1 MNTTRKGRF
10 IQKATRLTV
19 KVLLFSLLLS
29 LFLYAGVGTDSAL
42 IPDDMLD
49 ASIEPGIAQADAYG
63 SSVYAIDSFADYP
76 DVTSFKIDEFYS
88 DYYTKRGGVYSTSA
102 NHTTNSTWDSNTWTI
117 GRGGSDWHTGTDY
130 ANVWFDFDFG
140 SDWKKYSDSLQITVT
155 GTASNHNA
163 IGGYN
168 LGLMSSDSAY
178 GNLSEGYYD
187 TLKEDSNVSFNGT
200 VGGGGSEKTMDA
212 SHTGDSYKKFTGN
225 LNISHTIKG
234 RYVRIVFCTWST
246 TGNYGQAKISNVD
259 ITITRTPKNY
269 TVNYNKNASDATGT
283 VSATSHQFMI
293 ASNVSSSTFA
303 RPGYVQNGWNTASN
317 GTGTQLSLG
326 ASTGTG
332 ATSGLGLAVK
342 NALAASTTSVTLYAT
357 WRPVAATITYN
368 ANGGS
373 GSGSTAIT
381 YGTDF
386 TLHSGS
392 GFTRSGYVFV
402 GWSNS
407 SGDNNSA
414 NYSPG
419 QTITDDKVGS
429 FDLLTSSNDGKSVT
443 LYAVWKS
450 GDFGIQAGGTGLWGS
465 FTNPFVIEN
474 DTHLAN
480 LSEIVNGVRD
490 PVNSVG
496 GTYYGQSVPETQA
509 KVDSEGRITYADCF
523 FIVSAD
529 VSISYSDTGLRPIG
543 SSTATP
549 FKGNF
554 NGNSKTITV
563 NASLSGVDYVG
574 LFGYMNAGSISNLTV
589 AGTVTGRHYV
599 GGVLGYLDWKTTA
612 TAISISNVQNKCT
625 VSGTNYV
632 GGVFG
637 KIDYRNSAD
646 YGLITMTSVSNTG
659 AVSGASYIGGI
670 AGYLNGSFSG
680 DGAKMYSCYNTGN
693 ITATGDYSGGL
704 VGQCRNTQFNSCYT
718 GSSKNSATVK
728 GRNYVGGFVGQ
739 LIGGSTPAPASG
751 VGNYNNMKVVST
763 GNQVGGYAGTTTW
776 QSLAKFTNYGDIS
789 GVSNVG
795 GVVGYYTINTTQ
807 TTSYLRNEGNV
818 VATGN
823 YVGGIL
829 GKAERPTNEGG
840 SLVIGGTVYSTG
852 SVKGARAVG
861 GAFGYLDAN
870 TDVTNATITVVL
882 IGNSSF
888 AEGDDG
894 INASGYAGGV
904 FGVIV
909 SNATTVT
916 GTISVSGDNVD
927 NAGFLMGGLVGYN
940 AGSITASTTVSLRV
954 IGRGSSAVP
963 ESEAFIDGLTLTT
976 GAGYVGGIA
985 GYNAGTISNAIKV
998 TGDVLSVSQTA
1009 YTGGVAG
1016 YNAGTISNCST
1027 TSAEVLY
1034 NATIYG
1040 GQYVGGIAG
1049 YNAGSVSYCYNVFG
1063 TIYGTSNVGAVSG
1076 NGGTI
1081 TVSYTFYRSSSEPSW
1096 GGNYAAGVPDSATVT
1111 PLTAGA
1117 EADSWIVAD
1126 GFKIVHTLADNTYLS
1141 VVERGTTTAYY
1152 PTSFATYTVSGT
1164 TKTLVYDFSKSTS
1177 GIKSFTVTQVSPA
1190 MTLSYV
1196 FDGASHQARINS
1208 IPTGYT
1214 QSTAG
1219 SATYVTDGTVASTI
1233 TVKYGDLV
1241 MGTISTTV
1249 TITKKSA
1256 TFTAKALTLYEN
1268 QRPGYDV
1275 DVLDTAYCT
1284 ISGIIGGHSVTTC
1297 VVTDDY
1303 TPTTNINSQT
1313 NYTITISINDI
1324 VIKDSNGVDRTANY
1338 AITTTTATLTVKLA
1352 DYGRMAHGATLPWGG
1367 TVDENATWGSASNP
1381 YYIALD
1387 RHFNNLRSIVNG
1399 GSYINSIGGDAQ
1411 ATDRTYLGAYFVLGY
1426 DVNTGGTL
1434 TDDSFG
1440 NVTYTVATNADWGN
1454 DGEKLTNIA
1463 DGNVSTKFC
1472 DHNAAGFEFQY
1483 NMSSEEYVDSFT
1495 FTNASDAANF
1505 PKRIPE
1511 YFSIQGSRDGST
1523 WTTICT
1529 VRDSN
1534 HNWSAS
1540 SGKYTIQLDKP
1551 GYYRYFKV
1559 YVRSRRGFEINGNVN
1574 TDYVEESNADPLQ
1587 FADLSF
1593 SGATIKVGGTHT
1605 PIGKD
1610 TSHAFNGHFNGNGHT
1625 VTLTVSVLGNYAGL
1639 FGYMR
1644 AGSIT
1649 NLTVDGEIFATG
1661 NYVGALVGHTHSQ
1674 DRSADPVI
1682 EDVTTNATVT
1692 GQGNFVGGI
1701 IGCAQD
1707 TNLRGDLKNTGNVVG
1722 VNYVGGITGSHFGS
1736 NSSNA
1741 TILNSGAVS
1750 GNNNVGGYAGEFNW
1764 GTVGG
1769 TITNSGRIVAS
1780 NNYAGGIIGYNHDQG
1795 VWGNGT
1801 FTNNGV
1807 VIGIDYVGGIAGAI
1821 NIPANTGQNSY
1832 GSGLVFLHTAQ
1843 VHGHNYVGGIV
1854 GYWTILDKSISAK
1867 FNTNGNNCPG
1877 SKEVVSGYGE
1887 YIGGFFGWVEGIT
1900 TGDATGTINFAV
1912 GSVMS
1917 GEIDCAEGDN
1927 VQSGQHTGSGIGGI
1941 AGVNNGAHLNF
1952 SALTS
1957 AVTGATINGN
1967 RENNV
1972 STVTLNE
1979 TNYTGAFMG
1988 GIVGYNSGNITGPS
2002 NGAKLRDGGVLYAVS
2017 KGNYLGGVVGFN
2029 YAGEIKDCKVAT
2041 GFSASYAGSY
2051 VGGIA
2056 GYVYGGTISGSTSF
2070 SGTVYGVNYVGSL
2083 VGKYDSTT
2091 ALSLS
2096 NLTNTNT
2103 ITATGNYVGGF
2114 FGWINTTAA
2123 VNLTNLTNNA
2133 TITGVD
2139 HVGGIAGQTTGS
2151 GTLSGLVNSKVI
2163 SGGNY
2168 VGGLF
2173 GELGTGFTGTLTA
2186 STNNATVSGKAN
2198 YVGGVVGI
2206 HHKGTIQ
2213 NCVNKGAV
2221 NGVSNVGGITGR
2233 SATNISNTAI
2243 TVKYCMNNGTITAS
2257 NGYAGGVIGYY
2268 SPGSASLSA
2277 TYLYNFGSVSG
2288 STYGGIIGI
2297 NTTSYISV
2305 TNSWSFYTSVPAS
2318 ADLVGR
2324 YTYTGKYVV
2333 NEVGA
2338 TILPSVG
2345 MDLHTDWTAI
2355 TSNNFNGFYFA
2366 SGVTAEAGKYL
2377 SLEIL
2382 DKASSPKVTGYAQPN
2397 TAALRSTHD
2406 ANAGTCVFENFGY
2419 GSSFDGNIRARFL
2432 DVAGGF
2438 HDLVYDGTDKA
2449 ASGNQTE
2456 AFIDEVRVSGYTS
2469 SYRFSLVNK
2478 SEDTVNVGTFTYDA
2492 HIMAGNE
2499 IVGCKKNG
2507 SATISQ
2513 FDINSDDATGENGAA
2528 LIFFDGVVYGGY
2540 DTYYDSNLGKTL
2552 TNVTTFKN
2560 ADTKGVIDYNP
2571 SATETFYIYRLKS
2584 DGTMILV
2591 YSVRLSYG
2599 AIGMDG
2605 THHPT
2610 NSAIA
2615 LNGSII
2621 TTHNSVTT
2629 TEDGYLVNRMEEDGS
2644 TSFVPS
2650 GNYKS
2655 TDTYVTLNYFVID
2668 SDYGIIAA
2676 SDRNGDDEVES
2687 EWGSVDN
2694 PYVIS
2699 HWIHLLRLSEIVNQ
2713 ISAPINSVQG
2723 IGAGNSA
2730 NARSKD
2736 VFYTAYLDG
2745 TIKKS
2750 YFLVTANITMPDY
2763 INFKPIGGWS
2773 AIANQDGATTFYSYE
2788 NNASNYF
2795 GGVFDGNFA
2804 SGAYATI
2811 RLGNQFSALNG
2822 DYVGLFGVMKGV
2834 VLNGTVAHAEVK
2846 NVDVLTADASNAYYN
2861 VAGAQYVGVIVG
2873 KAQEYVLID
2882 RAYANTGLNNSNK
2895 DSITVSGTNFVGSV
2909 VGYLGLGSEMYGEY
2923 VNYAKVSGSSYV
2935 GGIIGQIMAG
2945 AGRQGTGANAGTYY
2959 LGEYTVDEVKRVS
2972 SMTNYGSV
2980 VGSQA
2985 YTGGVIGAMTQ
2996 NVAPYDGVITVF
3008 EPTFIRN
3015 EANVTGQTVVGGL
3028 VGRIEL
3034 NNAIRLINT
3043 EDEGQ
3048 ANWSYNGNIDSTVYE
3063 ITTNTSYAGG
3073 LFGVLSTMGHQIESV
3088 FSTAVVKTSVGS
3100 SSNEGNY
3107 IGGLVGYMNGGT
3119 FRYSFVSLPGNQN
3132 VDTTTNMVR
3141 GNKYVGGL
3149 VGNMSLGTL
3158 DTCYVQ
3164 GFKYDNNL
3172 TTARGGVAGV
3182 AATVATI
3189 KDTWA
3194 LYLTADPTY
3203 QSVPANAYG
3212 NYILSFYSTNDGAM
3226 NAYID
3231 EMFVFAGLI
3240 PDSAVSRAHA
3250 TGSANEIEAKKGSI
3264 SLGITLPS
3272 VGTIT
3277 GYDQKAQVVFYDG
3290 SGYEDPFEHAFEAA
3304 ANDSNEH
3311 NLFLRLSASTEGSV
3325 IIAKTSVRFGS
3336 ISNYTNSTAWE
3347 EKYLYIGKT
3356 GLYKV
3361 DVVDHPT
3368 DDGNY
3373 HRGSYQTSYS
3383 FDYSA
3388 TGNYV
3393 KTSRDLTFQY
3403 AKYSAVAPRVIDS
3416 LDDWKAF
3423 ALDVQKSGA
3432 NGLNQ
3437 YVKLAT
3443 NLTGSNRVP
3452 TKYTSGGNV
3461 YSGLAGLEH
3470 TPYWN
3475 GDIQNVNGGFF
3486 SGTFDGDGYEIEIY
3500 IVGGT
3505 NGQTF
3510 NTSTAVWSDA
3520 TAGNTASSVN
3530 ELSLFPQARGT
3541 NADGTTAVTFMNLT
3555 ISGTITNAGYDCA
3568 AFVGHA
3574 RGSAN
3579 FYNCTSNVDITSNQ
3593 HSCAG
3598 IVGTT
3603 KGNRNA
3609 NINEKFRYEF
3619 IGCVNLGDI
3628 RTSGEYED
3636 KGTGGILGHVWNGDR
3651 NASNDTYSNTFA
3663 TTPYVLLDSCR
3674 NNGTVW
3680 GSYNVGGIVGKSA
3693 GSTEIMNCGNTNNVT
3708 AYCKGYNEAGVN
3720 KDGHAGGIIG
3730 LVGTP
3735 GHADVYTSYNTGTVH
3750 AWGNKAG
3757 GIMGADTEYTSQN
3770 NTTKVYYCYNTGTV
3784 ITGLDKP
3791 VQFGWEAWDGA
3802 GSWSDEG
3809 SYYTINVASGSA
3821 FGVNVGGILGTAVKS
3836 DVRYCYNAGD
3846 VIVRG
3851 AAGEA
3856 FTWHSRA
3863 GGIIG
3868 LVDGT
3873 ETYVRNSYNVGDVK
3887 VQARGDAN
3895 DRPKYN
3901 AGIVGY
3907 FKAVEGTESRVF
3919 DCYSLKWQIQWQ
3931 NNDGNTKRYH
3941 IGGFNHSGESIG
3953 EAQYDTDTYASS
3965 GGAGHVLSSVAELTA
3980 MMKSNEEI
3988 STNSVNS
3995 LNGSSESDARV
4006 LINNDIKSG
4015 NYPGWIFLPGC
4026 LPQLSMFA
4034 VDTQDGLA
4042 MTSLGYGRNNLGEY
4056 VQQVAGSEFNPYV
4069 IKDGIDLLGVMA
4081 LTSAKGG
4088 NSTFGFDG
4096 KFIEFAN
4103 GTNNLAGDV
4112 CSYIQLPTADVNS
4125 GNDYVFYDGS
4135 TKKKGKSY
4143 HLYDRGANGLHN
4155 GTLST
4160 SDATISA
4167 SNKTAPATSVYATNQ
4182 ESSGNFTLNSSNAY
4196 STWKAR
4202 NYGYNGSWVA
4212 NLGYK
4217 TSNWYPIGYL
4227 GDKSSIDRSFR
4238 GHITG
4243 DLGNGTNA
4251 EIRDI
4256 NSYYG
4261 FNRTNVYAGLFGV
4274 VRNAHVENITVTG
4287 TIQADTLNDN
4297 GIISAGIVAKALDNS
4312 YISGLQAGIAGT
4324 EPRPLTVKT
4333 GPNGGAGYTGGIV
4346 GMADSGATGNRLTI
4360 ADSVVVNASI
4370 KGFKNSIGGII
4381 GYSVGADA
4389 SSFTDIIGC
4398 HVVGAHIESTASE
4411 KKLLGGIVGAQGATG
4426 ALTVSGCH
4434 VGTEGNTPADLDSE
4448 SSYSV
4453 VIKGDHSFGGIISF
4467 AEAGA
4472 GCANAFIDC
4481 YVWEDVLIKRYNDNN
4496 ETDKGYGTAIG
4507 GIVGYVSDDASGYA
4521 TFRGEIE
4528 FHGTINVSDFANVQ
4542 NVGGV
4547 VGYMGSSARM
4557 EQCFVTVA
4565 GTIDAERCSNAD
4577 SIGGFAGI
4585 SKGVALDGIFTIA
4598 PSLLTDTAD
4607 NVGGFIGLN
4616 DGDTYITRTTTIETG
4631 GQIKAHYNVGGFIGA
4646 NAEGSALHMGA
4657 AEYKGTVYGEDGD
4670 SATITLG
4677 ASVDGRKYVGG
4688 FLGYNKGDVFGE
4700 YCTVTNNGKVGAND
4714 YSKGNENESIDCIGG
4729 VFGDNSTGGTIS
4741 ISENATFINN
4751 GQVGHSD
4758 YKEAYQE
4765 FVGGVL
4771 GVALGDITNNG
4782 VMRNTGDVFGYEYVG
4797 GAIGGL
4803 VNGTISGQLANGEDV
4818 MPLANADSEALVASD
4833 EALSTADTGS
4843 SSVSAVVNV
4852 GGVIGIVMQNAIIDG
4867 AIMYNYGHV
4876 ESSGDEYEVS
4886 NLGGAIGLNYGVI
4899 QNGAQFY
4906 NYGTIKAKNFA
4917 GGALGVSD
4925 GVIRDSNF
4933 YNYATITFTG
4943 DTALGGSV
4951 GYITN
4956 NYTSHGTTAAY
4967 YPANNAA
4974 LGTYD
4979 STRNRSQVTGS
4990 YFGYESNGDN
5000 KVVLQATGEHP
5011 YPLSTILSEVA
5022 GNEMVAFVAKG
5033 GLGGVFGAINSDYMT
5048 EEGGWSGNTF
5058 FIYGDVYGGV
5068 FLDGNTNNFTP
5079 ENFGGTV
5086 DAVGGV
5092 IGAIEVSHISI
5103 SNMLI
5108 YKSNVGGKDYV
5119 GGIVGY
5125 NDNANEITGA
5135 GAAIDNCYNVYGE
5148 VIGTTYNDG
5157 AISASYKHVGGIV
5170 GFVPSS
5176 TDPGLIND
5184 SSDYNKPVTNASYWI
5199 KSYSNEHLQNSNPQ
5213 DIVNTLDK
5221 ASTWTEFLS
5230 HADYINNN
5238 DPYYQVDDEGN
5249 VINEGILAEGQTWDE
5264 YFAIHTQYVQN
5275 ANEDWGTYQDVTIN
5289 YNTGVKA
5296 TGFYYIFAEAEEG
5309 NAQFE
5314 YAKEAIQVEHSNKTA
5329 PLTSPYTN
5337 DESLNFWLII
5347 ANSAGQSV
5355 KSYKS
5360 DQVAPYVNG
5369 GNVVPG
5375 YIYSTA
5381 FNSNK
5386 NGYYLYVSDEST
5398 GRAATSL
5405 YAGST
5410 DANGNTQVYVS
5421 SDASTA
5427 GNVMIFYK
5435 EAVMLSYLNYNGY
5448 ERYAP
5453 IADVTYKQDMTGGVY
5468 GTNYYSFTN
5477 DVAGDTINTG
5487 REAGSYDVQA
5497 SIYTVDKVGTVI
5509 TLGKLDST
5517 LADGEDYKWNIR
5529 KRTLEVEFETGDIGD
5544 TGEDK
5549 NLWNRYDGTFSH
5561 YIKFTVTNFAKDEH
5575 ISEAQVYE
5583 AINNM
5588 MALKYSFNGSSST
5601 ETIEAIYDSWNFL
5614 TGSAIPDSTGFDESV
5629 THIAYYRTDYDG
5641 SSAKPGDK
5649 SNTIVDGTYSE
5660 LGSLQIYK
5668 ADYIVFVKKAGK
5680 HTVKVEVAGTEKNHS
5695 SPKKNSKDYNV
5706 DMRDL
5711 ILDFTYSQGSS
5722 LLPTYEFDGGV
5733 KWQGIQSVVISGFLV
5748 GDALKDN
5755 ITTVGSTASLLN
5767 GDGKADKDNIVA
5779 NDNNTVTVNF
5789 FANNAGTY
5797 NAHIEI
5803 SEAIRNNYRF
5813 VKQSDAGF
5821 PGSLSPSTNSYEW
5834 DASWTINKYVI
5845 TLENLKITSDQ
5856 VLIYNGREQSP
5867 TFSGEGGSNF
5877 VKEHGNET
5885 ITIICDASVTNGSGV
5900 TKAVNVDTYKINVA
5914 ASGSGGGSGT
5924 VEGENS
5930 LATNGINNY
5939 QINYTL
5945 DSEQEQDVT
5954 FEIVPREVRL
5964 VWDNPDLS
5972 YVYSGN
5978 AQGLSINDLTFEMK
5992 DDEGTW
5998 AEYKDAKIS
6007 VENGKIKV
6015 SNVFAYD
6022 GKSETLYFSFSDF
6035 TAEDAGSYTAKVTE
6049 FDSVSG
6055 TNDAGSAEKGNYSA
6069 SLPGNKTYNIAKSKI
6084 VVAYNNNTNLDKT
6097 FDNTSTVKANLGSVS
6112 LSSQNGGATS
6122 VRVTLSNAFFCDNS
6136 GNAVVDVGNGYSIK
6150 VNMSLSD
6157 TKNYEFVGASTQKF
6171 DVGAKITP
6179 APLTIT
6185 LNNSSSGANT
6195 VYKTFDN
6202 SDIYAVVESN
6212 GTNRVSSTGTQFRT
6226 GRGITVDGFFTDG
6239 VTVTATFAEIDGN
6252 RAWASKYVN
6261 NVIRTVST
6269 PYVYTMSNEDFYK
6282 KLHIV
6287 LSSEGGE
6294 SNNYYIAAVKNKSG
6308 TTILTQSSG
6317 QYIDVMDSRA
6327 EGSNTN
6333 GDNIKIAITKYSLKA
6348 TYSNT
6353 AQSYANPDNSYN
6365 LDWLEVDGTLR
6376 IPSSWGLSSSD
6387 LDVDVANGWMYVNGT
6402 SGEKKQYE
6410 QYTRIAGSASS
6421 TRLGAVL
6428 SSDDGYDLCVTLRN
6442 QPTLVIGYFVS
6453 KDGEEIGTM
6462 AGLLIA
6468 TEYFKNNFNAEGAK
6482 GYDFTQTL
6490 VPLSAL
6496 NSNNVPADVFAK
6508 INSGDINTWE
6518 ELIEAVPD
6526 FNVAGYTFNEVTYNP
6541 INLYYDMSTDIEI
6554 LEEKLNKTEQEQAY
6568 LDALISQ
6575 RDSFELTYVAL
6586 TEGGEETL
6594 QYVYW
6599 KAEEISENLSFKSFV
6614 LVDNIDAILTEEDMA
6629 MLKGAFGTNWGV
6641 GKTYLTNVLFA
6652 EVGSVV
6658 IFNGPVFDYT
6668 TDGEGNTVAFDGV
6681 FDGAGYSIDH
6691 LTIAYNV
6698 DDSKSTHNVGMFA
6711 EVSGTGSQVTAINLR
6726 NLSIQVVDTTASA
6739 KVINVGG
6746 VAGKFAASTV
6756 MEDVTV
6762 HGTIS
6767 VKSTLGTVHAGGVI
6781 GSDSTGYVDGGV
6793 SKVIDGA
6800 IVVATV
6806 RAEGAIAVAGGVI
6819 GIMNEVN
6826 TTLTDVVSL
6835 SEVYAKGANT
6845 YANGFVGQYAKL
6857 VGGNASYDQDGIDY
6871 APLNSDGKT
6880 SAYMNSVFEIS
6891 ADGTYTR
6898 IAGGVSYDTLYDGSN
6913 SIYIENG
6920 EYVVYP
6926 TSDQKDSK
6934 PELNTYDVINEYLA
6948 GSETNARESMRLR
6961 DIVDTYVLGYEL
6973 TKTTVGEIITY
6984 AKSTTSKY
6992 VGTADGTADNR
7003 IGIAYQQHLNL
7014 IRMFNY
7020 MNFTLNRNVTMYTGY
7035 KLYMV
7040 DEAFTGTMT
7049 AGSYVINVRDASVKA
7064 LDNGS
7069 NYPVF
7074 FANQTAPYTWLKID

>member
-1 MNTTRKGRF
+1 MNTTRKERF
-10 IQKATRLTV
+10 IQKATRLTI

-29 LFLYAGVGTDSAL
+29 LFLYACIGGGEL
-42 IPDDMLD
+42 
-49 ASIEPGIAQADAYG
+49 AQAAGGTGHSNVATNSYFSDYTSGNTTNRPGTISREITSISKDTDQQIDHEYVVYSTGNKTWEGSAGTYEHGWYVTFSGSAY
-63 SSVYAIDSFADYP
+63 YAITNGATGTIDHKSEGLDSDG
-76 DVTSFKIDEFYS
+76 YS
-88 DYYTKRGGVYSTSA
+88 DYKYFAIY
-102 NHTTNSTWDSNTWTI
+102 
-117 GRGGSDWHTGTDY
+117 GGSDRGTM
-130 ANVWFDFDFG
+130 
-140 SDWKKYSDSLQITVT
+140 L
-155 GTASNHNA
+155 GTAHEQSPGWSDLSSWIEKPYFQFTSTSFEDAGTRKTLNGKSS
-163 IGGYN
+163 ISFYVYLKLQGKS
-168 LGLMSSDSAY
+168 GLTWGAVDS
-178 GNLSEGYYD
+178 
-187 TLKEDSNVSFNGT
+187 FINGD
-200 VGGGGSEKTMDA
+200 M
-212 SHTGDSYKKFTGN
+212 
-225 LNISHTIKG
+225 
-234 RYVRIVFCTWST
+234 W
-246 TGNYGQAKISNVD
+246 VD
-259 ITITRTPKNY
+259 IQI
-269 TVNYNKNASDATGT
+269 SDATKPTHTSSNGSNVISISDASAGLASVKIT
-283 VSATSHQFMI
+283 GPDIDTTFYSHTSPTLNGFASDTRTFSYTATKSGSYTIVATDNVGNSETFTQTVNPSTVTLKPNYPTSAGVSASDVVIDATSTGNI
-293 ASNVSSSTFA
+293 TISNPDTFICPGYAITGWSTSST
-303 RPGYVQNGWNTASN
+303 
-317 GTGTQLSLG
+317 
-326 ASTGTG
+326 
-332 ATSGLGLAVK
+332 ATSGS
-342 NALAASTTSVTLYAT
+342 NTYN
-357 WRPVAATITYN
+357 VAAMN
-368 ANGGS
+368 AS
-373 GSGSTAIT
+373 
-381 YGTDF
+381 Y
-386 TLHSGS
+386 
-392 GFTRSGYVFV
+392 
-402 GWSNS
+402 
-407 SGDNNSA
+407 
-414 NYSPG
+414 
-419 QTITDDKVGS
+419 
-429 FDLLTSSNDGKSVT
+429 T
-443 LYAVWKS
+443 LYAVWV
-450 GDFGIQAGGTGLWGS
+450 QAFTLIYENGTG
-465 FTNPFVIEN
+465 
-474 DTHLAN
+474 D
-480 LSEIVNGVRD
+480 
-490 PVNSVG
+490 SV
-496 GTYYGQSVPETQA
+496 TPA
-509 KVDSEGRITYADCF
+509 VDSAPKGTTMTIYEPPSGYTKVGHYFAGWKYRDDGTTIQPGATITAGENATSRHLDAIWNPITFSITYQGNGN
-523 FIVSAD
+523 
-529 VSISYSDTGLRPIG
+529 TGG
-543 SSTATP
+543 STATQTGLKGGEAITIRTNGFTKDDGFFMHWEMTSP
-549 FKGNF
+549 HSDTFDSDETISANTMAGIVTALQNGNIKTSEVSITLKAIWVTGFEFGKYAEITDRNDDGEVDTRWGSVDNPYVIRTKEHLNNLSLLTNGALYVNVNSGKLGSIDDTGYATYTDPVATDRTYSGCYFELAADINTGASSLSANSFDSITYTIDSDHAEWGINNQKLTNITDGNPSTKFCDSNMAAFTFRYDMSAEKYVDSFTFTNAADAASYPGRIPQQFIIKGSTDGSNWVTVCNVNDSSKTWSANSASYTTKFSNPGYYRYFQVYVKSRRGFEINNASDGTEVRENDKAPLQFADLWFSGPARVGASFTPIGKNTSYQFSGNF
-554 NGNSKTITV
+554 DGNGHKVTFAISV
-563 NASLSGVDYVG
+563 SGNYAG
-574 LFGYMNAGSISNLTV
+574 LFGYMKGGSVRDLDV
-589 AGTVTGRHYV
+589 AGEVYATGNYV
-599 GGVLGYLDWKTTA
+599 GGIVGHFDWASQTSLVTLEDLSNTA
-612 TAISISNVQNKCT
+612 TISGAS
-625 VSGTNYV
+625 YV

-637 KIDYRNSAD
+637 NIDFGADGNTASKIKLLKVTNTAD
-646 YGLITMTSVSNTG
+646 
-659 AVSGASYIGGI
+659 VSGVSYVGGI
-670 AGYLNGSFSG
+670 AGRMYCVAG
-680 DGAKMYSCYNTGN
+680 GASSNIESCYNTGD
-693 ITATGDYSGGL
+693 ITASGNYAGGL
-704 VGQCRNTQFNSCYT
+704 IGECRNTTIIKSYT
-718 GSSKNSATVK
+718 GSSTDAEVVSGN
-728 GRNYVGGFVGQ
+728 NYVGGFVGQ
-739 LIGGSTPAPASG
+739 FIGGTTSTDST
-751 VGNYNNMKVVST
+751 NYNKMKVVAK
-763 GNQVGGYAGTTTW
+763 GNYAGGYSGRTTYHTLQDFTNHGNISGASYVGGIIGHYEINSDKTTHA
-776 QSLAKFTNYGDIS
+776 LYNYG
-789 GVSNVG
+789 NV
-795 GVVGYYTINTTQ
+795 I
-807 TTSYLRNEGNV
+807 
-818 VATGN
+818 ATGN
-823 YVGGIL
+823 YVGGI
-829 GKAERPTNEGG
+829 
-840 SLVIGGTVYSTG
+840 IGRTYVGDATKTFTIAGTVTVSC
-852 SVKGARAVG
+852 SVKGAKAVG
-861 GAFGYLDAN
+861 GAFGYLSSN
-870 TDVTNATITVVL
+870 TKVNNATISVTLV
-882 IGNSSF
+882 GNSSF
-888 AEGDDG
+888 AESDDG
-894 INASGYAGGV
+894 INATGYVGGV

-916 GTISVSGDNVD
+916 GTISVSGADID
-927 NAGFLMGGLVGYN
+927 SCGFVVGGVVGYN
-940 AGSITASTTVSLRV
+940 AGSITATTTVSTRI

-963 ESEAFIDGLTLTT
+963 SGEAFISGLTLTT
-976 GAGYVGGIA
+976 HA
-985 GYNAGTISNAIKV
+985 
-998 TGDVLSVSQTA
+998 A
-1009 YTGGVAG
+1009 YIGGVAG
-1016 YNAGTISNCST
+1016 YNAGTISNATKDSGDVITTLINKAVDETTVVAGLYVGGIVGYNSGNISACDST
-1027 TSAEVLY
+1027 SNTVAY
-1034 NATIYG
+1034 NATVYG

-1049 YNAGSVSYCYNVFG
+1049 YSTGSIANCNFSNGTVMSAHSYVGGLAGYVTG
-1063 TIYGTSNVGAVSG
+1063 TGSISGCTSSG
-1076 NGGTI
+1076 
-1081 TVSYTFYRSSSEPSW
+1081 
-1096 GGNYAAGVPDSATVT
+1096 
-1111 PLTAGA
+1111 
-1117 EADSWIVAD
+1117 
-1126 GFKIVHTLADNTYLS
+1126 
-1141 VVERGTTTAYY
+1141 
-1152 PTSFATYTVSGT
+1152 TVSGVSYVGGYVGYYNSSAN
-1164 TKTLVYDFSKSTS
+1164 LVLTGTS
-1177 GIKSFTVTQVSPA
+1177 G
-1190 MTLSYV
+1190 
-1196 FDGASHQARINS
+1196 ARI
-1208 IPTGYT
+1208 
-1214 QSTAG
+1214 
-1219 SATYVTDGTVASTI
+1219 VRTDS
-1233 TVKYGDLV
+1233 
-1241 MGTISTTV
+1241 
-1249 TITKKSA
+1249 
-1256 TFTAKALTLYEN
+1256 
-1268 QRPGYDV
+1268 
-1275 DVLDTAYCT
+1275 
-1284 ISGIIGGHSVTTC
+1284 
-1297 VVTDDY
+1297 
-1303 TPTTNINSQT
+1303 
-1313 NYTITISINDI
+1313 
-1324 VIKDSNGVDRTANY
+1324 
-1338 AITTTTATLTVKLA
+1338 TTAT
-1352 DYGRMAHGATLPWGG
+1352 
-1367 TVDENATWGSASNP
+1367 
-1381 YYIALD
+1381 
-1387 RHFNNLRSIVNG
+1387 NG
-1399 GSYINSIGGDAQ
+1399 
-1411 ATDRTYLGAYFVLGY
+1411 
-1426 DVNTGGTL
+1426 
-1434 TDDSFG
+1434 
-1440 NVTYTVATNADWGN
+1440 
-1454 DGEKLTNIA
+1454 
-1463 DGNVSTKFC
+1463 
-1472 DHNAAGFEFQY
+1472 
-1483 NMSSEEYVDSFT
+1483 
-1495 FTNASDAANF
+1495 
-1505 PKRIPE
+1505 
-1511 YFSIQGSRDGST
+1511 
-1523 WTTICT
+1523 
-1529 VRDSN
+1529 
-1534 HNWSAS
+1534 
-1540 SGKYTIQLDKP
+1540 
-1551 GYYRYFKV
+1551 
-1559 YVRSRRGFEINGNVN
+1559 
-1574 TDYVEESNADPLQ
+1574 
-1587 FADLSF
+1587 
-1593 SGATIKVGGTHT
+1593 KVGGFFGW
-1605 PIGKD
+1605 ID
-1610 TSHAFNGHFNGNGHT
+1610 TTGT
-1625 VTLTVSVLGNYAGL
+1625 VTLAYL
-1639 FGYMR
+1639 
-1644 AGSIT
+1644 T
-1649 NLTVDGEIFATG
+1649 NK
-1661 NYVGALVGHTHSQ
+1661 GA
-1674 DRSADPVI
+1674 
-1682 EDVTTNATVT
+1682 VT
-1692 GQGNFVGGI
+1692 
-1701 IGCAQD
+1701 
-1707 TNLRGDLKNTGNVVG
+1707 
-1722 VNYVGGITGSHFGS
+1722 
-1736 NSSNA
+1736 
-1741 TILNSGAVS
+1741 SGA
-1750 GNNNVGGYAGEFNW
+1750 
-1764 GTVGG
+1764 
-1769 TITNSGRIVAS
+1769 NSDS
-1780 NNYAGGIIGYNHDQG
+1780 NYAGGIAGYI
-1795 VWGNGT
+1795 NGKLT
-1801 FTNNGV
+1801 DTTYLVNDVSGDNTITGKQ
-1807 VIGIDYVGGIAGAI
+1807 YVGGIFGEMAGSL
-1821 NIPANTGQNSY
+1821 TGDLTNSTNNMSII
-1832 GSGLVFLHTAQ
+1832 GT
-1843 VHGHNYVGGIV
+1843 NYVGGIV
-1854 GYWTILDKSISAK
+1854 GIQHRGAVRESTNTGAVSATS
-1867 FNTNGNNCPG
+1867 N
-1877 SKEVVSGYGE
+1877 
-1887 YIGGFFGWVEGIT
+1887 
-1900 TGDATGTINFAV
+1900 
-1912 GSVMS
+1912 
-1917 GEIDCAEGDN
+1917 
-1927 VQSGQHTGSGIGGI
+1927 IGGI
-1941 AGVNNGAHLNF
+1941 SGRLNNDAQVVDCSNSG
-1952 SALTS
+1952 SI
-1957 AVTGATINGN
+1957 TGTGN
-1967 RENNV
+1967 CV
-1972 STVTLNE
+1972 
-1979 TNYTGAFMG
+1979 G
-1988 GIVGYNSGNITGPS
+1988 GIVGSVAKSGAVITNATNSGAISTSNTG
-2002 NGAKLRDGGVLYAVS
+2002 DYVGGI
-2017 KGNYLGGVVGFN
+2017 LGGTIDG
-2029 YAGEIKDCKVAT
+2029 AT
-2041 GFSASYAGSY
+2041 ANVSGTLTNTGSVRGRSY

-2056 GYVYGGTISGSTSF
+2056 GRLDLHNTGSDYVWDVVVNITPIMFHSISIGASGSYEGGVVGYITLDSNYKVTGGISYEQGNVDGYTPYNTPENASVDNSPLGGGGAIGGIFGYNGAKVTATTSFTGGRVLHRGGTVIINDVTGAFLGGIVGYNAGTIQNATKNGTGDMLSYPDQNYIGGIAGYNAGKILNCQYLTNSTDGIGFNGSTVYAGQYVGGITGYNASGSTIS
-2070 SGTVYGVNYVGSL
+2070 NCYVGATKLIPVAGSNNI
-2083 VGKYDSTT
+2083 GGIAGYNEGTINYT
-2091 ALSLS
+2091 AF
-2096 NLTNTNT
+2096 
-2103 ITATGNYVGGF
+2103 GGRVQ
-2114 FGWINTTAA
+2114 GTQY
-2123 VNLTNLTNNA
+2123 
-2133 TITGVD
+2133 
-2139 HVGGIAGQTTGS
+2139 VGGIAGYNTATITYS
-2151 GTLSGLVNSKVI
+2151 YCLI
-2163 SGGNY
+2163 GGN
-2168 VGGLF
+2168 VA
-2173 GELGTGFTGTLTA
+2173 GT
-2186 STNNATVSGKAN
+2186 SN
-2198 YVGGVVGI
+2198 VGGVVGSSS
-2206 HHKGTIQ
+2206 T
-2213 NCVNKGAV
+2213 NVTTSWAFY
-2221 NGVSNVGGITGR
+2221 NGSLAGGHNTGDSLKYGRMLANQVGG
-2233 SATNISNTAI
+2233 
-2243 TVKYCMNNGTITAS
+2243 
-2257 NGYAGGVIGYY
+2257 
-2268 SPGSASLSA
+2268 
-2277 TYLYNFGSVSG
+2277 
-2288 STYGGIIGI
+2288 
-2297 NTTSYISV
+2297 
-2305 TNSWSFYTSVPAS
+2305 
-2318 ADLVGR
+2318 
-2324 YTYTGKYVV
+2324 
-2333 NEVGA
+2333 

-2345 MDLHTDWTAI
+2345 LNLHTDWTIIAS
-2355 TSNNFNGFYFA
+2355 SNVSGFYFK
-2366 SGVTAEAGKYL
+2366 SGVTTANGQYL
-2377 SLEIL
+2377 SLEKLTRYTVSGHAKPSIP
-2382 DKASSPKVTGYAQPN
+2382 SIS
-2397 TAALRSTHD
+2397 STHTEH
-2406 ANAGTCVFENFGY
+2406 GGVTFGNFGY
-2419 GSSFDGNIRARFL
+2419 SADFDGNIRAVRMT
-2432 DVAGGF
+2432 VAGGF
-2438 HDLVYDGTDKA
+2438 HDLVYDGTDKTA
-2449 ASGNQTE
+2449 AENQTE
-2456 AFIDEVRVSGYTS
+2456 AFDVAGLNLTDEDNTYLANGGYS
-2469 SYRFSLVNK
+2469 FEIYEK
-2478 SEDTVNVGTFTYDA
+2478 SADTVNVGTFTYGA
-2492 HIMAGNE
+2492 HIKLGNV
-2499 IVGCKKNG
+2499 IVGCRKNG

-2560 ADTKGVIDYNP
+2560 ENTRGVIDYNP
-2571 SATETFYIYRLKS
+2571 SATETFYIYRLKK

-2591 YSVRLSYG
+2591 YSVQLSYG
-2599 AIGMDG
+2599 AIGVEG

-2610 NSAIA
+2610 NSDVT
-2615 LNGSII
+2615 LNGSIK

-2629 TEDGYLVNRMEEDGS
+2629 TEDGYLVDRMQDGS

-2655 TDTYVTLNYFVID
+2655 TDTYVTLNYYAID
-2668 SDYGIIAA
+2668 SDYGIIAV
-2676 SDRNGDDEVES
+2676 SDRNGDGKVES

-2750 YFLVTANITMPDY
+2750 YFLVTANIIMPDY
-2763 INFKPIGGWS
+2763 IKFKPIGGWS

-2846 NVDVLTADASNAYYN
+2846 NVDVLSADASNVYN

-2873 KAQEYVLID
+2873 KAQEYVIID

-2895 DSITVSGTNFVGSV
+2895 DSITVSGTNVVGSV

-2959 LGEYTVDEVKRVS
+2959 LGEYTVDGVKRVS

-3015 EANVTGQTVVGGL
+3015 EANVIGQTVVGGL

-3119 FRYSFVSLPGNQN
+3119 FKHSFVSLPGNQKVN
-3132 VDTTTNMVR
+3132 ATTDMVR

-3203 QSVPANAYG
+3203 QSVPASAYG
-3212 NYILSFYSTNDGAM
+3212 NYILSFYSESDGAM

-3250 TGSANEIEAKKGSI
+3250 TGTANEIAAKKGSI

-3277 GYDQKAQVVFYDG
+3277 GYDQKAQVVFYNG
-3290 SGYEDPFEHAFEAA
+3290 SGYEEPFEHAFEAA
-3304 ANDSNEH
+3304 ANDSNEQ

-3336 ISNYTNSTAWE
+3336 ISDYTNSTAWE

-3403 AKYSAVAPRVIDS
+3403 AKYSAVAPRVIAS
-3416 LDDWKAF
+3416 VADWNAF
-3423 ALDVQKSGA
+3423 ATDVKNSGVG
-3432 NGLNQ
+3432 GLRQ
-3437 YVKLAT
+3437 YVKLANNIT
-3443 NLTGSNRVP
+3443 VTQSN
-3452 TKYTSGGNV
+3452 
-3461 YSGLAGLEH
+3461 LAGRES
-3470 TPYWN
+3470 TD
-3475 GDIQNVNGGFF
+3475 DISAHNFQ
-3486 SGTFDGDGYEIEIY
+3486 GTFDGDGYTITIN
-3500 IVGGT
+3500 IDG
-3505 NGQTF
+3505 
-3510 NTSTAVWSDA
+3510 
-3520 TAGNTASSVN
+3520 ASAASRN
-3530 ELSLFPQARGT
+3530 ELGLFPQAG
-3541 NADGTTAVTFMNLT
+3541 NATFKNLT
-3555 ISGTITNAGYDCA
+3555 IKGTWTNLGNDCG

-3574 RGSAN
+3574 RGWLTFENCISDVDMSGNGHSHGGILGSTSA
-3579 FYNCTSNVDITSNQ
+3579 Q
-3593 HSCAG
+3593 
-3598 IVGTT
+3598 T
-3603 KGNRNA
+3603 K
-3609 NINEKFRYEF
+3609 YDYTF
-3619 IGCVNLGDI
+3619 IACVNLGDI
-3628 RTSGEYED
+3628 TSYES
-3636 KGTGGILGHVWNGDR
+3636 GSQAYGVGGIIGNVWNGYRD
-3651 NASNDTYSNTFA
+3651 SGNDSYSSTFGSQ
-3663 TTPYVLLDSCR
+3663 PIIRLDSCR
-3674 NNGTVW
+3674 NAGNIMA
-3680 GSYNVGGIVGKSA
+3680 SYNVGGIIGRTGGA
-3693 GSTEIMNCGNTNNVT
+3693 TEIISCGNTGNI
-3708 AYCKGYNEAGVN
+3708 EALCEGTPSAPLATN
-3720 KDGHAGGIIG
+3720 SISKDGSAGGIIG
-3730 LVGTP
+3730 LVG
-3735 GHADVYTSYNTGTVH
+3735 GSGYADVYASYNTGTVH

-3757 GIMGADTEYTSQN
+3757 GIMGSDTEYTTQSHV
-3770 NTTKVYYCYNTGTV
+3770 TKVYYCYNTGTV
-3784 ITGLDKP
+3784 STGGKKFAIFNWAG
-3791 VQFGWEAWDGA
+3791 VEIFGVMIGDP
-3802 GSWSDEG
+3802 SLSDNG
-3809 SYYTINVASGSA
+3809 TYTIVALGTGQWW
-3821 FGVNVGGILGTAVKS
+3821 GVNCGGILGTAVNS
-3836 DVRYCYNAGD
+3836 DIRYCYNAGD
-3846 VIVRG
+3846 IVLRG
-3851 AAGEA
+3851 VSGE
-3856 FTWHSRA
+3856 FTTWHGRV
-3863 GGIIG
+3863 GGIVG
-3868 LVDGT
+3868 MVDGT
-3873 ETYVRNSYNVGDVK
+3873 TTYIRSSYNVGDIK
-3887 VQARGDAN
+3887 VESRGASN
-3895 DRPKYN
+3895 DRPKY
-3901 AGIVGY
+3901 AGGIVGY
-3907 FKAVEGTESRVF
+3907 FKAVKGTEANVF

-3931 NNDGNTKRYH
+3931 NNSDNYKRYH
-3941 IGGFNHSGESIG
+3941 IGGESHSGIG
-3953 EAQYDTDTYASS
+3953 IGGDQYDTDTYASS

-3980 MMKSNEEI
+3980 IMQNNEEI
-3988 STNSVNS
+3988 RTNSINDINNVTTGCTTDNDGNVTAYQRHANS
-3995 LNGSSESDARV
+3995 SSESDARV

-4034 VDTQDGLA
+4034 VDTQNGLA
-4042 MTSLGYGRNNLGEY
+4042 MTSLGYGRNNLGEF

-4112 CSYIQLPTADVNS
+4112 CTYIQLPTSDVNS

-4196 STWKAR
+4196 ATWKAR
-4202 NYGYNGSWVA
+4202 NYGYNGSW
-4212 NLGYK
+4212 
-4217 TSNWYPIGYL
+4217 TSNVGYGTTNWNPIGYL
-4227 GDKSSIDRSFR
+4227 GDSSVTSGGKTYYRDFR

-4287 TIQADTLNDN
+4287 TIHADTLNDN
-4297 GIISAGIVAKALDNS
+4297 GITSAGIVAKALDNS
-4312 YISGLQAGIAGT
+4312 YISGLQAGTSGKA
-4324 EPRPLTVKT
+4324 LSVKT
-4333 GPNGGAGYTGGIV
+4333 GPNGDKGYTGGIV

-4360 ADSVVVNASI
+4360 ADSVVINASI
-4370 KGFKNSIGGII
+4370 KGFKDSIGGII

-4467 AEAGA
+4467 AEATA

-4507 GIVGYVSDDASGYA
+4507 GIVGYVSDDAAGYA

-4528 FHGTINVSDFANVQ
+4528 FHGTINVSGFDNVQ

-4565 GTIDAERCSNAD
+4565 GTIDAEGCSNAD

-4616 DGDTYITRTTTIETG
+4616 DGDTYITRTTTIVTG

-4646 NAEGSALHMGA
+4646 NADGSALHMGA

-4670 SATITLG
+4670 KASITLG
-4677 ASVDGRKYVGG
+4677 ASVDGQRYIGG

-4714 YSKGNENESIDCIGG
+4714 YSKGTEDESIDCIGG
-4729 VFGDNSTGGTIS
+4729 VFGDNSSGGTIS

-4758 YKEAYQE
+4758 FEEAYQE

-4782 VMRNTGDVFGYEYVG
+4782 VMRNTGDVYGYEYVG

-4803 VNGTISGQLANGEDV
+4803 VNGTISGQLANGV
-4818 MPLANADSEALVASD
+4818 MPQANADSEALVASD

-4843 SSVSAVVNV
+4843 SSVKAVVNV
-4852 GGVIGIVMQNAIIDG
+4852 GGVIGIVMQNAKISG
-4867 AIMYNYGHV
+4867 ATLTNYGSVTSTGDMYN
-4876 ESSGDEYEVS
+4876 VS

-4899 QNGAQFY
+4899 EGSEFY
-4906 NYGTIKAKNFA
+4906 NYGEITAKNFA
-4917 GGALGVSD
+4917 GGAIGVNDGTIKNSD
-4925 GVIRDSNF
+4925 FVNS
-4933 YNYATITFTG
+4933 ATITFTG
-4943 DTALGGSV
+4943 DTALGGAV

-4956 NYTSHGTTAAY
+4956 NYISHGDEGKGEYVSY
-4967 YPANNAA
+4967 YPDNDA
-4974 LGTYD
+4974 LDDYWYVDNKNFAT
-4979 STRNRSQVTGS
+4979 VTGS

-5000 KVVLQATGEHP
+5000 KVVLQATGADP
-5011 YPLSTILSEVA
+5011 YPLKDTLESNPDTVRSILDQVGE
-5022 GNEMVAFVAKG
+5022 NEESAFVAKG
-5033 GLGGVFGAINSDYMT
+5033 GLGGVFGAINSDDMT
-5048 EEGGWSGNTF
+5048 ASGGWSNNTF

-5092 IGAIEVSHISI
+5092 IGAIEVAHISI

-5108 YKSNVGGKDYV
+5108 YKSNVGGKDFV

-5125 NDNANEITGA
+5125 NDNSNEITGA

-5148 VIGTTYNDG
+5148 VIGTTYNEG

-5176 TDPGLIND
+5176 TNPGLINN
-5184 SSDYNKPVTNASYWI
+5184 STNYNKPVTNASYWI

-5249 VINEGILAEGQTWDE
+5249 VVNEGILTEGQTWDE
-5264 YFAIHTQYVQN
+5264 YFATHTQYVQN

-5296 TGFYYIFAEAEEG
+5296 TGFYYIFAESEEG

-5314 YAKEAIQVEHSNKTA
+5314 YAKEAIQVEHSNAET
-5329 PLTSPYTN
+5329 PLTLPYTN

-5347 ANSAGQSV
+5347 ANSAGQNV

-5360 DQVAPYVNG
+5360 DQVAPFVNG

-5381 FNSNK
+5381 FNSTK

-5405 YAGST
+5405 YAGTT

-5477 DVAGDTINTG
+5477 DVPGDTINTG
-5487 REAGSYDVQA
+5487 REKGTYDVQA

-5529 KRTLEVEFETGDIGD
+5529 PRTLEVEFTTGDIGEQ
-5544 TGEDK
+5544 GEDQI
-5549 NLWNRYDGTFSH
+5549 LWNRYDGTYSH

-5583 AINNM
+5583 AINDM
-5588 MALKYSFNGSSST
+5588 MAMKYSFNGSSST
-5601 ETIEAIYDSWNFL
+5601 DPIDAIYDTGNFL
-5614 TGSAIPDSTGFDESV
+5614 SGSVIPEEVGEND
-5629 THIAYYRTDYDG
+5629 THIAYYRTGADG

-5668 ADYIVFVKKAGK
+5668 ADYIVFVKLAGK

-5695 SPKKNSKDYNV
+5695 SPKKNTKDYSV
-5706 DMRDL
+5706 DVRNL
-5711 ILDFTYSQGSS
+5711 SLSIEYSKGDT
-5722 LLPTYEFDGGV
+5722 LLPTYEFDGGMD
-5733 KWQGIQSVVISGFLV
+5733 WQGIQSITVSGFLA
-5748 GDALKDN
+5748 GDAIVEN
-5755 ITTVGSTASLLN
+5755 IVTSRSTASLIT
-5767 GDGKADKDNIVA
+5767 GDGKADKTHVVA
-5779 NDNNTVTVNF
+5779 NGDNTVTINF
-5789 FANNAGTY
+5789 FASNVGTY
-5797 NAHIEI
+5797 EAVLNIGDNII
-5803 SEAIRNNYRF
+5803 SNYRF
-5813 VKQSDAGF
+5813 VTAELPESKDAK
-5821 PGSLSPSTNSYEW
+5821 EW
-5834 DASWTINKYVI
+5834 RDSWTINPYQI
-5845 TLENLKITSDQ
+5845 TLENVKIEAGQ
-5856 VLIYNGREQSP
+5856 KFYYNGEEQSP
-5867 TFSGEGGSNF
+5867 KFSSGSGGTDF
-5877 VKEHGNET
+5877 VVNHGKEVVNVY
-5885 ITIICDASVTNGSGV
+5885 CDASISNGSGV
-5900 TKAVNVDTYKINVA
+5900 TKAVNVGTYTINVT
-5914 ASGSGGGSGT
+5914 ASGTGEGSGS
-5924 VEGENS
+5924 VEGDDS
-5930 LATNGINNY
+5930 KATAGIRNY
-5939 QINYTL
+5939 KINYTL
-5945 DSEQEQDVT
+5945 AGNQQAVT
-5954 FEIVPREVRL
+5954 FDIQKREVRL
-5964 VWDNPDLS
+5964 VWNNPDLS

-5992 DDEGTW
+5992 NDEGTW

-6015 SNVFAYD
+6015 SDVFKHD
-6022 GKSETLYFSFSDF
+6022 GISETLYFSFSDF

-6055 TNDAGSAEKGNYSA
+6055 TNDAGSAQKGNYSA

-6084 VVAYNNNTNLDKT
+6084 VVSYNNNTNLDKT

-6112 LSSQNGGATS
+6112 LSSQNGGATA
-6122 VRVTLSNAFFCDNS
+6122 VKVTLSNAFFCDNS
-6136 GNAVVDVGNGYSIK
+6136 GNAVVNVGNGYSIK

-6157 TKNYEFVGASTQKF
+6157 TKNYEFVGGSTEIF
-6171 DVGAKITP
+6171 SVGAKITP

-6195 VYKTFDN
+6195 IYKTFDN

-6269 PYVYTMSNEDFYK
+6269 PYVYTMSDEDFYK

-6428 SSDDGYDLCVTLRN
+6428 SSKDGYDLCVTLRN

-6482 GYDFTQTL
+6482 GYDFTQTP

-6496 NSNNVPADVFAK
+6496 NSNNVPADVLAK

-6518 ELIEAVPD
+6518 KLIEAVPD
-6526 FNVAGYTFNEVTYNP
+6526 FDVAGYTFNEVTYKP
-6541 INLYYDMSTDIEI
+6541 INLYYDMSLDIEI
-6554 LEEKLNKTEQEQAY
+6554 LEGKQNKTEQEQAY

-6614 LVDNIDAILTEEDMA
+6614 LVNNIDAILTEEDMD

-6641 GKTYLTNVLFA
+6641 GKTYLPNVVFA

-6668 TDGEGNTVAFDGV
+6668 KDAENNTVAFDGV

-6726 NLSIQVVDTTASA
+6726 NLSIQVIDTTASA

-6767 VKSTLGTVHAGGVI
+6767 VKSTLGTVYAGGVI

-6806 RAEGAIAVAGGVI
+6806 RAEGAVAVAGGII

-6835 SEVYAKGANT
+6835 SEVYAKGATT

-6857 VGGNASYDQDGIDY
+6857 VDGNASYNQDGIDY
-6871 APLNSDGKT
+6871 APLNSTIVKT

-6891 ADGTYTR
+6891 ADGTYSR
-6898 IAGGVSYDTLYDGSN
+6898 VDGGVPYDTLYDGS
-6913 SIYIENG
+6913 STAYVDGIYLNAIER
-6920 EYVVYP
+6920 EYGKYDMV
-6926 TSDQKDSK
+6926 SEKNAIAGK
-6934 PELNTYDVINEYLA
+6934 NTT
-6948 GSETNARESMRLR
+6948 GSMRLR

-6973 TKTTVGEIITY
+6973 SAYTSGTGESAIATY
-6984 AKSTTSKY
+6984 RKSTTSKY

-7020 MNFTLNRNVTMYTGY
+7020 MNFTLNKDVTMYTGY
-7035 KLYMV
+7035 KLYIV
-7040 DEAFTGTMT
+7040 DEAFTGTIEVKLKLDNST
-7049 AGSYVINVRDASVKA
+7049 PEVNVRSSESKKDFVVDGDDDDKT
-7064 LDNGS
+7064 
-7069 NYPVF
+7069 YPQF
-7074 FANQTAPYTWLKID
+7074 FAYQDVNFTWLKND

>member
-1 MNTTRKGRF
+1 MLEANITAVRQYNLSPCEKSYKGNMNTTRKERF

-29 LFLYAGVGTDSAL
+29 LFLYACIGAGADASSFEAADAL
-42 IPDDMLD
+42 IPDATEKL
-49 ASIEPGIAQADAYG
+49 
-63 SSVYAIDSFADYP
+63 
-76 DVTSFKIDEFYS
+76 
-88 DYYTKRGGVYSTSA
+88 
-102 NHTTNSTWDSNTWTI
+102 TT
-117 GRGGSDWHTGTDY
+117 
-130 ANVWFDFDFG
+130 
-140 SDWKKYSDSLQITVT
+140 
-155 GTASNHNA
+155 
-163 IGGYN
+163 
-168 LGLMSSDSAY
+168 
-178 GNLSEGYYD
+178 
-187 TLKEDSNVSFNGT
+187 
-200 VGGGGSEKTMDA
+200 
-212 SHTGDSYKKFTGN
+212 
-225 LNISHTIKG
+225 
-234 RYVRIVFCTWST
+234 
-246 TGNYGQAKISNVD
+246 
-259 ITITRTPKNY
+259 
-269 TVNYNKNASDATGT
+269 
-283 VSATSHQFMI
+283 
-293 ASNVSSSTFA
+293 
-303 RPGYVQNGWNTASN
+303 
-317 GTGTQLSLG
+317 
-326 ASTGTG
+326 
-332 ATSGLGLAVK
+332 
-342 NALAASTTSVTLYAT
+342 
-357 WRPVAATITYN
+357 
-368 ANGGS
+368 
-373 GSGSTAIT
+373 
-381 YGTDF
+381 
-386 TLHSGS
+386 
-392 GFTRSGYVFV
+392 
-402 GWSNS
+402 
-407 SGDNNSA
+407 
-414 NYSPG
+414 
-419 QTITDDKVGS
+419 
-429 FDLLTSSNDGKSVT
+429 
-443 LYAVWKS
+443 
-450 GDFGIQAGGTGLWGS
+450 
-465 FTNPFVIEN
+465 
-474 DTHLAN
+474 
-480 LSEIVNGVRD
+480 
-490 PVNSVG
+490 
-496 GTYYGQSVPETQA
+496 
-509 KVDSEGRITYADCF
+509 
-523 FIVSAD
+523 
-529 VSISYSDTGLRPIG
+529 ISYSDLTMSGTTGSLTLTSSRQGQYWNYTGSTDLSRHSGTANVGWGTNDVKEDSDINMTATTTLKMIGFTATSYAISWTSSSYYKSGDGGSNSQYMYLRFRDNFNEGAYSFTGSTSDTAISGDVSKWDGYDSTYGYYYYRTGSNQNTAITCSRTQTRSNSVAKDSTIGLEFYTRWDNNRSNIIYDREMNGAYAEITALSITFYGVQQILFSGGKGTSADPYILANRSDFNELSTYVNVDSLDFSGKYFKVEPDTSNTNTNEITMGSSAFTPIG
-543 SSTATP
+543 NATTA
-549 FKGNF
+549 FKGIIDG
-554 NGNSKTITV
+554 NGKTINGLTTSHMG
-563 NASLSGVDYVG
+563 NYNGLFGKIQNATISNLKINANINSPKEASLSLLQYDAHPTNDNENVSKLFDNNTGTKYCSTAKDAMSFIVD
-574 LFGYMNAGSISNLTV
+574 L
-589 AGTVTGRHYV
+589 GTVCTMNGFAITSANDTASSTGRAPTSINIWGSNTRSSRGSYSTGGGNSPSGAGESGWTAITSRTDISVTANYTRKEFTFTECSYRYVWVQLSASDGLQLSEFDITYNNATYSGALAGFMTGGSLSNITITGTVKGNNQV
-599 GGVLGYLDWKTTA
+599 GGVVGYVDWRTV
-612 TAISISNVQNKCT
+612 SSNVTFSTIQNQST

-637 KIDYRNSAD
+637 KIDYRNSGD

-670 AGYLNGSFSG
+670 AGYLYGSYSG

-693 ITATGDYSGGL
+693 ITATGDFSGGL
-704 VGQCRNTQFNSCYT
+704 VGECRNTQFNSCYT

-728 GRNYVGGFVGQ
+728 GKNYVGGFVGR

-751 VGNYNNMKVVST
+751 VGNYNNMSVVST

-795 GVVGYYTINTTQ
+795 GVVGYYTINTAQ

-818 VATGN
+818 IATGN

-829 GKAERPTNEGG
+829 GKAERPENEGG

-888 AEGDDG
+888 AESDDG

-916 GTISVSGDNVD
+916 GTISVSGANVD

-963 ESEAFIDGLTLTT
+963 SGEAFISGLTLT
-976 GAGYVGGIA
+976 AHA
-985 GYNAGTISNAIKV
+985 
-998 TGDVLSVSQTA
+998 A
-1009 YTGGVAG
+1009 YIGGVAG
-1016 YNAGTISNCST
+1016 YNSGTISNATKDSGDVITTLINKTVDETTVVAGLYVGGIVGYNSGTISACDST
-1027 TSAEVLY
+1027 SNTAAY
-1034 NATIYG
+1034 NATVYG

-1049 YNAGSVSYCYNVFG
+1049 YSTGSIANCNF
-1063 TIYGTSNVGAVSG
+1063 SN
-1076 NGGTI
+1076 
-1081 TVSYTFYRSSSEPSW
+1081 
-1096 GGNYAAGVPDSATVT
+1096 
-1111 PLTAGA
+1111 
-1117 EADSWIVAD
+1117 
-1126 GFKIVHTLADNTYLS
+1126 
-1141 VVERGTTTAYY
+1141 
-1152 PTSFATYTVSGT
+1152 
-1164 TKTLVYDFSKSTS
+1164 
-1177 GIKSFTVTQVSPA
+1177 
-1190 MTLSYV
+1190 
-1196 FDGASHQARINS
+1196 
-1208 IPTGYT
+1208 
-1214 QSTAG
+1214 
-1219 SATYVTDGTVASTI
+1219 GTV
-1233 TVKYGDLV
+1233 
-1241 MGTISTTV
+1241 M
-1249 TITKKSA
+1249 
-1256 TFTAKALTLYEN
+1256 
-1268 QRPGYDV
+1268 
-1275 DVLDTAYCT
+1275 
-1284 ISGIIGGHSVTTC
+1284 
-1297 VVTDDY
+1297 
-1303 TPTTNINSQT
+1303 
-1313 NYTITISINDI
+1313 
-1324 VIKDSNGVDRTANY
+1324 
-1338 AITTTTATLTVKLA
+1338 
-1352 DYGRMAHGATLPWGG
+1352 
-1367 TVDENATWGSASNP
+1367 
-1381 YYIALD
+1381 
-1387 RHFNNLRSIVNG
+1387 
-1399 GSYINSIGGDAQ
+1399 
-1411 ATDRTYLGAYFVLGY
+1411 
-1426 DVNTGGTL
+1426 
-1434 TDDSFG
+1434 
-1440 NVTYTVATNADWGN
+1440 
-1454 DGEKLTNIA
+1454 
-1463 DGNVSTKFC
+1463 
-1472 DHNAAGFEFQY
+1472 
-1483 NMSSEEYVDSFT
+1483 
-1495 FTNASDAANF
+1495 
-1505 PKRIPE
+1505 
-1511 YFSIQGSRDGST
+1511 
-1523 WTTICT
+1523 
-1529 VRDSN
+1529 
-1534 HNWSAS
+1534 
-1540 SGKYTIQLDKP
+1540 
-1551 GYYRYFKV
+1551 
-1559 YVRSRRGFEINGNVN
+1559 
-1574 TDYVEESNADPLQ
+1574 
-1587 FADLSF
+1587 
-1593 SGATIKVGGTHT
+1593 
-1605 PIGKD
+1605 
-1610 TSHAFNGHFNGNGHT
+1610 
-1625 VTLTVSVLGNYAGL
+1625 
-1639 FGYMR
+1639 
-1644 AGSIT
+1644 
-1649 NLTVDGEIFATG
+1649 
-1661 NYVGALVGHTHSQ
+1661 
-1674 DRSADPVI
+1674 
-1682 EDVTTNATVT
+1682 
-1692 GQGNFVGGI
+1692 
-1701 IGCAQD
+1701 
-1707 TNLRGDLKNTGNVVG
+1707 
-1722 VNYVGGITGSHFGS
+1722 
-1736 NSSNA
+1736 
-1741 TILNSGAVS
+1741 
-1750 GNNNVGGYAGEFNW
+1750 
-1764 GTVGG
+1764 
-1769 TITNSGRIVAS
+1769 
-1780 NNYAGGIIGYNHDQG
+1780 
-1795 VWGNGT
+1795 
-1801 FTNNGV
+1801 
-1807 VIGIDYVGGIAGAI
+1807 
-1821 NIPANTGQNSY
+1821 
-1832 GSGLVFLHTAQ
+1832 
-1843 VHGHNYVGGIV
+1843 
-1854 GYWTILDKSISAK
+1854 
-1867 FNTNGNNCPG
+1867 
-1877 SKEVVSGYGE
+1877 
-1887 YIGGFFGWVEGIT
+1887 
-1900 TGDATGTINFAV
+1900 
-1912 GSVMS
+1912 
-1917 GEIDCAEGDN
+1917 
-1927 VQSGQHTGSGIGGI
+1927 
-1941 AGVNNGAHLNF
+1941 GAH
-1952 SALTS
+1952 
-1957 AVTGATINGN
+1957 
-1967 RENNV
+1967 
-1972 STVTLNE
+1972 
-1979 TNYTGAFMG
+1979 
-1988 GIVGYNSGNITGPS
+1988 
-2002 NGAKLRDGGVLYAVS
+2002 
-2017 KGNYLGGVVGFN
+2017 
-2029 YAGEIKDCKVAT
+2029 
-2041 GFSASYAGSY
+2041 SY

-2056 GYVYGGTISGSTSF
+2056 GCISGTGSMSSSTTEGAV
-2070 SGTVYGVNYVGSL
+2070 SGGSHVGGIVGHVTGSAVLTDVMADAVVNGTSHVG
-2083 VGKYDSTT
+2083 GYIGYYDSTA
-2091 ALSLS
+2091 ALTLS
-2096 NLTNTNT
+2096 NITNANT
-2103 ITATGNYVGGF
+2103 ITSTGNYVGGF

-2123 VNLTNLTNNA
+2123 VNLTNLTN
-2133 TITGVD
+2133 TGAVTGND
-2139 HVGGIAGQTTGS
+2139 HVGGIAGQTSGS
-2151 GTLSGLVNSKVI
+2151 GTSSGLVNSSAITGV
-2163 SGGNY
+2163 NY

-2186 STNNATVSGKAN
+2186 STNNATVSGTAN
-2198 YVGGVVGI
+2198 YIGGVVGI

-2221 NGVSNVGGITGR
+2221 NGVSNIGGITGR

-2243 TVKYCMNNGTITAS
+2243 TVRYCLNNGTITAS

-2333 NEVGA
+2333 NAVGA
-2338 TILPSVG
+2338 TILPSVD
-2345 MDLHTDWTAI
+2345 MNLHTDWTAI

-2397 TAALRSTHD
+2397 TAALRSDHD

-2419 GSSFDGNIRARFL
+2419 NAAFDGNIRARFL

-2456 AFIDEVRVSGYTS
+2456 AFIDEVRVDAYTSGYH
-2469 SYRFSLVNK
+2469 FDLVNK
-2478 SEDTVNVGTFTYDA
+2478 SEDTVNKGTFTYDA
-2492 HIMAGNE
+2492 HIMAGNV
-2499 IVGCKKNG
+2499 IVGCKRNG
-2507 SATISQ
+2507 SATISH
-2513 FDINSDDATGENGAA
+2513 FDINSDDATSPNGAA

-2552 TNVTTFKN
+2552 TNVTSFKN
-2560 ADTKGVIDYNP
+2560 NQGVIDYNP
-2571 SATETFYIYRLKS
+2571 SATETFYIYRRAIKYDDEGNVVYS
-2584 DGTMILV
+2584 KMILV
-2591 YSVRLSYG
+2591 YSVQLSYG
-2599 AIGMDG
+2599 TSDMEG
-2605 THHPT
+2605 THHKGEGV
-2610 NSAIA
+2610 SIA
-2615 LNGSII
+2615 LDGTII
-2621 TTHNSVTT
+2621 SQHGAVQTA
-2629 TEDGYLVNRMEEDGS
+2629 DGYLVDRMQDGR

-2650 GNYKS
+2650 NNYYS
-2655 TDTYVTLNYFVID
+2655 SSGTGYVTLNYYAID

-2676 SDRNGDDEVES
+2676 TDRNGDGNVES

-2723 IGAGNSA
+2723 TGAGNSA

-2750 YFLVTANITMPDY
+2750 YFLVKANIIMPDY

-2846 NVDVLTADASNAYYN
+2846 NVDVLTANASNAYYN
-2861 VAGAQYVGVIVG
+2861 VAGVQYVGVIVG

-2959 LGEYTVDEVKRVS
+2959 LGEYTVDGVKRVS

-3048 ANWSYNGNIDSTVYE
+3048 ANWSYNGSIDSTSYQ

-3141 GNKYVGGL
+3141 GNNYVGGL

-3172 TTARGGVAGV
+3172 TAARGGVAGV

-3212 NYILSFYSTNDGAM
+3212 NYILSFDGVDDGAM

-3240 PDSAVSRAHA
+3240 PDSAVSRANA
-3250 TGSANEIEAKKGSI
+3250 TGSAGEIEAKKGSI

-3277 GYDQKAQVVFYDG
+3277 GYDQKAQVVFYNG

-3356 GLYKV
+3356 GLYKI
-3361 DVVDHPT
+3361 DVVDHPD

-3373 HRGSYQTSYS
+3373 HTGSYQTSYS

-3393 KTSRDLTFQY
+3393 KTSKDLTFQY
-3403 AKYSAVAPRVIDS
+3403 AKYSAVAPRVITS
-3416 LDDWKAF
+3416 VADWNAF
-3423 ALDVQKSGA
+3423 ATDVKNSGVG
-3432 NGLNQ
+3432 GLRQ
-3437 YVKLAT
+3437 YVKLANNIT
-3443 NLTGSNRVP
+3443 VTQSN
-3452 TKYTSGGNV
+3452 
-3461 YSGLAGLEH
+3461 LAGRES
-3470 TPYWN
+3470 TD
-3475 GDIQNVNGGFF
+3475 DISAHNFQ
-3486 SGTFDGDGYEIEIY
+3486 GTFDGDGYTITIN
-3500 IVGGT
+3500 I
-3505 NGQTF
+3505 NG
-3510 NTSTAVWSDA
+3510 
-3520 TAGNTASSVN
+3520 ASAASRN
-3530 ELSLFPQARGT
+3530 ELGLFPQAG
-3541 NADGTTAVTFMNLT
+3541 NATFKNLT
-3555 ISGTITNAGYDCA
+3555 IKGTWTNLGNDCG

-3574 RGSAN
+3574 RGWLTFENCISDVDMSGNGHSHGGILGSTSA
-3579 FYNCTSNVDITSNQ
+3579 Q
-3593 HSCAG
+3593 
-3598 IVGTT
+3598 T
-3603 KGNRNA
+3603 K
-3609 NINEKFRYEF
+3609 YDYTF
-3619 IGCVNLGDI
+3619 IACVNLGDI
-3628 RTSGEYED
+3628 TSYES
-3636 KGTGGILGHVWNGDR
+3636 GSQAYGVGGIIGNVWNGYRD
-3651 NASNDTYSNTFA
+3651 SGNDSYSSTFGSQ
-3663 TTPYVLLDSCR
+3663 PIIRLDSCR
-3674 NNGTVW
+3674 NAGNIMA
-3680 GSYNVGGIVGKSA
+3680 SYNVGGIIGRTGGA
-3693 GSTEIMNCGNTNNVT
+3693 TEIINCGNTGNI
-3708 AYCKGYNEAGVN
+3708 EALCEGTPSAPLATN
-3720 KDGHAGGIIG
+3720 SISKDGSAGGIIG
-3730 LVGTP
+3730 LVG
-3735 GHADVYTSYNTGTVH
+3735 GSGYADVYASYNTGTVH

-3757 GIMGADTEYTSQN
+3757 GIMGSDTEYTTQSHV
-3770 NTTKVYYCYNTGTV
+3770 TKVYYCYNTGTV
-3784 ITGLDKP
+3784 STGGKKFA
-3791 VQFGWEAWDGA
+3791 VFNWA
-3802 GSWSDEG
+3802 GVE
-3809 SYYTINVASGSA
+3809 I
-3821 FGVNVGGILGTAVKS
+3821 FGVMIGDPSLSDNGTNTIVALGTGQWWGVNCGGILGTAVNS
-3836 DVRYCYNAGD
+3836 DIRYCYNAGD
-3846 VIVRG
+3846 IVVRG
-3851 AAGEA
+3851 ASGEA
-3856 FTWHSRA
+3856 GTWHGRV
-3863 GGIIG
+3863 GGIVG
-3868 LVDGT
+3868 MVDGT
-3873 ETYVRNSYNVGDVK
+3873 TTYIRNSYNVGDIK
-3887 VQARGDAN
+3887 VESRGSSN
-3895 DRPKYN
+3895 DRPKY
-3901 AGIVGY
+3901 AGGIVGY

-3919 DCYSLKWQIQWQ
+3919 DCYSLKWQIQWL
-3931 NNDGNTKRYH
+3931 NNSGNYKRYH
-3941 IGGFNHSGESIG
+3941 IGGYNHSGISIG
-3953 EAQYDTDTYASS
+3953 GDQYDTDTYASS

-4034 VDTQDGLA
+4034 VDTHNGLA
-4042 MTSLGYGRNNLGEY
+4042 MTSLGYGRNNLGEF

-4112 CSYIQLPTADVNS
+4112 CTYIQLPTNDVNS

-4160 SDATISA
+4160 SNATISA

-4182 ESSGNFTLNSSNAY
+4182 ESSGNFTLNSNNAY
-4196 STWKAR
+4196 ATWKAR

-4251 EIRDI
+4251 EIRNI

-4287 TIQADTLNDN
+4287 TIHADTLNAN

-4312 YISGLQAGIAGT
+4312 YISGLQAGTSEKA
-4324 EPRPLTVKT
+4324 LTVKT

-4346 GMADSGATGNRLTI
+4346 GMADSGASGNRLTI
-4360 ADSVVVNASI
+4360 ADSVVINASI
-4370 KGFKNSIGGII
+4370 KGFKDSIGGII

-4448 SSYSV
+4448 SSYGV

-4467 AEAGA
+4467 AEATA

-4507 GIVGYVSDDASGYA
+4507 GIVGYVSDDAAGYA

-4528 FHGTINVSDFANVQ
+4528 FHGTINVSGFDNVQ

-4565 GTIDAERCSNAD
+4565 GTINAENCSNAD

-4631 GQIKAHYNVGGFIGA
+4631 GQIEAHYNVGGFIGS

-4670 SATITLG
+4670 KASITLG
-4677 ASVDGRKYVGG
+4677 ASVDGQRYIGG

-4714 YSKGNENESIDCIGG
+4714 YSKGTEDESIDCIGG
-4729 VFGDNSTGGTIS
+4729 VFGDNSSGGSIS
-4741 ISENATFINN
+4741 ISENAEFVNN

-4758 YKEAYQE
+4758 FEEAYQE

-4803 VNGTISGQLANGEDV
+4803 VNGTISGQLANGV
-4818 MPLANADSEALVASD
+4818 MPQANADSEALVASD

-4843 SSVSAVVNV
+4843 SRVTAVVNV

-4956 NYTSHGTTAAY
+4956 NYTSHGTAAY
-4967 YPANNAA
+4967 YPTNNAA

-5148 VIGTTYNDG
+5148 VIGTTYNGG

-5176 TDPGLIND
+5176 TNPGLIND
-5184 SSDYNKPVTNASYWI
+5184 SSNYNKPVTNASYWI

-5249 VINEGILAEGQTWDE
+5249 VVNEGKLTEGQTWDE
-5264 YFAIHTQYVQN
+5264 YFAIHTEYVQN

-5314 YAKEAIQVEHSNKTA
+5314 YAKEAIQVEHSNAEA

-5360 DQVAPYVNG
+5360 DQVAPFVND

-5405 YAGST
+5405 YAGTT

-5453 IADVTYKQDMTGGVY
+5453 IADVTYKQDMKGGVY

-5477 DVAGDTINTG
+5477 DEDGDTINTG
-5487 REAGSYDVQA
+5487 REAGTYDVQA

-5517 LADGEDYKWNIR
+5517 LADGGDYKWNIR
-5529 KRTLEVEFETGDIGD
+5529 PRTLEVEFETGDIGD

-5561 YIKFTVTNFAKDEH
+5561 YIKFTVTNFAKDKD

-5583 AINNM
+5583 AINDM

-5601 ETIEAIYDSWNFL
+5601 EPIKAIYDSWNFL
-5614 TGSAIPDSTGFDESV
+5614 SGGVIPEEVDENA

-5649 SNTIVDGTYSE
+5649 SNTIVGGTYSE

-5722 LLPTYEFDGGV
+5722 LLPTYEFDGGK

-5797 NAHIEI
+5797 QAHIEI
-5803 SEAIRNNYRF
+5803 SETIRNNYRF

-5834 DASWTINKYVI
+5834 DASWTINKHVI

-5856 VLIYNGREQSP
+5856 ELIYNGREQSP
-5867 TFSGEGGSNF
+5867 TFSGEGGADF

-5885 ITIICDASVTNGSGV
+5885 ITIFCDASVTNGSGV
-5900 TKAVNVDTYKINVA
+5900 TKAVNVDTYTINVA

-5945 DSEQEQDVT
+5945 DSSQEQDVT
-5954 FEIVPREVRL
+5954 FKIVPREVRL
-5964 VWDNPDLS
+5964 VWNNPNLS

-5992 DDEGTW
+5992 NDEGTW
-5998 AEYKDAKIS
+5998 AEYKDAKLS

-6035 TAEDAGSYTAKVTE
+6035 TAEDAGSYIAKVTG

-6055 TNDAGSAEKGNYSA
+6055 TNDAGSAEKGNYTA

-6097 FDNTSTVKANLGSVS
+6097 FDNTSTVGDSKLGKVS
-6112 LSSQNGGATS
+6112 LSSDPALGGNGGATS
-6122 VRVTLSNAFFCDNS
+6122 VTVTLSNAFFCDNS
-6136 GNAVVDVGNGYSIK
+6136 GNAVVNVGNGYSIK

-6179 APLTIT
+6179 APITIT

-6239 VTVTATFAEIDGN
+6239 VTVTATFAEIDGD

-6261 NVIRTVST
+6261 NVIRTGST
-6269 PYVYTMSNEDFYK
+6269 PDYVYTMSDEDFYK

-6294 SNNYYIAAVKNKSG
+6294 SNNYYIAAVKNKSDKI
-6308 TTILTQSSG
+6308 ILTQSSG

-6387 LDVDVANGWMYVNGT
+6387 LDVDVENGWMYVNGT
-6402 SGEKKQYE
+6402 SGEKKQYK

-6442 QPTLVIGYFVS
+6442 QPTLIIGYFVE
-6453 KDGEEIGTM
+6453 KNGGYEIGSM

-6468 TEYFKNNFNAEGAK
+6468 SEYFKNNFNTSDEK
-6482 GYDFTQTL
+6482 GYDYIQTEIPFSKNDIIGGHTAEHL
-6490 VPLSAL
+6490 KVPDSAL
-6496 NSNNVPADVFAK
+6496 EK
-6508 INSGDINTWE
+6508 INSGQIDSWE
-6518 ELIEAVPD
+6518 DLLAEVPEYD
-6526 FNVAGYTFNEVTYNP
+6526 PRGYTHENVEYEGAN
-6541 INLYYDMSTDIEI
+6541 Y
-6554 LEEKLNKTEQEQAY
+6554 Y
-6568 LDALISQ
+6568 LDLLDDLDDVTDEYLKAALQSQ
-6575 RDSFELTYVAL
+6575 LDSFEFVYELINESGEIVGTESEPLHLVWWVPVEVKDTRTY
-6586 TEGGEETL
+6586 
-6594 QYVYW
+6594 
-6599 KAEEISENLSFKSFV
+6599 NSFI
-6614 LVDNIDAILTEEDMA
+6614 LVNNIDAILTDADIDM
-6629 MLKGAFGTNWGV
+6629 LTGAFGSNYGV
-6641 GKTYLTNVLFA
+6641 GKTYLPNVVFA

-6668 TDGEGNTVAFDGV
+6668 KDAEGNDVGFNGV
-6681 FDGAGYSIDH
+6681 FDGDGYSIDH
-6691 LTIAYNV
+6691 LTIMYSV
-6698 DDSKSTHNVGMFA
+6698 QGEGEHNVGMFA

-6726 NLSIQVVDTTASA
+6726 NLNIQVIDTTASA

-6746 VAGKFAASTV
+6746 VAGKFAAYTENQI

-6781 GSDSTGYVDGGV
+6781 GCDTTGYVNAGV

-6806 RAEGAIAVAGGVI
+6806 RAEGAVAVAGGII
-6819 GIMNEVN
+6819 GITEV
-6826 TTLTDVVSL
+6826 TTLNDVVSL
-6835 SEVYAKGANT
+6835 SEVYAKGGTA
-6845 YANGFVGQYAKL
+6845 YAGGFVGMGKFMNNS
-6857 VGGNASYDQDGIDY
+6857 VSSTNHVDGKDFV
-6871 APLNSDGKT
+6871 ARSSEGKT
-6880 SAYMNSVFEIS
+6880 SAYLDSVFTIT

-6898 IAGGVSYDTLYDGSN
+6898 IAGGVSYDTLYCGSKTAYVDG
-6913 SIYIENG
+6913 IYLNAIEEEYGVYDMVG
-6920 EYVVYP
+6920 E
-6926 TSDQKDSK
+6926 KNAIAGN
-6934 PELNTYDVINEYLA
+6934 NTT
-6948 GSETNARESMRLR
+6948 GSMRLR

-6973 TKTTVGEIITY
+6973 SVYTSGTGESAIATY
-6984 AKSTTSKY
+6984 RKSTTSKY

-7035 KLYMV
+7035 ELRV
-7040 DEAFTGTMT
+7040 IDEAFTGTIE
-7049 AGSYVINVRDASVKA
+7049 ANEHEVNVRSSE
-7064 LDNGS
+7064 S
-7069 NYPVF
+7069 NKDFVDDDDDDTTYPQF
-7074 FANQTAPYTWLKID
+7074 FAYQDVNFTWLKKN

>member
-1 MNTTRKGRF
+1 MNTTRKERF

-42 IPDDMLD
+42 IPNEISAENGIAHAAKEEANINGAHSWGTATPINGNSGNLDYADFGFNVETGNTNKTWTKTESYSSVVFSTANVQAYKPDGDTDLYIDGSTGSFSVGIDDAYAANIFMGAININPGDFIKNTILNYSGATVTAV
-49 ASIEPGIAQADAYG
+49 ASISISKSGNSTNNKFVNFYTSASGITASQYAADDGKDIKSYWTSSNGGAETVSETLTLTKDSPTIGVAFGLGFALYWLGGTDRHVTVSNISVTYTITMPNIPVTFAKSGEGTITPDGDTTVTDSIAYSATPSKG
-63 SSVYAIDSFADYP
+63 YHFAGIDKYDSFSKTTTSNLVPAD
-76 DVTSFKIDEFYS
+76 S
-88 DYYTKRGGVYSTSA
+88 
-102 NHTTNSTWDSNTWTI
+102 STW
-117 GRGGSDWHTGTDY
+117 
-130 ANVWFDFDFG
+130 A
-140 SDWKKYSDSLQITVT
+140 
-155 GTASNHNA
+155 
-163 IGGYN
+163 
-168 LGLMSSDSAY
+168 GL
-178 GNLSEGYYD
+178 
-187 TLKEDSNVSFNGT
+187 
-200 VGGGGSEKTMDA
+200 
-212 SHTGDSYKKFTGN
+212 
-225 LNISHTIKG
+225 
-234 RYVRIVFCTWST
+234 ST
-246 TGNYGQAKISNVD
+246 TYSVGSLVPWATY
-259 ITITRTPKNY
+259 TTRFEKN
-269 TVNYNKNASDATGT
+269 TAT
-283 VSATSHQFMI
+283 VS
-293 ASNVSSSTFA
+293 
-303 RPGYVQNGWNTASN
+303 
-317 GTGTQLSLG
+317 
-326 ASTGTG
+326 
-332 ATSGLGLAVK
+332 
-342 NALAASTTSVTLYAT
+342 
-357 WRPVAATITYN
+357 YN

-373 GSGSTAIT
+373 GSGSTSIT

-414 NYSPG
+414 NYSPS
-419 QTITDDKVGS
+419 QTITDDKVGA
-429 FDLLTSSNDGKSVT
+429 FDLGNVSNHTKTVT

-450 GDFGIQAGGTGLWGS
+450 SDFGVTSGKSKTDGTWGS
-465 FTNPFVIEN
+465 ADNPFIIEN
-474 DTHLAN
+474 NTHLAN

-490 PVNSVG
+490 PVDSIT
-496 GTYYGQSVPETQA
+496 GTYYGTVRSTNA
-509 KVDSEGRITYADCF
+509 TTKDYAGCYF
-523 FIVSAD
+523 VVSAD

-549 FKGNF
+549 FRGNF

-670 AGYLNGSFSG
+670 AGYLNGSYSG

-763 GNQVGGYAGTTTW
+763 GSQVGGYAGTTTW

-795 GVVGYYTINTTQ
+795 GVVGYYTINTAQ

-823 YVGGIL
+823 YVGGIF

-963 ESEAFIDGLTLTT
+963 ESEAFINGLTLTT

-1016 YNAGTISNCST
+1016 YNSGTISNCST

-1040 GQYVGGIAG
+1040 GEYVGGIVG

-1096 GGNYAAGVPDSATVT
+1096 GGNYAAGVPDGATVT

-1117 EADSWIVAD
+1117 EADSWLVAD
-1126 GFKIVHTLADNTYLS
+1126 GFKIVHTLAANTYLS

-1177 GIKSFTVTQVSPA
+1177 GIKSFTVSQVSPA

-1219 SATYVTDGTVASTI
+1219 SATYVTDGTIASTI

-1275 DVLDTAYCT
+1275 DILDTAYCT

-1313 NYTITISINDI
+1313 TYTITISINDI

-1338 AITTTTATLTVKLA
+1338 AITTNTATLTVKLA

-1381 YYIALD
+1381 YYITLD
-1387 RHFNNLRSIVNG
+1387 RHFNNLSKIVNG
-1399 GSYINSIGGDAQ
+1399 EQSATNSVNYAGSQ
-1411 ATDRTYLGAYFVLGY
+1411 ATSITYEGSYFVLGTDISANMRSNSVGGHTY
-1426 DVNTGGTL
+1426 LSASNAGNANEGPANLFDGNTG
-1434 TDDSFG
+1434 
-1440 NVTYTVATNADWGN
+1440 
-1454 DGEKLTNIA
+1454 
-1463 DGNVSTKFC
+1463 TKFC
-1472 DHNAAGFEFQY
+1472 ADVTELTFTFNLPTTT
-1483 NMSSEEYVDSFT
+1483 YVDGFYWNNANDTASNTGRTPNRFIIRGSNDNSNWT
-1495 FTNASDAANF
+1495 TLLDTGTNNSWSTTNYAQVTGPAFTNAGFYKYFQVTVYARQGTLQLSEFRLTTSKSYNDAL
-1505 PKRIPE
+1505 K
-1511 YFSIQGSRDGST
+1511 
-1523 WTTICT
+1523 
-1529 VRDSN
+1529 
-1534 HNWSAS
+1534 
-1540 SGKYTIQLDKP
+1540 
-1551 GYYRYFKV
+1551 
-1559 YVRSRRGFEINGNVN
+1559 
-1574 TDYVEESNADPLQ
+1574 
-1587 FADLSF
+1587 
-1593 SGATIKVGGTHT
+1593 

-1610 TSHAFNGHFNGNGHT
+1610 TAHPFNGHFNGNGNT
-1625 VTLTVSVLGNYAGL
+1625 VTVNVFQYQYAGL

-1649 NLTVDGEIFATG
+1649 NINVDGTVQGAE
-1661 NYVGALVGHTHSQ
+1661 YVGGLVGHTHSQ
-1674 DRSADPVI
+1674 NRSADPVI
-1682 EDVTTNATVT
+1682 EDVTNSANVT
-1692 GQGNFVGGI
+1692 AYGNYAGGI

-1707 TNLRGDLKNTGNVVG
+1707 THLRGDLNNTGTVVG
-1722 VNYVGGITGSHFGS
+1722 VNNVGGITGHHFGS

-1741 TILNSGAVS
+1741 TIINEGAVT

-1764 GTVGG
+1764 GTAGGTVTNSG
-1769 TITNSGRIVAS
+1769 TITGVTNV
-1780 NNYAGGIIGYNHDQG
+1780 GGYIGYVNTQG
-1795 VWGNGT
+1795 TMTGT
-1801 FTNNGV
+1801 LTNKGV
-1807 VIGIDYVGGIAGAI
+1807 VIGQTYVGGITGYISATSGTASIADGTVFLNSSHVHGKDYIGGIFGYFNNNGKTVNAKFNLNNANLVSTASGESVSPTGLYAGGFFGWIDGGGKIVFANGSAMTGEIDAAESTIENYGVETGNVIGGIVGVNASTTLDFSALTNVPATATINGNRSGNATVTLGGTSYTGAIIGGIVGFNGGTIIGRADGGNMRQGTLFAVRKGAYLGFIAGINKGGTIRNCLVTSINASSSYAGQYVGGIAGH
-1821 NIPANTGQNSY
+1821 NS
-1832 GSGLVFLHTAQ
+1832 GTISNCVNHSTVPGT
-1843 VHGHNYVGGIV
+1843 NYLGGIA
-1854 GYWTILDKSISAK
+1854 GYNA
-1867 FNTNGNNCPG
+1867 
-1877 SKEVVSGYGE
+1877 
-1887 YIGGFFGWVEGIT
+1887 
-1900 TGDATGTINFAV
+1900 GTINYSYFD
-1912 GSVMS
+1912 GSVQGTS
-1917 GEIDCAEGDN
+1917 Y
-1927 VQSGQHTGSGIGGI
+1927 IGGI
-1941 AGVNNGAHLNF
+1941 AGYN
-1952 SALTS
+1952 TS
-1957 AVTGATINGN
+1957 AIN
-1967 RENNV
+1967 
-1972 STVTLNE
+1972 
-1979 TNYTGAFMG
+1979 
-1988 GIVGYNSGNITGPS
+1988 NSYC
-2002 NGAKLRDGGVLYAVS
+2002 L
-2017 KGNYLGGVVGFN
+2017 VV
-2029 YAGEIKDCKVAT
+2029 
-2041 GFSASYAGSY
+2041 
-2051 VGGIA
+2051 
-2056 GYVYGGTISGSTSF
+2056 GTISGSS
-2070 SGTVYGVNYVGSL
+2070 
-2083 VGKYDSTT
+2083 
-2091 ALSLS
+2091 
-2096 NLTNTNT
+2096 
-2103 ITATGNYVGGF
+2103 
-2114 FGWINTTAA
+2114 
-2123 VNLTNLTNNA
+2123 
-2133 TITGVD
+2133 
-2139 HVGGIAGQTTGS
+2139 
-2151 GTLSGLVNSKVI
+2151 
-2163 SGGNY
+2163 
-2168 VGGLF
+2168 
-2173 GELGTGFTGTLTA
+2173 
-2186 STNNATVSGKAN
+2186 
-2198 YVGGVVGI
+2198 YVGGVVGSSS
-2206 HHKGTIQ
+2206 T
-2213 NCVNKGAV
+2213 NVTTSWAFY
-2221 NGVSNVGGITGR
+2221 NGSLTGGHNTG
-2233 SATNISNTAI
+2233 
-2243 TVKYCMNNGTITAS
+2243 NG
-2257 NGYAGGVIGYY
+2257 
-2268 SPGSASLSA
+2268 L
-2277 TYLYNFGSVSG
+2277 
-2288 STYGGIIGI
+2288 TYGRLL
-2297 NTTSYISV
+2297 
-2305 TNSWSFYTSVPAS
+2305 A
-2318 ADLVGR
+2318 
-2324 YTYTGKYVV
+2324 

-2355 TSNNFNGFYFA
+2355 TSNNFNGFYFK
-2366 SGVTAEAGKYL
+2366 SGVTAQGGRYL
-2377 SLEIL
+2377 SLEKL
-2382 DKASSPKVTGYAQPN
+2382 STAYKVTGYAQPN
-2397 TAALRSTHD
+2397 TAGLRSTHD
-2406 ANAGTCVFENFGY
+2406 TNAGTCVFDNFGY

-2449 ASGNQTE
+2449 ASGNQAE

-2478 SEDTVNVGTFTYDA
+2478 SEDSVNVGTFTYDA
-2492 HIMAGNE
+2492 HIMAGNV

-2513 FDINSDDATGENGAA
+2513 FDINSDDATSANGAA

-2552 TNVTTFKN
+2552 TNVTSFKN
-2560 ADTKGVIDYNP
+2560 NQGVIDYNP
-2571 SATETFYIYRLKS
+2571 SATETFYIYRRAIKYDDEGNVVYS
-2584 DGTMILV
+2584 KMILV

-2599 AIGMDG
+2599 EIGMDG

-2621 TTHNSVTT
+2621 TTHNSVIT
-2629 TEDGYLVNRMEEDGS
+2629 TEDGYLVDRMQEDGS

-2676 SDRNGDDEVES
+2676 TDRNGDGKVES

-2822 DYVGLFGVMKGV
+2822 NYVGLFGVMKGV

-2846 NVDVLTADASNAYYN
+2846 NVDVLTADASDAYYN

-2895 DSITVSGTNFVGSV
+2895 DSITISGTNFVGSV
-2909 VGYLGLGSEMYGEY
+2909 VGHLGLGSEMYGEY
-2923 VNYAKVSGSSYV
+2923 VNYAKVSGSSHV
-2935 GGIIGQIMAG
+2935 GGVIGQIMAG

-2959 LGEYTVDEVKRVS
+2959 LGEYTVDGVKHVS

-2996 NVAPYDGVITVF
+2996 NAAPYDGVITVF

-3048 ANWSYNGNIDSTVYE
+3048 ANWSYNGNIDSTTYE

-3073 LFGVLSTMGHQIESV
+3073 LFGTLSTMGHQIESV

-3132 VDTTTNMVR
+3132 VNATTDMVR
-3141 GNKYVGGL
+3141 GNNYVGGL
-3149 VGNMSLGTL
+3149 VGNMALGTL

-3212 NYILSFYSTNDGAM
+3212 NYILSFYSANDGAM

-3250 TGSANEIEAKKGSI
+3250 TGSAGEIEAKKGSI

-3272 VGTIT
+3272 ASTVTNFT
-3277 GYDQKAQVVFYDG
+3277 TKVQVVFYDG
-3290 SGYEDPFEHAFEAA
+3290 SGYEQAYAGAFEVS
-3304 ANDSNEH
+3304 ANDSAGS
-3311 NLFLRLSASTEGSV
+3311 NLFIRLSSSNDSF
-3325 IIAKTSVRFGS
+3325 IIAKTGVRFGS
-3336 ISNYTNSTAWE
+3336 ITDYTSEEAWEAKYVALSSAYKIDVISPVENSNTYDGKYVTQYSNFTHTLISSNIGNDGETLSNLFDGDVATKFCHGVTEQTFVIDLGVSSYVNGYRWATANDTASYTSRNPNKFVIEGSTNNSDWTTLHTESGSWTTANYTWVNGSTFTNPGTYRYIRVTVNSSGTPLQLSEFRVANFVNTSRKITFSF
-3347 EKYLYIGKT
+3347 EKY
-3356 GLYKV
+3356 
-3361 DVVDHPT
+3361 
-3368 DDGNY
+3368 
-3373 HRGSYQTSYS
+3373 SE
-3383 FDYSA
+3383 
-3388 TGNYV
+3388 
-3393 KTSRDLTFQY
+3393 
-3403 AKYSAVAPRVIDS
+3403 VAPRIIDS
-3416 LDDWKAF
+3416 QADWNAF
-3423 ALDVQKSGA
+3423 ATDVKNSGVG
-3432 NGLNQ
+3432 GLKQ

-3443 NLTGSNRVP
+3443 N
-3452 TKYTSGGNV
+3452 NV
-3461 YSGLAGLEH
+3461 TVDHTNLAGYESTDDVSAH
-3470 TPYWN
+3470 SFQ
-3475 GDIQNVNGGFF
+3475 GV
-3486 SGTFDGDGYEIEIY
+3486 FDGDGYTIT
-3500 IVGGT
+3500 VNVNGT
-3505 NGQTF
+3505 NTQ
-3510 NTSTAVWSDA
+3510 
-3520 TAGNTASSVN
+3520 SVN
-3530 ELSLFPQARGT
+3530 EIGLFPQAS
-3541 NADGTTAVTFMNLT
+3541 NATFQNLT
-3555 ISGTITNAGYDCA
+3555 IAGSITSTGSDIG
-3568 AFVGHA
+3568 AFVGIA
-3574 RGSAN
+3574 RGPLT
-3579 FYNCTSNVDITSNQ
+3579 FYNCTNKATVYSSGHNVGGILGTANNQ
-3593 HSCAG
+3593 N
-3598 IVGTT
+3598 VV
-3603 KGNRNA
+3603 
-3609 NINEKFRYEF
+3609 F
-3619 IGCVNLGDI
+3619 IGCVNEGNITAGSNFVMDGD
-3628 RTSGEYED
+3628 
-3636 KGTGGILGHVWNGDR
+3636 
-3651 NASNDTYSNTFA
+3651 NDCLYID
-3663 TTPYVLLDSCR
+3663 Y
-3674 NNGTVW
+3674 G
-3680 GSYNVGGIVGKSA
+3680 VGGIVGSTGRGA
-3693 GSTEIMNCGNTNNVT
+3693 GSTILIDSCRNAGTITGDAAVGGIVGACRAAAQVTNCGNTGNCT
-3708 AYCKGYNEAGVN
+3708 ATKTGSENGEADCAV
-3720 KDGHAGGIIG
+3720 GGI
-3730 LVGTP
+3730 VGAASQN
-3735 GHADVYTSYNTGTVH
+3735 GGANIYACYNSGTIV
-3750 AWGNKAG
+3750 AYGNKAG
-3757 GIMGADTEYTSQN
+3757 GIMGTDAEYTSSGKLTQI
-3770 NTTKVYYCYNTGTV
+3770 YHCYNTGEV
-3784 ITGLDKP
+3784 YAGGLTSHTEELDYG
-3791 VQFGWEAWDGA
+3791 VQ
-3802 GSWSDEG
+3802 
-3809 SYYTINVASGSA
+3809 
-3821 FGVNVGGILGTAVKS
+3821 
-3836 DVRYCYNAGD
+3836 
-3846 VIVRG
+3846 
-3851 AAGEA
+3851 
-3856 FTWHSRA
+3856 A

-3868 LVDGT
+3868 VSVRT
-3873 ETYVRNSYNVGDVK
+3873 EIFYCYNLGKVTSNGMVRYGGSGIIGETTTPHARAGGIAGMAVGENDNSTTRIY
-3887 VQARGDAN
+3887 RC
-3895 DRPKYN
+3895 YN
-3901 AGIVGY
+3901 AGEIVIGVNVDTTILNAGNLNQTSYAAGIIGY
-3907 FKAVEGTESRVF
+3907 IDESNVLSLSDKSARVSVV
-3919 DCYSLKWQIQWQ
+3919 DCFSIEYQVRRLHKIGDKNSPAQDAA
-3931 NNDGNTKRYH
+3931 NNDNAH
-3941 IGGFNHSGESIG
+3941 PFN
-3953 EAQYDTDTYASS
+3953 
-3965 GGAGHVLSSVAELTA
+3965 GAVLRTA
-3980 MMKSNEEI
+3980 
-3988 STNSVNS
+3988 TC
-3995 LNGSSESDARV
+3995 AT
-4006 LINNDIKSG
+4006 SG
-4015 NYPGWIFLPGC
+4015 NYLSSIDELTCTYDAQTGLVRPKNDVVYSKFGENGKAPTILNSYQGGTVNAAQLRQGLDDKEAGGYVFVYGC
-4026 LPQLSMFA
+4026 LPQLAVFA
-4034 VDTQDGLA
+4034 LDTQDGTA
-4042 MTSLGYGRNNLGEY
+4042 MTSQNY
-4056 VQQVAGSEFNPYV
+4056 VKDKMGIYHLEKAGSENNPYV
-4069 IKDGIDLLGVMA
+4069 IKDGIDLMGINA
-4081 LTSAKGG
+4081 LAQASV
-4088 NSTFGFDG
+4088 SLEG
-4096 KFIEFAN
+4096 KYIEFAN
-4103 GTNNLAGDV
+4103 GENNLSGDICQEIVMPDETAGEGKDA
-4112 CSYIQLPTADVNS
+4112 ADKQNYYKFKNGKTS
-4125 GNDYVFYDGS
+4125 NYS
-4135 TKKKGKSY
+4135 EGKSY
-4143 HLYDRGANGLHN
+4143 HLFKKGAYCSVQAVGDYVAQAEGVPATKYTYARTNWKNANDYWNGISWVSNADLTNVNYYGRYGTAFKGTIDGHN
-4155 GTLST
+4155 GSGPSVISNAKIVYSASDLSIGLFGLVE
-4160 SDATISA
+4160 DATI
-4167 SNKTAPATSVYATNQ
+4167 
-4182 ESSGNFTLNSSNAY
+4182 
-4196 STWKAR
+4196 
-4202 NYGYNGSWVA
+4202 A
-4212 NLGYK
+4212 N
-4217 TSNWYPIGYL
+4217 I
-4227 GDKSSIDRSFR
+4227 
-4238 GHITG
+4238 
-4243 DLGNGTNA
+4243 A
-4251 EIRDI
+4251 
-4256 NSYYG
+4256 
-4261 FNRTNVYAGLFGV
+4261 
-4274 VRNAHVENITVTG
+4274 VTG
-4287 TIQADTLNDN
+4287 TIKAYGSGTV
-4297 GIISAGIVAKALDNS
+4297 SAGVVGKALGNS
-4312 YISGLQAGIAGT
+4312 RIVGVHAGSATVTTGSSNGKLSVTTHSGD
-4324 EPRPLTVKT
+4324 K
-4333 GPNGGAGYTGGIV
+4333 GYVGGIV

-4360 ADSVVVNASI
+4360 ADSVVVNATI
-4370 KGFKNSIGGII
+4370 TGFKDSIGGIV
-4381 GYSVGADA
+4381 GYSEGDDA
-4389 SSFTDIIGC
+4389 ASFTDIVGC
-4398 HVVGAHIESTASE
+4398 HVQKATVQSSSTGT
-4411 KKLLGGIVGAQGATG
+4411 KRLIGGIVGAQGDTG

-4434 VGTEGNTPADLDSE
+4434 VGTEGASGTNVT
-4448 SSYSV
+4448 
-4453 VIKGDHSFGGIISF
+4453 IKGDNSFGGIISF
-4467 AEAGA
+4467 ADAGA

-4481 YVWEDVLIKRYNDNN
+4481 HVWGDVLIQRQNPTNDA
-4496 ETDKGYGTAIG
+4496 TYGTAIG
-4507 GIVGYVSDDASGYA
+4507 GIVGYVSDSTDGYA
-4521 TFRGEIE
+4521 TFRGDIS
-4528 FHGTINVSDFANVQ
+4528 FYGTINLGTKGASITTYDE

-4547 VGYMGSSARM
+4547 VGYMGTCARM
-4557 EQCFVTVA
+4557 EECIVQVFGVV
-4565 GTIDAERCSNAD
+4565 NATNAYTRN
-4577 SIGGFAGI
+4577 IGGFAGI
-4585 SKGVALDGIFTIA
+4585 SKGVCLDGGFAVA
-4598 PSLLTDTAD
+4598 PTLITTVAD

-4616 DGDTYITRTTTIETG
+4616 EGDTYITRTSVIYTAPVSWTDANGNDEIEVEELTLLEGHTG
-4631 GQIKAHYNVGGFIGA
+4631 SIVASTNVGGFIGA

-4670 SATITLG
+4670 SATISLH
-4677 ASVDGRKYVGG
+4677 ASVDGKKYVGG

-4700 YCTVTNNGKVGAND
+4700 YCTVINNGKVGAND
-4714 YSKGNENESIDCIGG
+4714 HSKGTAIESIDCIGG

-4741 ISENATFINN
+4741 ISENAVFVNN

-4758 YKEAYQE
+4758 FENAYQE

-4782 VMRNTGDVFGYEYVG
+4782 VMRNTGDVYGYQYVG

-4803 VNGTISGQLANGEDV
+4803 VNGTISGQLANGDDV

-4843 SSVSAVVNV
+4843 SSVTAVVNV
-4852 GGVIGIVMQNAIIDG
+4852 GGVIGIVMQNAVIDG
-4867 AIMYNYGHV
+4867 AVMYNYGHV

-4906 NYGTIKAKNFA
+4906 NYGTITAKNFA

-4925 GVIRDSNF
+4925 GVIRDSKF

-4956 NYTSHGTTAAY
+4956 NYTSHGTAAY

-5011 YPLSTILSEVA
+5011 YPLTTILGEL
-5022 GNEMVAFVAKG
+5022 GNNEMSAFVAKG

-5125 NDNANEITGA
+5125 NDNSNEITGA

-5148 VIGTTYNDG
+5148 VIGTTYNG
-5157 AISASYKHVGGIV
+5157 SAISASYKHVGGIV

-5176 TDPGLIND
+5176 TNPGLIND
-5184 SSDYNKPVTNASYWI
+5184 SSNYNKPVTNASYWI

-5249 VINEGILAEGQTWDE
+5249 VVNEGKLAEGQTWDE

-5314 YAKEAIQVEHSNKTA
+5314 YAKEAIQVEHSNAET

-5347 ANSAGQSV
+5347 ANSAGQNV

-5360 DQVAPYVNG
+5360 DQVAPHVND

-5405 YAGST
+5405 YAGTT

-5487 REAGSYDVQA
+5487 REAGTYDVQA

-5583 AINNM
+5583 AINDM

-5601 ETIEAIYDSWNFL
+5601 ETIDAIYDSWNFL
-5614 TGSAIPDSTGFDESV
+5614 SGSVIPDSTGFDESV

-5722 LLPTYEFDGGV
+5722 LLPTYDFDGGK

-5834 DASWTINKYVI
+5834 DASWTINKHVI
-5845 TLENLKITSDQ
+5845 TLENVTITGKT
-5856 VLIYNGREQSP
+5856 VYYNGRIQTVDFGTGDDDDAS
-5867 TFSGEGGSNF
+5867 FI
-5877 VKEHGNET
+5877 VEHGNET
-5885 ITIICDASVTNGSGV
+5885 VTVNCQASITEGGSATVACNVG
-5900 TKAVNVDTYKINVA
+5900 TYTVNIS
-5914 ASGSGGGSGT
+5914 SGSSGTGSGT

-5930 LATNGINNY
+5930 LATKGINNY
-5939 QINYTL
+5939 TVNYTIADDQQATL
-5945 DSEQEQDVT
+5945 TIKE
-5954 FEIVPREVRL
+5954 REVRL
-5964 VWDNPDLS
+5964 VWNNPDLS

-5992 DDEGTW
+5992 NDEGTW
-5998 AEYKDAKIS
+5998 AEYKDAKMS

-6055 TNDAGSAEKGNYSA
+6055 TNDAGSAQKGNYTA

-6112 LSSQNGGATS
+6112 LSSQNGGATA
-6122 VRVTLSNAFFCDNS
+6122 VKVTLSNAFFCDNS
-6136 GNAVVDVGNGYSIK
+6136 GNAVVNVGNGYSIK

-6157 TKNYEFVGASTQKF
+6157 TKNYEFVGASTQIF
-6171 DVGAKITP
+6171 NVGAKITP

-6195 VYKTFDN
+6195 IYKTFDN

-6261 NVIRTVST
+6261 NVIRTAST
-6269 PYVYTMSNEDFYK
+6269 PYVYTMSDEDFYK

-6294 SNNYYIAAVKNKSG
+6294 SSNYYIAAVKNKSG

-6496 NSNNVPADVFAK
+6496 NSNNVPADVYAK

-6526 FNVAGYTFNEVTYNP
+6526 FNVAGYTFNEVTYKP
-6541 INLYYDMSTDIEI
+6541 IDLYYDMSTDIEI

-6614 LVDNIDAILTEEDMA
+6614 LVNNIDAILTEEDMD

-6668 TDGEGNTVAFDGV
+6668 TDAEGNTVAFDGV

-6711 EVSGTGSQVTAINLR
+6711 EVSGNGSQVTAINLR
-6726 NLSIQVVDTTASA
+6726 NLSIQVIDTTASA

-6767 VKSTLGTVHAGGVI
+6767 VKSTLGTVYAGGVI

-6835 SEVYAKGANT
+6835 SELYAKGANT

-6871 APLNSDGKT
+6871 APLNSTGKT
-6880 SAYMNSVFEIS
+6880 SAYMDSVFEIS

-6898 IAGGVSYDTLYDGSN
+6898 IAGGVSYDTLYDGS
-6913 SIYIENG
+6913 STAYVDGIYLNAIEVSYGKYDMVG
-6920 EYVVYP
+6920 E
-6926 TSDQKDSK
+6926 KNAIAGK
-6934 PELNTYDVINEYLA
+6934 NTT
-6948 GSETNARESMRLR
+6948 GSMRLR

-6973 TKTTVGEIITY
+6973 SAYTSGTGDSAVATY
-6984 AKSTTSKY
+6984 RKSTTSKY
-6992 VGTADGTADNR
+6992 VGTADGTSDNR

-7064 LDNGS
+7064 LDNGN

-7074 FANQTAPYTWLKID
+7074 FANQTAPYTSLKID

>member
-1 MNTTRKGRF
+1 MKKILNVGRWACSRRSNLNVGCGVLDTPKQTTKGNMNTTRKERF
-10 IQKATRLTV
+10 IQKATRLAV

-42 IPDDMLD
+42 IPDSVAFADNVSHNVNGADTIGTIGMVNGNSGELSASVLGMNAGSANRTWTKTESYSAAAFSSSNSQAYKSGGDTNLYFNSGAGYVRVGIEDAYAANTVFGAVNLD
-49 ASIEPGIAQADAYG
+49 PGPVIRKVLEYGGTVTATNISLSIQKSSQTDNKFVQAFTSASGIGAKYGNDNADTLRNNYKSSNDGADTATCSNLTLTKDAPVIGIAFGLGWSIHWNVFGTKNVWVQI
-63 SSVYAIDSFADYP
+63 SNISVTYTITMPDIPVTFAK
-76 DVTSFKIDEFYS
+76 SGE
-88 DYYTKRGGVYSTSA
+88 G
-102 NHTTNSTWDSNTWTI
+102 TI
-117 GRGGSDWHTGTDY
+117 SHTGLTKITDSGLAFTATPATGYHFNGITKTAYESGATSTDLAASSSNY
-130 ANVWFDFDFG
+130 AG
-140 SDWKKYSDSLQITVT
+140 ASKTY
-155 GTASNHNA
+155 TASNTA
-163 IGGYN
+163 P
-168 LGLMSSDSAY
+168 
-178 GNLSEGYYD
+178 
-187 TLKEDSNVSFNGT
+187 
-200 VGGGGSEKTMDA
+200 
-212 SHTGDSYKKFTGN
+212 
-225 LNISHTIKG
+225 
-234 RYVRIVFCTWST
+234 WT
-246 TGNYGQAKISNVD
+246 TYTANFAKN
-259 ITITRTPKNY
+259 T
-269 TVNYNKNASDATGT
+269 AT
-283 VSATSHQFMI
+283 VS
-293 ASNVSSSTFA
+293 
-303 RPGYVQNGWNTASN
+303 
-317 GTGTQLSLG
+317 
-326 ASTGTG
+326 
-332 ATSGLGLAVK
+332 
-342 NALAASTTSVTLYAT
+342 
-357 WRPVAATITYN
+357 YN

-373 GSGSTAIT
+373 GSGSTSIT

-414 NYSPG
+414 NYSPS
-419 QTITDDKVGS
+419 QPITDDKVGS
-429 FDLLTSSNDGKSVT
+429 FDLGNASNHTKTVT

-465 FTNPFVIEN
+465 ETNPFVIEN
-474 DTHLAN
+474 NTHLAN

-509 KVDSEGRITYADCF
+509 KVDSEGRITYAGCYF
-523 FIVSAD
+523 VVSAN

-543 SSTATP
+543 SSTSTP
-549 FKGNF
+549 FRGNF

-574 LFGYMNAGSISNLTV
+574 LFGYMDAGSLTNV
-589 AGTVTGRHYV
+589 TVTSGT
-599 GGVLGYLDWKTTA
+599 GDGNGVL
-612 TAISISNVQNKCT
+612 
-625 VSGTNYV
+625 
-632 GGVFG
+632 
-637 KIDYRNSAD
+637 
-646 YGLITMTSVSNTG
+646 
-659 AVSGASYIGGI
+659 
-670 AGYLNGSFSG
+670 
-680 DGAKMYSCYNTGN
+680 
-693 ITATGDYSGGL
+693 
-704 VGQCRNTQFNSCYT
+704 
-718 GSSKNSATVK
+718 
-728 GRNYVGGFVGQ
+728 GRNYVGGVAGWITGVALSGTIQSTAYVKGGTCVGGLFGVWTLTADCSATLKYSSAGGTTPWGDGNNVDGTLGVGGIAGLIQ
-739 LIGGSTPAPASG
+739 GGGHTITSSISVSGDIDSRTGGGFIGGIAGAAESATISPTSAQTINPAVFARGSQTYDNITGGVVGGLVGYLKNSTLNNLAYSGGNVISVGGSAPYCGGAVGYATGSTISNVTISTK
-751 VGNYNNMKVVST
+751 VGNNGGSSFAKDYTGGIVGYIIDGTISNCTYTAPNST
-763 GNQVGGYAGTTTW
+763 WGVNGTAYTGGIVGYVAGATTITNVTVGANTPVTGTNHVGGYIGHYESTEALTLSDRTRSGATTGTGDHVGGFVGRTNSEAVKIFKNLTNSSDVTGGNYTGGIVGRIHHANGGGNNRFITCVNTGSVTGAGHVGGITGYTRDAWYYGCVNGASGTGAKITGSGTRVGGIVGGFDGGTITSSSTSGDYAGSVARNSANYMEVVCTGTTDAVGGIVGYANW
-776 QSLAKFTNYGDIS
+776 VSGSVNNSDNYGNVTATNGS
-789 GVSNVG
+789 KVG
-795 GVVGYYTINTTQ
+795 GVVGYYSQGSETSRYILTACTNT
-807 TTSYLRNEGNV
+807 GAV
-818 VATGN
+818 TGKD
-823 YVGGIL
+823 YVGGVVGHAMTKEINHCYNS
-829 GKAERPTNEGG
+829 GNVKGTGSYIGGIVGSNIGAINYSFNYFGTITGG
-840 SLVIGGTVYSTG
+840 STL
-852 SVKGARAVG
+852 GAV
-861 GAFGYLDAN
+861 
-870 TDVTNATITVVL
+870 
-882 IGNSSF
+882 
-888 AEGDDG
+888 
-894 INASGYAGGV
+894 
-904 FGVIV
+904 
-909 SNATTVT
+909 
-916 GTISVSGDNVD
+916 
-927 NAGFLMGGLVGYN
+927 
-940 AGSITASTTVSLRV
+940 AGSNSGTITASYS
-954 IGRGSSAVP
+954 
-963 ESEAFIDGLTLTT
+963 
-976 GAGYVGGIA
+976 
-985 GYNAGTISNAIKV
+985 
-998 TGDVLSVSQTA
+998 
-1009 YTGGVAG
+1009 
-1016 YNAGTISNCST
+1016 
-1027 TSAEVLY
+1027 
-1034 NATIYG
+1034 
-1040 GQYVGGIAG
+1040 
-1049 YNAGSVSYCYNVFG
+1049 
-1063 TIYGTSNVGAVSG
+1063 
-1076 NGGTI
+1076 
-1081 TVSYTFYRSSSEPSW
+1081 FYRSSSEPSW
-1096 GGNYAAGVPDSATVT
+1096 SGNYAAGVPDGATVT
-1111 PLTAGA
+1111 PLKAN
-1117 EADSWIVAD
+1117 ADVNNWTQAD
-1126 GFKIVHTLADNTYLS
+1126 GFKIVYTVAANTYLS
-1141 VVERGTTTAYY
+1141 VVERATSTAYK
-1152 PTSFATYTVSGT
+1152 PTGATYSASGT
-1164 TKTLVYDFSKSTS
+1164 TKTLKYNFASTTS
-1177 GIKSFTVTQVSPA
+1177 DAKSFTVTQVSPA

-1196 FDGASHQARINS
+1196 FDGAAHQARINS

-1219 SATYVTDGTVASTI
+1219 SATYVTDGAVANTI

-1249 TITKKSA
+1249 TITTKSV
-1256 TFTAKALTLYEN
+1256 TFTAKALTLFEN

-1297 VVTDDY
+1297 VVTDNY
-1303 TPTTNINSQT
+1303 TPTSTINSQT
-1313 NYTITISINDI
+1313 TYTISINDI

-1338 AITTTTATLTVKLA
+1338 AITKNTATLTVKLA

-1387 RHFNNLRSIVNG
+1387 RHFTNFSKIVNG
-1399 GSYINSIGGDAQ
+1399 EQSAINSVNYAGSQ
-1411 ATDRTYLGAYFVLGY
+1411 ATSITYEGSYFVLGTDISANMRSNSVGGHTY
-1426 DVNTGGTL
+1426 LSASNAGNANEGPANLFDGNTG
-1434 TDDSFG
+1434 
-1440 NVTYTVATNADWGN
+1440 
-1454 DGEKLTNIA
+1454 
-1463 DGNVSTKFC
+1463 TKFC
-1472 DHNAAGFEFQY
+1472 ADVTELTFTFNLPTTT
-1483 NMSSEEYVDSFT
+1483 YVDGFYWNNANDTASNTGRTPNRFIIRGSNDNSNWT
-1495 FTNASDAANF
+1495 TLLDTGTNNGWSTTNYAQVTGPAFTNAGFYKYFQVTVYARQGTLQLSEFRLTTSKSYNDAL
-1505 PKRIPE
+1505 K
-1511 YFSIQGSRDGST
+1511 
-1523 WTTICT
+1523 
-1529 VRDSN
+1529 
-1534 HNWSAS
+1534 
-1540 SGKYTIQLDKP
+1540 
-1551 GYYRYFKV
+1551 
-1559 YVRSRRGFEINGNVN
+1559 
-1574 TDYVEESNADPLQ
+1574 
-1587 FADLSF
+1587 
-1593 SGATIKVGGTHT
+1593 

-1610 TSHAFNGHFNGNGHT
+1610 TAHPFNGHFNGNGNT
-1625 VTLTVSVLGNYAGL
+1625 VTVNVFQYQYAGL

-1649 NLTVDGEIFATG
+1649 NINVDGTVQGAG
-1661 NYVGALVGHTHSQ
+1661 YVGGLVGHTHSQ
-1674 DRSADPVI
+1674 NRSADPVI
-1682 EDVTTNATVT
+1682 EDVTNSANVT
-1692 GQGNFVGGI
+1692 AYGNYAGGI

-1707 TNLRGDLKNTGNVVG
+1707 TNLRGDLKNTGKVVG
-1722 VNYVGGITGSHFGS
+1722 VNNVGGITGHHFGA

-1741 TILNSGAVS
+1741 TIINEGAVT
-1750 GNNNVGGYAGEFNW
+1750 GNNNVGGYAGELNW
-1764 GTVGG
+1764 GTAGGTATNSG
-1769 TITNSGRIVAS
+1769 TITGVTSV
-1780 NNYAGGIIGYNHDQG
+1780 GGYIGYVNTQG
-1795 VWGNGT
+1795 TMTGT
-1801 FTNNGV
+1801 LTNKGV
-1807 VIGIDYVGGIAGAI
+1807 VIGQSYVGGITGYISATSGTASIADGTVFLNSSHVHGKDYIGGIFGYFNNNGKTVNAKFNLNNANLVSTASGESVSPTGLYAGGFFGWIDGGGKIVFANGSAMTGEIDAAESTIENYGVATGNVIGGIVGVNASTTLDFSALTNVPATATINGNRSGNATVTLGGTSYTGAIIGGIAGYNGGTIIGRADGGNMRQGTLFAVSKGAYLGFIAGINKGGTIRNCLVTSINASSSYAGQYVGGIAGH
-1821 NIPANTGQNSY
+1821 NS
-1832 GSGLVFLHTAQ
+1832 GTISNCVNHSTVPGT
-1843 VHGHNYVGGIV
+1843 NYLGGIA
-1854 GYWTILDKSISAK
+1854 GYNA
-1867 FNTNGNNCPG
+1867 
-1877 SKEVVSGYGE
+1877 
-1887 YIGGFFGWVEGIT
+1887 
-1900 TGDATGTINFAV
+1900 GTINYSYFD
-1912 GSVMS
+1912 GSVLGTS
-1917 GEIDCAEGDN
+1917 Y
-1927 VQSGQHTGSGIGGI
+1927 IGGI
-1941 AGVNNGAHLNF
+1941 AGYN
-1952 SALTS
+1952 TS
-1957 AVTGATINGN
+1957 AIN
-1967 RENNV
+1967 
-1972 STVTLNE
+1972 
-1979 TNYTGAFMG
+1979 
-1988 GIVGYNSGNITGPS
+1988 NSYC
-2002 NGAKLRDGGVLYAVS
+2002 L
-2017 KGNYLGGVVGFN
+2017 VV
-2029 YAGEIKDCKVAT
+2029 
-2041 GFSASYAGSY
+2041 
-2051 VGGIA
+2051 
-2056 GYVYGGTISGSTSF
+2056 GTISGSS
-2070 SGTVYGVNYVGSL
+2070 
-2083 VGKYDSTT
+2083 
-2091 ALSLS
+2091 
-2096 NLTNTNT
+2096 
-2103 ITATGNYVGGF
+2103 
-2114 FGWINTTAA
+2114 
-2123 VNLTNLTNNA
+2123 
-2133 TITGVD
+2133 
-2139 HVGGIAGQTTGS
+2139 
-2151 GTLSGLVNSKVI
+2151 
-2163 SGGNY
+2163 
-2168 VGGLF
+2168 
-2173 GELGTGFTGTLTA
+2173 
-2186 STNNATVSGKAN
+2186 
-2198 YVGGVVGI
+2198 YVGGVVGSSS
-2206 HHKGTIQ
+2206 T
-2213 NCVNKGAV
+2213 NVTTSWAFY
-2221 NGVSNVGGITGR
+2221 NGSLVGGHNTG
-2233 SATNISNTAI
+2233 
-2243 TVKYCMNNGTITAS
+2243 NG
-2257 NGYAGGVIGYY
+2257 
-2268 SPGSASLSA
+2268 L
-2277 TYLYNFGSVSG
+2277 
-2288 STYGGIIGI
+2288 TYGRLL
-2297 NTTSYISV
+2297 
-2305 TNSWSFYTSVPAS
+2305 A
-2318 ADLVGR
+2318 
-2324 YTYTGKYVV
+2324 

-2345 MDLHTDWTAI
+2345 MNLHTDWTAI
-2355 TSNNFNGFYFA
+2355 TSNNFNGFYFK
-2366 SGVTAEAGKYL
+2366 SGVTSLAGRYL
-2377 SLEIL
+2377 SLEKL
-2382 DKASSPKVTGYAQPN
+2382 STAYKVTGYARPN
-2397 TAALRSTHD
+2397 TATLRSTHD
-2406 ANAGTCVFENFGY
+2406 ANAGTCVFDNFGY

-2449 ASGNQTE
+2449 ASGNQAE
-2456 AFIDEVRVSGYTS
+2456 AFIEEVRVSGYTS

-2478 SEDTVNVGTFTYDA
+2478 SEDSVNVGTFTYDA
-2492 HIMAGNE
+2492 HIMAGNV

-2513 FDINSDDATGENGAA
+2513 FDINSDDATSANGAA

-2552 TNVTTFKN
+2552 TNVTSFKN
-2560 ADTKGVIDYNP
+2560 NQGVIDYNP
-2571 SATETFYIYRLKS
+2571 SATEKFYIYRLKS

-2591 YSVRLSYG
+2591 YSVQLSYG
-2599 AIGMDG
+2599 TSDMAG
-2605 THHPT
+2605 THHKGAGVT
-2610 NSAIA
+2610 IA
-2615 LNGSII
+2615 LDGTII
-2621 TTHNSVTT
+2621 SQHGAVQTA
-2629 TEDGYLVNRMEEDGS
+2629 DGYLVNRMQDGR

-2650 GNYKS
+2650 NNYYS
-2655 TDTYVTLNYFVID
+2655 SSGTGYVTLNYYAID
-2668 SDYGIIAA
+2668 SDYDIIAV
-2676 SDRNGDDEVES
+2676 SDRNGDGKVES
-2687 EWGSVDN
+2687 DWGSVDN

-2723 IGAGNSA
+2723 TGAGNSA

-2895 DSITVSGTNFVGSV
+2895 DSITISGTNFVGSV
-2909 VGYLGLGSEMYGEY
+2909 VGHLGLGSEIYGEY
-2923 VNYAKVSGSSYV
+2923 VNYAKVSGSSHV

-2959 LGEYTVDEVKRVS
+2959 LGEYTVDGVKRVS

-3048 ANWSYNGNIDSTVYE
+3048 ANWSYNGNIDSTTYQ

-3073 LFGVLSTMGHQIESV
+3073 LFGTLSTMGHQIESV

-3132 VDTTTNMVR
+3132 VDTTTDMVR
-3141 GNKYVGGL
+3141 GNNYVGGL
-3149 VGNMSLGTL
+3149 VGNMALGTL

-3212 NYILSFYSTNDGAM
+3212 NYILSFYSANDGAM

-3250 TGSANEIEAKKGSI
+3250 TGSAGEIEAKKGSI

-3277 GYDQKAQVVFYDG
+3277 GYDQKAQVVFYNG

-3510 NTSTAVWSDA
+3510 NTSTGVWTDA
-3520 TAGNTASSVN
+3520 SASSLDTASSVN
-3530 ELSLFPQARGT
+3530 ELSLFPQARG
-3541 NADGTTAVTFMNLT
+3541 NLSGSTAVTFMNLT
-3555 ISGTITNAGYDCA
+3555 ISGTITNAAYDCA

-3579 FYNCTSNVDITSNQ
+3579 FYNCTSKVNITSSQ
-3593 HSCAG
+3593 YSCGG
-3598 IVGTT
+3598 IIGTT
-3603 KGNRNA
+3603 KGNVSTTTT
-3609 NINEKFRYEF
+3609 EKFTYNL
-3619 IGCVNLGDI
+3619 IACVNQGTI
-3628 RTSGEYED
+3628 ITTGKSSGY
-3636 KGTGGILGHVWNGDR
+3636 GTGGIIGNVWNGYRDGG
-3651 NASNDTYSNTFA
+3651 NDSYNGTFA
-3663 TTPYVLLDSCR
+3663 NAPIVNIDSCR
-3674 NNGTVW
+3674 NTAMIL
-3680 GSYNVGGIVGKSA
+3680 GSYNVGGIIGRT
-3693 GSTEIMNCGNTNNVT
+3693 GGQTTIMNCGNTGSVDAICEGSYTGNSEAQKKSRLSENS
-3708 AYCKGYNEAGVN
+3708 KG
-3720 KDGHAGGIIG
+3720 KDGSAGGIIG
-3730 LVGTP
+3730 LVG
-3735 GHADVYTSYNTGTVH
+3735 GSGYADVYTSYNAGEIH

-3757 GIMGADTEYTSQN
+3757 GIMGADTEYTTQSH
-3770 NTTKVYYCYNTGTV
+3770 TTKIYYCYNVGTV
-3784 ITGLDKP
+3784 ITGAYRK
-3791 VQFGWEAWDGA
+3791 VRFGTTFGWKEEND
-3802 GSWSDEG
+3802 
-3809 SYYTINVASGSA
+3809 YYVIGVGTGNS

-3836 DVRYCYNAGD
+3836 DVRYCYNVGD
-3846 VIVRG
+3846 VIMRG
-3851 AAGEA
+3851 TAGEVLV
-3856 FTWHSRA
+3856 WHGRA

-3868 LVDGT
+3868 MADGT
-3873 ETYVRNSYNVGDVK
+3873 ETYVRNCYNVGEIK
-3887 VQARGDAN
+3887 LEAIGAEIASYDA
-3895 DRPKYN
+3895 RPKY
-3901 AGIVGY
+3901 AGGIVGY
-3907 FKAVEGTESRVF
+3907 FKVIKGTESNVF
-3919 DCYSLKWQIQWQ
+3919 DCYSLKWQVSCARR
-3931 NNDGNTKRYH
+3931 DGVTARYH
-3941 IGGFNHSGESIG
+3941 VGGYDHSDFSIG
-3953 EAQYDTDTYASS
+3953 DSLNDTDTYSSS
-3965 GGAGHVLSSVAELTA
+3965 GGAGHVMASVAELTA
-3980 MMKSNEEI
+3980 AMKSNEEI
-3988 STNSVNS
+3988 STNGVDGLNS
-3995 LNGSSESDARV
+3995 SGESDARV

-4026 LPQLSMFA
+4026 LPQLSVFA

-4042 MTSLGYGRNNLGEY
+4042 MTSLGYGRNNLGEF
-4056 VQQVAGSEFNPYV
+4056 VQQPAGGEFNPYV

-4088 NSTFGFDG
+4088 NSTFGFEG

-4112 CSYIQLPTADVNS
+4112 CTYIQLPTSDVNS

-4143 HLYDRGANGLHN
+4143 HLYDRGANGTHGGALSMSS
-4155 GTLST
+4155 GTT
-4160 SDATISA
+4160 TDIH
-4167 SNKTAPATSVYATNQ
+4167 APATSFYANSQ
-4182 ESSGNFTLNSSNAY
+4182 NKAGDGGTLNYNGSTAY
-4196 STWKAR
+4196 ATWKAR
-4202 NYGYNGSWVA
+4202 NYGYNGSW
-4212 NLGYK
+4212 
-4217 TSNWYPIGYL
+4217 TSNVGYSTTNWNPIGYL
-4227 GDKSSIDRSFR
+4227 GDKSGSYDRSFR

-4251 EIRDI
+4251 EIRNI

-4287 TIQADTLNDN
+4287 TIHADSLSGSGTA
-4297 GIISAGIVAKALDNS
+4297 SAGIVAKALDNS
-4312 YISGLQAGIAGT
+4312 YISGLQAGTASRT
-4324 EPRPLTVKT
+4324 LTVKT
-4333 GPNGGAGYTGGIV
+4333 GKGGAGYTGGIV
-4346 GMADSGATGNRLTI
+4346 GMADSRATGNRLTI
-4360 ADSVVVNASI
+4360 ADSVVVNATI
-4370 KGFKNSIGGII
+4370 TGFKDSIGGIV
-4381 GYSVGADA
+4381 GYSEGDDA
-4389 SSFTDIIGC
+4389 ASFTDIVGC
-4398 HVVGAHIESTASE
+4398 HVQKATIQSSSTGT
-4411 KKLLGGIVGAQGATG
+4411 KRLIGGIVGAQGDKG

-4434 VGTEGNTPADLDSE
+4434 VGTEGASGTNVT
-4448 SSYSV
+4448 
-4453 VIKGDHSFGGIISF
+4453 IKGDNSFGGIISF
-4467 AEAGA
+4467 ADAGA

-4481 YVWEDVLIKRYNDNN
+4481 YVWGDVLIQRQNPTNDS
-4496 ETDKGYGTAIG
+4496 TYGTAIG
-4507 GIVGYVSDDASGYA
+4507 GIVGYVSDSTDGFA
-4521 TFRGEIE
+4521 TFRGNIS
-4528 FHGTINVSDFANVQ
+4528 FYGTINLGTKGASITTYDE

-4547 VGYMGSSARM
+4547 VGYMGTCARM
-4557 EQCFVTVA
+4557 EECIVQVFGVV
-4565 GTIDAERCSNAD
+4565 NATNAYTRNV
-4577 SIGGFAGI
+4577 GGFAGI
-4585 SKGVALDGIFTIA
+4585 SKGVCLDGGFAVA
-4598 PSLLTDTAD
+4598 PTLITTVAD

-4616 DGDTYITRTTTIETG
+4616 EGDTYITRTSVVYTAPVSWTDANGNGEIEVEELTLLEGHTG
-4631 GQIKAHYNVGGFIGA
+4631 SIVADTNVGGFIGA

-4670 SATITLG
+4670 SATISLH
-4677 ASVDGRKYVGG
+4677 ASVDGKKYVGG

-4700 YCTVTNNGKVGAND
+4700 YCTVINNGKVGAND
-4714 YSKGNENESIDCIGG
+4714 HSKGTAIESIDCIGG
-4729 VFGDNSTGGTIS
+4729 VFGDNSTGGSIS
-4741 ISENATFINN
+4741 ISENAVFVNN

-4758 YKEAYQE
+4758 FENAYQE

-4782 VMRNTGDVFGYEYVG
+4782 VMRNTGDVYGYQYVG

-4803 VNGTISGQLANGEDV
+4803 VNGTISGELANGDDV
-4818 MPLANADSEALVASD
+4818 MPLANADSEALEASD

-4843 SSVSAVVNV
+4843 SSVTAVVNV

-4867 AIMYNYGHV
+4867 AVMYNYGHV

-4906 NYGTIKAKNFA
+4906 NYGTITAKNFA

-4925 GVIRDSNF
+4925 GVITDSKF

-4956 NYTSHGTTAAY
+4956 SYTSHGTAAY
-4967 YPANNAA
+4967 YPTNNAA

-5011 YPLSTILSEVA
+5011 YPLSTILSEVSGDNTA
-5022 GNEMVAFVAKG
+5022 AFVAKG

-5048 EEGGWSGNTF
+5048 DEGGWSGNTF

-5092 IGAIEVSHISI
+5092 IGAIEVAHISI

-5125 NDNANEITGA
+5125 NDNSNEITGA

-5148 VIGTTYNDG
+5148 VIGTTYNGG

-5176 TDPGLIND
+5176 TNPGLIND
-5184 SSDYNKPVTNASYWI
+5184 SSNYNKPVSNASYWI

-5249 VINEGILAEGQTWDE
+5249 VINPGKLAEGQTWDE
-5264 YFAIHTQYVQN
+5264 YFAIHTEYVQN

-5314 YAKEAIQVEHSNKTA
+5314 YAKEAIQVEHSNAEA

-5347 ANSAGQSV
+5347 ANSAGQNV

-5360 DQVAPYVNG
+5360 DQVATDVND

-5405 YAGST
+5405 YAGTT

-5477 DVAGDTINTG
+5477 DVAGVNTG
-5487 REAGSYDVQA
+5487 REAGTYDVQA
-5497 SIYTVDKVGTVI
+5497 SIYTVDKAGKVI

-5549 NLWNRYDGTFSH
+5549 NLINRYDGTFSH

-5583 AINNM
+5583 AINDM

-5601 ETIEAIYDSWNFL
+5601 ETIDAIYDSWNFL
-5614 TGSAIPDSTGFDESV
+5614 SGSVIPDSTGFDESV

-5695 SPKKNSKDYNV
+5695 SPKKNTKDYNV

-5722 LLPTYEFDGGV
+5722 LLPTYDFDGGK
-5733 KWQGIQSVVISGFLV
+5733 KWQGIQSVVISGFLI

-5834 DASWTINKYVI
+5834 DASWTINKHVI
-5845 TLENLKITSDQ
+5845 TLENVTITGKT
-5856 VLIYNGREQSP
+5856 VYYNGRIQTVDFGMGDDDDAS
-5867 TFSGEGGSNF
+5867 FI
-5877 VKEHGNET
+5877 VEHGNET
-5885 ITIICDASVTNGSGV
+5885 VTVNCQASITDGGSATVACNVG
-5900 TKAVNVDTYKINVA
+5900 TYTVNIS
-5914 ASGSGGGSGT
+5914 SGSSGTGSGT

-5930 LATNGINNY
+5930 LATKGINNY
-5939 QINYTL
+5939 TVNYTIAK
-5945 DSEQEQDVT
+5945 DQEAT
-5954 FEIVPREVRL
+5954 LTIKEREVRL
-5964 VWDNPDLS
+5964 VWNNPDLS

-5992 DDEGTW
+5992 NDEGTW
-5998 AEYKDAKIS
+5998 AEYKDAKMS

-6055 TNDAGSAEKGNYSA
+6055 TNDAGSAEKGNYTA

-6136 GNAVVDVGNGYSIK
+6136 GNAVVNVGNGYSIK

-6157 TKNYEFVGASTQKF
+6157 TKNYEFADASTQIF
-6171 DVGAKITP
+6171 SVGAKITP

-6269 PYVYTMSNEDFYK
+6269 PYVYTMSDEDFYK

-6387 LDVDVANGWMYVNGT
+6387 LDVDVENGWMYVNGT

-6526 FNVAGYTFNEVTYNP
+6526 FNVAGYTFNEVTYKP
-6541 INLYYDMSTDIEI
+6541 IDLYYDMSSDIEI

-6599 KAEEISENLSFKSFV
+6599 EAEEISENLSFKSFV
-6614 LVDNIDAILTEEDMA
+6614 LVNNIDAILTEEDMD

-6658 IFNGPVFDYT
+6658 VFNGPVFDYT
-6668 TDGEGNTVAFDGV
+6668 TDAEGNTVAFDGV

-6711 EVSGTGSQVTAINLR
+6711 EVSGNGSQVTKVNLR
-6726 NLSIQVVDTTASA
+6726 NLNIQVIDTTASA

-6845 YANGFVGQYAKL
+6845 YANGFVGKYAKL
-6857 VGGNASYDQDGIDY
+6857 AGGNASYDQDGIDY
-6871 APLNSDGKT
+6871 APLNSTGKT
-6880 SAYMNSVFEIS
+6880 SAYMDSVFEIS
-6891 ADGTYTR
+6891 VDGTYTR
-6898 IAGGVSYDTLYDGSN
+6898 IAGGVSYDTLYDGS
-6913 SIYIENG
+6913 STAYVDGIYLNAIEESYGKYDMVSEKNAIAG
-6920 EYVVYP
+6920 
-6926 TSDQKDSK
+6926 K
-6934 PELNTYDVINEYLA
+6934 NTT
-6948 GSETNARESMRLR
+6948 GSMRLR

-6973 TKTTVGEIITY
+6973 SAYTSGTGESAIATY
-6984 AKSTTSKY
+6984 RKSTTSKY

-7020 MNFTLNRNVTMYTGY
+7020 MNFTLNRDVTMYTGY

>member
-1 MNTTRKGRF
+1 MNTTRKERF

-29 LFLYAGVGTDSAL
+29 LFLYACIGAQTSVAHAAENNYKTNPYYNDYISGFTSYPGEMSTAIEYISVDSGSTYDYIQYSSGKKTWTGGNDTYYHGWYITFEGRAYYAIMNGAISSIKNKITPTGSGGAADAKRVTLYGSKPSSNGDYGKGFLATNGNRATMSKGGGVTNGHELAVDIEIYGSTVRDEGTHDATNKL
-42 IPDDMLD
+42 ISYYIELSLSGGTWNAVETFSTDAGAWLD
-49 ASIEPGIAQADAYG
+49 AYIGDASDPYNNSSSGVTIKAKDDGAGIYSVKLTLTHDIYG
-63 SSVYAIDSFADYP
+63 NDITDVDCGTYYSSGSTVYNGY
-76 DVTSFKIDEFYS
+76 
-88 DYYTKRGGVYSTSA
+88 
-102 NHTTNSTWDSNTWTI
+102 TNSTKEFAYTATKA
-117 GRGGSDWHTGTDY
+117 G
-130 ANVWFDFDFG
+130 
-140 SDWKKYSDSLQITVT
+140 KYSVTVT
-155 GTASNHNA
+155 DNV
-163 IGGYN
+163 
-168 LGLMSSDSAY
+168 
-178 GNLSEGYYD
+178 GNDYTFEHTVPKSTV
-187 TLKEDSNVSFNGT
+187 TLKPNYPTSAGVSASD
-200 VGGGGSEKTMDA
+200 VVIDA
-212 SHTGDSYKKFTGN
+212 TSTGN
-225 LNISHTIKG
+225 ITISNPDTFICPG
-234 RYVRIVFCTWST
+234 YAITGWST
-246 TGNYGQAKISNVD
+246 
-259 ITITRTPKNY
+259 
-269 TVNYNKNASDATGT
+269 
-283 VSATSHQFMI
+283 
-293 ASNVSSSTFA
+293 SST
-303 RPGYVQNGWNTASN
+303 
-317 GTGTQLSLG
+317 
-326 ASTGTG
+326 
-332 ATSGLGLAVK
+332 ATSGS
-342 NALAASTTSVTLYAT
+342 NTYN
-357 WRPVAATITYN
+357 VAAMN
-368 ANGGS
+368 AS
-373 GSGSTAIT
+373 
-381 YGTDF
+381 
-386 TLHSGS
+386 
-392 GFTRSGYVFV
+392 
-402 GWSNS
+402 
-407 SGDNNSA
+407 
-414 NYSPG
+414 YS
-419 QTITDDKVGS
+419 
-429 FDLLTSSNDGKSVT
+429 
-443 LYAVWKS
+443 LYAVWVEA
-450 GDFGIQAGGTGLWGS
+450 FTLIYENGTG
-465 FTNPFVIEN
+465 
-474 DTHLAN
+474 D
-480 LSEIVNGVRD
+480 
-490 PVNSVG
+490 SV
-496 GTYYGQSVPETQA
+496 TPA
-509 KVDSEGRITYADCF
+509 VDSAPKGTTMTIYEPPSGYTKVGHYFAGWKFRDDGTTIQPGATITAGENATSRHLDAIWNPITY
-523 FIVSAD
+523 
-529 VSISYSDTGLRPIG
+529 SITYQGNGNTGG
-543 SSTATP
+543 STATQTGL
-549 FKGNF
+549 KGGEAIKIRTNGF
-554 NGNSKTITV
+554 TKDDGFFMHWEMTSPHSDTFDSDETISANTMAGIVTALQNGNIKTSEVSITLK
-563 NASLSGVDYVG
+563 AIWLTG
-574 LFGYMNAGSISNLTV
+574 LE
-589 AGTVTGRHYV
+589 
-599 GGVLGYLDWKTTA
+599 
-612 TAISISNVQNKCT
+612 
-625 VSGTNYV
+625 
-632 GGVFG
+632 FG
-637 KIDYRNSAD
+637 K
-646 YGLITMTSVSNTG
+646 
-659 AVSGASYIGGI
+659 
-670 AGYLNGSFSG
+670 
-680 DGAKMYSCYNTGN
+680 
-693 ITATGDYSGGL
+693 
-704 VGQCRNTQFNSCYT
+704 
-718 GSSKNSATVK
+718 
-728 GRNYVGGFVGQ
+728 
-739 LIGGSTPAPASG
+739 
-751 VGNYNNMKVVST
+751 
-763 GNQVGGYAGTTTW
+763 
-776 QSLAKFTNYGDIS
+776 
-789 GVSNVG
+789 
-795 GVVGYYTINTTQ
+795 
-807 TTSYLRNEGNV
+807 
-818 VATGN
+818 
-823 YVGGIL
+823 
-829 GKAERPTNEGG
+829 
-840 SLVIGGTVYSTG
+840 
-852 SVKGARAVG
+852 
-861 GAFGYLDAN
+861 
-870 TDVTNATITVVL
+870 
-882 IGNSSF
+882 
-888 AEGDDG
+888 
-894 INASGYAGGV
+894 NASGTGQWGSATNPYVIRTKAQLNNLSLLTNGALYVNVNGGK
-904 FGVIV
+904 
-909 SNATTVT
+909 
-916 GTISVSGDNVD
+916 
-927 NAGFLMGGLVGYN
+927 L
-940 AGSITASTTVSLRV
+940 GSI
-954 IGRGSSAVP
+954 
-963 ESEAFIDGLTLTT
+963 DDT
-976 GAGYVGGIA
+976 GY
-985 GYNAGTISNAIKV
+985 
-998 TGDVLSVSQTA
+998 
-1009 YTGGVAG
+1009 
-1016 YNAGTISNCST
+1016 
-1027 TSAEVLY
+1027 
-1034 NATIYG
+1034 
-1040 GQYVGGIAG
+1040 
-1049 YNAGSVSYCYNVFG
+1049 
-1063 TIYGTSNVGAVSG
+1063 
-1076 NGGTI
+1076 
-1081 TVSYTFYRSSSEPSW
+1081 
-1096 GGNYAAGVPDSATVT
+1096 
-1111 PLTAGA
+1111 
-1117 EADSWIVAD
+1117 
-1126 GFKIVHTLADNTYLS
+1126 
-1141 VVERGTTTAYY
+1141 
-1152 PTSFATYTVSGT
+1152 ATYTDPV
-1164 TKTLVYDFSKSTS
+1164 
-1177 GIKSFTVTQVSPA
+1177 
-1190 MTLSYV
+1190 
-1196 FDGASHQARINS
+1196 
-1208 IPTGYT
+1208 
-1214 QSTAG
+1214 
-1219 SATYVTDGTVASTI
+1219 
-1233 TVKYGDLV
+1233 
-1241 MGTISTTV
+1241 
-1249 TITKKSA
+1249 
-1256 TFTAKALTLYEN
+1256 
-1268 QRPGYDV
+1268 
-1275 DVLDTAYCT
+1275 
-1284 ISGIIGGHSVTTC
+1284 
-1297 VVTDDY
+1297 
-1303 TPTTNINSQT
+1303 
-1313 NYTITISINDI
+1313 
-1324 VIKDSNGVDRTANY
+1324 
-1338 AITTTTATLTVKLA
+1338 
-1352 DYGRMAHGATLPWGG
+1352 
-1367 TVDENATWGSASNP
+1367 
-1381 YYIALD
+1381 
-1387 RHFNNLRSIVNG
+1387 
-1399 GSYINSIGGDAQ
+1399 
-1411 ATDRTYLGAYFVLGY
+1411 ATDRTYSGCYFELAA

-1434 TDDSFG
+1434 TNDSFSG
-1440 NVTYTVATNADWGN
+1440 VSYTITSDNANWGYS
-1454 DGEKLTNIA
+1454 GQELTKIFDKNT
-1463 DGNVSTKFC
+1463 GTKFC
-1472 DHNAAGFEFQY
+1472 DANMAEITIDFNASTAK
-1483 NMSSEEYVDSFT
+1483 YVDYFSFT
-1495 FTNASDAANF
+1495 NGADSASYSF
-1505 PKRIPE
+1505 RIPQQFIIYGYNGTKYVE
-1511 YFSIQGSRDGST
+1511 IGNVNDTSRTWNGNST
-1523 WTTICT
+1523 TY
-1529 VRDSN
+1529 
-1534 HNWSAS
+1534 SAS
-1540 SGKYTIQLDKP
+1540 LHSP
-1551 GYYRYFKV
+1551 GTYQSFRV
-1559 YVRSRRGFEINGNVN
+1559 VVRSRYYFDHGNTAQAN
-1574 TDYVEESNADPLQ
+1574 EQAPIQ
-1587 FADLSF
+1587 FAEFSF
-1593 SGATIKVGGTHT
+1593 GNTIKVGGAHT

-1610 TSHAFNGHFNGNGHT
+1610 TSHPFNGHFNGDGHT
-1625 VTLTVSVLGNYAGL
+1625 VTLTVSVMGNYAGL

-1649 NLTVDGEIFATG
+1649 NLTVNGEIFATG

-1682 EDVTTNATVT
+1682 EDITTNATVT

-1707 TNLRGDLKNTGNVVG
+1707 THLRGDLNNTGKVVG
-1722 VNYVGGITGSHFGS
+1722 VNNVGGITGSHFGA

-1750 GNNNVGGYAGEFNW
+1750 GTDNVGGYAGEFNW

-1795 VWGNGT
+1795 AWGNGT

-1807 VIGIDYVGGIAGAI
+1807 VIGIDYVGGIVGAI

-1832 GSGLVFLHTAQ
+1832 ASGLVFLHTSQ
-1843 VHGHNYVGGIV
+1843 VVGRNYVGGIF
-1854 GYWTILDKSISAK
+1854 GYWTILDKSITAK
-1867 FNTNGNNCPG
+1867 FNTNDTNTPVVTGKTN
-1877 SKEVVSGYGE
+1877 KEVVAGYDQ
-1887 YIGGFFGWVEGIT
+1887 YIGGFFGRLEG
-1900 TGDATGTINFAV
+1900 TGTISFAKDSAMV
-1912 GSVMS
+1912 
-1917 GEIDCAEGDN
+1917 GEIDCGGSDEN
-1927 VQSGQHTGSGIGGI
+1927 PNSNQVTGSIIGGVV
-1941 AGVNNGAHLNF
+1941 GYNNGTNLNF

-1957 AVTGATINGN
+1957 AITSSTINGN
-1967 RENNV
+1967 RGGHT
-1972 STVTLNE
+1972 SSITLNSA
-1979 TNYTGAFMG
+1979 TYTGAFIG
-1988 GIVGYNSGNITGPS
+1988 GIVGFNNGNITGPS
-2002 NGAKLRDGGVLYAVS
+2002 NGTSLRNGGALFAVS
-2017 KGNYLGGVVGFN
+2017 KGNYLGGIVGFN
-2029 YAGEIKDCKVAT
+2029 YAGEIKDCKA
-2041 GFSASYAGSY
+2041 SASFSSSFAGDY
-2051 VGGIA
+2051 VGGVV

-2070 SGTVYGVNYVGSL
+2070 SGSIYGVNYVGGL
-2083 VGKYDSTT
+2083 VGRYDSTS
-2091 ALSLS
+2091 ALTLS
-2096 NLTNTNT
+2096 NITNAST
-2103 ITATGNYVGGF
+2103 ITSTGNYVGGF
-2114 FGWINTTAA
+2114 FGWINTSAA
-2123 VNLTNLTNNA
+2123 VNLTNLTNTA
-2133 TITGVD
+2133 SITGVD

-2151 GTLSGLVNSKVI
+2151 GTMSGLVNGATSTTSTI
-2163 SGGNY
+2163 NGGQY

-2173 GELGTGFTGTLTA
+2173 GELGSGFTGTLTA
-2186 STNNATVSGKAN
+2186 STNYMSVTGTGN
-2198 YVGGVVGI
+2198 YVGGIVGI
-2206 HHKGTIQ
+2206 QHRGILQ
-2213 NCVNKGAV
+2213 NSVNHGAV
-2221 NGVSNVGGITGR
+2221 TGVSNVGGIVGR
-2233 SATNISNTAI
+2233 AATNISSAAV
-2243 TVKYCMNNGTITAS
+2243 TVRYCYNDGAVSATNG
-2257 NGYAGGVIGYY
+2257 NAGGIIGYY
-2268 SPGSASLSA
+2268 NAGNASLSA
-2277 TYLYNFGSVSG
+2277 TYLYNFGTVGG
-2288 STYGGIIGI
+2288 SSFGGLIGNI
-2297 NTTSYISV
+2297 ASSYI
-2305 TNSWSFYTSVPAS
+2305 TLNNAWSFYTTSPAS
-2318 ADLVGR
+2318 TANNVGKS
-2324 YTYTGKYVV
+2324 TFTGKYVV
-2333 NEVGA
+2333 NSVSA

-2345 MDLHTDWTAI
+2345 ASNFYTDWSAI
-2355 TSNNFNGFYFA
+2355 TSNNYNGFYFA
-2366 SGVTAEAGKYL
+2366 SGVTASEGEYL

-2382 DKASSPKVTGYAQPN
+2382 DNTTNAKVIGYAQPN

-2406 ANAGTCVFENFGY
+2406 TNAGTCVFENFGY
-2419 GSSFDGNIRARFL
+2419 GATFDGNIRARFL

-2469 SYRFSLVNK
+2469 SYRFNLVNK

-2492 HIMAGNE
+2492 HIMAGNV

-2513 FDINSDDATGENGAA
+2513 FDINSDDATSANGAA

-2560 ADTKGVIDYNP
+2560 ANTKGVIDYNP
-2571 SATETFYIYRLKS
+2571 GATEKFYIYRLKS

-2591 YSVRLSYG
+2591 YSVQLSYG
-2599 AIGMDG
+2599 TIGMEG

-2621 TTHNSVTT
+2621 TTHNSVA
-2629 TEDGYLVNRMEEDGS
+2629 TEDGYLVKRMQEDGS

-2655 TDTYVTLNYFVID
+2655 TDTYVTLNYYAID
-2668 SDYGIIAA
+2668 SDYGIIAV
-2676 SDRNGDDEVES
+2676 SDRNGDGKVES

-2713 ISAPINSVQG
+2713 ISEPINSVQG

-2730 NARSKD
+2730 NARSRD

-2763 INFKPIGGWS
+2763 INFRPIGGWS

-2822 DYVGLFGVMKGV
+2822 DYVGLFGVMKGI

-2846 NVDVLTADASNAYYN
+2846 NVDVLSADASNAYYN
-2861 VAGAQYVGVIVG
+2861 VVGAQYVGMIVG

-2909 VGYLGLGSEMYGEY
+2909 VGHLGLGSEMYGEY

-2945 AGRQGTGANAGTYY
+2945 AGRQGTDANAGTYK
-2959 LGEYTVDEVKRVS
+2959 LGEYTVDGVKRVS

-3048 ANWSYNGNIDSTVYE
+3048 ANWSYNGNIDSTIYQ

-3073 LFGVLSTMGHQIESV
+3073 LFGTLSTMGHQIESV

-3132 VDTTTNMVR
+3132 VNATTDMVR
-3141 GNKYVGGL
+3141 GNSYVGGL
-3149 VGNMSLGTL
+3149 VGNMALGTL

-3212 NYILSFYSTNDGAM
+3212 NYILSFYSANDGAM

-3277 GYDQKAQVVFYDG
+3277 GYDQKAQVVFYNG

-3311 NLFLRLSASTEGSV
+3311 NLFLRMSASTEGSV

-3403 AKYSAVAPRVIDS
+3403 AKYSAVAPRIIASVA
-3416 LDDWKAF
+3416 DWNAF
-3423 ALDVQKSGA
+3423 ATDVKNSGIG
-3432 NGLNQ
+3432 GLRQ
-3437 YVKLAT
+3437 YVKLANNIT
-3443 NLTGSNRVP
+3443 VNQSN
-3452 TKYTSGGNV
+3452 
-3461 YSGLAGLEH
+3461 LAGRES
-3470 TPYWN
+3470 TD
-3475 GDIQNVNGGFF
+3475 DISAHNFQ
-3486 SGTFDGDGYEIEIY
+3486 GTFDGDGYTITINIDGASAASRNEI
-3500 IVGGT
+3500 G
-3505 NGQTF
+3505 
-3510 NTSTAVWSDA
+3510 
-3520 TAGNTASSVN
+3520 
-3530 ELSLFPQARGT
+3530 LFPQAG
-3541 NADGTTAVTFMNLT
+3541 NATFKNLT
-3555 ISGTITNAGYDCA
+3555 ITGTWTNLGNDCG

-3574 RGSAN
+3574 RGWLTFENCISDVDMSGNGHSHGGILGSTSA
-3579 FYNCTSNVDITSNQ
+3579 Q
-3593 HSCAG
+3593 
-3598 IVGTT
+3598 T
-3603 KGNRNA
+3603 K
-3609 NINEKFRYEF
+3609 YDYTF
-3619 IGCVNLGDI
+3619 IACVNLGDI
-3628 RTSGEYED
+3628 TSYES
-3636 KGTGGILGHVWNGDR
+3636 GSEAYGVGGIIGNVWNGTRD
-3651 NASNDTYSNTFA
+3651 SGNDSYSGTFGSQ
-3663 TTPYVLLDSCR
+3663 PIIRLDSCR
-3674 NNGTVW
+3674 NAGNIMA
-3680 GSYNVGGIVGKSA
+3680 SYNVGGIIGRTGGA
-3693 GSTEIMNCGNTNNVT
+3693 TEIINCGNTGNIDALCEGTPSSPLTSNS
-3708 AYCKGYNEAGVN
+3708 KS
-3720 KDGHAGGIIG
+3720 KDGSAGGIIG
-3730 LVGTP
+3730 LVG
-3735 GHADVYTSYNTGTVH
+3735 GSGYADVYASYNHGKVH

-3757 GIMGADTEYTSQN
+3757 GIMGSDTEYTTQSHV
-3770 NTTKVYYCYNTGTV
+3770 TKVYYCYNTGT
-3784 ITGLDKP
+3784 ISTGTNKHTRYSLS
-3791 VQFGWEAWDGA
+3791 GNWT
-3802 GSWSDEG
+3802 DEG
-3809 SYYTINVASGSA
+3809 SYYFIQVFTTES
-3821 FGVNVGGILGTAVKS
+3821 FGANCGGILGTAVNS
-3836 DVRYCYNAGD
+3836 DIRYCYNIGD
-3846 VIVRG
+3846 VICRG
-3851 AAGEA
+3851 VVGDAGA
-3856 FTWHSRA
+3856 WHGRI
-3863 GGIIG
+3863 GGIVG
-3868 LVDGT
+3868 MVDGT
-3873 ETYVRNSYNVGDVK
+3873 ATYVRNCYNVGDIKIDSRRWGATV
-3887 VQARGDAN
+3887 GDQ
-3895 DRPKYN
+3895 RPRYA
-3901 AGIVGY
+3901 AGIIGY
-3907 FKAVEGTESRVF
+3907 HKGAEDTTPYVIN
-3919 DCYSLKWQIQWQ
+3919 CYSLKYQVHWLNMDDKMVRFHVNGGHKSAGITYG
-3931 NNDGNTKRYH
+3931 DGSTLTNKPDHELY
-3941 IGGFNHSGESIG
+3941 G
-3953 EAQYDTDTYASS
+3953 SS
-3965 GGAGHVLSSVAELTA
+3965 GGPGHVLDSVADFTA
-3980 MMKSNEEI
+3980 VMKSNEEV

-3995 LNGSSESDARV
+3995 LNNSNESDSRT
-4006 LINNDIKSG
+4006 LIYNDIRSG
-4015 NYPGWIFLPGC
+4015 NYPGWIFMPGC
-4026 LPQLSMFA
+4026 LPQLAVFA
-4034 VDTQDGLA
+4034 VDTQNGLA
-4042 MTSLGYGRNNLGEY
+4042 MTSLGYGRDNMGEF
-4056 VQQVAGSEFNPYV
+4056 VQQIAGSEFNPYV

-4088 NSTFGFDG
+4088 GTTFGFNG
-4096 KFIEFAN
+4096 KHIEFAN

-4112 CSYIQLPTADVNS
+4112 CTYIQMPTSDFNS
-4125 GNDYVFYDGS
+4125 GSDYKFYNGR
-4135 TKKKGKSY
+4135 TGALATGKSY
-4143 HLYDRGANGLHN
+4143 HLYDRGANGLHG
-4155 GTLST
+4155 GTLSKSNDTT
-4160 SDATISA
+4160 SD
-4167 SNKTAPATSVYATNQ
+4167 NTAPATSFYATGAQN
-4182 ESSGNFTLNSSNAY
+4182 SDSGALNYNSSTAY
-4196 STWKAR
+4196 ATWKGR
-4202 NYGYNGSWVA
+4202 NYAYNGSSWA
-4212 NLGYK
+4212 SNQGYSN
-4217 TSNWYPIGYL
+4217 SNWNPIGYL
-4227 GDKSSIDRSFR
+4227 GDKSASYDRSFR

-4287 TIQADTLNDN
+4287 TIQADSLSGSGTA
-4297 GIISAGIVAKALDNS
+4297 SAGIVAKALDNS
-4312 YISGLQAGIAGT
+4312 YISGLQAGTSGKA
-4324 EPRPLTVKT
+4324 LSVKT
-4333 GPNGGAGYTGGIV
+4333 GKGGAGYTGGIV

-4360 ADSVVVNASI
+4360 ADSVVVNATI
-4370 KGFKNSIGGII
+4370 TGFKDSIGGIV
-4381 GYSVGADA
+4381 GYSEGDDA
-4389 SSFTDIIGC
+4389 ASFTDIVGC
-4398 HVVGAHIESTASE
+4398 HVQKATIQSSSTGT
-4411 KKLLGGIVGAQGATG
+4411 KRLIGGIVGAQGDKG
-4426 ALTVSGCH
+4426 ALTISGCH
-4434 VGTEGNTPADLDSE
+4434 VGTDGASGTNVT
-4448 SSYSV
+4448 
-4453 VIKGDHSFGGIISF
+4453 IKGDNSFGGIISF
-4467 AEAGA
+4467 ADAGA

-4481 YVWEDVLIKRYNDNN
+4481 YVWEDVLIKRYSANN

-4528 FHGTINVSDFANVQ
+4528 FHGTINVSGFANVQ

-4565 GTIDAERCSNAD
+4565 GTINADRCSNAD

-4616 DGDTYITRTTTIETG
+4616 DGDTYITRTTTIVTG
-4631 GQIKAHYNVGGFIGA
+4631 GQIEAHYNVGGFIGA
-4646 NAEGSALHMGA
+4646 NNVGCELHMGA
-4657 AEYKGTVYGEDGD
+4657 AEYKGANYGEVGD
-4670 SATITLG
+4670 LAYIELG
-4677 ASVDGRKYVGG
+4677 SSVDGLRYIGG

-4700 YCTVTNNGKVGAND
+4700 YCTVINNGKVGAND
-4714 YSKGNENESIDCIGG
+4714 HSKGTAIESIDCIGG

-4741 ISENATFINN
+4741 ISEKAVFVNN

-4758 YKEAYQE
+4758 FENAYQE

-4782 VMRNTGDVFGYEYVG
+4782 VMRNTGDVYGYEYVG

-4803 VNGTISGQLANGEDV
+4803 ANGTISGQLANGNGVVIHATAE
-4818 MPLANADSEALVASD
+4818 SEALVASD

-4843 SSVSAVVNV
+4843 SSVKAVVNV
-4852 GGVIGIVMQNAIIDG
+4852 GGVIGVIMQDATISG
-4867 AIMYNYGHV
+4867 ATLTNYGSV
-4876 ESSGDEYEVS
+4876 TSTGDNYNVS

-4899 QNGAQFY
+4899 ENSEFY
-4906 NYGTIKAKNFA
+4906 NYGEITAKNFA
-4917 GGALGVSD
+4917 GGAIGVNDGTIKNSD
-4925 GVIRDSNF
+4925 FV
-4933 YNYATITFTG
+4933 NYATITFTG

-4956 NYTSHGTTAAY
+4956 NYTSHGTAAY
-4967 YPANNAA
+4967 YPTNNAA

-5011 YPLSTILSEVA
+5011 YPLSTILSEVSGDNTA
-5022 GNEMVAFVAKG
+5022 AFVAKG

-5125 NDNANEITGA
+5125 NDNSNEITGA

-5148 VIGTTYNDG
+5148 VIGTTYNGG

-5176 TDPGLIND
+5176 TNPGLIND
-5184 SSDYNKPVTNASYWI
+5184 SSNYNKPVTNASYWI

-5249 VINEGILAEGQTWDE
+5249 VINPGKLEEGQTWDE

-5329 PLTSPYTN
+5329 PLTLPYTN
-5337 DESLNFWLII
+5337 DQSLNFWLII

-5360 DQVAPYVNG
+5360 DQVASNVND

-5405 YAGST
+5405 YAGTT

-5453 IADVTYKQDMTGGVY
+5453 IADVTYKQDTTGSVY

-5477 DVAGDTINTG
+5477 DVAGVNTG
-5487 REAGSYDVQA
+5487 REAGTYDVQA
-5497 SIYTVDKVGTVI
+5497 SIYTVDKAGKVI

-5517 LADGEDYKWNIR
+5517 LVDGEDYKWNIR

-5561 YIKFTVTNFAKDEH
+5561 YIKFTVTNFAKDEDVG
-5575 ISEAQVYE
+5575 EEEVYE
-5583 AINNM
+5583 AINDM

-5601 ETIEAIYDSWNFL
+5601 ETIEAIYDTGNFL
-5614 TGSAIPDSTGFDESV
+5614 SGSVIPDSTGFDESV

-5722 LLPTYEFDGGV
+5722 LLPTYEFDGGME
-5733 KWQGIQSVVISGFLV
+5733 WQGIQSVVISGFLV

-5755 ITTVGSTASLLN
+5755 ITTVGSTESLLN
-5767 GDGKADKDNIVA
+5767 GDGKKDKDNIVA

-5803 SEAIRNNYRF
+5803 SEVIRNNYRF

-5821 PGSLSPSTNSYEW
+5821 PGSLSPSINSYEW
-5834 DASWTINKYVI
+5834 DASWTINKHVI
-5845 TLENLKITSDQ
+5845 TLENLTITSDQ
-5856 VLIYNGREQSP
+5856 ELVYNGREQSP
-5867 TFSGEGGSNF
+5867 TFSGKGGADF

-5885 ITIICDASVTNGSGV
+5885 ITIFCDASVTNGSGV
-5900 TKAVNVDTYKINVA
+5900 TKAVNVDTYTINVA

-5930 LATNGINNY
+5930 IATNGINNY

-5945 DSEQEQDVT
+5945 DSSQEQDVT
-5954 FEIVPREVRL
+5954 FKIVPREVRL
-5964 VWDNPDLS
+5964 VWNNPDLS

-5992 DDEGTW
+5992 NDEGTW
-5998 AEYKDAKIS
+5998 AEYKDAKLS

-6035 TAEDAGSYTAKVTE
+6035 TAEDAGSYIAKVTG

-6055 TNDAGSAEKGNYSA
+6055 TNDAGSAEKGNYTA
-6069 SLPGNKTYNIAKSKI
+6069 SLPSNKTYNIAKSKI

-6097 FDNTSTVKANLGSVS
+6097 FDNTSTVGDSKLGKVS
-6112 LSSQNGGATS
+6112 LSSQNGGATA
-6122 VRVTLSNAFFCDNS
+6122 VKVTLSNAFFCDNG
-6136 GNAVVDVGNGYSIK
+6136 GNAVVNVGNGYSIK

-6157 TKNYEFVGASTQKF
+6157 TKNYEFVGDSTQVF
-6171 DVGAKITP
+6171 NVGAKITP
-6179 APLTIT
+6179 APITIT

-6202 SDIYAVVESN
+6202 SDIYAIVESN

-6226 GRGITVDGFFTDG
+6226 GRGITVNGFFTDG

-6261 NVIRTVST
+6261 NVIRTGST
-6269 PYVYTMSNEDFYK
+6269 PDYVYTMSDEDFYK

-6526 FNVAGYTFNEVTYNP
+6526 FNVAGYTFNEVTYKP
-6541 INLYYDMSTDIEI
+6541 IDLYYDMSSDIKV

-6614 LVDNIDAILTEEDMA
+6614 LVNNIDAILTEEDMD

-6658 IFNGPVFDYT
+6658 IFNGPVFDYA
-6668 TDGEGNTVAFDGV
+6668 TDAEGNTVAFDGE
-6681 FDGAGYSIDH
+6681 FNGAGYSIDH

-6726 NLSIQVVDTTASA
+6726 NLNIQVIDTTASA

-6767 VKSTLGTVHAGGVI
+6767 VKSTLGTVYAGGVI

-6857 VGGNASYDQDGIDY
+6857 VDGNASYDQDGIDY
-6871 APLNSDGKT
+6871 APLNSTGKT
-6880 SAYMNSVFEIS
+6880 SAYMDSVFEIS

-6898 IAGGVSYDTLYDGSN
+6898 IAGGVSYDTLYDGS
-6913 SIYIENG
+6913 STAYVDGIYLNAIEREYGKYDMVSEKNAIAG
-6920 EYVVYP
+6920 E
-6926 TSDQKDSK
+6926 
-6934 PELNTYDVINEYLA
+6934 NTT
-6948 GSETNARESMRLR
+6948 GSMRLR

-6973 TKTTVGEIITY
+6973 SAYTSGTGESAVATY
-6984 AKSTTSKY
+6984 RKSTTSKY

-7020 MNFTLNRNVTMYTGY
+7020 MNFTLNKDITMYTGY
-7035 KLYMV
+7035 KLRV
-7040 DEAFTGTMT
+7040 IDEAFTGTIE
-7049 AGSYVINVRDASVKA
+7049 ANEHEVNVRSSE
-7064 LDNGS
+7064 S
-7069 NYPVF
+7069 NKDFVGDDDDDTTYPQF
-7074 FANQTAPYTWLKID
+7074 FAYQDVNFTWLKKD

>member
-1 MNTTRKGRF
+1 MNTTRKERF

-29 LFLYAGVGTDSAL
+29 LFLYACIGGGEL
-42 IPDDMLD
+42 
-49 ASIEPGIAQADAYG
+49 AQAAGGTGHSNVATNSYFSDYTSGNTTNRPGTISREITSISKDTDQNHDYEYVVYSTGNKTWEGSAGTYEHGWYVTFSGSAY
-63 SSVYAIDSFADYP
+63 YAITNGATGTIDHKSAGLDSDG
-76 DVTSFKIDEFYS
+76 YS
-88 DYYTKRGGVYSTSA
+88 DYKYFAIY
-102 NHTTNSTWDSNTWTI
+102 
-117 GRGGSDWHTGTDY
+117 GGSDRGTMLGTAHEQSPGWSDMSAWIEKPYFQFSSTSFASAGTKKTLNGKSSISFYVYLKLQGKSGLTWGAVDSFINGDMWLDIQISDTTKPTKTSSNGSNVISISDASAGLASVKITGPDIDTTFYSHTSPTSNGFASDTRTFSYTATKSGSYTIVATD
-130 ANVWFDFDFG
+130 NVGNSETFTQTVNP
-140 SDWKKYSDSLQITVT
+140 STVT
-155 GTASNHNA
+155 LKPNYPT
-163 IGGYN
+163 
-168 LGLMSSDSAY
+168 SA
-178 GNLSEGYYD
+178 G
-187 TLKEDSNVSFNGT
+187 VS
-200 VGGGGSEKTMDA
+200 
-212 SHTGDSYKKFTGN
+212 
-225 LNISHTIKG
+225 
-234 RYVRIVFCTWST
+234 
-246 TGNYGQAKISNVD
+246 
-259 ITITRTPKNY
+259 
-269 TVNYNKNASDATGT
+269 ASD
-283 VSATSHQFMI
+283 VVISATSTGNI
-293 ASNVSSSTFA
+293 TISNPDTFICPGYAITGWSTSST
-303 RPGYVQNGWNTASN
+303 
-317 GTGTQLSLG
+317 
-326 ASTGTG
+326 
-332 ATSGLGLAVK
+332 ATSGS
-342 NALAASTTSVTLYAT
+342 NTYN
-357 WRPVAATITYN
+357 VAAMN
-368 ANGGS
+368 AS
-373 GSGSTAIT
+373 
-381 YGTDF
+381 Y
-386 TLHSGS
+386 
-392 GFTRSGYVFV
+392 
-402 GWSNS
+402 
-407 SGDNNSA
+407 
-414 NYSPG
+414 
-419 QTITDDKVGS
+419 
-429 FDLLTSSNDGKSVT
+429 T
-443 LYAVWKS
+443 LYAVWVEA
-450 GDFGIQAGGTGLWGS
+450 FTLIYENGTGDSVTPAVDSAPKGTTMTIYEPPSGYTKVGHYFAGWKFRDDGTTIQPGATITAGENATSRHLDAIWNPITYSITYQGNGNTGGSTATQTGLKGGEAITIRTNGFTKDDGFFMHWEMTSPRSDTFDSDEPISANTMAGIVTALQKGNIKTSEVSITLKAIWLTGLEFGKNASGTGQWGS
-465 FTNPFVIEN
+465 ATNPYVIR
-474 DTHLAN
+474 DKDQLAN
-480 LSEIVNGVRD
+480 LSLLTNDARYADVNG
-490 PVNSVG
+490 G
-496 GTYYGQSVPETQA
+496 
-509 KVDSEGRITYADCF
+509 K
-523 FIVSAD
+523 
-529 VSISYSDTGLRPIG
+529 L
-543 SSTATP
+543 
-549 FKGNF
+549 
-554 NGNSKTITV
+554 
-563 NASLSGVDYVG
+563 
-574 LFGYMNAGSISNLTV
+574 GSIDDT
-589 AGTVTGRHYV
+589 
-599 GGVLGYLDWKTTA
+599 
-612 TAISISNVQNKCT
+612 
-625 VSGTNYV
+625 
-632 GGVFG
+632 
-637 KIDYRNSAD
+637 DY
-646 YGLITMTSVSNTG
+646 
-659 AVSGASYIGGI
+659 
-670 AGYLNGSFSG
+670 
-680 DGAKMYSCYNTGN
+680 
-693 ITATGDYSGGL
+693 
-704 VGQCRNTQFNSCYT
+704 
-718 GSSKNSATVK
+718 
-728 GRNYVGGFVGQ
+728 
-739 LIGGSTPAPASG
+739 
-751 VGNYNNMKVVST
+751 
-763 GNQVGGYAGTTTW
+763 
-776 QSLAKFTNYGDIS
+776 
-789 GVSNVG
+789 
-795 GVVGYYTINTTQ
+795 
-807 TTSYLRNEGNV
+807 
-818 VATGN
+818 
-823 YVGGIL
+823 
-829 GKAERPTNEGG
+829 
-840 SLVIGGTVYSTG
+840 
-852 SVKGARAVG
+852 
-861 GAFGYLDAN
+861 
-870 TDVTNATITVVL
+870 
-882 IGNSSF
+882 
-888 AEGDDG
+888 
-894 INASGYAGGV
+894 
-904 FGVIV
+904 
-909 SNATTVT
+909 
-916 GTISVSGDNVD
+916 
-927 NAGFLMGGLVGYN
+927 
-940 AGSITASTTVSLRV
+940 
-954 IGRGSSAVP
+954 
-963 ESEAFIDGLTLTT
+963 
-976 GAGYVGGIA
+976 
-985 GYNAGTISNAIKV
+985 
-998 TGDVLSVSQTA
+998 
-1009 YTGGVAG
+1009 
-1016 YNAGTISNCST
+1016 
-1027 TSAEVLY
+1027 
-1034 NATIYG
+1034 
-1040 GQYVGGIAG
+1040 
-1049 YNAGSVSYCYNVFG
+1049 
-1063 TIYGTSNVGAVSG
+1063 
-1076 NGGTI
+1076 
-1081 TVSYTFYRSSSEPSW
+1081 
-1096 GGNYAAGVPDSATVT
+1096 
-1111 PLTAGA
+1111 
-1117 EADSWIVAD
+1117 
-1126 GFKIVHTLADNTYLS
+1126 
-1141 VVERGTTTAYY
+1141 
-1152 PTSFATYTVSGT
+1152 ATYTKPV
-1164 TKTLVYDFSKSTS
+1164 
-1177 GIKSFTVTQVSPA
+1177 
-1190 MTLSYV
+1190 
-1196 FDGASHQARINS
+1196 
-1208 IPTGYT
+1208 
-1214 QSTAG
+1214 
-1219 SATYVTDGTVASTI
+1219 
-1233 TVKYGDLV
+1233 
-1241 MGTISTTV
+1241 
-1249 TITKKSA
+1249 
-1256 TFTAKALTLYEN
+1256 
-1268 QRPGYDV
+1268 
-1275 DVLDTAYCT
+1275 
-1284 ISGIIGGHSVTTC
+1284 
-1297 VVTDDY
+1297 
-1303 TPTTNINSQT
+1303 
-1313 NYTITISINDI
+1313 
-1324 VIKDSNGVDRTANY
+1324 
-1338 AITTTTATLTVKLA
+1338 
-1352 DYGRMAHGATLPWGG
+1352 
-1367 TVDENATWGSASNP
+1367 
-1381 YYIALD
+1381 
-1387 RHFNNLRSIVNG
+1387 
-1399 GSYINSIGGDAQ
+1399 
-1411 ATDRTYLGAYFVLGY
+1411 ATDRTYSGCYFELAA

-1454 DGEKLTNIA
+1454 NNEKLTNIT
-1463 DGNVSTKFC
+1463 DGDVSTKFC
-1472 DHNAAGFEFQY
+1472 DHNSAGFEFQY

-1495 FTNASDAANF
+1495 FTNAADAANY

-1540 SGKYTIQLDKP
+1540 GGKYTIQLDKP

-1559 YVRSRRGFEINGNVN
+1559 YVRSRRGFEINSNVN
-1574 TDYVEESNADPLQ
+1574 TDYVGESNSDPLQ

-1593 SGATIKVGGTHT
+1593 SGATVKVGGTHT

-1610 TSHAFNGHFNGNGHT
+1610 TSHAFNGHFNGDGHT

-1649 NLTVDGEIFATG
+1649 NLTVNGEIFATG

-1674 DRSADPVI
+1674 NRSADPVI
-1682 EDVTTNATVT
+1682 EDITTNATVT
-1692 GQGNFVGGI
+1692 GQGNYVGGI

-1707 TNLRGDLKNTGNVVG
+1707 TTLRGNLNNTGKVVG
-1722 VNYVGGITGSHFGS
+1722 VNNVGGITGSHFGA

-1750 GNNNVGGYAGEFNW
+1750 GTDNVGGYAGEFNW

-1795 VWGNGT
+1795 AWGNGT

-1807 VIGIDYVGGIAGAI
+1807 VIGIDYVGGIVGAI

-1832 GSGLVFLHTAQ
+1832 ASGLVFLHTSQ
-1843 VHGHNYVGGIV
+1843 VVGRNYVGGIF
-1854 GYWTILDKSISAK
+1854 GYWTILDKSITAK
-1867 FNTNGNNCPG
+1867 FNTNDTNTPVVTGKTN
-1877 SKEVVSGYGE
+1877 KEVVAGYGQ
-1887 YIGGFFGWVEGIT
+1887 YIGGFFGRLEG
-1900 TGDATGTINFAV
+1900 TGTINFAKDSAMV
-1912 GSVMS
+1912 
-1917 GEIDCAEGDN
+1917 GEIDCGGSDEN
-1927 VQSGQHTGSGIGGI
+1927 PNSNQVTGSIIGGVV
-1941 AGVNNGAHLNF
+1941 GYNNGTNLNF

-1957 AVTGATINGN
+1957 AITSSTINGN
-1967 RENNV
+1967 RGGHT
-1972 STVTLNE
+1972 SSITLNSA
-1979 TNYTGAFMG
+1979 TYTGAFIG
-1988 GIVGYNSGNITGPS
+1988 GIVGFNNGNITGPS
-2002 NGAKLRDGGVLYAVS
+2002 SGTSLRNGGALFAVS
-2017 KGNYLGGVVGFN
+2017 KGNYLGGIVGFN
-2029 YAGEIKDCKVAT
+2029 YAGEIKDCKA
-2041 GFSASYAGSY
+2041 SASFSSSFAGDY
-2051 VGGIA
+2051 VGGVV

-2070 SGTVYGVNYVGSL
+2070 SGSIYGVNYVGGL
-2083 VGKYDSTT
+2083 VGRYDSTS
-2091 ALSLS
+2091 ALTLS
-2096 NLTNTNT
+2096 NITNAST
-2103 ITATGNYVGGF
+2103 ITSTGNYVGGF
-2114 FGWINTTAA
+2114 FGWINTSAA
-2123 VNLTNLTNNA
+2123 VNLTNLTNTA
-2133 TITGVD
+2133 SITGVD
-2139 HVGGIAGQTTGS
+2139 HVGGIAGQTSGS
-2151 GTLSGLVNSKVI
+2151 GTMSGLVNGATSTTSTI
-2163 SGGNY
+2163 NGGQY

-2173 GELGTGFTGTLTA
+2173 GELGSGFTGTLTA
-2186 STNNATVSGKAN
+2186 STNYMSVTGTGN
-2198 YVGGVVGI
+2198 YVGGIVGI
-2206 HHKGTIQ
+2206 QHRGILQ
-2213 NCVNKGAV
+2213 NSVNHGAV
-2221 NGVSNVGGITGR
+2221 TGVSNVGGIVGR
-2233 SATNISNTAI
+2233 AATNISSAAV
-2243 TVKYCMNNGTITAS
+2243 TVRYCYNDGAVSATNG
-2257 NGYAGGVIGYY
+2257 NAGGIIGYY
-2268 SPGSASLSA
+2268 NAGNASLSA
-2277 TYLYNFGSVSG
+2277 TYLYNFGTVGG
-2288 STYGGIIGI
+2288 SSFGGLIGNI
-2297 NTTSYISV
+2297 ASSYI
-2305 TNSWSFYTSVPAS
+2305 TLNNAWSFYTTSPAS
-2318 ADLVGR
+2318 TANNVGKS
-2324 YTYTGKYVV
+2324 TFTGKYVV
-2333 NEVGA
+2333 NSVSA

-2345 MDLHTDWTAI
+2345 ASNFYTDWSAI
-2355 TSNNFNGFYFA
+2355 TSNNYNGFYFA
-2366 SGVTAEAGKYL
+2366 SGVTASEGEYL

-2382 DKASSPKVTGYAQPN
+2382 DNTTNAKVIGYAQPN

-2406 ANAGTCVFENFGY
+2406 TNAGTCVFENFGY
-2419 GSSFDGNIRARFL
+2419 GATFDGNIRARFL

-2469 SYRFSLVNK
+2469 SYRFNLVNK

-2492 HIMAGNE
+2492 HIMAGNV

-2513 FDINSDDATGENGAA
+2513 FDINSDDATSANGAA

-2560 ADTKGVIDYNP
+2560 ANTKGVIDYNP
-2571 SATETFYIYRLKS
+2571 GATEKFYIYRLKS

-2591 YSVRLSYG
+2591 YSVQLSYG
-2599 AIGMDG
+2599 TIGMEG

-2621 TTHNSVTT
+2621 TTHNSVA
-2629 TEDGYLVNRMEEDGS
+2629 TEDGYLVKRMQEDGS

-2655 TDTYVTLNYFVID
+2655 TDTYVTLNYYAID
-2668 SDYGIIAA
+2668 SDYGIIAV
-2676 SDRNGDDEVES
+2676 SDRNGDGKVES

-2713 ISAPINSVQG
+2713 ISEPINSVQG

-2730 NARSKD
+2730 NARSRD

-2750 YFLVTANITMPDY
+2750 YFLVTANIIMPDY
-2763 INFKPIGGWS
+2763 INFRPIGGWS

-2846 NVDVLTADASNAYYN
+2846 NVDVLSADASNAYYN
-2861 VAGAQYVGVIVG
+2861 VAGAQYVGMIVG

-2895 DSITVSGTNFVGSV
+2895 DGIIVSGTNFVGSV

-2959 LGEYTVDEVKRVS
+2959 LGEYTVDGVKRVS

-3048 ANWSYNGNIDSTVYE
+3048 ANWSYNGNIDSTIYH

-3073 LFGVLSTMGHQIESV
+3073 LFGTLSTMGHQIESV

-3132 VDTTTNMVR
+3132 VNATTDMVR
-3141 GNKYVGGL
+3141 GNNYVGGL
-3149 VGNMSLGTL
+3149 VGNMALGTL

-3203 QSVPANAYG
+3203 QSVPASAYG
-3212 NYILSFYSTNDGAM
+3212 NYILSFYSANDGAM

-3240 PDSAVSRAHA
+3240 PDSAVSRTHA
-3250 TGSANEIEAKKGSI
+3250 TGTANEIEAKKGSI

-3277 GYDQKAQVVFYDG
+3277 GYDQKAQVVFYNG

-3403 AKYSAVAPRVIDS
+3403 AKYSAVAPRIIDS

-3510 NTSTAVWSDA
+3510 NTSTGVWTDA
-3520 TAGNTASSVN
+3520 SASSLDTASSVN
-3530 ELSLFPQARGT
+3530 ELSLFPQARG
-3541 NADGTTAVTFMNLT
+3541 NLSGSTAVTFMNLT
-3555 ISGTITNAGYDCA
+3555 ISGTITNAAYDCA

-3579 FYNCTSNVDITSNQ
+3579 FYNCTSKVNITSSQ
-3593 HSCAG
+3593 YSCGG
-3598 IVGTT
+3598 IIGTT
-3603 KGNRNA
+3603 KGNVSTTTT
-3609 NINEKFRYEF
+3609 EKFTYNLVA
-3619 IGCVNLGDI
+3619 CVNQGTI
-3628 RTSGEYED
+3628 ITTGKSTGY
-3636 KGTGGILGHVWNGDR
+3636 GTGGIIGNVWNGYRDGG
-3651 NASNDTYSNTFA
+3651 NDSYSGTFA
-3663 TTPYVLLDSCR
+3663 NAPVVNIDSCR
-3674 NNGTVW
+3674 NTAMIL
-3680 GSYNVGGIVGKSA
+3680 GSYNVGGIIGRT
-3693 GSTEIMNCGNTNNVT
+3693 GGQTTIMNCGNTGSVDAICEGSYTGNTEAQKKSRLSENS
-3708 AYCKGYNEAGVN
+3708 KG
-3720 KDGHAGGIIG
+3720 KDGNAGGIIG
-3730 LVGTP
+3730 LVG
-3735 GHADVYTSYNTGTVH
+3735 GSGYADVYTSYNAGEVH

-3757 GIMGADTEYTSQN
+3757 GIMGADTEYTTQSH
-3770 NTTKVYYCYNTGTV
+3770 TTKIYYCYNVGTV
-3784 ITGLDKP
+3784 ITGAYRK
-3791 VQFGWEAWDGA
+3791 VRFGTTFGWKEEND
-3802 GSWSDEG
+3802 
-3809 SYYTINVASGSA
+3809 YYVIGVGTGNS

-3836 DVRYCYNAGD
+3836 DVRYCYNVGD
-3846 VIVRG
+3846 VIMRG
-3851 AAGEA
+3851 TAGEVLV
-3856 FTWHSRA
+3856 WHGRA

-3868 LVDGT
+3868 MVDGT
-3873 ETYVRNSYNVGDVK
+3873 ETYVRNSYNVGEIK
-3887 VQARGDAN
+3887 LEAIGAEIASYDA
-3895 DRPKYN
+3895 RPKY
-3901 AGIVGY
+3901 AGGIVGY
-3907 FKAVEGTESRVF
+3907 FKAIKGTESNVF
-3919 DCYSLKWQIQWQ
+3919 DCYSLKWQVSCARR
-3931 NNDGNTKRYH
+3931 DGVTARYH
-3941 IGGFNHSGESIG
+3941 VGGYEHSDFSIG
-3953 EAQYDTDTYASS
+3953 DSLNDTDTYSSS

-3980 MMKSNEEI
+3980 VMKSNEEI
-3988 STNSVNS
+3988 STNGVDGLNS
-3995 LNGSSESDARV
+3995 SSESDARV

-4015 NYPGWIFLPGC
+4015 SYPGWIFMPGC
-4026 LPQLSMFA
+4026 LPQLSVFA

-4056 VQQVAGSEFNPYV
+4056 VQQPAGGEFNPYV

-4096 KFIEFAN
+4096 KFIEFAD

-4112 CSYIQLPTADVNS
+4112 CTYIQLPTTDVNS

-4143 HLYDRGANGLHN
+4143 HLYDRGANGTHGGALSVSS
-4155 GTLST
+4155 GTT
-4160 SDATISA
+4160 TDIH
-4167 SNKTAPATSVYATNQ
+4167 APATSFYANSQ
-4182 ESSGNFTLNSSNAY
+4182 NKAGDGGTLNYNGSTAY
-4196 STWKAR
+4196 ATWKAR
-4202 NYGYNGSWVA
+4202 NYGYNGSWTSNV
-4212 NLGYK
+4212 GYS
-4217 TSNWYPIGYL
+4217 TTNWYPIGYL
-4227 GDKSSIDRSFR
+4227 GDKSGSYDRSFR

-4251 EIRDI
+4251 EIRNI

-4274 VRNAHVENITVTG
+4274 VRNATVENITVTG
-4287 TIQADTLNDN
+4287 TIHADSLSGSGTA
-4297 GIISAGIVAKALDNS
+4297 SAGIVAKALDNS
-4312 YISGLQAGIAGT
+4312 YISGLQAGTASRT
-4324 EPRPLTVKT
+4324 LTVKT
-4333 GPNGGAGYTGGIV
+4333 GKGGAGYTGGIV
-4346 GMADSGATGNRLTI
+4346 GMADSRATGNRLTI
-4360 ADSVVVNASI
+4360 ADSVVVNATI
-4370 KGFKNSIGGII
+4370 TGFKDSIGGIV
-4381 GYSVGADA
+4381 GYSEGDDA
-4389 SSFTDIIGC
+4389 ASFTDIVGC
-4398 HVVGAHIESTASE
+4398 HVQKATIQSSSTGT
-4411 KKLLGGIVGAQGATG
+4411 KRLIGGIVGAQGDKG

-4434 VGTEGNTPADLDSE
+4434 VGTESASGTNVT
-4448 SSYSV
+4448 
-4453 VIKGDHSFGGIISF
+4453 IKGDNSFGGIISF
-4467 AEAGA
+4467 ADAGA

-4481 YVWEDVLIKRYNDNN
+4481 YVWEDVLIKRYSANN

-4528 FHGTINVSDFANVQ
+4528 FHGTINVSGFANVQ

-4565 GTIDAERCSNAD
+4565 GTINADRCSNAD

-4616 DGDTYITRTTTIETG
+4616 DGDTYITRTTTIVTG
-4631 GQIKAHYNVGGFIGA
+4631 GQIEAHYNVGGFIGA
-4646 NAEGSALHMGA
+4646 NNVGCELHMGA
-4657 AEYKGTVYGEDGD
+4657 AEYKGANYGEVGD
-4670 SATITLG
+4670 LAYIELG
-4677 ASVDGRKYVGG
+4677 SSVDGLRYIGG

-4700 YCTVTNNGKVGAND
+4700 YCTVINNGKVGAND
-4714 YSKGNENESIDCIGG
+4714 HSKGTAIESIDCIGG

-4741 ISENATFINN
+4741 ISEKAVFVNN

-4758 YKEAYQE
+4758 FENAYQE

-4782 VMRNTGDVFGYEYVG
+4782 VMRNTGDVYGYEYVG

-4803 VNGTISGQLANGEDV
+4803 ANGTISGQLANGNGVVIHATAE
-4818 MPLANADSEALVASD
+4818 SEALVASD

-4843 SSVSAVVNV
+4843 SSVKAVVNV
-4852 GGVIGIVMQNAIIDG
+4852 GGVIGVIMQDATISG
-4867 AIMYNYGHV
+4867 ATLTNYGSV
-4876 ESSGDEYEVS
+4876 TSTGDNYNVS
-4886 NLGGAIGLNYGVI
+4886 NLGGAIGLNYGI
-4899 QNGAQFY
+4899 IENSEFY
-4906 NYGTIKAKNFA
+4906 NYGEITAKNFA
-4917 GGALGVSD
+4917 GGAIGVNDGTIKNSD
-4925 GVIRDSNF
+4925 FVNS
-4933 YNYATITFTG
+4933 ATITFTG
-4943 DTALGGSV
+4943 DTALGGAV

-4956 NYTSHGTTAAY
+4956 NYTSHGTAAY
-4967 YPANNAA
+4967 YPTNNAA

-4979 STRNRSQVTGS
+4979 STRNRSQVTDS

-5011 YPLSTILSEVA
+5011 YPLSTILSEVSGDNTA
-5022 GNEMVAFVAKG
+5022 AFVAKG

-5125 NDNANEITGA
+5125 NDNSNEITGA

-5148 VIGTTYNDG
+5148 VIGTTYNGG

-5176 TDPGLIND
+5176 TNPGLIKN
-5184 SSDYNKPVTNASYWI
+5184 SSNYNKPVTNASYWI

-5249 VINEGILAEGQTWDE
+5249 VVNEGKLAEGQTWDE

-5329 PLTSPYTN
+5329 PLTLPYTN

-5347 ANSAGQSV
+5347 ANSAGQNI

-5360 DQVAPYVNG
+5360 DQVASNVND

-5405 YAGST
+5405 YAGTT

-5487 REAGSYDVQA
+5487 REAGTYDVKA
-5497 SIYTVDKVGTVI
+5497 TIYTVDKAGTVI

-5517 LADGEDYKWNIR
+5517 DGEDYKWNIR

-5583 AINNM
+5583 AIKNM

-5601 ETIEAIYDSWNFL
+5601 EPIDAIYDTGNFL
-5614 TGSAIPDSTGFDESV
+5614 SGSVIPDSTGFDESV

-5711 ILDFTYSQGSS
+5711 ILNFTYSQGSS
-5722 LLPTYEFDGGV
+5722 LLPTYDFDGGK

-5834 DASWTINKYVI
+5834 DASWTINKHVI
-5845 TLENLKITSDQ
+5845 TLENLTITSDQ
-5856 VLIYNGREQSP
+5856 ELVYNGREQSP
-5867 TFSGEGGSNF
+5867 TFSGKGGADF

-5885 ITIICDASVTNGSGV
+5885 ITIFCDASVTNGSGV
-5900 TKAVNVDTYKINVA
+5900 TKAVNVDTYTINVA

-5945 DSEQEQDVT
+5945 DSSQDQNVT
-5954 FEIVPREVRL
+5954 FKIVPREVRL
-5964 VWDNPDLS
+5964 VWNNPTLS

-5992 DDEGTW
+5992 NDEGTW
-5998 AEYKDAKIS
+5998 AEYKDAKMS

-6055 TNDAGSAEKGNYSA
+6055 TNDAGSAEKGNYTA
-6069 SLPGNKTYNIAKSKI
+6069 SLPNNKTYNIAKSKI

-6097 FDNTSTVKANLGSVS
+6097 FDNTSTVKANLGKVS
-6112 LSSQNGGATS
+6112 LSSQNGGATA
-6122 VRVTLSNAFFCDNS
+6122 VKVTLSNAFFCDNS
-6136 GNAVVDVGNGYSIK
+6136 GNAVVNVGNGYSIK

-6157 TKNYEFVGASTQKF
+6157 TKNYEFVGDSTKVF
-6171 DVGAKITP
+6171 NVGAKITP

-6261 NVIRTVST
+6261 NVIRTAST
-6269 PYVYTMSNEDFYK
+6269 PYVYTMSDEDFYK

-6387 LDVDVANGWMYVNGT
+6387 LDVDVENGWMYVNGT

-6428 SSDDGYDLCVTLRN
+6428 SSNDGYDLCVTLRN
-6442 QPTLVIGYFVS
+6442 QPTLIIGYFVKN
-6453 KDGEEIGTM
+6453 KDGYEIGSM

-6468 TEYFKNNFNAEGAK
+6468 SEYFKNNFNAEGAR

-6490 VPLSAL
+6490 VPLSSL
-6496 NSNNVPADVFAK
+6496 NSNNVPADVYAK

-6518 ELIEAVPD
+6518 KLIEAVPD
-6526 FNVAGYTFNEVTYNP
+6526 FNVAGYTFNEVTYKP
-6541 INLYYDMSTDIEI
+6541 IDLYYDMSSDIKV

-6614 LVDNIDAILTEEDMA
+6614 LVNNIDAILTEEDMD

-6641 GKTYLTNVLFA
+6641 GKTYLPNVVFA
-6652 EVGSVV
+6652 EAGSVV

-6668 TDGEGNTVAFDGV
+6668 KDAEDKTVAFNGE

-6691 LTIAYNV
+6691 LTIMYSAQGAGE
-6698 DDSKSTHNVGMFA
+6698 HNVGMFA
-6711 EVSGTGSQVTAINLR
+6711 EVSGEGSRVTAINLR
-6726 NLSIQVVDTTASA
+6726 NLNIQVVDSTDSDQV
-6739 KVINVGG
+6739 VINVGG
-6746 VAGKFAASTV
+6746 VAGKFAAYTENQI

-6767 VKSTLGTVHAGGVI
+6767 VKSTLGTVHAGGII
-6781 GSDSTGYVDGGV
+6781 GCDTTGYVNAEV

-6806 RAEGAIAVAGGVI
+6806 RAEGAVAVAGGII
-6819 GIMNEVN
+6819 GITEV
-6826 TTLTDVVSL
+6826 TTLYDVVSL
-6835 SEVYAKGANT
+6835 SEVYAKGGTA
-6845 YANGFVGQYAKL
+6845 YAGGFVGMGKFM
-6857 VGGNASYDQDGIDY
+6857 N
-6871 APLNSDGKT
+6871 NSVSSTNHVDGKDFVARSSEGRT
-6880 SAYMNSVFEIS
+6880 SAYLDSVFTIT
-6891 ADGTYTR
+6891 ADGTYSR
-6898 IAGGVSYDTLYDGSN
+6898 VDGVAEVDGVAVRVDYTTLYNGSN
-6913 SIYIENG
+6913 SIFIESG
-6920 EYVVYP
+6920 APDGYVVYP

-6934 PELNTYDVINEYLA
+6934 PESKTYDVINEYLA

-6973 TKTTVGEIITY
+6973 TKTTVGEIATY

-6992 VGTADGTADNR
+6992 VGTADGTTNTDKR
-7003 IGIAYQQHLNL
+7003 INIAYQQHLNL

-7020 MNFTLNRNVTMYTGY
+7020 MNFTLNKDITMYTGY
-7035 KLYMV
+7035 ELRV
-7040 DEAFTGTMT
+7040 IDEAFTGTIEVKVKSDNST
-7049 AGSYVINVRDASVKA
+7049 PEVNVRSSESDKDFEDDA
-7064 LDNGS
+7064 DDTP
-7069 NYPVF
+7069 YPQF
-7074 FANQTAPYTWLKID
+7074 FAYQDVNFTWLKKD

>member
-1 MNTTRKGRF
+1 MNTTRKERF
-10 IQKATRLTV
+10 IQKATRLAV

-49 ASIEPGIAQADAYG
+49 ASIEPGIAQAEDA
-63 SSVYAIDSFADYP
+63 SSTAVDIGSFADYP
-76 DVTSFKIDEFYS
+76 DVTSVDLTAWRP
-88 DYYTKRGGVYSTSA
+88 DYYKSRGRYS
-102 NHTTNSTWDSNTWTI
+102 STDADNGTAGTWNSNTWTM
-117 GRGGSDWHTGTDY
+117 GAGKYHSGTDY
-130 ANVWFDFDFG
+130 ANVWFDFDLG
-140 SDWKKYSDSLQITVT
+140 DWKKYSESLKITVT
-155 GTASNHNA
+155 GTVSRDS
-163 IGGYN
+163 IDGYIFV
-168 LGLMSSDSAY
+168 LMSSDTAY
-178 GNLSEGYYD
+178 GDLDGNYFDPYRDNTGI
-187 TLKEDSNVSFNGT
+187 SFNGT
-200 VGGGGSEKTMDA
+200 AGGGGSEKTMDG
-212 SHTGDSYKKFTGN
+212 SHTSDTYKRFTGS
-225 LNISHTIKG
+225 LNISHNISG
-234 RYVRIVFCTWST
+234 RYVRIALCSWD
-246 TGNYGQAKISNVD
+246 GNGWYEAVTVKDVSIVL
-259 ITITRTPKNY
+259 TRTLKSY
-269 TVNYNKNASDATGT
+269 TINYNKNASDATGT
-283 VSATSHQFMI
+283 VSATSHKFME

-303 RPGYVQNGWNTASN
+303 RPGYYQSGWNTASN
-317 GTGTQLSLG
+317 GTGAQLNLG
-326 ASTGTG
+326 ESTGTD
-332 ATSGLGLAVK
+332 ATTGLGLAVK
-342 NALAASTTSVTLYAT
+342 NALAASTTSITLYAT
-357 WRPVAATITYN
+357 WSPAQYTVNIDTNGDGTKDDTKTWTYN
-368 ANGGS
+368 TSYKLDTPTHTNPSLIFAGWIVSGADVNYSTAKYGS
-373 GSGSTAIT
+373 TSSPSPSTAIGAETVCFVASGT
-381 YGTDF
+381 YFLNLSTTHQGT
-386 TLHSGS
+386 
-392 GFTRSGYVFV
+392 V
-402 GWSNS
+402 
-407 SGDNNSA
+407 
-414 NYSPG
+414 
-419 QTITDDKVGS
+419 TITAKW
-429 FDLLTSSNDGKSVT
+429 TT
-443 LYAVWKS
+443 
-450 GDFGIQAGGTGLWGS
+450 GDFGILNNGITISMPSNFDFAGNSVTYSNVTVNNSALWGS
-465 FTNPFVIEN
+465 RENPFVISDKEQFN
-474 DTHLAN
+474 NLAKIAN
-480 LSEIVNGVRD
+480 GAMTPVNTVTGASIKDVTTQATDVYFAGCYFIVANSDGTAVTIDWDSAGIMQIGKHHTTPFLGYIVGNGSEITNFTASDKTAWDNAGIVDGNYHPGLFGY
-490 PVNSVG
+490 VG
-496 GTYYGQSVPETQA
+496 GNFYLGKLSV
-509 KVDSEGRITYADCF
+509 SG
-523 FIVSAD
+523 
-529 VSISYSDTGLRPIG
+529 SYSSSGGDYSSGVVSEVCG
-543 SSTATP
+543 SSTA
-549 FKGNF
+549 
-554 NGNSKTITV
+554 IID
-563 NASLSGVDYVG
+563 GVTSDVDVIGANYTGGIVG
-574 LFGYMNAGSISNLTV
+574 ILHAGLVLNCTNKGSITATEGDSVGGVVGRANNQAKIIGCSNT
-589 AGTVTGRHYV
+589 GDVTGKTYV
-599 GGVLGYLDWKTTA
+599 GGILGSSYNGSSNVTITNASNSGEVYATGDYAGGILGGTQTNSTA
-612 TAISISNVQNKCT
+612 TISGTLTNNGGVA
-625 VSGTNYV
+625 GTNYV
-632 GGVFG
+632 GGIVG
-637 KIDYRNSAD
+637 RWYASSSTEVEWTATINVTHTTLPH
-646 YGLITMTSVSNTG
+646 GIVI
-659 AVSGASYIGGI
+659 SGASYVGGAIGMLSSNITITGSITFSTGNVDGKVAPGTSDGPQAGAVIGGIVGYNAGVITADMAFNGGRVLHRGGGLSTPDAETLLGDYFTEATAFLGGIVGYNAGTIKNATKAGSQDTLSFENASLYVGGIAGFNSGTIENCHYTTSSSNGLGYHTALSGRSQYVGGI
-670 AGYLNGSFSG
+670 AGYSSGNITSCSATSSSMYIYGSSYVGGIVGHATGSAVLTDIMADAVVNGTSHVGGYIGYYDSTAALTISDKTHTKSTTGSGDHVGGFVGRTNSEAKKIFKNLTNSGDVTGGNYTGGIVGRIHHANGGGNNRFITCVNTGSVTGAGHVGGITGYTRDAWYYGCINGSSDAVNETTITGSGTRVGGIVGGFDGGTITSSSTSG
-680 DGAKMYSCYNTGN
+680 DYAGSVARNSANYMEVVCTGTTDAVGGIVGYANWVSGSVNNSDNYGNVTATNGSKVGGVVGYFSQGSAGSRYDLTNCTNSGSVTGVNYVGGIVGHAYTKNLSACSSTGN
-693 ITATGDYSGGL
+693 VTATGNYVGGVAGYVDGIEETTNSTTGVTTYAYANVSNISATGSVTGVSYVGGFIGLYESLSGGTLSVSDKTRSANVTATGDY
-704 VGQCRNTQFNSCYT
+704 
-718 GSSKNSATVK
+718 
-728 GRNYVGGFVGQ
+728 VGGFFGQ
-739 LIGGSTPAPASG
+739 INTE
-751 VGNYNNMKVVST
+751 
-763 GNQVGGYAGTTTW
+763 GTVT
-776 QSLAKFTNYGDIS
+776 LTNLTNSANIT

-795 GVVGYYTINTTQ
+795 GVIGYSNAGTLTNM
-807 TTSYLRNEGNV
+807 TTSGEILGS
-818 VATGN
+818 GD
-823 YVGGIL
+823 YVGGIVGHL
-829 GKAERPTNEGG
+829 D
-840 SLVIGGTVYSTG
+840 GGTVSGEIKSTAY
-852 SVKGARAVG
+852 VKGATCVG
-861 GAFGYLDAN
+861 GLFGAWTLSANADA
-870 TDVTNATITVVL
+870 TLSYTNAGGTSPWGD
-882 IGNSSF
+882 GN
-888 AEGDDG
+888 
-894 INASGYAGGV
+894 
-904 FGVIV
+904 
-909 SNATTVT
+909 
-916 GTISVSGDNVD
+916 NVD
-927 NAGFLMGGLVGYN
+927 G
-940 AGSITASTTVSLRV
+940 
-954 IGRGSSAVP
+954 
-963 ESEAFIDGLTLTT
+963 TL
-976 GAGYVGGIA
+976 GVGGIA
-985 GYNAGTISNAIKV
+985 GYIDGQNNEITGSISVSGDIDSGTGGGFIGGIAGAAENVTINPTSASAVSAAVFARGSQTYDGITGGVVGGLVGYLKNSTISKLSYTGGNVISVGGSAPYCGGAVGYASGSTISNVYVSTKV
-998 TGDVLSVSQTA
+998 GNNGLGPFPND
-1009 YTGGVAG
+1009 YTGGIVG
-1016 YNAGTISNCST
+1016 NLVGGEVSNCVYRT
-1027 TSAEVLY
+1027 TDNTWGINGA
-1034 NATIYG
+1034 
-1040 GQYVGGIAG
+1040 QYVGGIAG
-1049 YNAGSVSYCYNVFG
+1049 YNSGG
-1063 TIYGTSNVGAVSG
+1063 TISNTYCLDGTKVVGTSNVGGVVGES
-1076 NGGTI
+1076 
-1081 TVSYTFYRSSSEPSW
+1081 TVVISSSVAFYNNVQVKTSSHNNTGSSNKYGSYVVNSVNVAILPL
-1096 GGNYAAGVPDSATVT
+1096 VDSTKYT
-1111 PLTAGA
+1111 WEDITTQ
-1117 EADSWIVAD
+1117 DFT
-1126 GFKIVHTLADNTYLS
+1126 GFYFETISTNNGYYLS
-1141 VVERGTTTAYY
+1141 LE
-1152 PTSFATYTVSGT
+1152 
-1164 TKTLVYDFSKSTS
+1164 KLDST
-1177 GIKSFTVTQVSPA
+1177 GDILGHA
-1190 MTLSYV
+1190 
-1196 FDGASHQARINS
+1196 
-1208 IPTGYT
+1208 
-1214 QSTAG
+1214 
-1219 SATYVTDGTVASTI
+1219 
-1233 TVKYGDLV
+1233 KYSDEL
-1241 MGTISTTV
+1241 TISTTHSGTGV
-1249 TITKKSA
+1249 C
-1256 TFTAKALTLYEN
+1256 TFT
-1268 QRPGYDV
+1268 
-1275 DVLDTAYCT
+1275 
-1284 ISGIIGGHSVTTC
+1284 
-1297 VVTDDY
+1297 
-1303 TPTTNINSQT
+1303 
-1313 NYTITISINDI
+1313 DI
-1324 VIKDSNGVDRTANY
+1324 
-1338 AITTTTATLTVKLA
+1338 
-1352 DYGRMAHGATLPWGG
+1352 
-1367 TVDENATWGSASNP
+1367 
-1381 YYIALD
+1381 
-1387 RHFNNLRSIVNG
+1387 
-1399 GSYINSIGGDAQ
+1399 
-1411 ATDRTYLGAYFVLGY
+1411 
-1426 DVNTGGTL
+1426 
-1434 TDDSFG
+1434 
-1440 NVTYTVATNADWGN
+1440 
-1454 DGEKLTNIA
+1454 
-1463 DGNVSTKFC
+1463 
-1472 DHNAAGFEFQY
+1472 
-1483 NMSSEEYVDSFT
+1483 
-1495 FTNASDAANF
+1495 
-1505 PKRIPE
+1505 
-1511 YFSIQGSRDGST
+1511 
-1523 WTTICT
+1523 
-1529 VRDSN
+1529 
-1534 HNWSAS
+1534 
-1540 SGKYTIQLDKP
+1540 
-1551 GYYRYFKV
+1551 
-1559 YVRSRRGFEINGNVN
+1559 
-1574 TDYVEESNADPLQ
+1574 
-1587 FADLSF
+1587 
-1593 SGATIKVGGTHT
+1593 
-1605 PIGKD
+1605 
-1610 TSHAFNGHFNGNGHT
+1610 
-1625 VTLTVSVLGNYAGL
+1625 
-1639 FGYMR
+1639 
-1644 AGSIT
+1644 
-1649 NLTVDGEIFATG
+1649 
-1661 NYVGALVGHTHSQ
+1661 
-1674 DRSADPVI
+1674 
-1682 EDVTTNATVT
+1682 
-1692 GQGNFVGGI
+1692 
-1701 IGCAQD
+1701 
-1707 TNLRGDLKNTGNVVG
+1707 
-1722 VNYVGGITGSHFGS
+1722 
-1736 NSSNA
+1736 
-1741 TILNSGAVS
+1741 
-1750 GNNNVGGYAGEFNW
+1750 
-1764 GTVGG
+1764 
-1769 TITNSGRIVAS
+1769 
-1780 NNYAGGIIGYNHDQG
+1780 
-1795 VWGNGT
+1795 
-1801 FTNNGV
+1801 
-1807 VIGIDYVGGIAGAI
+1807 
-1821 NIPANTGQNSY
+1821 
-1832 GSGLVFLHTAQ
+1832 
-1843 VHGHNYVGGIV
+1843 
-1854 GYWTILDKSISAK
+1854 
-1867 FNTNGNNCPG
+1867 
-1877 SKEVVSGYGE
+1877 
-1887 YIGGFFGWVEGIT
+1887 
-1900 TGDATGTINFAV
+1900 
-1912 GSVMS
+1912 
-1917 GEIDCAEGDN
+1917 
-1927 VQSGQHTGSGIGGI
+1927 
-1941 AGVNNGAHLNF
+1941 
-1952 SALTS
+1952 
-1957 AVTGATINGN
+1957 
-1967 RENNV
+1967 
-1972 STVTLNE
+1972 
-1979 TNYTGAFMG
+1979 
-1988 GIVGYNSGNITGPS
+1988 
-2002 NGAKLRDGGVLYAVS
+2002 
-2017 KGNYLGGVVGFN
+2017 NYLSTFGQ
-2029 YAGEIKDCKVAT
+2029 YAENIRVIIREIKYAT
-2041 GFSASYAGSY
+2041 
-2051 VGGIA
+2051 
-2056 GYVYGGTISGSTSF
+2056 
-2070 SGTVYGVNYVGSL
+2070 
-2083 VGKYDSTT
+2083 
-2091 ALSLS
+2091 
-2096 NLTNTNT
+2096 
-2103 ITATGNYVGGF
+2103 
-2114 FGWINTTAA
+2114 
-2123 VNLTNLTNNA
+2123 
-2133 TITGVD
+2133 
-2139 HVGGIAGQTTGS
+2139 
-2151 GTLSGLVNSKVI
+2151 
-2163 SGGNY
+2163 
-2168 VGGLF
+2168 
-2173 GELGTGFTGTLTA
+2173 
-2186 STNNATVSGKAN
+2186 
-2198 YVGGVVGI
+2198 
-2206 HHKGTIQ
+2206 
-2213 NCVNKGAV
+2213 
-2221 NGVSNVGGITGR
+2221 
-2233 SATNISNTAI
+2233 
-2243 TVKYCMNNGTITAS
+2243 
-2257 NGYAGGVIGYY
+2257 
-2268 SPGSASLSA
+2268 
-2277 TYLYNFGSVSG
+2277 
-2288 STYGGIIGI
+2288 
-2297 NTTSYISV
+2297 
-2305 TNSWSFYTSVPAS
+2305 PA
-2318 ADLVGR
+2318 D
-2324 YTYTGKYVV
+2324 
-2333 NEVGA
+2333 
-2338 TILPSVG
+2338 
-2345 MDLHTDWTAI
+2345 M
-2355 TSNNFNGFYFA
+2355 
-2366 SGVTAEAGKYL
+2366 
-2377 SLEIL
+2377 
-2382 DKASSPKVTGYAQPN
+2382 
-2397 TAALRSTHD
+2397 
-2406 ANAGTCVFENFGY
+2406 
-2419 GSSFDGNIRARFL
+2419 
-2432 DVAGGF
+2432 
-2438 HDLVYDGTDKA
+2438 VYDGTDKA
-2449 ASGNQTE
+2449 NEDGYAWISDVSDDNYKNGYS
-2456 AFIDEVRVSGYTS
+2456 FDIEVIAGDTINVTNDGYD
-2469 SYRFSLVNK
+2469 Y
-2478 SEDTVNVGTFTYDA
+2478 EA
-2492 HIMAGNE
+2492 HINYDGK
-2499 IVGCKKNG
+2499 VFGCKTDTAKIDPFN
-2507 SATISQ
+2507 IE
-2513 FDINSDDATGENGAA
+2513 SDECYIFYDGA
-2528 LIFFDGVVYGGY
+2528 VYGNSNTFPGNNTLI
-2540 DTYYDSNLGKTL
+2540 DVTSFKDNLG
-2552 TNVTTFKN
+2552 
-2560 ADTKGVIDYNP
+2560 VIQY
-2571 SATETFYIYRLKS
+2571 EEGKTFYIYRKYSGYNTPGNFRLLCTVTLAFDGATKTAGQNTVSAS
-2584 DGTMILV
+2584 DKGILTVVTENVVIDPYTKVDEDVESYFTTDNNYTGTL
-2591 YSVRLSYG
+2591 
-2599 AIGMDG
+2599 
-2605 THHPT
+2605 
-2610 NSAIA
+2610 
-2615 LNGSII
+2615 
-2621 TTHNSVTT
+2621 
-2629 TEDGYLVNRMEEDGS
+2629 
-2644 TSFVPS
+2644 
-2650 GNYKS
+2650 
-2655 TDTYVTLNYFVID
+2655 TLNYMVVD
-2668 SDYGIIAA
+2668 SDYG
-2676 SDRNGDDEVES
+2676 VLES
-2687 EWGSVDN
+2687 ADHSKQWGSAEN

-2699 HWIHLLRLSEIVNQ
+2699 HWIHLLRLSEIVNGL
-2713 ISAPINSVQG
+2713 SKPVNSVNGMGINRDSNVANTVSNSIAYSAHQG
-2723 IGAGNSA
+2723 GQSHF
-2730 NARSKD
+2730 
-2736 VFYTAYLDG
+2736 V
-2745 TIKKS
+2745 
-2750 YFLVTANITMPDY
+2750 VTENITIPEH
-2763 INFKPIGGWS
+2763 IEFFPIGGYGG
-2773 AIANQDGATTFYSYE
+2773 DEGK
-2788 NNASNYF
+2788 YF
-2795 GGVFDGNFA
+2795 GGIFDGSTARYANINLGNHFA
-2804 SGAYATI
+2804 SLTS
-2811 RLGNQFSALNG
+2811 N
-2822 DYVGLFGVMKGV
+2822 YVGLFGVVKG
-2834 VLNGTVAHAEVK
+2834 NADGRAE
-2846 NVDVLTADASNAYYN
+2846 
-2861 VAGAQYVGVIVG
+2861 
-2873 KAQEYVLID
+2873 LID
-2882 RAYANTGLNNSNK
+2882 FTVTSNR
-2895 DSITVSGTNFVGSV
+2895 INGGNFVGSMVGKADSYVYISVESIDNGYQNGNVINGANCVGGV
-2909 VGYLGLGSEMYGEY
+2909 VGYVGLGVEMYGEF
-2923 VNYAKVSGSSYV
+2923 VNNAKVSGSSYV
-2935 GGIIGQIMAG
+2935 GGVIGQIMAG

-2959 LGEYTVDEVKRVS
+2959 LGEYTVDGVKHAS

-2996 NVAPYDGVITVF
+2996 NAAPYDGVITVF

-3048 ANWSYNGNIDSTVYE
+3048 ANWSYNGSIDSTTYE

-3073 LFGVLSTMGHQIESV
+3073 LFGTLSTMGHQIESV

-3119 FRYSFVSLPGNQN
+3119 FRYSFVSLPGNQTVN
-3132 VDTTTNMVR
+3132 TTTDMVR
-3141 GNKYVGGL
+3141 GNNYVGGL
-3149 VGNMSLGTL
+3149 VGNMALGTL

-3212 NYILSFYSTNDGAM
+3212 NYILSFYSASDGAM

-3240 PDSAVSRAHA
+3240 PNSAVSRAHA
-3250 TGSANEIEAKKGSI
+3250 TGSAGEIEAKKGSI

-3304 ANDSNEH
+3304 ANDSNEQ

-3356 GLYKV
+3356 GLYKI

-3403 AKYSAVAPRVIDS
+3403 AKYSAVAPRIIAS
-3416 LDDWKAF
+3416 QADWDAF
-3423 ALDVQKSGA
+3423 ASEVRTTSNA
-3432 NGLNQ
+3432 NGLSQ

-3443 NLTGSNRVP
+3443 NAVQVN
-3452 TKYTSGGNV
+3452 YNN
-3461 YSGLAGLEH
+3461 LAGDINA
-3470 TPYWN
+3470 TIDAN
-3475 GDIQNVNGGFF
+3475 GAIVGKHFA
-3486 SGTFDGDGYEIEIY
+3486 GTFDGDGHY
-3500 IVGGT
+3500 ITV
-3505 NGQTF
+3505 NI
-3510 NTSTAVWSDA
+3510 DA
-3520 TAGNTASSVN
+3520 TGQSKNN
-3530 ELSLFPQARGT
+3530 EIGLFPHAA
-3541 NADGTTAVTFMNLT
+3541 NATFQNLT
-3555 ISGTITNAGYDCA
+3555 IKGSITTVGDDVG
-3568 AFVGHA
+3568 AFVGIA
-3574 RGSAN
+3574 RGDLIFENCTNEANITSTKAGDNNLGAHNIGGLVGTSYVFNIAFIDCVNTGDVTASNGNVAASAN
-3579 FYNCTSNVDITSNQ
+3579 DSTYGV
-3593 HSCAG
+3593 
-3598 IVGTT
+3598 
-3603 KGNRNA
+3603 
-3609 NINEKFRYEF
+3609 
-3619 IGCVNLGDI
+3619 
-3628 RTSGEYED
+3628 
-3636 KGTGGILGHVWNGDR
+3636 GGIIGQG
-3651 NASNDTYSNTFA
+3651 ASTSK
-3663 TTPYVLLDSCR
+3663 VIVLDSCR
-3674 NNGTVW
+3674 NSGNITAVKNVGGMIGFAYTKTIVTNCGNSGTIKATNGNNSVVND
-3680 GSYNVGGIVGKSA
+3680 SNSNVGGIIGITDEN
-3693 GSTEIMNCGNTNNVT
+3693 GSI
-3708 AYCKGYNEAGVN
+3708 
-3720 KDGHAGGIIG
+3720 
-3730 LVGTP
+3730 
-3735 GHADVYTSYNTGTVH
+3735 DVFASYNSGDVIG
-3750 AWGNKAG
+3750 WGNKAG
-3757 GIMGADTEYTSQN
+3757 GIMGADCDYTSSSRQSKIYN
-3770 NTTKVYYCYNTGTV
+3770 CYNTGNIYTGGNNGVTTGGTV
-3784 ITGLDKP
+3784 GESTG
-3791 VQFGWEAWDGA
+3791 VQ
-3802 GSWSDEG
+3802 
-3809 SYYTINVASGSA
+3809 
-3821 FGVNVGGILGTAVKS
+3821 VGGIFGNGLYVDVAYCYNLGTITCNGIAGEALYWSNRAGGIGGYTQTTSECKIS
-3836 DVRYCYNAGD
+3836 FCYNAGRI
-3846 VIVRG
+3846 IVNDD
-3851 AAGEA
+3851 
-3856 FTWHSRA
+3856 S
-3863 GGIIG
+3863 
-3868 LVDGT
+3868 
-3873 ETYVRNSYNVGDVK
+3873 NCNNVGAILGHSKDADAVK
-3887 VQARGDAN
+3887 AVYDSNGKMIGGLYTCYTIQNACHWPHGGNDKQLNFNARTNHDKWTEGVTSYSNNEIQNETAYSGIVVDTIADLTAVMNANGTTMVVNSNDGRTVSDTHSNSDTTFTKTIDLDGDFSARGNVQSLAEMQDL
-3895 DRPKYN
+3895 
-3901 AGIVGY
+3901 
-3907 FKAVEGTESRVF
+3907 SRDMV
-3919 DCYSLKWQIQWQ
+3919 S
-3931 NNDGNTKRYH
+3931 
-3941 IGGFNHSGESIG
+3941 
-3953 EAQYDTDTYASS
+3953 YA
-3965 GGAGHVLSSVAELTA
+3965 T
-3980 MMKSNEEI
+3980 
-3988 STNSVNS
+3988 
-3995 LNGSSESDARV
+3995 
-4006 LINNDIKSG
+4006 SG
-4015 NYPGWIFLPGC
+4015 NWNSILSVLNNNYEGYSSLLGGGYVWVYGC
-4026 LPQLSMFA
+4026 LPQLAVFA
-4034 VDTQDGLA
+4034 VDTRNGLA
-4042 MTSLGYGRNNLGEY
+4042 MSSRSFDKDNQGIYAIRE
-4056 VQQVAGSEFNPYV
+4056 AGSEFNPYIV
-4069 IKDGIDLLGVMA
+4069 KDGIDLMGINAILQA
-4081 LTSAKGG
+4081 DKGG
-4088 NSTFGFDG
+4088 VAYDFDG
-4096 KFIEFAN
+4096 EYISFAN
-4103 GTNNLAGDV
+4103 STNNLEKDV
-4112 CSYIQLPTADVNS
+4112 TTYINLPDTAQFGGSHENTTY
-4125 GNDYVFYDGS
+4125 GQTYVTPDSAKCFMFSNGTS
-4135 TKKKGKSY
+4135 LEGGKSY
-4143 HLYDRGANGLHN
+4143 HLFEKGAVIADNFVGSLGDQYGNWISKNG
-4155 GTLST
+4155 GV
-4160 SDATISA
+4160 
-4167 SNKTAPATSVYATNQ
+4167 K
-4182 ESSGNFTLNSSNAY
+4182 LNDQNMI
-4196 STWKAR
+4196 
-4202 NYGYNGSWVA
+4202 
-4212 NLGYK
+4212 
-4217 TSNWYPIGYL
+4217 PIGTYRPFAGNL
-4227 GDKSSIDRSFR
+4227 SGALTYDAENNVSSQ
-4238 GHITG
+4238 T
-4243 DLGNGTNA
+4243 
-4251 EIRDI
+4251 EIRGI
-4256 NSYYG
+4256 NIT
-4261 FNRTNVYAGLFGV
+4261 FPDAGLFGGV
-4274 VRNAHVENITVTG
+4274 SNGSVKYITLTG
-4287 TIQADTLNDN
+4287 TIKASNSGNTAT
-4297 GIISAGIVAKALDNS
+4297 AGIVAKATNNAQIVGVKSGTTDRILS
-4312 YISGLQAGIAGT
+4312 ISTTAGT
-4324 EPRPLTVKT
+4324 Y
-4333 GPNGGAGYTGGIV
+4333 GYTGGIV
-4346 GMADSGATGNRLTI
+4346 GMADSGASGNRLTI
-4360 ADSVVVNASI
+4360 ANSVVVNATI
-4370 KGFKNSIGGII
+4370 TGFKDSIGGIV
-4381 GYSVGADA
+4381 GYSEGDDA
-4389 SSFTDIIGC
+4389 ASFTDIVGC
-4398 HVVGAHIESTASE
+4398 HVQKATVQSSSTGT
-4411 KKLLGGIVGAQGATG
+4411 KRLIGGIVGAQGATG

-4434 VGTEGNTPADLDSE
+4434 VGTEGASGTNVT
-4448 SSYSV
+4448 
-4453 VIKGDHSFGGIISF
+4453 IKGDHSFGGIISF
-4467 AEAGA
+4467 ADAGA

-4481 YVWEDVLIKRYNDNN
+4481 YVWGDVLIQRQNPTNDS
-4496 ETDKGYGTAIG
+4496 TYGTAIG

-4565 GTIDAERCSNAD
+4565 GTINAERCSNAD

-4631 GQIKAHYNVGGFIGA
+4631 GQIEARYNVGGFIGA
-4646 NAEGSALHMGA
+4646 NSEGSELHMGA

-4670 SATITLG
+4670 SATISLH
-4677 ASVDGRKYVGG
+4677 ASVDGKKYVGG

-4700 YCTVTNNGKVGAND
+4700 YCTVINNGKVGAND
-4714 YSKGNENESIDCIGG
+4714 HSKGTEDESIDCIGG

-4741 ISENATFINN
+4741 ISENAVFVNN

-4758 YKEAYQE
+4758 FENAYQE

-4782 VMRNTGDVFGYEYVG
+4782 VMRNTGDVYGYEYVG

-4803 VNGTISGQLANGEDV
+4803 VNGTISGQLANGDDV

-4843 SSVSAVVNV
+4843 SSVTAVVNV

-4906 NYGTIKAKNFA
+4906 NYGTITAKNFA

-4956 NYTSHGTTAAY
+4956 NYTSHGTAAY
-4967 YPANNAA
+4967 YPTNNAA

-4979 STRNRSQVTGS
+4979 SDINRSQVTGS

-5011 YPLSTILSEVA
+5011 YPLNTILSEL
-5022 GNEMVAFVAKG
+5022 GDNKMSAFVAKG

-5125 NDNANEITGA
+5125 NDNSNEITGA

-5148 VIGTTYNDG
+5148 VIGTTYNGG

-5249 VINEGILAEGQTWDE
+5249 VVNEGKLAEGQTWDE

-5314 YAKEAIQVEHSNKTA
+5314 YAKEAIQVEHSNAEA

-5360 DQVAPYVNG
+5360 DQVASYVND

-5405 YAGST
+5405 YAGTT

-5477 DVAGDTINTG
+5477 DVDGDTINTG

-5529 KRTLEVEFETGDIGD
+5529 KRTLEVEFETGDIGE

-5583 AINNM
+5583 AINDM

-5601 ETIEAIYDSWNFL
+5601 ETIDAIYDSWNFL
-5614 TGSAIPDSTGFDESV
+5614 SGSVIPDSTGFDESV

-5711 ILDFTYSQGSS
+5711 ILDFTYSKGSS
-5722 LLPTYEFDGGV
+5722 LLPTYEFDGGME
-5733 KWQGIQSVVISGFLV
+5733 WQGIQSVVISGFLV

-5856 VLIYNGREQSP
+5856 ELIYNGREQSP
-5867 TFSGEGGSNF
+5867 TFSGEGGADF

-5885 ITIICDASVTNGSGV
+5885 ITIFCDASVTNGSGV
-5900 TKAVNVDTYKINVA
+5900 TKAVNVDTYTINVA

-5945 DSEQEQDVT
+5945 DSSQEQDVT
-5954 FEIVPREVRL
+5954 FKIVPREIRL
-5964 VWDNPDLS
+5964 VWNNPNLS

-5992 DDEGTW
+5992 NDEGTW
-5998 AEYKDAKIS
+5998 AEYKDAKLS

-6035 TAEDAGSYTAKVTE
+6035 TAEDAGSYTAKVTG

-6055 TNDAGSAEKGNYSA
+6055 TNDAGSAEKGNYSE
-6069 SLPGNKTYNIAKSKI
+6069 SLPNNKTYNIAKSKI

-6112 LSSQNGGATS
+6112 LSSQNGGATA
-6122 VRVTLSNAFFCDNS
+6122 VKVTLSNAFFCDNS
-6136 GNAVVDVGNGYSIK
+6136 GNAVVNVGNGYSIK

-6157 TKNYEFVGASTQKF
+6157 TKNYEFVGASTQVF
-6171 DVGAKITP
+6171 NVGAKITP

-6269 PYVYTMSNEDFYK
+6269 PYVYTMSDEDFYK

-6482 GYDFTQTL
+6482 GYDFTQTP

-6518 ELIEAVPD
+6518 ELIEAVPE
-6526 FNVAGYTFNEVTYNP
+6526 FNVAGYTFNEDTYDP
-6541 INLYYDMSTDIEI
+6541 INLYYDMSSDIKV

-6614 LVDNIDAILTEEDMA
+6614 LVDNIDAILTEEDMD

-6668 TDGEGNTVAFDGV
+6668 TDAENKTVAFDGV

-6691 LTIAYNV
+6691 LTIMYSAQGEGE
-6698 DDSKSTHNVGMFA
+6698 HNVGMFA

-6726 NLSIQVVDTTASA
+6726 NLNIQVIDTTASA

-6781 GSDSTGYVDGGV
+6781 GSDSTGYIDGGV

-6835 SEVYAKGANT
+6835 SEVYAKGAST

-6857 VGGNASYDQDGIDY
+6857 VDGSASYDQDGIDY
-6871 APLNSDGKT
+6871 APLNSTGKT
-6880 SAYMNSVFEIS
+6880 SAYMNSVFEITV
-6891 ADGTYTR
+6891 DGTYTR
-6898 IAGGVSYDTLYDGSN
+6898 IAGGVSYDTLYDGS
-6913 SIYIENG
+6913 STAYVDGIYLNAIEVSYG
-6920 EYVVYP
+6920 
-6926 TSDQKDSK
+6926 
-6934 PELNTYDVINEYLA
+6934 TYDMVGEK
-6948 GSETNARESMRLR
+6948 NAISGKNTTGSMRLR

-6973 TKTTVGEIITY
+6973 SAYTSGTGESAIATY
-6984 AKSTTSKY
+6984 RKSTTSKY

-7035 KLYMV
+7035 ELRV
-7040 DEAFTGTMT
+7040 IDEAFTGTIE
-7049 AGSYVINVRDASVKA
+7049 ANGHEVNVRSSE
-7064 LDNGS
+7064 S
-7069 NYPVF
+7069 NKDFEDDDDDDTTYPQF
-7074 FANQTAPYTWLKID
+7074 FAYQDVNFTWLKKD

>member
-1 MNTTRKGRF
+1 MNTTRKEIF

-42 IPDDMLD
+42 IPDDFS
-49 ASIEPGIAQADAYG
+49 AEQSIAQAAVPKTDDVGASTTIQIENDYDSNDSHTRLLEASDVKVVNRVG
-63 SSVYAIDSFADYP
+63 SGFDHDWNWGQWSPGIGVRSGWGDDDNGGDGDYAVMYIEYPLSDHIKQAVNNGIQINVSFATR
-76 DVTSFKIDEFYS
+76 VEMGS
-88 DYYTKRGGVYSTSA
+88 DNDFGCVA
-102 NHTTNSTWDSNTWTI
+102 IHTNSTHVSSGTRNYSTNWLGNVDSVSWNTTPTNLTITNWVDSN
-117 GRGGSDWHTGTDY
+117 SD
-130 ANVWFDFDFG
+130 
-140 SDWKKYSDSLQITVT
+140 ITT
-155 GTASNHNA
+155 
-163 IGGYN
+163 
-168 LGLMSSDSAY
+168 SS
-178 GNLSEGYYD
+178 
-187 TLKEDSNVSFNGT
+187 
-200 VGGGGSEKTMDA
+200 
-212 SHTGDSYKKFTGN
+212 
-225 LNISHTIKG
+225 
-234 RYVRIVFCTWST
+234 VRIPSGT
-246 TGNYGQAKISNVD
+246 TTLYLAM
-259 ITITRTPKNY
+259 
-269 TVNYNKNASDATGT
+269 
-283 VSATSHQFMI
+283 HMI
-293 ASNVSSSTFA
+293 ADGGWGIRWENMKLTFS
-303 RPGYVQNGWNTASN
+303 YVQNSYTVAAGAN
-317 GTGTQLSLG
+317 GTL
-326 ASTGTG
+326 TG
-332 ATSGLGLAVK
+332 ATTGTKTNTATNSTQYTYTADPDTGYHFTGWTNNNSHNDADKNNATRTFTGYNVKPGTTYTANFAV
-342 NALAASTTSVTLYAT
+342 NT
-357 WRPVAATITYN
+357 ATIVYN

-373 GSGSTAIT
+373 GSISNQTIT

-386 TLHSGS
+386 SLASSGLS
-392 GFTRSGYVFV
+392 RTNYVFV

-419 QTITDDKVGS
+419 QSFTDDKIGS
-429 FDLLTSSNDGKSVT
+429 TDLSTTHGATIT
-443 LYAVWKS
+443 LYAVWKGS
-450 GDFGIQAGGTGLWGS
+450 DFGVTSGKSKTDGTWGS
-465 FTNPFVIEN
+465 ADNPFVIESN
-474 DTHLAN
+474 THLAN
-480 LSEIVNGVRD
+480 LSEIVNGSRQ
-490 PVNSVG
+490 PVDSV
-496 GTYYGQSVPETQA
+496 TDLSIQSVSTNA
-509 KVDSEGRITYADCF
+509 ATKDYAGCYF
-523 FIVSAD
+523 VVSAN

-543 SSTATP
+543 SSTSTP

-574 LFGYMNAGSISNLTV
+574 LFGYMNAGSISNMTV
-589 AGTVTGRHYV
+589 TGTVTGRHYV

-612 TAISISNVQNKCT
+612 TAISISNVQNQST

-637 KIDYRNSAD
+637 KIDYRNSGD

-670 AGYLNGSFSG
+670 AGYLYGSYSG
-680 DGAKMYSCYNTGN
+680 DGAKFNSCYNTGN

-728 GRNYVGGFVGQ
+728 GGNYVGGFVGQ

-751 VGNYNNMKVVST
+751 VGNYNNLKVVST

-795 GVVGYYTINTTQ
+795 GVVGYYTINTAQ

-823 YVGGIL
+823 YVGGIF

-1009 YTGGVAG
+1009 YTGGIAG

-1027 TSAEVLY
+1027 TVADILY
-1034 NATIYG
+1034 NATVYG
-1040 GQYVGGIAG
+1040 GDYVGGIVG

-1126 GFKIVHTLADNTYLS
+1126 GFKIVHTVAANTYLS

-1219 SATYVTDGTVASTI
+1219 SATYVTDGAVANTI

-1249 TITKKSA
+1249 TITTKSA
-1256 TFTAKALTLYEN
+1256 TFTAKALTLFEN

-1297 VVTDDY
+1297 VVTDNY
-1303 TPTTNINSQT
+1303 TPTTTINSQT
-1313 NYTITISINDI
+1313 NYTISINDI

-1338 AITTTTATLTVKLA
+1338 AITKNTATLTVKLA

-1381 YYIALD
+1381 YYITLD
-1387 RHFNNLRSIVNG
+1387 RHFSNLSKIVNG
-1399 GSYINSIGGDAQ
+1399 EQSATNSVNYTGSQ
-1411 ATDRTYLGAYFVLGY
+1411 ATSITYEGSYFVLGTDISANMRSNSVGGHTY
-1426 DVNTGGTL
+1426 LSASNAGNANEGPANLFDGNTG
-1434 TDDSFG
+1434 
-1440 NVTYTVATNADWGN
+1440 
-1454 DGEKLTNIA
+1454 
-1463 DGNVSTKFC
+1463 TKFC
-1472 DHNAAGFEFQY
+1472 ADVTELTFTFNLPTTT
-1483 NMSSEEYVDSFT
+1483 YVDGFYWNNANDTESNPGRTPNRFIIRGSNDNSNWT
-1495 FTNASDAANF
+1495 TLLDTGTNNGWSTTNYAQVTGPAFTNAGFYKYFQVTVYARQGTLQLSEFRLTTSKSYSDAL
-1505 PKRIPE
+1505 K
-1511 YFSIQGSRDGST
+1511 
-1523 WTTICT
+1523 
-1529 VRDSN
+1529 
-1534 HNWSAS
+1534 
-1540 SGKYTIQLDKP
+1540 
-1551 GYYRYFKV
+1551 
-1559 YVRSRRGFEINGNVN
+1559 
-1574 TDYVEESNADPLQ
+1574 
-1587 FADLSF
+1587 
-1593 SGATIKVGGTHT
+1593 

-1610 TSHAFNGHFNGNGHT
+1610 TAHPFNGHFNGNGNT
-1625 VTLTVSVLGNYAGL
+1625 VTVNVFQYQYAGL

-1649 NLTVDGEIFATG
+1649 NINVDGTVQGAD
-1661 NYVGALVGHTHSQ
+1661 YVGGLVGHTHSQ
-1674 DRSADPVI
+1674 NRSADPVI
-1682 EDVTTNATVT
+1682 EDVTNSANVT
-1692 GQGNFVGGI
+1692 AYGNYAGGI

-1707 TNLRGDLKNTGNVVG
+1707 TNLRGDLNNTGNVVG
-1722 VNYVGGITGSHFGS
+1722 VNNVGGITGHHFGS

-1741 TILNSGAVS
+1741 TIINEGAVT
-1750 GNNNVGGYAGEFNW
+1750 GNNYVGGYAGEFNW

-1832 GSGLVFLHTAQ
+1832 ASGLVFLHTSQ
-1843 VHGHNYVGGIV
+1843 VVGRNYVGGIF
-1854 GYWTILDKSISAK
+1854 GYWTILDKSITAK
-1867 FNTNGNNCPG
+1867 FNTNDTNTPVVTGKTN
-1877 SKEVVSGYGE
+1877 KEVVAGYGQ
-1887 YIGGFFGWVEGIT
+1887 YIGGFFGRLEG
-1900 TGDATGTINFAV
+1900 TGTINFAKDSAMV
-1912 GSVMS
+1912 
-1917 GEIDCAEGDN
+1917 GEIDCGGSNENPNSNQA
-1927 VQSGQHTGSGIGGI
+1927 TGSIIGGVV
-1941 AGVNNGAHLNF
+1941 GYNNGTNLNF

-1957 AVTGATINGN
+1957 AITRSTINGN
-1967 RENNV
+1967 RGGHTSSITLS
-1972 STVTLNE
+1972 STT
-1979 TNYTGAFMG
+1979 YTGAFIG
-1988 GIVGYNSGNITGPS
+1988 GIVGFNNGNITGPS
-2002 NGAKLRDGGVLYAVS
+2002 NGTSLRNGGALFAVS
-2017 KGNYLGGVVGFN
+2017 KGNYLGGIVGFN
-2029 YAGEIKDCKVAT
+2029 YAGEIKDCKASAS
-2041 GFSASYAGSY
+2041 FSSSYAGDY
-2051 VGGIA
+2051 VGGVV

-2070 SGTVYGVNYVGSL
+2070 SGSIYGVNYVGGL
-2083 VGKYDSTT
+2083 VGRYDSTS
-2091 ALSLS
+2091 ALTLS
-2096 NLTNTNT
+2096 NITNANT

-2114 FGWINTTAA
+2114 FGWINTSAA
-2123 VNLTNLTNNA
+2123 VNLTNLTN
-2133 TITGVD
+2133 TGAVAGND
-2139 HVGGIAGQTTGS
+2139 HVGGIAGQTSGS
-2151 GTLSGLVNSKVI
+2151 GTLSGLVNSSAI
-2163 SGGNY
+2163 TGANY

-2186 STNNATVSGKAN
+2186 STNNATVSGTAN
-2198 YVGGVVGI
+2198 YIGGVVGI

-2221 NGVSNVGGITGR
+2221 NGVSNIGGITGR

-2243 TVKYCMNNGTITAS
+2243 TVRYCMNNGTITAS

-2333 NEVGA
+2333 NAVGA

-2345 MDLHTDWTAI
+2345 ASNFYTDWSAI
-2355 TSNNFNGFYFA
+2355 TSNNYNGFYFA

-2406 ANAGTCVFENFGY
+2406 TNAGTCVFENFGY

-2469 SYRFSLVNK
+2469 SYRFNLVNK

-2492 HIMAGNE
+2492 HIMAGNV
-2499 IVGCKKNG
+2499 IVGCKRNG

-2513 FDINSDDATGENGAA
+2513 FDINSDDATSANGAA

-2552 TNVTTFKN
+2552 TNVTSFKN
-2560 ADTKGVIDYNP
+2560 NQGVIDYNP
-2571 SATETFYIYRLKS
+2571 SATEKFYIYRLKS

-2591 YSVRLSYG
+2591 YSVQLSYG
-2599 AIGMDG
+2599 EIGMEG

-2610 NSAIA
+2610 NSAIT

-2629 TEDGYLVNRMEEDGS
+2629 TEDGYLVDRMQEGK

-2655 TDTYVTLNYFVID
+2655 TDTYVNLNYYAID
-2668 SDYGIIAA
+2668 SDYGIIAG
-2676 SDRNGDDEVES
+2676 SDRNGDGNVES

-2822 DYVGLFGVMKGV
+2822 NYVGLFGVMKGV

-2895 DSITVSGTNFVGSV
+2895 DSITVSGTNVVGSV

-2935 GGIIGQIMAG
+2935 GGVIGQIMAG

-2959 LGEYTVDEVKRVS
+2959 LGEYTVDGVKRVS

-2980 VGSQA
+2980 VGTQA

-3048 ANWSYNGNIDSTVYE
+3048 ANWSYNGSIDSTVYE

-3088 FSTAVVKTSVGS
+3088 FSTAVVKTSVSS

-3132 VDTTTNMVR
+3132 VNTTTDMVR
-3141 GNKYVGGL
+3141 GNNYVGGL

-3172 TTARGGVAGV
+3172 TAARGGVAGV

-3212 NYILSFYSTNDGAM
+3212 NYILSFYSANDGAM

-3250 TGSANEIEAKKGSI
+3250 TGSAGEIEAKKGSI

-3290 SGYEDPFEHAFEAA
+3290 SGYEEPFEHAFEAA

-3356 GLYKV
+3356 GLYKI

-3393 KTSRDLTFQY
+3393 KTSKDLTFQY
-3403 AKYSAVAPRVIDS
+3403 EKYSAVAPRIIDS

-3510 NTSTAVWSDA
+3510 NTSTGVWTDA
-3520 TAGNTASSVN
+3520 SASSLDTASSVN
-3530 ELSLFPQARGT
+3530 ELSLFPQARG
-3541 NADGTTAVTFMNLT
+3541 NLSGSTAVTFMNLT
-3555 ISGTITNAGYDCA
+3555 ISGTITNAAYDCA

-3579 FYNCTSNVDITSNQ
+3579 FYNCTSKVNITSSQ
-3593 HSCAG
+3593 YSCGG
-3598 IVGTT
+3598 IIGTT
-3603 KGNRNA
+3603 KGNVSTTTT
-3609 NINEKFRYEF
+3609 EKFTYNL
-3619 IGCVNLGDI
+3619 IACVNQGTI
-3628 RTSGEYED
+3628 ITTGKSTGY
-3636 KGTGGILGHVWNGDR
+3636 GTGGIIGNVWNGYRDGG
-3651 NASNDTYSNTFA
+3651 NDSYSGTFA
-3663 TTPYVLLDSCR
+3663 NAPVVNIDSCR
-3674 NNGTVW
+3674 NTAMIL
-3680 GSYNVGGIVGKSA
+3680 GSYNVGGIIGRTGGQTTV
-3693 GSTEIMNCGNTNNVT
+3693 MNCGNTGSVDAICEGSYTGNTEAQKKSRLSENS
-3708 AYCKGYNEAGVN
+3708 KG
-3720 KDGHAGGIIG
+3720 KDGSAGGIIG
-3730 LVGTP
+3730 LVG
-3735 GHADVYTSYNTGTVH
+3735 GSGYADVYTSYNAGEIH
-3750 AWGNKAG
+3750 SWGNKAG
-3757 GIMGADTEYTSQN
+3757 GIMGADTEYTTQSH
-3770 NTTKVYYCYNTGTV
+3770 TTKIYYCYNVGTV
-3784 ITGLDKP
+3784 ITGAYRK
-3791 VQFGWEAWDGA
+3791 VRFGTTFGWKEEND
-3802 GSWSDEG
+3802 
-3809 SYYTINVASGSA
+3809 YYVIGVGTGNS

-3836 DVRYCYNAGD
+3836 DVRYCYNVGD
-3846 VIVRG
+3846 VIMRG
-3851 AAGEA
+3851 TAGE
-3856 FTWHSRA
+3856 FLVWHGRA

-3868 LVDGT
+3868 MADGT
-3873 ETYVRNSYNVGDVK
+3873 ETYVRNSYNVGEIKLEAIGAEV
-3887 VQARGDAN
+3887 ASYDA
-3895 DRPKYN
+3895 RPKY
-3901 AGIVGY
+3901 AGGIVGY
-3907 FKAVEGTESRVF
+3907 FKVIEGTESNVF
-3919 DCYSLKWQIQWQ
+3919 DCYSLKWQVSCARR
-3931 NNDGNTKRYH
+3931 DGVTARYH
-3941 IGGFNHSGESIG
+3941 VGGYNHSDFSIG
-3953 EAQYDTDTYASS
+3953 DSLNDTDTYSSS

-3980 MMKSNEEI
+3980 AMKSNEEI
-3988 STNSVNS
+3988 STNGVDGLNS
-3995 LNGSSESDARV
+3995 SGESDARV

-4056 VQQVAGSEFNPYV
+4056 VQQPAGGEFNPYI

-4112 CSYIQLPTADVNS
+4112 CTYIQLPTNDVNS
-4125 GNDYVFYDGS
+4125 GNDYVFYDGN

-4143 HLYDRGANGLHN
+4143 HLYDRGANGTHGGALSSSD
-4155 GTLST
+4155 GTT
-4160 SDATISA
+4160 TDIH
-4167 SNKTAPATSVYATNQ
+4167 APATSFYANSQ
-4182 ESSGNFTLNSSNAY
+4182 KKVGDGGTLNYNASTAY
-4196 STWKAR
+4196 ATWKAR
-4202 NYGYNGSWVA
+4202 NYGYNGSW
-4212 NLGYK
+4212 
-4217 TSNWYPIGYL
+4217 TSNVGYGTTNWNPIGYL
-4227 GDKSSIDRSFR
+4227 GDKSGSYDRSFR

-4287 TIQADTLNDN
+4287 TIHADTLNPN

-4312 YISGLQAGIAGT
+4312 YISGLQAGTSEKA
-4324 EPRPLTVKT
+4324 LTVET

-4360 ADSVVVNASI
+4360 ADSVVVNATI
-4370 KGFKNSIGGII
+4370 TGFKDSIGGII

-4398 HVVGAHIESTASE
+4398 HVVGAHIKSTASE

-4434 VGTEGNTPADLDSE
+4434 VGTEGNTPADTDSE

-4758 YKEAYQE
+4758 FEEAYQE

-4782 VMRNTGDVFGYEYVG
+4782 VMRNTGDVYGYQYVG

-4803 VNGTISGQLANGEDV
+4803 VNGTISGQLANGV
-4818 MPLANADSEALVASD
+4818 MPQANADSEALVASD

-4843 SSVSAVVNV
+4843 SRVTAVVNV

-4867 AIMYNYGHV
+4867 AVMYNYGHV

-4906 NYGTIKAKNFA
+4906 NYGTITAKNFA

-4925 GVIRDSNF
+4925 GVIRDSKF

-4956 NYTSHGTTAAY
+4956 NYTSHGTAAY
-4967 YPANNAA
+4967 YPTNNAA

-4990 YFGYESNGDN
+4990 YFGYESTGDN

-5011 YPLSTILSEVA
+5011 YPLTTILSEVA

-5108 YKSNVGGKDYV
+5108 YKSNVGGKDFV

-5148 VIGTTYNDG
+5148 VIGTTYNGG

-5249 VINEGILAEGQTWDE
+5249 VVNEGILTEGQTWDE

-5296 TGFYYIFAEAEEG
+5296 TGFYYIFAESEEG

-5314 YAKEAIQVEHSNKTA
+5314 YAKEAIQVEHSNAEA

-5360 DQVAPYVNG
+5360 DQVASHVND

-5405 YAGST
+5405 YAGTT
-5410 DANGNTQVYVS
+5410 DANGNTQVFVS

-5453 IADVTYKQDMTGGVY
+5453 IADVTYKQDMMTGGVY

-5487 REAGSYDVQA
+5487 REAGTYDVQA

-5517 LADGEDYKWNIR
+5517 LADGGDYKWNIR
-5529 KRTLEVEFETGDIGD
+5529 PRTLEVEFTTGDIGEQ
-5544 TGEDK
+5544 GEDK

-5561 YIKFTVTNFAKDEH
+5561 YIKFTVTNFAKDER
-5575 ISEAQVYE
+5575 ISEAQVRE

-5588 MALKYSFNGSSST
+5588 MALKYSFNSSSST
-5601 ETIEAIYDSWNFL
+5601 EDIEAIYDTGNFL
-5614 TGSAIPDSTGFDESV
+5614 SGSVIPTTGFDESD
-5629 THIAYYRTDYDG
+5629 THIAYYRTGSDG

-5649 SNTIVDGTYSE
+5649 SNTIVDSTYSE
-5660 LGSLQIYK
+5660 LGSLQVYK
-5668 ADYIVFVKKAGK
+5668 ADYIVFVKLAGK
-5680 HTVKVEVAGTEKNHS
+5680 HTVKVEVTGTEKNHS
-5695 SPKKNSKDYNV
+5695 SPKKNTKDYSV
-5706 DMRDL
+5706 DVRNL
-5711 ILDFTYSQGSS
+5711 SLSIEYSKGDT
-5722 LLPTYEFDGGV
+5722 LLPTYVFDGGV
-5733 KWQGIQSVVISGFLV
+5733 DWQGIQSITVSGFLA
-5748 GDALKDN
+5748 GDAIVEN
-5755 ITTVGSTASLLN
+5755 IVTSNSTASLIT
-5767 GDGKADKDNIVA
+5767 GDGKADDAHVVA
-5779 NDNNTVTVNF
+5779 NGDNTVTINF
-5789 FANNAGTY
+5789 FASNVGTY
-5797 NAHIEI
+5797 EAVLNIGDNII
-5803 SEAIRNNYRF
+5803 SNYRF
-5813 VKQSDAGF
+5813 VTAELPESKDAK
-5821 PGSLSPSTNSYEW
+5821 EW
-5834 DASWTINKYVI
+5834 RDSWTINPYQI
-5845 TLENLKITSDQ
+5845 TLQNVKIEAGQ
-5856 VLIYNGREQSP
+5856 KFYYNGEEQSP
-5867 TFSGEGGSNF
+5867 KFSSGAGGTDF
-5877 VKEHGNET
+5877 VVNHGKEVVNVY
-5885 ITIICDASVTNGSGV
+5885 CDASISDGSGV
-5900 TKAVNVDTYKINVA
+5900 TKAVNVGTYTINVT
-5914 ASGSGGGSGT
+5914 ASGTGEGSGS
-5924 VEGENS
+5924 VEGDDS
-5930 LATNGINNY
+5930 KATAGIRNY
-5939 QINYTL
+5939 KINYTL
-5945 DSEQEQDVT
+5945 DGNQQAVT
-5954 FEIVPREVRL
+5954 FDIQKREVRL
-5964 VWDNPDLS
+5964 VWNNPDLS

-5992 DDEGTW
+5992 NDEGTW

-6015 SNVFAYD
+6015 SDVFKHD
-6022 GKSETLYFSFSDF
+6022 GISETLYFSFSDF
-6035 TAEDAGSYTAKVTE
+6035 TAEDAGSYTAKVTG

-6055 TNDAGSAEKGNYSA
+6055 TNDAGSAQKGNYTA
-6069 SLPGNKTYNIAKSKI
+6069 SLPNNKTYNIAKSKI

-6112 LSSQNGGATS
+6112 LSSQNGGATA

-6136 GNAVVDVGNGYSIK
+6136 GNAVVNVGNGYSIK

-6157 TKNYEFVGASTQKF
+6157 TKNYEFVGASTQVF
-6171 DVGAKITP
+6171 NVGAKITP
-6179 APLTIT
+6179 APITIT

-6269 PYVYTMSNEDFYK
+6269 PYVYTMSDEDFYK

-6365 LDWLEVDGTLR
+6365 LDWLDVDGTLR

-6526 FNVAGYTFNEVTYNP
+6526 FNVAGYTFNEDTYDP

-6614 LVDNIDAILTEEDMA
+6614 LVNNIDAILTEEDMD

-6668 TDGEGNTVAFDGV
+6668 KDAEGNTVAFDGV

-6726 NLSIQVVDTTASA
+6726 NLNIQVIDTTASA
-6739 KVINVGG
+6739 KIINVGG

-6806 RAEGAIAVAGGVI
+6806 RAEGAIAVAGGII

-6857 VGGNASYDQDGIDY
+6857 VDGNASYNQDGIDY
-6871 APLNSDGKT
+6871 APLNSTGKT

-6898 IAGGVSYDTLYDGSN
+6898 IAGGVSYDTLYDGS
-6913 SIYIENG
+6913 STAYVDGIYLNAIEVNYG
-6920 EYVVYP
+6920 
-6926 TSDQKDSK
+6926 
-6934 PELNTYDVINEYLA
+6934 TYDMVGEKNAIA
-6948 GSETNARESMRLR
+6948 GKNTTGSMRLR
-6961 DIVDTYVLGYEL
+6961 DIVDTYVLGYEISAY
-6973 TKTTVGEIITY
+6973 TSGTGESAIATY
-6984 AKSTTSKY
+6984 RKSTTSKY

-7074 FANQTAPYTWLKID
+7074 FANQTSPYTWLKID

>member
-1 MNTTRKGRF
+1 MNTTRKERF

-29 LFLYAGVGTDSAL
+29 LFLYAGVGAQTNFSSDNDIAHAVNY
-42 IPDDMLD
+42 D
-49 ASIEPGIAQADAYG
+49 ATNKKTTIYASDLSVSNTMTNQTNAIGL
-63 SSVYAIDSFADYP
+63 SSVQGQYWSYSSGTYARTGTNGVGLEGVFPSKSDTGYVYATQTFVFSGFVP
-76 DVTSFKIDEFYS
+76 RKITVNYTAEMYLD
-88 DYYTKRGGVYSTSA
+88 TKRGGTNRLDGYIGVYLDD
-102 NHTTNSTWDSNTWTI
+102 NLVNSDRGDWD
-117 GRGGSDWHTGTDY
+117 Y
-130 ANVWFDFDFG
+130 
-140 SDWKKYSDSLQITVT
+140 
-155 GTASNHNA
+155 
-163 IGGYN
+163 
-168 LGLMSSDSAY
+168 
-178 GNLSEGYYD
+178 
-187 TLKEDSNVSFNGT
+187 
-200 VGGGGSEKTMDA
+200 
-212 SHTGDSYKKFTGN
+212 GDSDYGHCSYKSAKGSY
-225 LNISHTIKG
+225 SH
-234 RYVRIVFCTWST
+234 SE
-246 TGNYGQAKISNVD
+246 S
-259 ITITRTPKNY
+259 
-269 TVNYNKNASDATGT
+269 
-283 VSATSHQFMI
+283 
-293 ASNVSSSTFA
+293 
-303 RPGYVQNGWNTASN
+303 
-317 GTGTQLSLG
+317 
-326 ASTGTG
+326 
-332 ATSGLGLAVK
+332 
-342 NALAASTTSVTLYAT
+342 
-357 WRPVAATITYN
+357 
-368 ANGGS
+368 
-373 GSGSTAIT
+373 
-381 YGTDF
+381 
-386 TLHSGS
+386 HSGS
-392 GFTRSGYVFV
+392 RSYSSGVSSVTIKVKVRVDNNKDTDSNNTRVHLTALSLQFDEVAFDFAT
-402 GWSNS
+402 NS
-407 SGDNNSA
+407 SGHYKLRNRQDFNSLTYATMNGNNFSGKTFSVEPDNGSSIPMGGNFT
-414 NYSPG
+414 P
-419 QTITDDKVGS
+419 VG
-429 FDLLTSSNDGKSVT
+429 TSSRPFSGTIEGNGK
-443 LYAVWKS
+443 LIS
-450 GDFGIQAGGTGLWGS
+450 GYNAPAGQ
-465 FTNPFVIEN
+465 
-474 DTHLAN
+474 
-480 LSEIVNGVRD
+480 
-490 PVNSVG
+490 
-496 GTYYGQSVPETQA
+496 YG
-509 KVDSEGRITYADCF
+509 
-523 FIVSAD
+523 
-529 VSISYSDTGLRPIG
+529 
-543 SSTATP
+543 
-549 FKGNF
+549 
-554 NGNSKTITV
+554 
-563 NASLSGVDYVG
+563 G
-574 LFGYMNAGSISNLTV
+574 LFGYISGATLRNFTVNPGTINGDATDKGAVVGYMTGSTLSGITTSGGVVWGHGYIGGIVGRAEGTSSIINCTNLGTKV
-589 AGTVTGRHYV
+589 YNNGSTAGT
-599 GGVLGYLDWKTTA
+599 GGVLGYA
-612 TAISISNVQNKCT
+612 
-625 VSGTNYV
+625 
-632 GGVFG
+632 
-637 KIDYRNSAD
+637 
-646 YGLITMTSVSNTG
+646 
-659 AVSGASYIGGI
+659 
-670 AGYLNGSFSG
+670 NG
-680 DGAKMYSCYNTGN
+680 
-693 ITATGDYSGGL
+693 
-704 VGQCRNTQFNSCYT
+704 
-718 GSSKNSATVK
+718 
-728 GRNYVGGFVGQ
+728 
-739 LIGGSTPAPASG
+739 
-751 VGNYNNMKVVST
+751 
-763 GNQVGGYAGTTTW
+763 
-776 QSLAKFTNYGDIS
+776 
-789 GVSNVG
+789 
-795 GVVGYYTINTTQ
+795 
-807 TTSYLRNEGNV
+807 
-818 VATGN
+818 
-823 YVGGIL
+823 
-829 GKAERPTNEGG
+829 
-840 SLVIGGTVYSTG
+840 
-852 SVKGARAVG
+852 
-861 GAFGYLDAN
+861 
-870 TDVTNATITVVL
+870 TITVT
-882 IGNSSF
+882 GCKNY
-888 AEGDDG
+888 G
-894 INASGYAGGV
+894 
-904 FGVIV
+904 
-909 SNATTVT
+909 TT
-916 GTISVSGDNVD
+916 
-927 NAGFLMGGLVGYN
+927 
-940 AGSITASTTVSLRV
+940 
-954 IGRGSSAVP
+954 
-963 ESEAFIDGLTLTT
+963 
-976 GAGYVGGIA
+976 
-985 GYNAGTISNAIKV
+985 
-998 TGDVLSVSQTA
+998 
-1009 YTGGVAG
+1009 
-1016 YNAGTISNCST
+1016 ST
-1027 TSAEVLY
+1027 TSANNNTTY
-1034 NATIYG
+1034 NVFFSNDTARDGWGGIVGYSNSMLTLSGCENRASLIWKEDDSGHNNFYAIGGIVGKMNNGSIASSKNFGNIYG
-1040 GQYVGGIAG
+1040 GKLTGGIVGEVIGGATVSQC
-1049 YNAGSVSYCYNVFG
+1049 YNAGPV
-1063 TIYGTSNVGAVSG
+1063 
-1076 NGGTI
+1076 
-1081 TVSYTFYRSSSEPSW
+1081 
-1096 GGNYAAGVPDSATVT
+1096 
-1111 PLTAGA
+1111 
-1117 EADSWIVAD
+1117 
-1126 GFKIVHTLADNTYLS
+1126 
-1141 VVERGTTTAYY
+1141 
-1152 PTSFATYTVSGT
+1152 
-1164 TKTLVYDFSKSTS
+1164 
-1177 GIKSFTVTQVSPA
+1177 Q
-1190 MTLSYV
+1190 
-1196 FDGASHQARINS
+1196 
-1208 IPTGYT
+1208 
-1214 QSTAG
+1214 
-1219 SATYVTDGTVASTI
+1219 
-1233 TVKYGDLV
+1233 
-1241 MGTISTTV
+1241 
-1249 TITKKSA
+1249 
-1256 TFTAKALTLYEN
+1256 
-1268 QRPGYDV
+1268 
-1275 DVLDTAYCT
+1275 
-1284 ISGIIGGHSVTTC
+1284 
-1297 VVTDDY
+1297 
-1303 TPTTNINSQT
+1303 
-1313 NYTITISINDI
+1313 
-1324 VIKDSNGVDRTANY
+1324 
-1338 AITTTTATLTVKLA
+1338 
-1352 DYGRMAHGATLPWGG
+1352 
-1367 TVDENATWGSASNP
+1367 TWGSGTYS
-1381 YYIALD
+1381 YY
-1387 RHFNNLRSIVNG
+1387 NG
-1399 GSYINSIGGDAQ
+1399 E
-1411 ATDRTYLGAYFVLGY
+1411 
-1426 DVNTGGTL
+1426 GT
-1434 TDDSFG
+1434 
-1440 NVTYTVATNADWGN
+1440 
-1454 DGEKLTNIA
+1454 
-1463 DGNVSTKFC
+1463 
-1472 DHNAAGFEFQY
+1472 
-1483 NMSSEEYVDSFT
+1483 
-1495 FTNASDAANF
+1495 
-1505 PKRIPE
+1505 
-1511 YFSIQGSRDGST
+1511 
-1523 WTTICT
+1523 
-1529 VRDSN
+1529 
-1534 HNWSAS
+1534 
-1540 SGKYTIQLDKP
+1540 
-1551 GYYRYFKV
+1551 
-1559 YVRSRRGFEINGNVN
+1559 
-1574 TDYVEESNADPLQ
+1574 
-1587 FADLSF
+1587 
-1593 SGATIKVGGTHT
+1593 
-1605 PIGKD
+1605 
-1610 TSHAFNGHFNGNGHT
+1610 
-1625 VTLTVSVLGNYAGL
+1625 
-1639 FGYMR
+1639 
-1644 AGSIT
+1644 
-1649 NLTVDGEIFATG
+1649 
-1661 NYVGALVGHTHSQ
+1661 
-1674 DRSADPVI
+1674 
-1682 EDVTTNATVT
+1682 
-1692 GQGNFVGGI
+1692 
-1701 IGCAQD
+1701 
-1707 TNLRGDLKNTGNVVG
+1707 
-1722 VNYVGGITGSHFGS
+1722 
-1736 NSSNA
+1736 
-1741 TILNSGAVS
+1741 
-1750 GNNNVGGYAGEFNW
+1750 
-1764 GTVGG
+1764 
-1769 TITNSGRIVAS
+1769 
-1780 NNYAGGIIGYNHDQG
+1780 
-1795 VWGNGT
+1795 
-1801 FTNNGV
+1801 
-1807 VIGIDYVGGIAGAI
+1807 YVGGIAGA
-1821 NIPANTGQNSY
+1821 SR
-1832 GSGLVFLHTAQ
+1832 
-1843 VHGHNYVGGIV
+1843 
-1854 GYWTILDKSISAK
+1854 
-1867 FNTNGNNCPG
+1867 
-1877 SKEVVSGYGE
+1877 
-1887 YIGGFFGWVEGIT
+1887 
-1900 TGDATGTINFAV
+1900 GTIEYCYSIGTVTDSSGKGFA
-1912 GSVMS
+1912 
-1917 GEIDCAEGDN
+1917 
-1927 VQSGQHTGSGIGGI
+1927 GGI
-1941 AGVNNGAHLNF
+1941 AAATEGNINYCYSV
-1952 SALTS
+1952 
-1957 AVTGATINGN
+1957 ATISSSVGTGVGNLLGHSPSVVNVGTSWAFFSGAVPSTSNTCELNGSTWT
-1967 RENNV
+1967 RGRAAV
-1972 STVTLNE
+1972 LPSSIATADIPTKVVPALGSTVYSSWEQITEYKFDGFGLTFT
-1979 TNYTGAFMG
+1979 TNA
-1988 GIVGYNSGNITGPS
+1988 NSF
-2002 NGAKLRDGGVLYAVS
+2002 VQ
-2017 KGNYLGGVVGFN
+2017 
-2029 YAGEIKDCKVAT
+2029 
-2041 GFSASYAGSY
+2041 
-2051 VGGIA
+2051 
-2056 GYVYGGTISGSTSF
+2056 
-2070 SGTVYGVNYVGSL
+2070 
-2083 VGKYDSTT
+2083 
-2091 ALSLS
+2091 
-2096 NLTNTNT
+2096 
-2103 ITATGNYVGGF
+2103 
-2114 FGWINTTAA
+2114 A
-2123 VNLTNLTNNA
+2123 VNLTTSKVAGTTPIDASFVSSSASIDGTASTSVSNQVTLSMGFSANIDQSHAGLYIDPGKAINASINAKTYDATNGAPVLGTGNAGSQARFLYHHGGKWQTTAPTNAGTYNVAVEVISNGGVIGRQTGLSYTINKRELTVTYGVSDGWAAYTYNAAHQGVTFIKVDNLPTALTNAQKETVFKVISDGTDSVSLATAHSSGALQYNA
-2133 TITGVD
+2133 SNAIRVGSYSVNVTLSDTSNYTLTGLDAGSYGWTIGKRELTLTATFENNQNLFSYVYSAGHQGVNQLQISNFPTNSGNQNVVTVETLSGSTKPYVTQGTQNPLVYRISNAVNVGNYGFVVTLKDTHNYTLKYNSTTSATHNFSWAITPKNLADSDINPNFSRPALEYTGSAKNAEYIVKWKAGSGAGNGANDSGAEITLNGNNFTATYNDVDRVNVTGQAIVLTITG
-2139 HVGGIAGQTTGS
+2139 
-2151 GTLSGLVNSKVI
+2151 K
-2163 SGGNY
+2163 GNY
-2168 VGGLF
+2168 
-2173 GELGTGFTGTLTA
+2173 TGTRTFSYTIVPYDLVAHVLTTRDA
-2186 STNNATVSGKAN
+2186 FI
-2198 YVGGVVGI
+2198 YYGGTAFGAPSRNETY
-2206 HHKGTIQ
+2206 GWDMYPF
-2213 NCVNKGAV
+2213 VNL
-2221 NGVSNVGGITGR
+2221 TD
-2233 SATNISNTAI
+2233 
-2243 TVKYCMNNGTITAS
+2243 S
-2257 NGYAGGVIGYY
+2257 NGYAVLDAGVTSDAQIYDIVY
-2268 SPGSASLSA
+2268 SAERFKL
-2277 TYLYNFGSVSG
+2277 
-2288 STYGGIIGI
+2288 
-2297 NTTSYISV
+2297 V
-2305 TNSWSFYTSVPAS
+2305 TNLAQLNPNLITTETTLTDGEVFDSINAATGVSSLTTITWEGT
-2318 ADLVGR
+2318 R
-2324 YTYTGKYVV
+2324 NYTGTITVKFVVV
-2333 NEVGA
+2333 NSDFGA
-2338 TILPSVG
+2338 V
-2345 MDLHTDWTAI
+2345 
-2355 TSNNFNGFYFA
+2355 
-2366 SGVTAEAGKYL
+2366 
-2377 SLEIL
+2377 
-2382 DKASSPKVTGYAQPN
+2382 SPA
-2397 TAALRSTHD
+2397 
-2406 ANAGTCVFENFGY
+2406 
-2419 GSSFDGNIRARFL
+2419 
-2432 DVAGGF
+2432 
-2438 HDLVYDGTDKA
+2438 
-2449 ASGNQTE
+2449 
-2456 AFIDEVRVSGYTS
+2456 
-2469 SYRFSLVNK
+2469 
-2478 SEDTVNVGTFTYDA
+2478 
-2492 HIMAGNE
+2492 
-2499 IVGCKKNG
+2499 
-2507 SATISQ
+2507 
-2513 FDINSDDATGENGAA
+2513 
-2528 LIFFDGVVYGGY
+2528 
-2540 DTYYDSNLGKTL
+2540 
-2552 TNVTTFKN
+2552 
-2560 ADTKGVIDYNP
+2560 
-2571 SATETFYIYRLKS
+2571 
-2584 DGTMILV
+2584 
-2591 YSVRLSYG
+2591 
-2599 AIGMDG
+2599 
-2605 THHPT
+2605 
-2610 NSAIA
+2610 
-2615 LNGSII
+2615 
-2621 TTHNSVTT
+2621 
-2629 TEDGYLVNRMEEDGS
+2629 
-2644 TSFVPS
+2644 
-2650 GNYKS
+2650 
-2655 TDTYVTLNYFVID
+2655 
-2668 SDYGIIAA
+2668 
-2676 SDRNGDDEVES
+2676 DRNGDGKVES

-2723 IGAGNSA
+2723 TGAGNSA

-2750 YFLVTANITMPDY
+2750 HFLVTANITMPDY

-2909 VGYLGLGSEMYGEY
+2909 VGHLGLGSEMYGEY
-2923 VNYAKVSGSSYV
+2923 VNYAKVSGSSHV
-2935 GGIIGQIMAG
+2935 GGVIGQIMAG

-2959 LGEYTVDEVKRVS
+2959 LGEYTVDGVKRVS
-2972 SMTNYGSV
+2972 SMTNYGTV
-2980 VGSQA
+2980 FGSQA

-2996 NVAPYDGVITVF
+2996 NVELYDGVITVF

-3015 EANVTGQTVVGGL
+3015 EANVTGRTVVGGL

-3048 ANWSYNGNIDSTVYE
+3048 ANWSYNGNIDSTIYE

-3073 LFGVLSTMGHQIESV
+3073 LFGTLSTMGHQIESV
-3088 FSTAVVKTSVGS
+3088 FSTAVVKTSVVGS
-3100 SSNEGNY
+3100 SINEGNY

-3132 VDTTTNMVR
+3132 VNTTTDMVR
-3141 GNKYVGGL
+3141 GNNYVGGL
-3149 VGNMSLGTL
+3149 VGNMALGTL

-3164 GFKYDNNL
+3164 GFMYDNNL

-3212 NYILSFYSTNDGAM
+3212 NYILAFYNATNTTTDGAM

-3240 PDSAVSRAHA
+3240 PDSAVSRANA
-3250 TGSANEIEAKKGSI
+3250 TGIANEIEAKKGSI

-3277 GYDQKAQVVFYDG
+3277 GYDQKAQVVFYNG

-3304 ANDSNEH
+3304 ANDSNEQ

-3356 GLYKV
+3356 GLYKI

-3403 AKYSAVAPRVIDS
+3403 AKYSAVAPRIIDS
-3416 LDDWKAF
+3416 VADWNAF
-3423 ALDVQKSGA
+3423 ATDVKNSGVG
-3432 NGLNQ
+3432 GLRQ
-3437 YVKLAT
+3437 YVKLANNIT
-3443 NLTGSNRVP
+3443 VTQSN
-3452 TKYTSGGNV
+3452 
-3461 YSGLAGLEH
+3461 LAGRES
-3470 TPYWN
+3470 TD
-3475 GDIQNVNGGFF
+3475 DISAHNFQ
-3486 SGTFDGDGYEIEIY
+3486 GTFDGDGYTITIN
-3500 IVGGT
+3500 I
-3505 NGQTF
+3505 NG
-3510 NTSTAVWSDA
+3510 
-3520 TAGNTASSVN
+3520 ASAASRN
-3530 ELSLFPQARGT
+3530 ELGLFPQAG
-3541 NADGTTAVTFMNLT
+3541 NATFKNLT
-3555 ISGTITNAGYDCA
+3555 IKGTWTNLGNDCG

-3574 RGSAN
+3574 RGWLTFENCISDVDMSGNGHSHGGILGSTSA
-3579 FYNCTSNVDITSNQ
+3579 Q
-3593 HSCAG
+3593 
-3598 IVGTT
+3598 T
-3603 KGNRNA
+3603 K
-3609 NINEKFRYEF
+3609 YDYTF
-3619 IGCVNLGDI
+3619 IACVNLGDI
-3628 RTSGEYED
+3628 TSYES
-3636 KGTGGILGHVWNGDR
+3636 GSQAYGVGGIIGNVWNGYRD
-3651 NASNDTYSNTFA
+3651 SGNDSYSSTFGSQ
-3663 TTPYVLLDSCR
+3663 PIIRLDSCR
-3674 NNGTVW
+3674 NAGNIMA
-3680 GSYNVGGIVGKSA
+3680 SYNVGGIIGRTGGA
-3693 GSTEIMNCGNTNNVT
+3693 TEIINCGNTGNI
-3708 AYCKGYNEAGVN
+3708 EALCEGTPSAPLATN
-3720 KDGHAGGIIG
+3720 SISKDGSAGGIIG
-3730 LVGTP
+3730 LVG
-3735 GHADVYTSYNTGTVH
+3735 GSGYADVYASYNTGTVH

-3757 GIMGADTEYTSQN
+3757 GIMGSDTEYTTQSHV
-3770 NTTKVYYCYNTGTV
+3770 TKVYYCYNTGTV
-3784 ITGLDKP
+3784 STGGKKFA
-3791 VQFGWEAWDGA
+3791 VFNWA
-3802 GSWSDEG
+3802 GVE
-3809 SYYTINVASGSA
+3809 I
-3821 FGVNVGGILGTAVKS
+3821 FGVMIGDPSLSDNGTNTIVALGTGQWWGVNCGGILGTAVNS
-3836 DVRYCYNAGD
+3836 DIRYCYNAGD
-3846 VIVRG
+3846 IVVRG
-3851 AAGEA
+3851 ASGEA
-3856 FTWHSRA
+3856 GTWHGRV
-3863 GGIIG
+3863 GGIVG
-3868 LVDGT
+3868 MVDGT
-3873 ETYVRNSYNVGDVK
+3873 TTYIRNSYNVGDIK
-3887 VQARGDAN
+3887 VESRGSSN
-3895 DRPKYN
+3895 DRPKY
-3901 AGIVGY
+3901 AGGIVGY

-3919 DCYSLKWQIQWQ
+3919 DCYSLKWQIQWL
-3931 NNDGNTKRYH
+3931 NNSGNYKRYH
-3941 IGGFNHSGESIG
+3941 IGGYNHSGISIG
-3953 EAQYDTDTYASS
+3953 GDQYDTDTYASS

-4034 VDTQDGLA
+4034 VDTHNGLA
-4042 MTSLGYGRNNLGEY
+4042 MTSLGYGRNNLGEF

-4112 CSYIQLPTADVNS
+4112 CTYIQLPTNDVNS

-4196 STWKAR
+4196 ATWKAR

-4217 TSNWYPIGYL
+4217 TSNWNPIGYL

-4287 TIQADTLNDN
+4287 TIHADTLNAN

-4312 YISGLQAGIAGT
+4312 YISGLQAGT
-4324 EPRPLTVKT
+4324 ESRSLTVKT

-4360 ADSVVVNASI
+4360 ADSVVINASI

-4565 GTIDAERCSNAD
+4565 GTINAERCSNAD

-4631 GQIKAHYNVGGFIGA
+4631 GQIEARYNVGGFIGA

-4714 YSKGNENESIDCIGG
+4714 YSKGTEDESIDCIGG

-4741 ISENATFINN
+4741 ISENAEFVNN

-4758 YKEAYQE
+4758 FEEAYQE
-4765 FVGGVL
+4765 FVGGVI

-4818 MPLANADSEALVASD
+4818 MPHANADSEALVASD

-4843 SSVSAVVNV
+4843 SRVTAVVNV

-4956 NYTSHGTTAAY
+4956 NYTSHGTAAY
-4967 YPANNAA
+4967 YPTNNAA

-5011 YPLSTILSEVA
+5011 YPLTTILGEL
-5022 GNEMVAFVAKG
+5022 GNNEMSAFVAKG

-5108 YKSNVGGKDYV
+5108 YKSNVGGKDFV

-5125 NDNANEITGA
+5125 NDNSNEITGA

-5148 VIGTTYNDG
+5148 VIGTTYDDG

-5184 SSDYNKPVTNASYWI
+5184 SSNYNKPVTNASYWI

-5249 VINEGILAEGQTWDE
+5249 VVNEGKLTEGQTWDE

-5314 YAKEAIQVEHSNKTA
+5314 YAKEAIQVEHSNAEA

-5347 ANSAGQSV
+5347 ANSAGQNV

-5360 DQVAPYVNG
+5360 DQVASEVND

-5405 YAGST
+5405 YAGTT

-5453 IADVTYKQDMTGGVY
+5453 IADVTYKQDMKGGVY

-5487 REAGSYDVQA
+5487 KEAGSYDVQA

-5517 LADGEDYKWNIR
+5517 LADGGDYKWNIR
-5529 KRTLEVEFETGDIGD
+5529 PRTLEVEFTTGDIGD
-5544 TGEDK
+5544 TGEDQ

-5561 YIKFTVTNFAKDEH
+5561 YIKFTVTNFAKDKD

-5583 AINNM
+5583 AINDM

-5601 ETIEAIYDSWNFL
+5601 EPIKAIYDSWNFL
-5614 TGSAIPDSTGFDESV
+5614 TGSEIPEEVDENA

-5649 SNTIVDGTYSE
+5649 SNTIVGGNYSE

-5722 LLPTYEFDGGV
+5722 LLPTYEFDGGK

-5755 ITTVGSTASLLN
+5755 ITTVGSTESLLN

-5797 NAHIEI
+5797 QAHIEI
-5803 SEAIRNNYRF
+5803 SETIRNNYRF

-5834 DASWTINKYVI
+5834 DASWTIDKYII

-5856 VLIYNGREQSP
+5856 ELIYNGREQSP
-5867 TFSGEGGSNF
+5867 TFSGEGGADF

-5885 ITIICDASVTNGSGV
+5885 ITIFCDASVTNGSGV
-5900 TKAVNVDTYKINVA
+5900 TKAVNVDTYTINVA

-5945 DSEQEQDVT
+5945 DSSQEQDVT
-5954 FEIVPREVRL
+5954 FKIVPREVRL
-5964 VWDNPDLS
+5964 VWNNPNLS

-5992 DDEGTW
+5992 NDEGTW
-5998 AEYKDAKIS
+5998 AEYKDAKLS

-6035 TAEDAGSYTAKVTE
+6035 TAEDAGSYIAKVTE

-6055 TNDAGSAEKGNYSA
+6055 TNDAGSAEKGNYTA
-6069 SLPGNKTYNIAKSKI
+6069 SLPNNKTYNIAKSKI
-6084 VVAYNNNTNLDKT
+6084 VVTYDNNTNLDKT
-6097 FDNTSTVKANLGSVS
+6097 FDNTSIVGDSKLGKVS

-6122 VRVTLSNAFFCDNS
+6122 VRVTLSNAIFCDND
-6136 GNAVVDVGNGYSIK
+6136 GDAVVDVGTGYSIK

-6239 VTVTATFAEIDGN
+6239 VTVTATFAEIDGD

-6261 NVIRTVST
+6261 NVIRTGST
-6269 PYVYTMSNEDFYK
+6269 PDYVYTMSDEDFYK

-6294 SNNYYIAAVKNKSG
+6294 SNNYYIAAVKNKSDKI
-6308 TTILTQSSG
+6308 ILTQSSG

-6387 LDVDVANGWMYVNGT
+6387 LDVDVENGWMYVNGT
-6402 SGEKKQYE
+6402 SGEKKQYK
-6410 QYTRIAGSASS
+6410 QYTRIAGSATS
-6421 TRLGAVL
+6421 TRLGATL
-6428 SSDDGYDLCVTLRN
+6428 TSDDGKHLCLTLRN
-6442 QPTLVIGYFVS
+6442 QPTLIIGYFVE
-6453 KDGEEIGTM
+6453 KNGGYEIGSM

-6468 TEYFKNNFNAEGAK
+6468 SEYFKNNFNTSDEK
-6482 GYDFTQTL
+6482 GYDYVQTEIPFSKDDIISGHSSLHLKVPENVYTQI
-6490 VPLSAL
+6490 A
-6496 NSNNVPADVFAK
+6496 NNE
-6508 INSGDINTWE
+6508 ITTWE
-6518 ELIEAVPD
+6518 QLLAEVPEYD
-6526 FNVAGYTFNEVTYNP
+6526 PRGYTHENVEYEGAN
-6541 INLYYDMSTDIEI
+6541 Y
-6554 LEEKLNKTEQEQAY
+6554 Y
-6568 LDALISQ
+6568 LDLLDDLDDVTDEYLKAALQSQ
-6575 RDSFELTYVAL
+6575 LDSFEFVYELINESGEIIGTESESLHLVWWVPVEVKDTRTY
-6586 TEGGEETL
+6586 
-6594 QYVYW
+6594 
-6599 KAEEISENLSFKSFV
+6599 NSFI
-6614 LVDNIDAILTEEDMA
+6614 LVNNIDAILTDADIDM
-6629 MLKGAFGTNWGV
+6629 LTGAFGSNYGV
-6641 GKTYLTNVLFA
+6641 GKTYLPNVVFA

-6668 TDGEGNTVAFDGV
+6668 KDAEGNDVGFNGV
-6681 FDGAGYSIDH
+6681 FDGDGYSIDH
-6691 LTIAYNV
+6691 LTIMYSV
-6698 DDSKSTHNVGMFA
+6698 QGEGEHNVGMFA

-6726 NLSIQVVDTTASA
+6726 NLNIQVIDTTASA

-6746 VAGKFAASTV
+6746 VAGKFAAYTENQI

-6781 GSDSTGYVDGGV
+6781 GCDTTGYVNAGV

-6806 RAEGAIAVAGGVI
+6806 RAEGAVAVAGGII
-6819 GIMNEVN
+6819 GITEV
-6826 TTLTDVVSL
+6826 TTLNDVVSL
-6835 SEVYAKGANT
+6835 SEVYAKGGTA
-6845 YANGFVGQYAKL
+6845 YAGGFVGMGKFMNNS
-6857 VGGNASYDQDGIDY
+6857 VSSTNHVDGKDFV
-6871 APLNSDGKT
+6871 ARSSEGKT
-6880 SAYMNSVFEIS
+6880 SAYLDSVFTIT

-6898 IAGGVSYDTLYDGSN
+6898 IAGGVSYDTLYDGSKTAYVDG
-6913 SIYIENG
+6913 IYLNAIEK
-6920 EYVVYP
+6920 EYGKYDMVAE
-6926 TSDQKDSK
+6926 KNAIAGN
-6934 PELNTYDVINEYLA
+6934 NTT
-6948 GSETNARESMRLR
+6948 GSMRLR

-6973 TKTTVGEIITY
+6973 SAYTSGTGESAIATY
-6984 AKSTTSKY
+6984 RKSTTSKY

-7040 DEAFTGTMT
+7040 DEAFTGTIE
-7049 AGSYVINVRDASVKA
+7049 ANGHEVNVRSSE
-7064 LDNGS
+7064 S
-7069 NYPVF
+7069 NKDFVDDDDDDTTYPQF
-7074 FANQTAPYTWLKID
+7074 FAYQDVNFTWLKKD

>member
-1 MNTTRKGRF
+1 MNTTRKERF

-29 LFLYAGVGTDSAL
+29 LFLYAGVGAQTNFSSDNDIAHAVNY
-42 IPDDMLD
+42 D
-49 ASIEPGIAQADAYG
+49 ATNKKTTIYASDLSVSNTMTNQTNAIGL
-63 SSVYAIDSFADYP
+63 SSVQGQYWSYSSGTYARTGTNGVGLEGVFPSKSDTGYVYATQTFVFSGFVP
-76 DVTSFKIDEFYS
+76 RKITVNYTAEMYLD
-88 DYYTKRGGVYSTSA
+88 TKRGGTNRLDGYIGVYLDD
-102 NHTTNSTWDSNTWTI
+102 NLVNSDRGDWD
-117 GRGGSDWHTGTDY
+117 Y
-130 ANVWFDFDFG
+130 
-140 SDWKKYSDSLQITVT
+140 
-155 GTASNHNA
+155 
-163 IGGYN
+163 
-168 LGLMSSDSAY
+168 
-178 GNLSEGYYD
+178 
-187 TLKEDSNVSFNGT
+187 
-200 VGGGGSEKTMDA
+200 
-212 SHTGDSYKKFTGN
+212 GDSDYGHCSYKSAKGSY
-225 LNISHTIKG
+225 SH
-234 RYVRIVFCTWST
+234 SE
-246 TGNYGQAKISNVD
+246 S
-259 ITITRTPKNY
+259 
-269 TVNYNKNASDATGT
+269 
-283 VSATSHQFMI
+283 
-293 ASNVSSSTFA
+293 
-303 RPGYVQNGWNTASN
+303 
-317 GTGTQLSLG
+317 
-326 ASTGTG
+326 
-332 ATSGLGLAVK
+332 
-342 NALAASTTSVTLYAT
+342 
-357 WRPVAATITYN
+357 
-368 ANGGS
+368 
-373 GSGSTAIT
+373 
-381 YGTDF
+381 
-386 TLHSGS
+386 HSGS
-392 GFTRSGYVFV
+392 RSYSSGVSSVTIKVKVRVDNNKDTDSNNTRVHLTALSLQFDEVAFDFAT
-402 GWSNS
+402 NS
-407 SGDNNSA
+407 SGHYKLRNRQDFNSLTYATMNGNNFSGKTFSVEPDNGSSIPMGGNFT
-414 NYSPG
+414 P
-419 QTITDDKVGS
+419 VG
-429 FDLLTSSNDGKSVT
+429 TSSRPFSGTIEGNGK
-443 LYAVWKS
+443 LIS
-450 GDFGIQAGGTGLWGS
+450 GYNAPAGQ
-465 FTNPFVIEN
+465 
-474 DTHLAN
+474 
-480 LSEIVNGVRD
+480 
-490 PVNSVG
+490 
-496 GTYYGQSVPETQA
+496 YG
-509 KVDSEGRITYADCF
+509 
-523 FIVSAD
+523 
-529 VSISYSDTGLRPIG
+529 
-543 SSTATP
+543 
-549 FKGNF
+549 
-554 NGNSKTITV
+554 
-563 NASLSGVDYVG
+563 G
-574 LFGYMNAGSISNLTV
+574 LFGYISGATLRNFTVNPGTINGDATDKGAVVGYMTGSTLSGITTSGGVVWGHGYIGGIVGRAEGTSSIINCTNLGTKV
-589 AGTVTGRHYV
+589 YNNGSTAGT
-599 GGVLGYLDWKTTA
+599 GGVLGYA
-612 TAISISNVQNKCT
+612 
-625 VSGTNYV
+625 
-632 GGVFG
+632 
-637 KIDYRNSAD
+637 
-646 YGLITMTSVSNTG
+646 
-659 AVSGASYIGGI
+659 
-670 AGYLNGSFSG
+670 NG
-680 DGAKMYSCYNTGN
+680 
-693 ITATGDYSGGL
+693 
-704 VGQCRNTQFNSCYT
+704 
-718 GSSKNSATVK
+718 
-728 GRNYVGGFVGQ
+728 
-739 LIGGSTPAPASG
+739 
-751 VGNYNNMKVVST
+751 
-763 GNQVGGYAGTTTW
+763 
-776 QSLAKFTNYGDIS
+776 
-789 GVSNVG
+789 
-795 GVVGYYTINTTQ
+795 
-807 TTSYLRNEGNV
+807 
-818 VATGN
+818 
-823 YVGGIL
+823 
-829 GKAERPTNEGG
+829 
-840 SLVIGGTVYSTG
+840 
-852 SVKGARAVG
+852 
-861 GAFGYLDAN
+861 
-870 TDVTNATITVVL
+870 TITVT
-882 IGNSSF
+882 GCKNY
-888 AEGDDG
+888 G
-894 INASGYAGGV
+894 
-904 FGVIV
+904 
-909 SNATTVT
+909 TT
-916 GTISVSGDNVD
+916 
-927 NAGFLMGGLVGYN
+927 
-940 AGSITASTTVSLRV
+940 
-954 IGRGSSAVP
+954 
-963 ESEAFIDGLTLTT
+963 
-976 GAGYVGGIA
+976 
-985 GYNAGTISNAIKV
+985 
-998 TGDVLSVSQTA
+998 
-1009 YTGGVAG
+1009 
-1016 YNAGTISNCST
+1016 ST
-1027 TSAEVLY
+1027 TSANNNTTY
-1034 NATIYG
+1034 NVFFSNDTARDGWGGIVGYSNSMLTLSGCENRASLIWKEDDSGHNNFYAIGGIVGKMNNGSIASSKNFGNIYG
-1040 GQYVGGIAG
+1040 GKLTGGIVGEVIGGATVSQC
-1049 YNAGSVSYCYNVFG
+1049 YNAGPV
-1063 TIYGTSNVGAVSG
+1063 
-1076 NGGTI
+1076 
-1081 TVSYTFYRSSSEPSW
+1081 
-1096 GGNYAAGVPDSATVT
+1096 
-1111 PLTAGA
+1111 
-1117 EADSWIVAD
+1117 
-1126 GFKIVHTLADNTYLS
+1126 
-1141 VVERGTTTAYY
+1141 
-1152 PTSFATYTVSGT
+1152 
-1164 TKTLVYDFSKSTS
+1164 
-1177 GIKSFTVTQVSPA
+1177 Q
-1190 MTLSYV
+1190 
-1196 FDGASHQARINS
+1196 
-1208 IPTGYT
+1208 
-1214 QSTAG
+1214 
-1219 SATYVTDGTVASTI
+1219 
-1233 TVKYGDLV
+1233 
-1241 MGTISTTV
+1241 
-1249 TITKKSA
+1249 
-1256 TFTAKALTLYEN
+1256 
-1268 QRPGYDV
+1268 
-1275 DVLDTAYCT
+1275 
-1284 ISGIIGGHSVTTC
+1284 
-1297 VVTDDY
+1297 
-1303 TPTTNINSQT
+1303 
-1313 NYTITISINDI
+1313 
-1324 VIKDSNGVDRTANY
+1324 
-1338 AITTTTATLTVKLA
+1338 
-1352 DYGRMAHGATLPWGG
+1352 
-1367 TVDENATWGSASNP
+1367 TWGSGTYS
-1381 YYIALD
+1381 YY
-1387 RHFNNLRSIVNG
+1387 NG
-1399 GSYINSIGGDAQ
+1399 E
-1411 ATDRTYLGAYFVLGY
+1411 
-1426 DVNTGGTL
+1426 GT
-1434 TDDSFG
+1434 
-1440 NVTYTVATNADWGN
+1440 
-1454 DGEKLTNIA
+1454 
-1463 DGNVSTKFC
+1463 
-1472 DHNAAGFEFQY
+1472 
-1483 NMSSEEYVDSFT
+1483 
-1495 FTNASDAANF
+1495 
-1505 PKRIPE
+1505 
-1511 YFSIQGSRDGST
+1511 
-1523 WTTICT
+1523 
-1529 VRDSN
+1529 
-1534 HNWSAS
+1534 
-1540 SGKYTIQLDKP
+1540 
-1551 GYYRYFKV
+1551 
-1559 YVRSRRGFEINGNVN
+1559 
-1574 TDYVEESNADPLQ
+1574 
-1587 FADLSF
+1587 
-1593 SGATIKVGGTHT
+1593 
-1605 PIGKD
+1605 
-1610 TSHAFNGHFNGNGHT
+1610 
-1625 VTLTVSVLGNYAGL
+1625 
-1639 FGYMR
+1639 
-1644 AGSIT
+1644 
-1649 NLTVDGEIFATG
+1649 
-1661 NYVGALVGHTHSQ
+1661 
-1674 DRSADPVI
+1674 
-1682 EDVTTNATVT
+1682 
-1692 GQGNFVGGI
+1692 
-1701 IGCAQD
+1701 
-1707 TNLRGDLKNTGNVVG
+1707 
-1722 VNYVGGITGSHFGS
+1722 
-1736 NSSNA
+1736 
-1741 TILNSGAVS
+1741 
-1750 GNNNVGGYAGEFNW
+1750 
-1764 GTVGG
+1764 
-1769 TITNSGRIVAS
+1769 
-1780 NNYAGGIIGYNHDQG
+1780 
-1795 VWGNGT
+1795 
-1801 FTNNGV
+1801 
-1807 VIGIDYVGGIAGAI
+1807 YVGGIAGA
-1821 NIPANTGQNSY
+1821 SR
-1832 GSGLVFLHTAQ
+1832 
-1843 VHGHNYVGGIV
+1843 
-1854 GYWTILDKSISAK
+1854 
-1867 FNTNGNNCPG
+1867 
-1877 SKEVVSGYGE
+1877 
-1887 YIGGFFGWVEGIT
+1887 
-1900 TGDATGTINFAV
+1900 GTIEYCYSIGTVTDSSGKGFA
-1912 GSVMS
+1912 
-1917 GEIDCAEGDN
+1917 
-1927 VQSGQHTGSGIGGI
+1927 GGI
-1941 AGVNNGAHLNF
+1941 AAATEGNINYCYSV
-1952 SALTS
+1952 
-1957 AVTGATINGN
+1957 ATISSSVGTGVGNLLGHSPSVVNVGTSWAFFSGAVPSTSNTCELNGSTWT
-1967 RENNV
+1967 RGRAAV
-1972 STVTLNE
+1972 LPSSIATADIPTKVVPALGSTVYSSWEQITEYKFDGFGLTFT
-1979 TNYTGAFMG
+1979 TNA
-1988 GIVGYNSGNITGPS
+1988 NSF
-2002 NGAKLRDGGVLYAVS
+2002 VQ
-2017 KGNYLGGVVGFN
+2017 
-2029 YAGEIKDCKVAT
+2029 
-2041 GFSASYAGSY
+2041 
-2051 VGGIA
+2051 
-2056 GYVYGGTISGSTSF
+2056 
-2070 SGTVYGVNYVGSL
+2070 
-2083 VGKYDSTT
+2083 
-2091 ALSLS
+2091 
-2096 NLTNTNT
+2096 
-2103 ITATGNYVGGF
+2103 
-2114 FGWINTTAA
+2114 A
-2123 VNLTNLTNNA
+2123 VNLTTSKVAGTTPIDASFVSSSASIDGTASTSVSNQVTLSMGFSANIDQSHAGLYIDPGKAINASINAKTYDATNGAPVLGTGNAGSQARFLYHHGGKWQTTAPTNAGTYNVAVEVISNGGVIGRQTGLSYTINKRELTVTYGVSDGWAAYTYNAAHQGVTFIKVDNLPTALTNAQKETVFKVISDGTDSVSLATAHSSGALQYNA
-2133 TITGVD
+2133 SNAIRVGSYSVNVTLSDTSNYTLTGLDAGSYGWTIGKRELTLTATFENNQNLFSYVYSAGHQGVNQLQISNFPTNSGNQNVVTVETLSGSTKPYVTQGTQNPLVYRISNAVNVGNYGFVVTLKDTHNYTLKYNSTTSATHNFSWAITPKNLADSDINPNFSRPALEYTGSAKNAEYIVKWKAGSGAGNGANDSGAEITLNGNNFTATYNDVDRVNVTGQAIVLTITG
-2139 HVGGIAGQTTGS
+2139 
-2151 GTLSGLVNSKVI
+2151 K
-2163 SGGNY
+2163 GNY
-2168 VGGLF
+2168 
-2173 GELGTGFTGTLTA
+2173 TGTRTFSYTIVPYDLVAHVLTTRDA
-2186 STNNATVSGKAN
+2186 FI
-2198 YVGGVVGI
+2198 YYGGTAFGAPSRNETY
-2206 HHKGTIQ
+2206 GWDMYPF
-2213 NCVNKGAV
+2213 VNL
-2221 NGVSNVGGITGR
+2221 TD
-2233 SATNISNTAI
+2233 
-2243 TVKYCMNNGTITAS
+2243 S
-2257 NGYAGGVIGYY
+2257 NGYAVLDAGVTSDAQIYDIVY
-2268 SPGSASLSA
+2268 SAERFKL
-2277 TYLYNFGSVSG
+2277 
-2288 STYGGIIGI
+2288 
-2297 NTTSYISV
+2297 V
-2305 TNSWSFYTSVPAS
+2305 TNLAQLNPNLITTETTLTDGEVFDSINAATGVSSLTTITWEGT
-2318 ADLVGR
+2318 R
-2324 YTYTGKYVV
+2324 NYTGTITVKFVVV
-2333 NEVGA
+2333 NSDFGA
-2338 TILPSVG
+2338 V
-2345 MDLHTDWTAI
+2345 
-2355 TSNNFNGFYFA
+2355 
-2366 SGVTAEAGKYL
+2366 
-2377 SLEIL
+2377 
-2382 DKASSPKVTGYAQPN
+2382 SPA
-2397 TAALRSTHD
+2397 
-2406 ANAGTCVFENFGY
+2406 
-2419 GSSFDGNIRARFL
+2419 
-2432 DVAGGF
+2432 
-2438 HDLVYDGTDKA
+2438 
-2449 ASGNQTE
+2449 
-2456 AFIDEVRVSGYTS
+2456 
-2469 SYRFSLVNK
+2469 
-2478 SEDTVNVGTFTYDA
+2478 
-2492 HIMAGNE
+2492 
-2499 IVGCKKNG
+2499 
-2507 SATISQ
+2507 
-2513 FDINSDDATGENGAA
+2513 
-2528 LIFFDGVVYGGY
+2528 
-2540 DTYYDSNLGKTL
+2540 
-2552 TNVTTFKN
+2552 
-2560 ADTKGVIDYNP
+2560 
-2571 SATETFYIYRLKS
+2571 
-2584 DGTMILV
+2584 
-2591 YSVRLSYG
+2591 
-2599 AIGMDG
+2599 
-2605 THHPT
+2605 
-2610 NSAIA
+2610 
-2615 LNGSII
+2615 
-2621 TTHNSVTT
+2621 
-2629 TEDGYLVNRMEEDGS
+2629 
-2644 TSFVPS
+2644 
-2650 GNYKS
+2650 
-2655 TDTYVTLNYFVID
+2655 
-2668 SDYGIIAA
+2668 
-2676 SDRNGDDEVES
+2676 DRNGDDKVES

-2713 ISAPINSVQG
+2713 ISEPINSVQG
-2723 IGAGNSA
+2723 TGAGNSA

-2750 YFLVTANITMPDY
+2750 HFLVTANITMPDY

-2909 VGYLGLGSEMYGEY
+2909 VGHLGLGSEMYGEY
-2923 VNYAKVSGSSYV
+2923 VNYAKVSGSSHV
-2935 GGIIGQIMAG
+2935 GGVIGQIMAG

-2959 LGEYTVDEVKRVS
+2959 LGEYTVDGVKRVS
-2972 SMTNYGSV
+2972 SMTNYGTV
-2980 VGSQA
+2980 FGSQA

-2996 NVAPYDGVITVF
+2996 NVELYDGVITVF

-3015 EANVTGQTVVGGL
+3015 EANVTGRTVVGGL

-3048 ANWSYNGNIDSTVYE
+3048 ANWSYNGNIDSTIYE

-3073 LFGVLSTMGHQIESV
+3073 LFGTLSTMGHQIESV
-3088 FSTAVVKTSVGS
+3088 FSTAVVKTSVVGS
-3100 SSNEGNY
+3100 SINEGNY

-3132 VDTTTNMVR
+3132 VNTTTDMVR
-3141 GNKYVGGL
+3141 GNNYVGGL
-3149 VGNMSLGTL
+3149 VGNMALGTL

-3164 GFKYDNNL
+3164 GFMYDNNL

-3212 NYILSFYSTNDGAM
+3212 NYILAFYNATNTTTDGAM

-3240 PDSAVSRAHA
+3240 PDSAVSRANA
-3250 TGSANEIEAKKGSI
+3250 TGIANEIEAKKGSI

-3277 GYDQKAQVVFYDG
+3277 GYDQKAQVVFYNG

-3304 ANDSNEH
+3304 ANDSNEQ

-3356 GLYKV
+3356 GLYKI

-3403 AKYSAVAPRVIDS
+3403 AKYSAVAPRIIDS
-3416 LDDWKAF
+3416 VADWNAF
-3423 ALDVQKSGA
+3423 ATDVKNSGVG
-3432 NGLNQ
+3432 GLRQ
-3437 YVKLAT
+3437 YVKLANNIT
-3443 NLTGSNRVP
+3443 VTQSN
-3452 TKYTSGGNV
+3452 
-3461 YSGLAGLEH
+3461 LAGRES
-3470 TPYWN
+3470 TD
-3475 GDIQNVNGGFF
+3475 DISAHNFQ
-3486 SGTFDGDGYEIEIY
+3486 GTFDGDGYTITIN
-3500 IVGGT
+3500 I
-3505 NGQTF
+3505 NG
-3510 NTSTAVWSDA
+3510 
-3520 TAGNTASSVN
+3520 ASAASRN
-3530 ELSLFPQARGT
+3530 ELGLFPQAG
-3541 NADGTTAVTFMNLT
+3541 NATFKNLT
-3555 ISGTITNAGYDCA
+3555 IKGTWTNLGNDCG

-3574 RGSAN
+3574 RGWLTFENCISDVDMSGNGHSHGGILGSTSA
-3579 FYNCTSNVDITSNQ
+3579 Q
-3593 HSCAG
+3593 
-3598 IVGTT
+3598 T
-3603 KGNRNA
+3603 K
-3609 NINEKFRYEF
+3609 YDYTF
-3619 IGCVNLGDI
+3619 IACVNLGDI
-3628 RTSGEYED
+3628 TSYES
-3636 KGTGGILGHVWNGDR
+3636 GSQAYGVGGIIGNVWNGYRD
-3651 NASNDTYSNTFA
+3651 SGNDSYSSTFGSQ
-3663 TTPYVLLDSCR
+3663 PIIRLDSCR
-3674 NNGTVW
+3674 NAGNIMA
-3680 GSYNVGGIVGKSA
+3680 SYNVGGIIGRTGGA
-3693 GSTEIMNCGNTNNVT
+3693 TEIINCGNTGNI
-3708 AYCKGYNEAGVN
+3708 EALCEGTPSAPLATN
-3720 KDGHAGGIIG
+3720 SISKDGSAGGIIG
-3730 LVGTP
+3730 LVG
-3735 GHADVYTSYNTGTVH
+3735 GSGYADVYASYNTGTVH

-3757 GIMGADTEYTSQN
+3757 GIMGSDTEYTTQSHV
-3770 NTTKVYYCYNTGTV
+3770 TKVYYCYNTGTV
-3784 ITGLDKP
+3784 STGGKKFA
-3791 VQFGWEAWDGA
+3791 VFNWA
-3802 GSWSDEG
+3802 GVE
-3809 SYYTINVASGSA
+3809 I
-3821 FGVNVGGILGTAVKS
+3821 FGVMIGDPSLSDNGTNTIVALGTGQWWGVNCGGILGTAVNS
-3836 DVRYCYNAGD
+3836 DIRYCYNAGD
-3846 VIVRG
+3846 IVVRG
-3851 AAGEA
+3851 ASGEA
-3856 FTWHSRA
+3856 GTWHGRV
-3863 GGIIG
+3863 GGIVG
-3868 LVDGT
+3868 MVDGT
-3873 ETYVRNSYNVGDVK
+3873 TTYIRNSYNVGDIK
-3887 VQARGDAN
+3887 VESRGSSN
-3895 DRPKYN
+3895 DRPKY
-3901 AGIVGY
+3901 AGGIVGY

-3919 DCYSLKWQIQWQ
+3919 DCYSLKWQIQWL
-3931 NNDGNTKRYH
+3931 NNSGNYKRYH
-3941 IGGFNHSGESIG
+3941 IGGYNHSGISIG
-3953 EAQYDTDTYASS
+3953 GDQYDTDTYASS

-4034 VDTQDGLA
+4034 VDTHNGLA
-4042 MTSLGYGRNNLGEY
+4042 MTSLGYGRNNLGEF

-4112 CSYIQLPTADVNS
+4112 CTYIQLPTNDVNS

-4196 STWKAR
+4196 ATWKAR

-4217 TSNWYPIGYL
+4217 TSNWNPIGYL

-4287 TIQADTLNDN
+4287 TIHADTLNAN

-4312 YISGLQAGIAGT
+4312 YISGLQAGT
-4324 EPRPLTVKT
+4324 ESRSLTVKT

-4360 ADSVVVNASI
+4360 ADSVVINASI

-4528 FHGTINVSDFANVQ
+4528 FHGTINVSGFDNVQ

-4565 GTIDAERCSNAD
+4565 GTINAERCSNAD

-4631 GQIKAHYNVGGFIGA
+4631 GQIEARYNVGGFIGA

-4714 YSKGNENESIDCIGG
+4714 YSKGTEDESIDCIGG

-4741 ISENATFINN
+4741 ISENAEFVNN

-4758 YKEAYQE
+4758 FEEAYQE
-4765 FVGGVL
+4765 FVGGVI

-4818 MPLANADSEALVASD
+4818 MPHANADSEALVASD

-4843 SSVSAVVNV
+4843 SRVTAVVNV

-4956 NYTSHGTTAAY
+4956 NYTSHGTAAY
-4967 YPANNAA
+4967 YPTNNAA

-5011 YPLSTILSEVA
+5011 YPLTTILGEL
-5022 GNEMVAFVAKG
+5022 GNNEMSAFVAKG

-5092 IGAIEVSHISI
+5092 IGAIEVAHISI

-5108 YKSNVGGKDYV
+5108 YKSNVGGKDFV

-5125 NDNANEITGA
+5125 NDNSNEITGA

-5148 VIGTTYNDG
+5148 VIGTTYDDG

-5184 SSDYNKPVTNASYWI
+5184 SSNYNKPVTNASYWI

-5249 VINEGILAEGQTWDE
+5249 VVNEGKLTEGQTWDE

-5314 YAKEAIQVEHSNKTA
+5314 YAKEAIQVEHSNAEA

-5347 ANSAGQSV
+5347 ANSAGQNV

-5360 DQVAPYVNG
+5360 DQVASEVND

-5405 YAGST
+5405 YAGTT

-5453 IADVTYKQDMTGGVY
+5453 IADVTYKQDMKGGVY

-5487 REAGSYDVQA
+5487 KEAGSYDVQA

-5517 LADGEDYKWNIR
+5517 LADGGDYKWNIR
-5529 KRTLEVEFETGDIGD
+5529 PRTLEVEFTTGDIGD
-5544 TGEDK
+5544 TGEDQ

-5561 YIKFTVTNFAKDEH
+5561 YIKFTVTNFAKDKD

-5583 AINNM
+5583 AINDM

-5601 ETIEAIYDSWNFL
+5601 EPIKAIYDSWNFL
-5614 TGSAIPDSTGFDESV
+5614 TGSEIPEEVDENA

-5649 SNTIVDGTYSE
+5649 SNTIVGGNYSE

-5722 LLPTYEFDGGV
+5722 LLPTYEFDGGK

-5755 ITTVGSTASLLN
+5755 ITTVGSTESLLN

-5797 NAHIEI
+5797 QAHIEI
-5803 SEAIRNNYRF
+5803 SETIRNNYRF

-5834 DASWTINKYVI
+5834 DASWTIDKYII

-5856 VLIYNGREQSP
+5856 ELIYNGREQSP
-5867 TFSGEGGSNF
+5867 TFSGEGGADF

-5885 ITIICDASVTNGSGV
+5885 ITIFCDASVTNGSGV
-5900 TKAVNVDTYKINVA
+5900 TKAVNVDTYTINVA

-5945 DSEQEQDVT
+5945 DSSQEQDVT
-5954 FEIVPREVRL
+5954 FKIVPREVRL
-5964 VWDNPDLS
+5964 VWNNPNLS

-5992 DDEGTW
+5992 NDEGTW
-5998 AEYKDAKIS
+5998 AEYKDAKLS

-6035 TAEDAGSYTAKVTE
+6035 TAEDAGSYIAKVTE

-6055 TNDAGSAEKGNYSA
+6055 TNDAGSAEKGNYTA
-6069 SLPGNKTYNIAKSKI
+6069 SLPNNKTYNIAKSKI
-6084 VVAYNNNTNLDKT
+6084 VVTYDNNTNLDKT
-6097 FDNTSTVKANLGSVS
+6097 FDNTSIVGDSKLGKVS

-6122 VRVTLSNAFFCDNS
+6122 VRVTLSNAIFCDND
-6136 GNAVVDVGNGYSIK
+6136 GDAVVDVGTGYSIK

-6239 VTVTATFAEIDGN
+6239 VTVTATFAEIDGD

-6261 NVIRTVST
+6261 NVIRTGST
-6269 PYVYTMSNEDFYK
+6269 PDYVYTMSDEDFYK

-6294 SNNYYIAAVKNKSG
+6294 SNNYYIAAVKNKSDKI
-6308 TTILTQSSG
+6308 ILTQSSG

-6387 LDVDVANGWMYVNGT
+6387 LDVDVENGWMYVNGT
-6402 SGEKKQYE
+6402 SGEKKQYK
-6410 QYTRIAGSASS
+6410 QYTRIAGSATS
-6421 TRLGAVL
+6421 TRLGATL
-6428 SSDDGYDLCVTLRN
+6428 TSDDGKHLCLTLRN
-6442 QPTLVIGYFVS
+6442 QPTLIIGYFVE
-6453 KDGEEIGTM
+6453 KNGGYEIGSM

-6468 TEYFKNNFNAEGAK
+6468 SEYFKNNFNTSDEK
-6482 GYDFTQTL
+6482 GYDYVQTEIPFSKDDIISGHSSLHLKVPENVYTQI
-6490 VPLSAL
+6490 A
-6496 NSNNVPADVFAK
+6496 NNE
-6508 INSGDINTWE
+6508 ITTWE
-6518 ELIEAVPD
+6518 QLLAEVPEYD
-6526 FNVAGYTFNEVTYNP
+6526 PRGYTHENVEYEGAN
-6541 INLYYDMSTDIEI
+6541 Y
-6554 LEEKLNKTEQEQAY
+6554 Y
-6568 LDALISQ
+6568 LDLLDDLDDVTDEYLKAALQSQ
-6575 RDSFELTYVAL
+6575 LDSFEFVYELINESGEIIGTESESLHLVWWVPVEVKDTRTY
-6586 TEGGEETL
+6586 
-6594 QYVYW
+6594 
-6599 KAEEISENLSFKSFV
+6599 NSFI
-6614 LVDNIDAILTEEDMA
+6614 LVNNIDAILTDADIDM
-6629 MLKGAFGTNWGV
+6629 LTGAFGSNYGV
-6641 GKTYLTNVLFA
+6641 GKTYLPNVVFA

-6668 TDGEGNTVAFDGV
+6668 KDAEGNDVGFNGV
-6681 FDGAGYSIDH
+6681 FDGDGYSIDH
-6691 LTIAYNV
+6691 LTIMYSV
-6698 DDSKSTHNVGMFA
+6698 QGEGEHNVGMFA

-6726 NLSIQVVDTTASA
+6726 NLNIQVIDTTASA

-6746 VAGKFAASTV
+6746 VAGKFAAYTENQI

-6781 GSDSTGYVDGGV
+6781 GCDTTGYVNAGV

-6806 RAEGAIAVAGGVI
+6806 RAEGAVAVAGGII
-6819 GIMNEVN
+6819 GITEV
-6826 TTLTDVVSL
+6826 TTLNDVVSL
-6835 SEVYAKGANT
+6835 SEVYAKGGTA
-6845 YANGFVGQYAKL
+6845 YAGGFVGMGKFMNNS
-6857 VGGNASYDQDGIDY
+6857 VSSTNHVDGKDFV
-6871 APLNSDGKT
+6871 ARSSEGKT
-6880 SAYMNSVFEIS
+6880 SAYLDSVFTIT

-6898 IAGGVSYDTLYDGSN
+6898 IAGGVSYDTLYDGSKTAYVDG
-6913 SIYIENG
+6913 IYLNAIEK
-6920 EYVVYP
+6920 EYGKYDMVAE
-6926 TSDQKDSK
+6926 KNAIAGN
-6934 PELNTYDVINEYLA
+6934 NTT
-6948 GSETNARESMRLR
+6948 GSMRLR

-6973 TKTTVGEIITY
+6973 SAYTSGTGESAIATY
-6984 AKSTTSKY
+6984 RKSTTSKY

-7040 DEAFTGTMT
+7040 DEAFTGTIE
-7049 AGSYVINVRDASVKA
+7049 ANGHEVNVRSSE
-7064 LDNGS
+7064 S
-7069 NYPVF
+7069 NKDFVDDDDDDTTYPQF
-7074 FANQTAPYTWLKID
+7074 FAYQDVNFTWLKKD

>member
-1 MNTTRKGRF
+1 MNTTRKERF

-29 LFLYAGVGTDSAL
+29 LFLYAGVGTNSAL

-49 ASIEPGIAQADAYG
+49 ASIEPGIAQADWTHPGGVTISDSNSNGRKVTAMPLVSTEGSYNYYSSTSGDTSIMSKYGIFMSTGGSGDRENDYNTVAINQG
-63 SSVYAIDSFADYP
+63 SSSGTRYGMLYAVIPLDSFMQKLAEYGKLTLSFSAYFSGGNPSYNKYVIFAYSSSKEVVAGSQYEHSDFKSSILNTGSNSTSSTTGGSTTGTGNTGYCSATGIPSADWDSNHANNFSYRTITANVLSGAKSIIIGIMDTKNGSSRHMDVAMGRP
-76 DVTSFKIDEFYS
+76 TVTFSGSANVTINTSGSGTLASSSISGVTSSGTTYNFKKGADTITMTANPSTGYHFANWS
-88 DYYTKRGGVYSTSA
+88 DNSSTSA
-102 NHTTNSTWDSNTWTI
+102 TRT
-117 GRGGSDWHTGTDY
+117 
-130 ANVWFDFDFG
+130 
-140 SDWKKYSDSLQITVT
+140 
-155 GTASNHNA
+155 
-163 IGGYN
+163 
-168 LGLMSSDSAY
+168 
-178 GNLSEGYYD
+178 
-187 TLKEDSNVSFNGT
+187 
-200 VGGGGSEKTMDA
+200 
-212 SHTGDSYKKFTGN
+212 FTGN
-225 LNISHTIKG
+225 NIVPDKTYTANFTNNTGTIIYNSNGGTGSIANQPITYGTDFKLASSGFTRTGYVLVGWSNSSGSNSANYSLGQTITDDKVSSLNLGTTHG
-234 RYVRIVFCTWST
+234 GST
-246 TGNYGQAKISNVD
+246 TLYAVW
-259 ITITRTPKNY
+259 RL
-269 TVNYNKNASDATGT
+269 
-283 VSATSHQFMI
+283 VSATIS
-293 ASNVSSSTFA
+293 
-303 RPGYVQNGWNTASN
+303 
-317 GTGTQLSLG
+317 
-326 ASTGTG
+326 
-332 ATSGLGLAVK
+332 
-342 NALAASTTSVTLYAT
+342 
-357 WRPVAATITYN
+357 YN

-373 GSGSTAIT
+373 GSGSTSIT

-414 NYSPG
+414 NYSPS

-429 FDLLTSSNDGKSVT
+429 FDLGSASNDGKTVT
-443 LYAVWKS
+443 LYAVWKGS
-450 GDFGIQAGGTGLWGS
+450 DFGVTSGKSKTDGTWGS
-465 FTNPFVIEN
+465 ADNPFVIESN
-474 DTHLAN
+474 THLAN

-490 PVNSVG
+490 PVDSIT
-496 GTYYGQSVPETQA
+496 GTYYGTARSTTA
-509 KVDSEGRITYADCF
+509 TTKDYAGCYF
-523 FIVSAD
+523 VVSD
-529 VSISYSDTGLRPIG
+529 NVSISYSDTGIRPIG
-543 SSTATP
+543 SSTSTP

-574 LFGYMNAGSISNLTV
+574 IFGYMNAGSISNLTV
-589 AGTVTGRHYV
+589 TGTVTGRNYV

-637 KIDYRNSAD
+637 KIDYRDSGD

-670 AGYLNGSFSG
+670 AGYLYGSYSG
-680 DGAKMYSCYNTGN
+680 DGAKVYSCYNTGN
-693 ITATGDYSGGL
+693 ITATGDFSGGL

-751 VGNYNNMKVVST
+751 VGNYNNMTVVST

-795 GVVGYYTINTTQ
+795 GIVGYYTINTTQ

-818 VATGN
+818 IATGN
-823 YVGGIL
+823 CVGGIL
-829 GKAERPTNEGG
+829 GKAERPANEGG
-840 SLVIGGTVYSTG
+840 SFVIGGTVYSTG
-852 SVKGARAVG
+852 SVKGAKAVG
-861 GAFGYLDAN
+861 GAFGYLDGN
-870 TDVTNATITVVL
+870 TDVVDAEITVVL
-882 IGNSSF
+882 AAGAKPPF
-888 AEGDDG
+888 AEGGDG
-894 INASGYAGGV
+894 INATGYAGGV
-904 FGVIV
+904 FGVVV
-909 SNATTVT
+909 SASTSVT
-916 GTISVSGDNVD
+916 GTITVSGGDVD
-927 NAGFLMGGLVGYN
+927 SAGFVMGGLVGYN

-963 ESEAFIDGLTLTT
+963 ESEAFINGLTLTT

-1040 GQYVGGIAG
+1040 GDYVGGIVG

-1096 GGNYAAGVPDSATVT
+1096 GGNYAAGVPDGATVT

-1126 GFKIVHTLADNTYLS
+1126 GFKIVYTVAANTYLS
-1141 VVERGTTTAYY
+1141 VVERGTNTAYK
-1152 PTSFATYTVSGT
+1152 PTGATYSASGT
-1164 TKTLVYDFSKSTS
+1164 TKTLKYNFASTTS
-1177 GIKSFTVTQVSPA
+1177 DAKSFTITQKTVTTTNSYTFNGSPQKA
-1190 MTLSYV
+1190 VISSSL
-1196 FDGASHQARINS
+1196 
-1208 IPTGYT
+1208 PTGYT

-1219 SATYVTDGTVASTI
+1219 SATYVTDGAVDNTI
-1233 TVKYGDLV
+1233 TISYGGAV

-1249 TITKKSA
+1249 TITTKSA
-1256 TFTAKALTLYEN
+1256 TFTAKALTLFEN
-1268 QRPGYDV
+1268 QRPGYDA

-1297 VVTDDY
+1297 VVTDNY
-1303 TPTTNINSQT
+1303 TPAANINSQNT
-1313 NYTITISINDI
+1313 YTISINDI

-1338 AITTTTATLTVKLA
+1338 AITKNTATLTVKLA

-1434 TDDSFG
+1434 TDDSFSG
-1440 NVTYTVATNADWGN
+1440 VSYTITSDNANWGYS
-1454 DGEKLTNIA
+1454 GQELTKIFDKNT
-1463 DGNVSTKFC
+1463 GTKFC
-1472 DHNAAGFEFQY
+1472 DANMAEVTIDFNASTAKYVDYFSFTNGADSATYSFRIPQQFIIYGY
-1483 NMSSEEYVDSFT
+1483 NGAEYVEIGNVNDT
-1495 FTNASDAANF
+1495 
-1505 PKRIPE
+1505 
-1511 YFSIQGSRDGST
+1511 SRTWNGNST
-1523 WTTICT
+1523 TY
-1529 VRDSN
+1529 
-1534 HNWSAS
+1534 SAS
-1540 SGKYTIQLDKP
+1540 LHSP
-1551 GYYRYFKV
+1551 GTYQSFRV
-1559 YVRSRRGFEINGNVN
+1559 VVRSRYYFDNGNTAQAN
-1574 TDYVEESNADPLQ
+1574 DQAPIQ
-1587 FADLSF
+1587 FAEFSF
-1593 SGATIKVGGTHT
+1593 GNTIKVGGAHT

-1644 AGSIT
+1644 AGSIA

-1682 EDVTTNATVT
+1682 EDITTNATVT

-1707 TNLRGDLKNTGNVVG
+1707 TNLRGDLNNTGNVVG

-1741 TILNSGAVS
+1741 TITNEGAVT

-1764 GTVGG
+1764 GTAGGTVTNLG
-1769 TITNSGRIVAS
+1769 TITGVTSV
-1780 NNYAGGIIGYNHDQG
+1780 GGYIGYVNTQG
-1795 VWGNGT
+1795 TMTGT
-1801 FTNNGV
+1801 LTNKGV
-1807 VIGIDYVGGIAGAI
+1807 VIGQSYVGGI
-1821 NIPANTGQNSY
+1821 TGYISAT
-1832 GSGLVFLHTAQ
+1832 SGTASIADGTVFLNSSH
-1843 VHGHNYVGGIV
+1843 VHGKDYIGGIF
-1854 GYWTILDKSISAK
+1854 GYFNNNGKTVNAK
-1867 FNTNGNNCPG
+1867 FNLNNANL
-1877 SKEVVSGYGE
+1877 VSTASGE
-1887 YIGGFFGWVEGIT
+1887 SVSPTGLYAGGFFGWIDGGGKIV
-1900 TGDATGTINFAV
+1900 FAN
-1912 GSVMS
+1912 GSAMT
-1917 GEIDCAEGDN
+1917 GEIDAAESTIENYGVATGN
-1927 VQSGQHTGSGIGGI
+1927 VIGGI
-1941 AGVNNGAHLNF
+1941 VGVNASTTLDF
-1952 SALTS
+1952 SALTNVP
-1957 AVTGATINGN
+1957 ATATINGN
-1967 RENNV
+1967 RSGNA
-1972 STVTLNE
+1972 TVTLGG
-1979 TNYTGAFMG
+1979 TSYTGAIIG
-1988 GIVGYNSGNITGPS
+1988 GIAGYNGGTIIGR
-2002 NGAKLRDGGVLYAVS
+2002 ADGGNMRQGTLFAVS
-2017 KGNYLGGVVGFN
+2017 KGNYLGFIAGINGGTIQNCLVTSIN
-2029 YAGEIKDCKVAT
+2029 ASSTYAGQ
-2041 GFSASYAGSY
+2041 Y

-2056 GYVYGGTISGSTSF
+2056 GYNASGSIIKNCVNHSTVPGTNYLGGIAGHNAGTINYSYFDGSVQGTSYIGGIAGYNTSAINNSYCFVVGTISGS
-2070 SGTVYGVNYVGSL
+2070 
-2083 VGKYDSTT
+2083 
-2091 ALSLS
+2091 
-2096 NLTNTNT
+2096 
-2103 ITATGNYVGGF
+2103 
-2114 FGWINTTAA
+2114 
-2123 VNLTNLTNNA
+2123 NN
-2133 TITGVD
+2133 
-2139 HVGGIAGQTTGS
+2139 
-2151 GTLSGLVNSKVI
+2151 
-2163 SGGNY
+2163 
-2168 VGGLF
+2168 
-2173 GELGTGFTGTLTA
+2173 
-2186 STNNATVSGKAN
+2186 
-2198 YVGGVVGI
+2198 VGGVVGSS
-2206 HHKGTIQ
+2206 TT
-2213 NCVNKGAV
+2213 NVTTSWAFY
-2221 NGVSNVGGITGR
+2221 NGSLVGGHNTG
-2233 SATNISNTAI
+2233 
-2243 TVKYCMNNGTITAS
+2243 NG
-2257 NGYAGGVIGYY
+2257 
-2268 SPGSASLSA
+2268 L
-2277 TYLYNFGSVSG
+2277 
-2288 STYGGIIGI
+2288 TYGRLL
-2297 NTTSYISV
+2297 
-2305 TNSWSFYTSVPAS
+2305 A
-2318 ADLVGR
+2318 
-2324 YTYTGKYVV
+2324 

-2345 MDLHTDWTAI
+2345 MDLHTDWTTI
-2355 TSNNFNGFYFA
+2355 TSNYFNGFYFA

-2397 TAALRSTHD
+2397 TATLRSTHD
-2406 ANAGTCVFENFGY
+2406 TNAGTCVFDNFGY
-2419 GSSFDGNIRARFL
+2419 GSSFDGNIRARLL

-2456 AFIDEVRVSGYTS
+2456 AFIEEVRVSGYTS
-2469 SYRFSLVNK
+2469 SYHFSLVNK

-2492 HIMAGNE
+2492 HIMAGNV

-2513 FDINSDDATGENGAA
+2513 FDINSDDATSANGAA

-2552 TNVTTFKN
+2552 TNVTSFKN
-2560 ADTKGVIDYNP
+2560 NQGVIDYNP

-2591 YSVRLSYG
+2591 YSVQLSYG
-2599 AIGMDG
+2599 TSDMAG
-2605 THHPT
+2605 THHKGAGVT
-2610 NSAIA
+2610 IA
-2615 LNGSII
+2615 LDGTII
-2621 TTHNSVTT
+2621 SQHGAVQTA
-2629 TEDGYLVNRMEEDGS
+2629 DGYLVNRMQDGR

-2650 GNYKS
+2650 HNYYS
-2655 TDTYVTLNYFVID
+2655 SSGTGYVTLNYYAID
-2668 SDYGIIAA
+2668 SDYDIIAV
-2676 SDRNGDDEVES
+2676 SDRNGDGNVES

-2723 IGAGNSA
+2723 TGAGNSA

-2763 INFKPIGGWS
+2763 VNFKPIGGWS

-2895 DSITVSGTNFVGSV
+2895 DSITVSGTNVVGSV

-2923 VNYAKVSGSSYV
+2923 VNYAKVSGSSHV
-2935 GGIIGQIMAG
+2935 GGVIGQIMAG

-2959 LGEYTVDEVKRVS
+2959 LGEYTVDGVKRVS

-2980 VGSQA
+2980 VGTQA

-2996 NVAPYDGVITVF
+2996 NAAPYDGVITVF

-3015 EANVTGQTVVGGL
+3015 EANVTGRTVVGGL

-3048 ANWSYNGNIDSTVYE
+3048 AKWSYNGSIDSTVYE
-3063 ITTNTSYAGG
+3063 ITTNNSYAGG
-3073 LFGVLSTMGHQIESV
+3073 LFGALSTMGHQIESV

-3119 FRYSFVSLPGNQN
+3119 FKYSFVSLPGNQN
-3132 VDTTTNMVR
+3132 VNTTTDMVR
-3141 GNKYVGGL
+3141 GNNYVGGL
-3149 VGNMSLGTL
+3149 VGNMALGTL

-3212 NYILSFYSTNDGAM
+3212 NYILSFYSASDGAM

-3250 TGSANEIEAKKGSI
+3250 TGSAGEIAAKKGSI

-3403 AKYSAVAPRVIDS
+3403 AKYSAVAPRVIS
-3416 LDDWKAF
+3416 SVADWNAF
-3423 ALDVQKSGA
+3423 ATDVKNSGVG
-3432 NGLNQ
+3432 GLRQ
-3437 YVKLAT
+3437 YVKLANNIT
-3443 NLTGSNRVP
+3443 VTQSN
-3452 TKYTSGGNV
+3452 
-3461 YSGLAGLEH
+3461 LAGRES
-3470 TPYWN
+3470 TD
-3475 GDIQNVNGGFF
+3475 DISAHNFQ
-3486 SGTFDGDGYEIEIY
+3486 GTFDGDGYTITIN
-3500 IVGGT
+3500 I
-3505 NGQTF
+3505 NG
-3510 NTSTAVWSDA
+3510 
-3520 TAGNTASSVN
+3520 ASAASRN
-3530 ELSLFPQARGT
+3530 ELGLFPQAG
-3541 NADGTTAVTFMNLT
+3541 NATFKNLT
-3555 ISGTITNAGYDCA
+3555 IKGTWTNLGNDCG

-3574 RGSAN
+3574 RGWLTFENCISDVDMSGNGHSHGGILGSTSA
-3579 FYNCTSNVDITSNQ
+3579 Q
-3593 HSCAG
+3593 
-3598 IVGTT
+3598 T
-3603 KGNRNA
+3603 K
-3609 NINEKFRYEF
+3609 YDYTF
-3619 IGCVNLGDI
+3619 IACVNLGDI
-3628 RTSGEYED
+3628 TSYES
-3636 KGTGGILGHVWNGDR
+3636 GSQAYGVGGIIGNVWNGYRD
-3651 NASNDTYSNTFA
+3651 SGNDSYSSTFGSQ
-3663 TTPYVLLDSCR
+3663 PIIRLDSCR
-3674 NNGTVW
+3674 NAGNIMA
-3680 GSYNVGGIVGKSA
+3680 SYNVGGIIGRTGGA
-3693 GSTEIMNCGNTNNVT
+3693 TEIINCGNTGNI
-3708 AYCKGYNEAGVN
+3708 EALCEGTPSAPLATN
-3720 KDGHAGGIIG
+3720 SISKDGSAGGIIG
-3730 LVGTP
+3730 LVG
-3735 GHADVYTSYNTGTVH
+3735 GSGYADVYASYNTGTVH

-3757 GIMGADTEYTSQN
+3757 GIMGSDTEYTTQSHV
-3770 NTTKVYYCYNTGTV
+3770 TKVYYCYNTGTV
-3784 ITGLDKP
+3784 STGGKKFA
-3791 VQFGWEAWDGA
+3791 VFNWA
-3802 GSWSDEG
+3802 GVE
-3809 SYYTINVASGSA
+3809 I
-3821 FGVNVGGILGTAVKS
+3821 FGVMIGDPSLSDNGTNTIVALGTGQWWGVNCGGILGTAVNS
-3836 DVRYCYNAGD
+3836 DIRYCYNAGD
-3846 VIVRG
+3846 IVVRG
-3851 AAGEA
+3851 ASGEA
-3856 FTWHSRA
+3856 GTWHGRV
-3863 GGIIG
+3863 GGIVG
-3868 LVDGT
+3868 MVDGT
-3873 ETYVRNSYNVGDVK
+3873 TTYIRNSYNVGDIK
-3887 VQARGDAN
+3887 VESRGSSN
-3895 DRPKYN
+3895 DRPKY
-3901 AGIVGY
+3901 AGGIVGY
-3907 FKAVEGTESRVF
+3907 FKAVQGTEANVF
-3919 DCYSLKWQIQWQ
+3919 DCYSLKWQIQWL
-3931 NNDGNTKRYH
+3931 NNSGNYKRYH
-3941 IGGFNHSGESIG
+3941 IGGYNHSGISIG
-3953 EAQYDTDTYASS
+3953 GDQYDTDTYASS
-3965 GGAGHVLSSVAELTA
+3965 GGAGHVMNSVAELTA
-3980 MMKSNEEI
+3980 AMKSNEEI
-3988 STNSVNS
+3988 STNGVDGLNS
-3995 LNGSSESDARV
+3995 SGESDARV

-4026 LPQLSMFA
+4026 LPQLAVFA
-4034 VDTQDGLA
+4034 VDTHNGLA

-4112 CSYIQLPTADVNS
+4112 CTYIQLPTSDVNS
-4125 GNDYVFYDGS
+4125 GNDYVFYDGN

-4182 ESSGNFTLNSSNAY
+4182 ESSGNFTLNSINAY
-4196 STWKAR
+4196 ATWKAR
-4202 NYGYNGSWVA
+4202 NYGYNGSW
-4212 NLGYK
+4212 
-4217 TSNWYPIGYL
+4217 TSNVGYGTANWNPIGYL
-4227 GDKSSIDRSFR
+4227 GDKSGSYDRSFR

-4261 FNRTNVYAGLFGV
+4261 FNKSNVYAGLFGV
-4274 VRNAHVENITVTG
+4274 VRNAQVENITVTG
-4287 TIQADTLNDN
+4287 TIHADSLSGSGTA
-4297 GIISAGIVAKALDNS
+4297 SAGIVAKALDNS
-4312 YISGLQAGIAGT
+4312 YISGLQAGTAS
-4324 EPRPLTVKT
+4324 RSLTVKT
-4333 GPNGGAGYTGGIV
+4333 GKGGVGYTGGIV
-4346 GMADSGATGNRLTI
+4346 GMADSRATGNRLTI
-4360 ADSVVVNASI
+4360 ADSVVVNATI
-4370 KGFKNSIGGII
+4370 TGFKDSIGGIV
-4381 GYSVGADA
+4381 GYSEGDDA
-4389 SSFTDIIGC
+4389 ASFTDIVGC
-4398 HVVGAHIESTASE
+4398 HVQKATVQSSSTGT
-4411 KKLLGGIVGAQGATG
+4411 KRLIGGIVGAQGDKG

-4434 VGTEGNTPADLDSE
+4434 VGTEGASGTNVT
-4448 SSYSV
+4448 
-4453 VIKGDHSFGGIISF
+4453 IKGDNSFGGIISF
-4467 AEAGA
+4467 ADAGA

-4481 YVWEDVLIKRYNDNN
+4481 HVWGDVLIQRQNPTNDS
-4496 ETDKGYGTAIG
+4496 TYGTAIG
-4507 GIVGYVSDDASGYA
+4507 GIVGYVSDSTDGYA
-4521 TFRGEIE
+4521 TFRGNIS
-4528 FHGTINVSDFANVQ
+4528 FYGTINLGTKGASITTYDENI
-4542 NVGGV
+4542 GGV
-4547 VGYMGSSARM
+4547 VGYMGACARM
-4557 EQCFVTVA
+4557 EECIVQVFGVV
-4565 GTIDAERCSNAD
+4565 NATNAYTRN
-4577 SIGGFAGI
+4577 IGGFAGI
-4585 SKGVALDGIFTIA
+4585 SKGVCLDGGFAVA
-4598 PSLLTDTAD
+4598 PTLVTTVAD

-4616 DGDTYITRTTTIETG
+4616 EGDTYITRTSVIYTAPVSWTDANGNDQIEVEELTLLEGYTG
-4631 GQIKAHYNVGGFIGA
+4631 SIVADTNVGGFIGA

-4670 SATITLG
+4670 SATISLH
-4677 ASVDGRKYVGG
+4677 ASVDGKKYVGG

-4700 YCTVTNNGKVGAND
+4700 YCTVINNGKVGAND
-4714 YSKGNENESIDCIGG
+4714 HSKGTAIESVDCIGG

-4758 YKEAYQE
+4758 FEEAYQE

-4803 VNGTISGQLANGEDV
+4803 VNGTISGQLANGDDV
-4818 MPLANADSEALVASD
+4818 MPHANADSEALEASD

-4843 SSVSAVVNV
+4843 SSVTAVVNV

-4867 AIMYNYGHV
+4867 AVMYNYGHV

-4956 NYTSHGTTAAY
+4956 NYTSHGTTVAY
-4967 YPANNAA
+4967 YPTNNAA

-4990 YFGYESNGDN
+4990 YFGYESTGDN

-5011 YPLSTILSEVA
+5011 YPLNTILSEL
-5022 GNEMVAFVAKG
+5022 GDNKMSAFVAKG

-5125 NDNANEITGA
+5125 NDNSNEITGA

-5148 VIGTTYNDG
+5148 VIGTTYNG
-5157 AISASYKHVGGIV
+5157 SAISASYKHVGGIV

-5176 TDPGLIND
+5176 TDPGLIKD
-5184 SSDYNKPVTNASYWI
+5184 SSNYNKPVTNASYWI

-5249 VINEGILAEGQTWDE
+5249 VVNEGKLAEGQTWDE

-5314 YAKEAIQVEHSNKTA
+5314 YAKEAIQVEHSNAEA

-5360 DQVAPYVNG
+5360 DQVAPYVND

-5405 YAGST
+5405 YAGTT

-5487 REAGSYDVQA
+5487 REAGTYDVQA

-5588 MALKYSFNGSSST
+5588 MALKYSFNSSSST
-5601 ETIEAIYDSWNFL
+5601 EPIKAIYDNWNFL
-5614 TGSAIPDSTGFDESV
+5614 TGGVIPEEVDENA

-5649 SNTIVDGTYSE
+5649 SNTIIDGNYSE

-5722 LLPTYEFDGGV
+5722 LLPTYDFDGGM

-5797 NAHIEI
+5797 QAHIEI

-6136 GNAVVDVGNGYSIK
+6136 GNAVVNVGNGYSIK

-6157 TKNYEFVGASTQKF
+6157 TKNYEFVGASTQVF
-6171 DVGAKITP
+6171 NVGAKITP

-6269 PYVYTMSNEDFYK
+6269 PYVYTMSDEDFYK

-6554 LEEKLNKTEQEQAY
+6554 LEEKQNKTEQEQAY

-6614 LVDNIDAILTEEDMA
+6614 LVDNIDAILTEEDMD

-6641 GKTYLTNVLFA
+6641 GKTYLPNVVFA

-6726 NLSIQVVDTTASA
+6726 NLSIQVIDTTASA

-6857 VGGNASYDQDGIDY
+6857 VDGNASYDQDGIDY
-6871 APLNSDGKT
+6871 APLNSTGKT

-6984 AKSTTSKY
+6984 AKATTSKY

-7020 MNFTLNRNVTMYTGY
+7020 MNFTLNRDVTMYTGY

>member
-1 MNTTRKGRF
+1 MNTTRKERF

-29 LFLYAGVGTDSAL
+29 LFLYAGVGAQTNFSSDNDIAHAVNY
-42 IPDDMLD
+42 D
-49 ASIEPGIAQADAYG
+49 ATNKKTTIYASDLSVSNTMTNQTNAIGL
-63 SSVYAIDSFADYP
+63 SSVQGQYWSYSSGTYARTGTNGVGLEGVFPSKSDTGYVYATQTFVFSGFVP
-76 DVTSFKIDEFYS
+76 RKITVNYTAEMYLD
-88 DYYTKRGGVYSTSA
+88 TKRGGTNRLDGYIGVYLDD
-102 NHTTNSTWDSNTWTI
+102 NLVNSDRGDWD
-117 GRGGSDWHTGTDY
+117 Y
-130 ANVWFDFDFG
+130 
-140 SDWKKYSDSLQITVT
+140 
-155 GTASNHNA
+155 
-163 IGGYN
+163 
-168 LGLMSSDSAY
+168 
-178 GNLSEGYYD
+178 
-187 TLKEDSNVSFNGT
+187 
-200 VGGGGSEKTMDA
+200 
-212 SHTGDSYKKFTGN
+212 GDSDYGHCSYKSAKGSY
-225 LNISHTIKG
+225 SH
-234 RYVRIVFCTWST
+234 SE
-246 TGNYGQAKISNVD
+246 S
-259 ITITRTPKNY
+259 
-269 TVNYNKNASDATGT
+269 
-283 VSATSHQFMI
+283 
-293 ASNVSSSTFA
+293 
-303 RPGYVQNGWNTASN
+303 
-317 GTGTQLSLG
+317 
-326 ASTGTG
+326 
-332 ATSGLGLAVK
+332 
-342 NALAASTTSVTLYAT
+342 
-357 WRPVAATITYN
+357 
-368 ANGGS
+368 
-373 GSGSTAIT
+373 
-381 YGTDF
+381 
-386 TLHSGS
+386 HSGS
-392 GFTRSGYVFV
+392 RSYSSGVSSVTIKVKVRVDNNKDTDSNNTRVHLTALSLQFDEVAFDFAT
-402 GWSNS
+402 NS
-407 SGDNNSA
+407 SGHYKLRNRQDFNSLTYATMNGNNFSGKTFSVEPDNGSSIPMGGNFT
-414 NYSPG
+414 P
-419 QTITDDKVGS
+419 VG
-429 FDLLTSSNDGKSVT
+429 TSSRPFSGTIEGNGK
-443 LYAVWKS
+443 LIS
-450 GDFGIQAGGTGLWGS
+450 GYNAPAGQ
-465 FTNPFVIEN
+465 
-474 DTHLAN
+474 
-480 LSEIVNGVRD
+480 
-490 PVNSVG
+490 
-496 GTYYGQSVPETQA
+496 YG
-509 KVDSEGRITYADCF
+509 
-523 FIVSAD
+523 
-529 VSISYSDTGLRPIG
+529 
-543 SSTATP
+543 
-549 FKGNF
+549 
-554 NGNSKTITV
+554 
-563 NASLSGVDYVG
+563 G
-574 LFGYMNAGSISNLTV
+574 LFGYISGATLRNFTVNPGTINGDATDKGAVVGYMTGSTLSGITTSGGVVWGHGYIGGIVGRAEGTSSIINCTNLGTKV
-589 AGTVTGRHYV
+589 YNNGSTAGT
-599 GGVLGYLDWKTTA
+599 GGVLGYA
-612 TAISISNVQNKCT
+612 
-625 VSGTNYV
+625 
-632 GGVFG
+632 
-637 KIDYRNSAD
+637 
-646 YGLITMTSVSNTG
+646 
-659 AVSGASYIGGI
+659 
-670 AGYLNGSFSG
+670 NG
-680 DGAKMYSCYNTGN
+680 
-693 ITATGDYSGGL
+693 
-704 VGQCRNTQFNSCYT
+704 
-718 GSSKNSATVK
+718 
-728 GRNYVGGFVGQ
+728 
-739 LIGGSTPAPASG
+739 
-751 VGNYNNMKVVST
+751 
-763 GNQVGGYAGTTTW
+763 
-776 QSLAKFTNYGDIS
+776 
-789 GVSNVG
+789 
-795 GVVGYYTINTTQ
+795 
-807 TTSYLRNEGNV
+807 
-818 VATGN
+818 
-823 YVGGIL
+823 
-829 GKAERPTNEGG
+829 
-840 SLVIGGTVYSTG
+840 
-852 SVKGARAVG
+852 
-861 GAFGYLDAN
+861 
-870 TDVTNATITVVL
+870 TITVT
-882 IGNSSF
+882 GCKNY
-888 AEGDDG
+888 G
-894 INASGYAGGV
+894 
-904 FGVIV
+904 
-909 SNATTVT
+909 TT
-916 GTISVSGDNVD
+916 
-927 NAGFLMGGLVGYN
+927 
-940 AGSITASTTVSLRV
+940 
-954 IGRGSSAVP
+954 
-963 ESEAFIDGLTLTT
+963 
-976 GAGYVGGIA
+976 
-985 GYNAGTISNAIKV
+985 
-998 TGDVLSVSQTA
+998 
-1009 YTGGVAG
+1009 
-1016 YNAGTISNCST
+1016 ST
-1027 TSAEVLY
+1027 TSANNNTTY
-1034 NATIYG
+1034 NVFFSNDTARDGWGGIVGYSNSMLTLSGCENRASLIWKEDDSGHNNFYAIGGIVGKMNNGSIASSKNFGNIYG
-1040 GQYVGGIAG
+1040 GKLTGGIVGEVIGGATVSQC
-1049 YNAGSVSYCYNVFG
+1049 YNAGPV
-1063 TIYGTSNVGAVSG
+1063 
-1076 NGGTI
+1076 
-1081 TVSYTFYRSSSEPSW
+1081 
-1096 GGNYAAGVPDSATVT
+1096 
-1111 PLTAGA
+1111 
-1117 EADSWIVAD
+1117 
-1126 GFKIVHTLADNTYLS
+1126 
-1141 VVERGTTTAYY
+1141 
-1152 PTSFATYTVSGT
+1152 
-1164 TKTLVYDFSKSTS
+1164 
-1177 GIKSFTVTQVSPA
+1177 Q
-1190 MTLSYV
+1190 
-1196 FDGASHQARINS
+1196 
-1208 IPTGYT
+1208 
-1214 QSTAG
+1214 
-1219 SATYVTDGTVASTI
+1219 
-1233 TVKYGDLV
+1233 
-1241 MGTISTTV
+1241 
-1249 TITKKSA
+1249 
-1256 TFTAKALTLYEN
+1256 
-1268 QRPGYDV
+1268 
-1275 DVLDTAYCT
+1275 
-1284 ISGIIGGHSVTTC
+1284 
-1297 VVTDDY
+1297 
-1303 TPTTNINSQT
+1303 
-1313 NYTITISINDI
+1313 
-1324 VIKDSNGVDRTANY
+1324 
-1338 AITTTTATLTVKLA
+1338 
-1352 DYGRMAHGATLPWGG
+1352 
-1367 TVDENATWGSASNP
+1367 TWGSGTYS
-1381 YYIALD
+1381 YY
-1387 RHFNNLRSIVNG
+1387 NG
-1399 GSYINSIGGDAQ
+1399 E
-1411 ATDRTYLGAYFVLGY
+1411 
-1426 DVNTGGTL
+1426 GT
-1434 TDDSFG
+1434 
-1440 NVTYTVATNADWGN
+1440 
-1454 DGEKLTNIA
+1454 
-1463 DGNVSTKFC
+1463 
-1472 DHNAAGFEFQY
+1472 
-1483 NMSSEEYVDSFT
+1483 
-1495 FTNASDAANF
+1495 
-1505 PKRIPE
+1505 
-1511 YFSIQGSRDGST
+1511 
-1523 WTTICT
+1523 
-1529 VRDSN
+1529 
-1534 HNWSAS
+1534 
-1540 SGKYTIQLDKP
+1540 
-1551 GYYRYFKV
+1551 
-1559 YVRSRRGFEINGNVN
+1559 
-1574 TDYVEESNADPLQ
+1574 
-1587 FADLSF
+1587 
-1593 SGATIKVGGTHT
+1593 
-1605 PIGKD
+1605 
-1610 TSHAFNGHFNGNGHT
+1610 
-1625 VTLTVSVLGNYAGL
+1625 
-1639 FGYMR
+1639 
-1644 AGSIT
+1644 
-1649 NLTVDGEIFATG
+1649 
-1661 NYVGALVGHTHSQ
+1661 
-1674 DRSADPVI
+1674 
-1682 EDVTTNATVT
+1682 
-1692 GQGNFVGGI
+1692 
-1701 IGCAQD
+1701 
-1707 TNLRGDLKNTGNVVG
+1707 
-1722 VNYVGGITGSHFGS
+1722 
-1736 NSSNA
+1736 
-1741 TILNSGAVS
+1741 
-1750 GNNNVGGYAGEFNW
+1750 
-1764 GTVGG
+1764 
-1769 TITNSGRIVAS
+1769 
-1780 NNYAGGIIGYNHDQG
+1780 
-1795 VWGNGT
+1795 
-1801 FTNNGV
+1801 
-1807 VIGIDYVGGIAGAI
+1807 YVGGIAGA
-1821 NIPANTGQNSY
+1821 SR
-1832 GSGLVFLHTAQ
+1832 
-1843 VHGHNYVGGIV
+1843 
-1854 GYWTILDKSISAK
+1854 
-1867 FNTNGNNCPG
+1867 
-1877 SKEVVSGYGE
+1877 
-1887 YIGGFFGWVEGIT
+1887 
-1900 TGDATGTINFAV
+1900 GTIEYCYSIGTVTDSSGKGFA
-1912 GSVMS
+1912 
-1917 GEIDCAEGDN
+1917 
-1927 VQSGQHTGSGIGGI
+1927 GGI
-1941 AGVNNGAHLNF
+1941 AAATEGNINYCYSV
-1952 SALTS
+1952 
-1957 AVTGATINGN
+1957 ATISSSVGTGVGNLLGHSPSVVNVGTSWAFFSGAVPSTSNTCELNGSTWT
-1967 RENNV
+1967 RGRAAV
-1972 STVTLNE
+1972 LPSSIATADIPTKVVPALGSTVYSSWEQITEYKFDGFGLTFT
-1979 TNYTGAFMG
+1979 TNA
-1988 GIVGYNSGNITGPS
+1988 NSF
-2002 NGAKLRDGGVLYAVS
+2002 VQ
-2017 KGNYLGGVVGFN
+2017 
-2029 YAGEIKDCKVAT
+2029 
-2041 GFSASYAGSY
+2041 
-2051 VGGIA
+2051 
-2056 GYVYGGTISGSTSF
+2056 
-2070 SGTVYGVNYVGSL
+2070 
-2083 VGKYDSTT
+2083 
-2091 ALSLS
+2091 
-2096 NLTNTNT
+2096 
-2103 ITATGNYVGGF
+2103 
-2114 FGWINTTAA
+2114 A
-2123 VNLTNLTNNA
+2123 VNLTTSKVAGTTPIDASFVSSSASIDGTASTSVSNQVTLSMGFSANIDQSHAGLYIDPGKAINASINAKTYDATNGAPVLGTGNAGSQARFLYHHGGKWQTTAPTNAGTYNVAVEVISNGGVIGRQTGLSYTINKRELTVTYGVSDGWAAYTYNAAHQGVTFIKVDNLPTALTNAQKETVFKVISDGTDSVSLATAHSSGALQYNA
-2133 TITGVD
+2133 SNAIRVGSYSVNVTLSDTSNYTLTGLDAGSYGWTIGKRELTLTATFENNQNLFSYVYSAGHQGVNQLQISNFPTNSGNQNVVTVETLSGSTKPYVTQGTQNPLVYRISNAVNVGNYGFVVTLKDTHNYTLKYNSTTSATHNFSWAITPKNLADSDINPNFSRPALEYTGSAKNAEYIVKWKAGSGAGNGANDSGAEITLNGNNFTATYNDVDRVNVTGQAIVLTITG
-2139 HVGGIAGQTTGS
+2139 
-2151 GTLSGLVNSKVI
+2151 K
-2163 SGGNY
+2163 GNY
-2168 VGGLF
+2168 
-2173 GELGTGFTGTLTA
+2173 TGTRTFSYTIVPYDLVAHVLTTRDA
-2186 STNNATVSGKAN
+2186 FI
-2198 YVGGVVGI
+2198 YYGGTAFGAPSRNETY
-2206 HHKGTIQ
+2206 GWDMYPF
-2213 NCVNKGAV
+2213 VNL
-2221 NGVSNVGGITGR
+2221 TD
-2233 SATNISNTAI
+2233 
-2243 TVKYCMNNGTITAS
+2243 S
-2257 NGYAGGVIGYY
+2257 NGYAVLDAGVTSDAQIYDIVY
-2268 SPGSASLSA
+2268 SAERFKL
-2277 TYLYNFGSVSG
+2277 
-2288 STYGGIIGI
+2288 
-2297 NTTSYISV
+2297 V
-2305 TNSWSFYTSVPAS
+2305 TNLAQLNPNLITTETTLTDGEVFDSINAATGVSSLTTITWEGT
-2318 ADLVGR
+2318 R
-2324 YTYTGKYVV
+2324 NYTGTITVKFVVV
-2333 NEVGA
+2333 NSDFGA
-2338 TILPSVG
+2338 V
-2345 MDLHTDWTAI
+2345 
-2355 TSNNFNGFYFA
+2355 
-2366 SGVTAEAGKYL
+2366 
-2377 SLEIL
+2377 
-2382 DKASSPKVTGYAQPN
+2382 SPA
-2397 TAALRSTHD
+2397 
-2406 ANAGTCVFENFGY
+2406 
-2419 GSSFDGNIRARFL
+2419 
-2432 DVAGGF
+2432 
-2438 HDLVYDGTDKA
+2438 
-2449 ASGNQTE
+2449 
-2456 AFIDEVRVSGYTS
+2456 
-2469 SYRFSLVNK
+2469 
-2478 SEDTVNVGTFTYDA
+2478 
-2492 HIMAGNE
+2492 
-2499 IVGCKKNG
+2499 
-2507 SATISQ
+2507 
-2513 FDINSDDATGENGAA
+2513 
-2528 LIFFDGVVYGGY
+2528 
-2540 DTYYDSNLGKTL
+2540 
-2552 TNVTTFKN
+2552 
-2560 ADTKGVIDYNP
+2560 
-2571 SATETFYIYRLKS
+2571 
-2584 DGTMILV
+2584 
-2591 YSVRLSYG
+2591 
-2599 AIGMDG
+2599 
-2605 THHPT
+2605 
-2610 NSAIA
+2610 
-2615 LNGSII
+2615 
-2621 TTHNSVTT
+2621 
-2629 TEDGYLVNRMEEDGS
+2629 
-2644 TSFVPS
+2644 
-2650 GNYKS
+2650 
-2655 TDTYVTLNYFVID
+2655 
-2668 SDYGIIAA
+2668 
-2676 SDRNGDDEVES
+2676 DRNGDGKVES

-2723 IGAGNSA
+2723 TGAGNSA

-2750 YFLVTANITMPDY
+2750 HFLVTANITMPDY

-2909 VGYLGLGSEMYGEY
+2909 VGHLGLGSEMYGEY
-2923 VNYAKVSGSSYV
+2923 VNYAKVSGSSHV
-2935 GGIIGQIMAG
+2935 GGVIGQIMAG

-2959 LGEYTVDEVKRVS
+2959 LGEYTVDGVKRVS
-2972 SMTNYGSV
+2972 SMTNYGTV
-2980 VGSQA
+2980 FGSQA

-2996 NVAPYDGVITVF
+2996 NVELYDGVITVF

-3015 EANVTGQTVVGGL
+3015 EANVTGRTVVGGL

-3048 ANWSYNGNIDSTVYE
+3048 ANWSYNGNIDSTIYE

-3073 LFGVLSTMGHQIESV
+3073 LFGTLSTMGHQIESV
-3088 FSTAVVKTSVGS
+3088 FSTAVVKTSVVGS
-3100 SSNEGNY
+3100 SINEGNY

-3132 VDTTTNMVR
+3132 VNTTTDMVR
-3141 GNKYVGGL
+3141 GNNYVGGL
-3149 VGNMSLGTL
+3149 VGNMALGTL

-3164 GFKYDNNL
+3164 GFMYDNNL

-3212 NYILSFYSTNDGAM
+3212 NYILAFYNATNTTTDGAM

-3240 PDSAVSRAHA
+3240 PDSAVSRANA
-3250 TGSANEIEAKKGSI
+3250 TGIANEIEAKKGSI

-3277 GYDQKAQVVFYDG
+3277 GYDQKAQVVFYNG

-3304 ANDSNEH
+3304 ANDSNEQ

-3356 GLYKV
+3356 GLYKI

-3403 AKYSAVAPRVIDS
+3403 AKYSAVAPRIIDS
-3416 LDDWKAF
+3416 VADWNAF
-3423 ALDVQKSGA
+3423 ATDVKNSGVG
-3432 NGLNQ
+3432 GLRQ
-3437 YVKLAT
+3437 YVKLANNIT
-3443 NLTGSNRVP
+3443 VTQSN
-3452 TKYTSGGNV
+3452 
-3461 YSGLAGLEH
+3461 LAGRES
-3470 TPYWN
+3470 TD
-3475 GDIQNVNGGFF
+3475 DISAHNFQ
-3486 SGTFDGDGYEIEIY
+3486 GTFDGDGYTITIN
-3500 IVGGT
+3500 I
-3505 NGQTF
+3505 NG
-3510 NTSTAVWSDA
+3510 
-3520 TAGNTASSVN
+3520 ASAASRN
-3530 ELSLFPQARGT
+3530 ELGLFPQAG
-3541 NADGTTAVTFMNLT
+3541 NATFKNLT
-3555 ISGTITNAGYDCA
+3555 IKGTWTNLGNDCG

-3574 RGSAN
+3574 RGWLTFENCISDVDMSGNGHSHGGILGSTSA
-3579 FYNCTSNVDITSNQ
+3579 Q
-3593 HSCAG
+3593 
-3598 IVGTT
+3598 T
-3603 KGNRNA
+3603 K
-3609 NINEKFRYEF
+3609 YDYTF
-3619 IGCVNLGDI
+3619 IACVNLGDI
-3628 RTSGEYED
+3628 TSYES
-3636 KGTGGILGHVWNGDR
+3636 GSQAYGVGGIIGNVWNGYRD
-3651 NASNDTYSNTFA
+3651 SGNDSYSSTFGSQ
-3663 TTPYVLLDSCR
+3663 PIIRLDSCR
-3674 NNGTVW
+3674 NAGNIMA
-3680 GSYNVGGIVGKSA
+3680 SYNVGGIIGRTGGA
-3693 GSTEIMNCGNTNNVT
+3693 TEIINCGNTGNI
-3708 AYCKGYNEAGVN
+3708 EALCEGTPSAPLATN
-3720 KDGHAGGIIG
+3720 SISKDGSAGGIIG
-3730 LVGTP
+3730 LVG
-3735 GHADVYTSYNTGTVH
+3735 GSGYADVYASYNTGTVH

-3757 GIMGADTEYTSQN
+3757 GIMGSDTEYTTQSHV
-3770 NTTKVYYCYNTGTV
+3770 TKVYYCYNTGTV
-3784 ITGLDKP
+3784 STGGKKFA
-3791 VQFGWEAWDGA
+3791 VFNWA
-3802 GSWSDEG
+3802 GVE
-3809 SYYTINVASGSA
+3809 I
-3821 FGVNVGGILGTAVKS
+3821 FGVMIGDPSLSDNGTNTIVALGTGQWWGVNCGGILGTAVNS
-3836 DVRYCYNAGD
+3836 DIRYCYNAGD
-3846 VIVRG
+3846 IVVRG
-3851 AAGEA
+3851 ASGEA
-3856 FTWHSRA
+3856 GTWHGRV
-3863 GGIIG
+3863 GGIVG
-3868 LVDGT
+3868 MVDGT
-3873 ETYVRNSYNVGDVK
+3873 TTYIRNSYNVGDIK
-3887 VQARGDAN
+3887 VESRGSSN
-3895 DRPKYN
+3895 DRPKY
-3901 AGIVGY
+3901 AGGIVGY

-3919 DCYSLKWQIQWQ
+3919 DCYSLKWQIQWL
-3931 NNDGNTKRYH
+3931 NNSGNYKRYH
-3941 IGGFNHSGESIG
+3941 IGGYNHSGISIG
-3953 EAQYDTDTYASS
+3953 GDQYDTDTYASS

-4034 VDTQDGLA
+4034 VDTHNGLA
-4042 MTSLGYGRNNLGEY
+4042 MTSLGYGRNNLGEF

-4112 CSYIQLPTADVNS
+4112 CTYIQLPTNDVNS

-4196 STWKAR
+4196 ATWKAR

-4217 TSNWYPIGYL
+4217 TSNWNPIGYL

-4287 TIQADTLNDN
+4287 TIHADTLNAN

-4312 YISGLQAGIAGT
+4312 YISGLQAGT
-4324 EPRPLTVKT
+4324 ESRSLTVKT

-4360 ADSVVVNASI
+4360 ADSVVINASI

-4565 GTIDAERCSNAD
+4565 GTINAERCSNAD

-4631 GQIKAHYNVGGFIGA
+4631 GQIEARYNVGGFIGA

-4714 YSKGNENESIDCIGG
+4714 YSKGTEDESIDCIGG

-4741 ISENATFINN
+4741 ISENAEFVNN

-4758 YKEAYQE
+4758 FEEAYQE
-4765 FVGGVL
+4765 FVGGVI

-4818 MPLANADSEALVASD
+4818 MPHANADSEALVASD

-4843 SSVSAVVNV
+4843 SRVTAVVNV

-4956 NYTSHGTTAAY
+4956 NYTSHGTAAY
-4967 YPANNAA
+4967 YPTNNAA

-5011 YPLSTILSEVA
+5011 YPLTTILGEL
-5022 GNEMVAFVAKG
+5022 GNNEMSAFVAKG

-5108 YKSNVGGKDYV
+5108 YKSNVGGKDFV

-5125 NDNANEITGA
+5125 NDNSNEITGA

-5148 VIGTTYNDG
+5148 VIGTTYDDG

-5184 SSDYNKPVTNASYWI
+5184 SSNYNKPVTNASYWI

-5249 VINEGILAEGQTWDE
+5249 VVNEGKLTEGQTWDE

-5314 YAKEAIQVEHSNKTA
+5314 YAKEAIQVEHSNAEA

-5347 ANSAGQSV
+5347 ANSAGQNV

-5360 DQVAPYVNG
+5360 DQVASEVND

-5405 YAGST
+5405 YAGTT

-5453 IADVTYKQDMTGGVY
+5453 IADVTYKQDMKGGVY

-5487 REAGSYDVQA
+5487 KEAGSYDVQA

-5517 LADGEDYKWNIR
+5517 LADGGDYKWNIR
-5529 KRTLEVEFETGDIGD
+5529 PRTLEVEFTTGDIGD
-5544 TGEDK
+5544 TGEDQ

-5561 YIKFTVTNFAKDEH
+5561 YIKFTVTNFAKDKD

-5583 AINNM
+5583 AINDM

-5601 ETIEAIYDSWNFL
+5601 EPIKAIYDSWNFL
-5614 TGSAIPDSTGFDESV
+5614 TGSEIPEEVDENA

-5649 SNTIVDGTYSE
+5649 SNTIVGGNYSE

-5722 LLPTYEFDGGV
+5722 LLPTYEFDGGK

-5755 ITTVGSTASLLN
+5755 ITTVGSTESLLN

-5797 NAHIEI
+5797 QAHIEI
-5803 SEAIRNNYRF
+5803 SETIRNNYRF

-5834 DASWTINKYVI
+5834 DASWTIDKYII

-5856 VLIYNGREQSP
+5856 ELIYNGREQSP
-5867 TFSGEGGSNF
+5867 TFSGEGGADF

-5885 ITIICDASVTNGSGV
+5885 ITIFCDASVTNGSGV
-5900 TKAVNVDTYKINVA
+5900 TKAVNVDTYTINVA

-5945 DSEQEQDVT
+5945 DSSQEQDVT
-5954 FEIVPREVRL
+5954 FKIVPREVRL
-5964 VWDNPDLS
+5964 VWNNPNLS

-5992 DDEGTW
+5992 NDEGTW
-5998 AEYKDAKIS
+5998 AEYKDAKLS

-6035 TAEDAGSYTAKVTE
+6035 TAEDAGSYIAKVTE

-6055 TNDAGSAEKGNYSA
+6055 TNDAGSAEKGNYTA
-6069 SLPGNKTYNIAKSKI
+6069 SLPNNKTYNIAKSKI
-6084 VVAYNNNTNLDKT
+6084 VVTYDNNTNLDKT
-6097 FDNTSTVKANLGSVS
+6097 FDNTSIVGDSKLGKVS

-6122 VRVTLSNAFFCDNS
+6122 VRVTLSNAIFCDND
-6136 GNAVVDVGNGYSIK
+6136 GDAVVDVGTGYSIK

-6239 VTVTATFAEIDGN
+6239 VTVTATFAEIDGD

-6261 NVIRTVST
+6261 NVIRTGST
-6269 PYVYTMSNEDFYK
+6269 PDYVYTMSDEDFYK

-6294 SNNYYIAAVKNKSG
+6294 SNNYYIAAVKNKSDKI
-6308 TTILTQSSG
+6308 ILTQSSG

-6387 LDVDVANGWMYVNGT
+6387 LDVDVENGWMYVNGT
-6402 SGEKKQYE
+6402 SGEKKQYK
-6410 QYTRIAGSASS
+6410 QYTRIAGSATS
-6421 TRLGAVL
+6421 TRLGATL
-6428 SSDDGYDLCVTLRN
+6428 TSDDGKHLCLTLRN
-6442 QPTLVIGYFVS
+6442 QPTLIIGYFVE
-6453 KDGEEIGTM
+6453 KNGGYEIGSM

-6468 TEYFKNNFNAEGAK
+6468 SEYFKNNFNTSDEK
-6482 GYDFTQTL
+6482 GYDYVQTEIPFSKDDIISGHSSLHLKVPENVYTQI
-6490 VPLSAL
+6490 A
-6496 NSNNVPADVFAK
+6496 NNE
-6508 INSGDINTWE
+6508 ITTWE
-6518 ELIEAVPD
+6518 QLLAEVPEYD
-6526 FNVAGYTFNEVTYNP
+6526 PRGYTHENVEYEGAN
-6541 INLYYDMSTDIEI
+6541 Y
-6554 LEEKLNKTEQEQAY
+6554 Y
-6568 LDALISQ
+6568 LDLLDDLDDVTDEYLKAALQSQ
-6575 RDSFELTYVAL
+6575 LDSFEFVYELINESGEIIGTESESLHLVWWVPVEVKDTRTY
-6586 TEGGEETL
+6586 
-6594 QYVYW
+6594 
-6599 KAEEISENLSFKSFV
+6599 NSFI
-6614 LVDNIDAILTEEDMA
+6614 LVNNIDAILTDADIDM
-6629 MLKGAFGTNWGV
+6629 LTGAFGSNYGV
-6641 GKTYLTNVLFA
+6641 GKTYLPNVVFA

-6668 TDGEGNTVAFDGV
+6668 KDAEGNDVGFNGV
-6681 FDGAGYSIDH
+6681 FDGDGYSIDH
-6691 LTIAYNV
+6691 LTIMYSV
-6698 DDSKSTHNVGMFA
+6698 QGEGEHNVGMFA

-6726 NLSIQVVDTTASA
+6726 NLNIQVIDTTASA

-6746 VAGKFAASTV
+6746 VAGKFAAYTENQI

-6781 GSDSTGYVDGGV
+6781 GCDTTGYVNAGV

-6806 RAEGAIAVAGGVI
+6806 RAEGAVAVAGGII
-6819 GIMNEVN
+6819 GITEV
-6826 TTLTDVVSL
+6826 TTLNDVVSL
-6835 SEVYAKGANT
+6835 SEVYAKGGTA
-6845 YANGFVGQYAKL
+6845 YAGGFVGMGKFMNNS
-6857 VGGNASYDQDGIDY
+6857 VSSTNHVDGKDFV
-6871 APLNSDGKT
+6871 ARSSEGKT
-6880 SAYMNSVFEIS
+6880 SAYLDSVFTIT

-6898 IAGGVSYDTLYDGSN
+6898 IAGGVSYDTLYDGSKTAYVDG
-6913 SIYIENG
+6913 IYLNAIEK
-6920 EYVVYP
+6920 EYGKYDMVAE
-6926 TSDQKDSK
+6926 KNAIAGN
-6934 PELNTYDVINEYLA
+6934 NTT
-6948 GSETNARESMRLR
+6948 GSMRLR

-6973 TKTTVGEIITY
+6973 SAYTSGTGESAIATY
-6984 AKSTTSKY
+6984 RKSTTSKY

>member
-1 MNTTRKGRF
+1 MNTTRKERF

-49 ASIEPGIAQADAYG
+49 ASIEPGIAQAAADVS
-63 SSVYAIDSFADYP
+63 SSVVSISSFADSP
-76 DVTSFKIDEFYS
+76 TTTSVEI
-88 DYYTKRGGVYSTSA
+88 TSA
-102 NHTTNSTWDSNTWTI
+102 YSNYFNSRGRYCDTDADHTTAGTWTANYWRI
-117 GRGGSDWHTGTDY
+117 GRGNYHTATRY
-130 ANVWFDFDFG
+130 ANVWFDFDLG
-140 SDWKKYSDSLQITVT
+140 ADWKKYSDGMSISVT
-155 GTASNHNA
+155 GTVARDGIS
-163 IGGYN
+163 GYIFA
-168 LGLMSSDSAY
+168 LMSSDTKY
-178 GNLSEGYYD
+178 GDLDGNYF
-187 TLKEDSNVSFNGT
+187 DSMRDDSSISFNGT
-200 VGGGGSEKTMDA
+200 VGGGGSEKTMDG
-212 SHTGDSYKKFTGN
+212 SHTGDDYKKFTGS
-225 LNISHTIKG
+225 LNISHTIEG
-234 RYVRIVFCTWST
+234 RYVRIALCTWDGAV
-246 TGNYGQAKISNVD
+246 GNYEEVEVSNVS
-259 ITITRTPKNY
+259 IKLTRTLKSY
-269 TVNYNKNASDATGT
+269 SISYNKNASDATGT
-283 VSATSHQFMI
+283 VSATSHKFMA

-317 GTGTQLSLG
+317 GTGTQLGLG
-326 ASTGTG
+326 ASTGTT

-342 NALAASTTSVTLYAT
+342 TALAASTTSVTLYAT

-465 FTNPFVIEN
+465 ETNPFVIEN
-474 DTHLAN
+474 STHLAN

-509 KVDSEGRITYADCF
+509 KVDGEGRITYAGCF

-549 FKGNF
+549 FRGNF
-554 NGNSKTITV
+554 NGNSKIITV

-574 LFGYMNAGSISNLTV
+574 LFGYMDAGSISNLTV
-589 AGTVTGRHYV
+589 TGTVTGRHYV

-612 TAISISNVQNKCT
+612 TAISISNVQNQST

-637 KIDYRNSAD
+637 KIDYRNSGD

-670 AGYLNGSFSG
+670 AGYLYGSYSG

-823 YVGGIL
+823 YIGGIF

-1009 YTGGVAG
+1009 YTGGIAG
-1016 YNAGTISNCST
+1016 YNSGTISNCST

-1049 YNAGSVSYCYNVFG
+1049 YNAGSISYCYNVFG

-1096 GGNYAAGVPDSATVT
+1096 GGNYAAGVPNGATVT

-1117 EADSWIVAD
+1117 EADSWLVAD
-1126 GFKIVHTLADNTYLS
+1126 GFKIVYTVAANTYLS
-1141 VVERGTTTAYY
+1141 VVERATSTAYK
-1152 PTSFATYTVSGT
+1152 PTGATYSASGT
-1164 TKTLVYDFSKSTS
+1164 TYTLKYNFASTTS
-1177 GIKSFTVTQVSPA
+1177 DAKSFTVTQVSPA

-1219 SATYVTDGTVASTI
+1219 SATYVTDGAVANTI

-1249 TITKKSA
+1249 TITTKSV
-1256 TFTAKALTLYEN
+1256 TFTAKALTLFEN

-1275 DVLDTAYCT
+1275 DVLDTSYCT

-1297 VVTDDY
+1297 VVTDNY
-1303 TPTTNINSQT
+1303 TPTANINSQT
-1313 NYTITISINDI
+1313 TYTISINDI

-1338 AITTTTATLTVKLA
+1338 AITKNTATLTVKLA

-1387 RHFNNLRSIVNG
+1387 RHFTNLSKIVNG
-1399 GSYINSIGGDAQ
+1399 EQSATNSVNYAGSQ
-1411 ATDRTYLGAYFVLGY
+1411 ATSITYEGSYFVLGTDISANMRSNSVGGHTY
-1426 DVNTGGTL
+1426 LSASNGGNANEGPANLFDGNTG
-1434 TDDSFG
+1434 
-1440 NVTYTVATNADWGN
+1440 
-1454 DGEKLTNIA
+1454 
-1463 DGNVSTKFC
+1463 TKFC
-1472 DHNAAGFEFQY
+1472 ADVTELTFTFNLPT
-1483 NMSSEEYVDSFT
+1483 STYVDGFYWNNANDTASNTGRTPNRFIIRGSNDNSNWT
-1495 FTNASDAANF
+1495 TLLDTGTNNGWSTTNYAQVTGPAFTNAGFYKYFQVTVYARQGTLQLSEFRLTTSKSYSDAL
-1505 PKRIPE
+1505 K
-1511 YFSIQGSRDGST
+1511 
-1523 WTTICT
+1523 
-1529 VRDSN
+1529 
-1534 HNWSAS
+1534 
-1540 SGKYTIQLDKP
+1540 
-1551 GYYRYFKV
+1551 
-1559 YVRSRRGFEINGNVN
+1559 
-1574 TDYVEESNADPLQ
+1574 
-1587 FADLSF
+1587 
-1593 SGATIKVGGTHT
+1593 

-1610 TSHAFNGHFNGNGHT
+1610 TAHPFNGHFNGNGNT
-1625 VTLTVSVLGNYAGL
+1625 VTVNVFQYQYAGL

-1649 NLTVDGEIFATG
+1649 NINVDGTVQGAG
-1661 NYVGALVGHTHSQ
+1661 YVGGLVGHTHSQ
-1674 DRSADPVI
+1674 NRSADPVI
-1682 EDVTTNATVT
+1682 EDVTNSANVT
-1692 GQGNFVGGI
+1692 AYGNYAGGI

-1707 TNLRGDLKNTGNVVG
+1707 THLRGDLKNTGRVVG
-1722 VNYVGGITGSHFGS
+1722 VNNVGGITGHHFGS

-1741 TILNSGAVS
+1741 TIINEGAVT

-1764 GTVGG
+1764 GTAGGTVTNLG
-1769 TITNSGRIVAS
+1769 TITGVTNV
-1780 NNYAGGIIGYNHDQG
+1780 GGYIGYVNTQG
-1795 VWGNGT
+1795 TMTGT
-1801 FTNNGV
+1801 LTNKGV
-1807 VIGIDYVGGIAGAI
+1807 VIGQTYVGGI
-1821 NIPANTGQNSY
+1821 TGYISAT
-1832 GSGLVFLHTAQ
+1832 SGTASIADGTVFLNSSH
-1843 VHGHNYVGGIV
+1843 VHGKDYIGGIF
-1854 GYWTILDKSISAK
+1854 GYFNNNGKTVNAK
-1867 FNTNGNNCPG
+1867 FNLNNANL
-1877 SKEVVSGYGE
+1877 VSTASGE
-1887 YIGGFFGWVEGIT
+1887 SVSPTGLYAGGFFGWIDGGGKIV
-1900 TGDATGTINFAV
+1900 FAN
-1912 GSVMS
+1912 GSAMT
-1917 GEIDCAEGDN
+1917 GEIDAAESTIENYGVATGN
-1927 VQSGQHTGSGIGGI
+1927 VIGGI
-1941 AGVNNGAHLNF
+1941 VGVNASTTLDF
-1952 SALTS
+1952 SALTNVP
-1957 AVTGATINGN
+1957 ATATINGN
-1967 RENNV
+1967 RSGNA
-1972 STVTLNE
+1972 TVTLGG
-1979 TNYTGAFMG
+1979 TSYTGA
-1988 GIVGYNSGNITGPS
+1988 II
-2002 NGAKLRDGGVLYAVS
+2002 
-2017 KGNYLGGVVGFN
+2017 
-2029 YAGEIKDCKVAT
+2029 
-2041 GFSASYAGSY
+2041 
-2051 VGGIA
+2051 GGIA
-2056 GYVYGGTISGSTSF
+2056 GYNGGTIIGRADGGNMRQGTLFAVSKGAYLGFIAGINKGGTIRNCLVTSINASSSYAGQYVGGITGYNSGTISNCVNRSTVPGTNYLGGIAGYNAGTINYSYFDGSVQGTSYIGGIAGYNTSAINNSYCFVVGTISGSS
-2070 SGTVYGVNYVGSL
+2070 
-2083 VGKYDSTT
+2083 
-2091 ALSLS
+2091 
-2096 NLTNTNT
+2096 
-2103 ITATGNYVGGF
+2103 
-2114 FGWINTTAA
+2114 
-2123 VNLTNLTNNA
+2123 
-2133 TITGVD
+2133 
-2139 HVGGIAGQTTGS
+2139 
-2151 GTLSGLVNSKVI
+2151 
-2163 SGGNY
+2163 
-2168 VGGLF
+2168 
-2173 GELGTGFTGTLTA
+2173 
-2186 STNNATVSGKAN
+2186 
-2198 YVGGVVGI
+2198 YVGGVVGSSS
-2206 HHKGTIQ
+2206 T
-2213 NCVNKGAV
+2213 NVTTSWAFY
-2221 NGVSNVGGITGR
+2221 NGSLTGGHNTG
-2233 SATNISNTAI
+2233 
-2243 TVKYCMNNGTITAS
+2243 NG
-2257 NGYAGGVIGYY
+2257 
-2268 SPGSASLSA
+2268 L
-2277 TYLYNFGSVSG
+2277 
-2288 STYGGIIGI
+2288 TYGRLL
-2297 NTTSYISV
+2297 
-2305 TNSWSFYTSVPAS
+2305 A
-2318 ADLVGR
+2318 
-2324 YTYTGKYVV
+2324 

-2345 MDLHTDWTAI
+2345 MNLHTDWTAI

-2366 SGVTAEAGKYL
+2366 SGVTAEAGRYL
-2377 SLEIL
+2377 SLEKL
-2382 DKASSPKVTGYAQPN
+2382 STAYKVTGYAQPN
-2397 TAALRSTHD
+2397 TAGLRSTHD
-2406 ANAGTCVFENFGY
+2406 TNAGTCVFDNFGY

-2449 ASGNQTE
+2449 ASGNQAE

-2469 SYRFSLVNK
+2469 SYHFNLVNK

-2492 HIMAGNE
+2492 HIMAGNV

-2513 FDINSDDATGENGAA
+2513 FDINSDDATSANGAA

-2552 TNVTTFKN
+2552 TNVTSFKN
-2560 ADTKGVIDYNP
+2560 NQGVIDYNP
-2571 SATETFYIYRLKS
+2571 SATEKFYIYRLKS

-2591 YSVRLSYG
+2591 YSVQLSYG
-2599 AIGMDG
+2599 TSDMEG
-2605 THHPT
+2605 THHKGAGV
-2610 NSAIA
+2610 SIA
-2615 LNGSII
+2615 LDGTII
-2621 TTHNSVTT
+2621 SQHGAVQTA
-2629 TEDGYLVNRMEEDGS
+2629 DGYLVNRMQDGR

-2650 GNYKS
+2650 NNYYS
-2655 TDTYVTLNYFVID
+2655 SSGTGYITLNYYAID
-2668 SDYGIIAA
+2668 SDYDIIAV
-2676 SDRNGDDEVES
+2676 SDRNGDGKVES

-2763 INFKPIGGWS
+2763 VNFKPIGGWS

-2822 DYVGLFGVMKGV
+2822 DYVGLFGVMKGI

-2846 NVDVLTADASNAYYN
+2846 NVDVLTADASDAYYN

-2909 VGYLGLGSEMYGEY
+2909 VGHLGLGSEMYGEY
-2923 VNYAKVSGSSYV
+2923 VNYAKVSGSSHV
-2935 GGIIGQIMAG
+2935 GGVIGQIMAG

-2959 LGEYTVDEVKRVS
+2959 LGEYTVDGVKRVS

-3048 ANWSYNGNIDSTVYE
+3048 ANWSYNGNIDSTSYQ

-3073 LFGVLSTMGHQIESV
+3073 LFGTLSTMGHQIESV
-3088 FSTAVVKTSVGS
+3088 FSTTVVKTSVGS

-3119 FRYSFVSLPGNQN
+3119 FRHSFVSLPGNQN
-3132 VDTTTNMVR
+3132 VNTTTDMVR
-3141 GNKYVGGL
+3141 GNNYVGGL
-3149 VGNMSLGTL
+3149 VGNMALGTL

-3212 NYILSFYSTNDGAM
+3212 NYILSFYSANDGAM

-3250 TGSANEIEAKKGSI
+3250 TGSAGEIEAKKGSI

-3277 GYDQKAQVVFYDG
+3277 GYDQKAQVVFYNG

-3403 AKYSAVAPRVIDS
+3403 AKYSAVAPRIIDS

-3510 NTSTAVWSDA
+3510 NTSTGVWTDA
-3520 TAGNTASSVN
+3520 SASSLDTASSVN
-3530 ELSLFPQARGT
+3530 ELGLFPQARG
-3541 NADGTTAVTFMNLT
+3541 NLSGSTAVTFMNLT

-3579 FYNCTSNVDITSNQ
+3579 FYNCTSKVNITSNQ
-3593 HSCAG
+3593 YSCGG
-3598 IVGTT
+3598 IIGTT
-3603 KGNRNA
+3603 KGNVSTTTT
-3609 NINEKFRYEF
+3609 EKFTYNL
-3619 IGCVNLGDI
+3619 IACVNQGTIITTGKSTD
-3628 RTSGEYED
+3628 Y
-3636 KGTGGILGHVWNGDR
+3636 GTGGIIGNVWNGYRDGGNDR
-3651 NASNDTYSNTFA
+3651 YSGTFA
-3663 TTPYVLLDSCR
+3663 NAPVVNIDSCR
-3674 NNGTVW
+3674 NTAMIL
-3680 GSYNVGGIVGKSA
+3680 GSYNVGGIIGRTGGQTTV
-3693 GSTEIMNCGNTNNVT
+3693 MNCGNTGSVDAICEGSYDPNNEGSRISSGS
-3708 AYCKGYNEAGVN
+3708 KE
-3720 KDGHAGGIIG
+3720 KDGSAGGIIG
-3730 LVGTP
+3730 LVG
-3735 GHADVYTSYNTGTVH
+3735 GSGYADVYTSYNSGQIH

-3757 GIMGADTEYTSQN
+3757 GIMGSDTEYTSQSH
-3770 NTTKVYYCYNTGTV
+3770 NTKIYYCYNTGTI
-3784 ITGLDKP
+3784 ITGAHKRVEFALT
-3791 VQFGWEAWDGA
+3791 GNWN
-3802 GSWSDEG
+3802 DEG
-3809 SYYTINVASGSA
+3809 SWYYIQVGTGSN
-3821 FGVNVGGILGTAVKS
+3821 FGVNCGGILGTAVNS
-3836 DVRYCYNAGD
+3836 DIKYCYNVGD
-3846 VIVRG
+3846 VIMRG
-3851 AAGEA
+3851 VVGELG
-3856 FTWHSRA
+3856 TWHGRV
-3863 GGIIG
+3863 GGIVG
-3868 LVDGT
+3868 MVDGT
-3873 ETYVRNSYNVGDVK
+3873 ATKLSYCYNVGDVK
-3887 VQARGDAN
+3887 IESAGYASKLGDWVISGG
-3895 DRPKYN
+3895 DRPKY
-3901 AGIVGY
+3901 AGGIVGY
-3907 FKAVEGTESRVF
+3907 FKSVQYPNNSNISN
-3919 DCYSLKWQIQWQ
+3919 CYSLSWQLTWY
-3931 NNDGNTKRYH
+3931 NNATGKNIRGHINGYDNSWDIDTKPNQDDGGYV
-3941 IGGFNHSGESIG
+3941 
-3953 EAQYDTDTYASS
+3953 SS
-3965 GGAGHVLSSVAELTA
+3965 GTVMSSVAELTA
-3980 MMKSNEEI
+3980 AMKSDEEV

-3995 LNGSSESDARV
+3995 LNSTSESDART
-4006 LINNDIKSG
+4006 LIYNNVTSG
-4015 NYPGWIFLPGC
+4015 SYPGWIFLPGC
-4026 LPQLSMFA
+4026 LPQLAMFA

-4042 MTSLGYGRNNLGEY
+4042 MTSLGYGRNNLGEF
-4056 VQQVAGSEFNPYV
+4056 VQQVAGSEFNPYI

-4112 CSYIQLPTADVNS
+4112 CTYIQLPTSDVNS

-4155 GTLST
+4155 GTLTNS
-4160 SDATISA
+4160 SEKIS
-4167 SNKTAPATSVYATNQ
+4167 SSRNTLPATSFYATGQNND
-4182 ESSGNFTLNSSNAY
+4182 GGATLTLSSNTAY
-4196 STWKAR
+4196 ATWKAR
-4202 NYGYNGSWVA
+4202 NYGYNGSW
-4212 NLGYK
+4212 
-4217 TSNWYPIGYL
+4217 TSNVGYGTTNWNPIGYL
-4227 GDKSSIDRSFR
+4227 GDKSSIDRTFR

-4251 EIRDI
+4251 EIRNI

-4261 FNRTNVYAGLFGV
+4261 FNKSNVYAGLFGV

-4287 TIQADTLNDN
+4287 TIHADSLSGSGTA
-4297 GIISAGIVAKALDNS
+4297 SAGIVAKALDNS
-4312 YISGLQAGIAGT
+4312 YISGLQAGTASRT
-4324 EPRPLTVKT
+4324 LTVKT
-4333 GPNGGAGYTGGIV
+4333 GKGGAGYTGGIV
-4346 GMADSGATGNRLTI
+4346 GMADSRASGNRLTI
-4360 ADSVVVNASI
+4360 ADSVVVNATI
-4370 KGFKNSIGGII
+4370 TGFKDSIGGIV
-4381 GYSVGADA
+4381 GYSEGDDA
-4389 SSFTDIIGC
+4389 ASFTDIVGC
-4398 HVVGAHIESTASE
+4398 HVQKATVQSSSTGT
-4411 KKLLGGIVGAQGATG
+4411 KRLIGGIVGAQGDKG

-4434 VGTEGNTPADLDSE
+4434 VGTEGASGTNVT
-4448 SSYSV
+4448 
-4453 VIKGDHSFGGIISF
+4453 IKGDNSFGGIISF
-4467 AEAGA
+4467 ADAGA

-4481 YVWEDVLIKRYNDNN
+4481 HVWGDVLIQRQNPTNDA
-4496 ETDKGYGTAIG
+4496 TYGTAIG
-4507 GIVGYVSDDASGYA
+4507 GIVGYVSDSTDGYA
-4521 TFRGEIE
+4521 TFRGNIS
-4528 FHGTINVSDFANVQ
+4528 FYGTINLGTKGASITTYDE

-4547 VGYMGSSARM
+4547 VGYMGTCARM
-4557 EQCFVTVA
+4557 EECIVQVFGVV
-4565 GTIDAERCSNAD
+4565 NATNAYTRNV
-4577 SIGGFAGI
+4577 GGFAGI
-4585 SKGVALDGIFTIA
+4585 SKGVCLDGGFAVA
-4598 PSLLTDTAD
+4598 PTLITTVAD

-4616 DGDTYITRTTTIETG
+4616 EGDTYITRTSVIYTAPVSWTDANGNGEIEVEELTLLEGYTG
-4631 GQIKAHYNVGGFIGA
+4631 SIVASTNVGGFIGA

-4670 SATITLG
+4670 SATISLH
-4677 ASVDGRKYVGG
+4677 ASVDGKKYVGG

-4700 YCTVTNNGKVGAND
+4700 YCTVINNGKVGAND
-4714 YSKGNENESIDCIGG
+4714 HSKGTATESIDCIGG

-4741 ISENATFINN
+4741 ISENAVFVNN

-4758 YKEAYQE
+4758 FENAYQE

-4782 VMRNTGDVFGYEYVG
+4782 VMRNTGDVYGYEYVG

-4803 VNGTISGQLANGEDV
+4803 VNGTISGQLANGDDV
-4818 MPLANADSEALVASD
+4818 MPLANADSEALEASD

-4843 SSVSAVVNV
+4843 SSVTAVVNV

-4867 AIMYNYGHV
+4867 AVMYNYGHV

-4906 NYGTIKAKNFA
+4906 NYGTITAKNFA

-4925 GVIRDSNF
+4925 GVIHDSKF

-4956 NYTSHGTTAAY
+4956 NYTSHGTATY

-5022 GNEMVAFVAKG
+5022 GNEMAAFVAKG

-5148 VIGTTYNDG
+5148 VIGTTYNG
-5157 AISASYKHVGGIV
+5157 SAISASYKHVGGIV

-5176 TDPGLIND
+5176 TNPGLIND
-5184 SSDYNKPVTNASYWI
+5184 SANYNKPVTNASYWI

-5249 VINEGILAEGQTWDE
+5249 VINEGKLAEGQTWDE

-5314 YAKEAIQVEHSNKTA
+5314 YAKEAIQVEHSNAEA

-5347 ANSAGQSV
+5347 ANSAGQNV

-5360 DQVAPYVNG
+5360 DQVASYVND

-5405 YAGST
+5405 YAGTT

-5583 AINNM
+5583 AINDM

-5601 ETIEAIYDSWNFL
+5601 ETIDAIYDSWNFL
-5614 TGSAIPDSTGFDESV
+5614 SGSVIPDSTGFDESV

-5722 LLPTYEFDGGV
+5722 LLPTYDFDGGK

-5797 NAHIEI
+5797 HAHIEI
-5803 SEAIRNNYRF
+5803 SETIRNNYRF

-5834 DASWTINKYVI
+5834 DASWTINKHVI
-5845 TLENLKITSDQ
+5845 TLENVTITGKT
-5856 VLIYNGREQSP
+5856 VYYNGRIQTVDFGTGDDDDAS
-5867 TFSGEGGSNF
+5867 FI
-5877 VKEHGNET
+5877 VEHGNET
-5885 ITIICDASVTNGSGV
+5885 VTVNCQASITEGGSATVACNVG
-5900 TKAVNVDTYKINVA
+5900 TYTVNIS
-5914 ASGSGGGSGT
+5914 SGSSGTGSGT

-5930 LATNGINNY
+5930 LATKGINNY
-5939 QINYTL
+5939 TVNYTIADDQQATL
-5945 DSEQEQDVT
+5945 TIKE
-5954 FEIVPREVRL
+5954 REVRL
-5964 VWDNPDLS
+5964 VWNNPDLS

-5992 DDEGTW
+5992 NDEGTW
-5998 AEYKDAKIS
+5998 AEYKDAKLS

-6055 TNDAGSAEKGNYSA
+6055 TNDAGSAEKGNYTA

-6122 VRVTLSNAFFCDNS
+6122 VRVSLSNAIFCDNS
-6136 GNAVVDVGNGYSIK
+6136 GNAVVNVGNGYSIK

-6157 TKNYEFVGASTQKF
+6157 TKNYEFVGASTQVF
-6171 DVGAKITP
+6171 NVGAKITP

-6185 LNNSSSGANT
+6185 INNSSSGANT

-6269 PYVYTMSNEDFYK
+6269 PYVYTMSDEDFYK

-6526 FNVAGYTFNEVTYNP
+6526 FNVAGYTFNEVTYKP
-6541 INLYYDMSTDIEI
+6541 IDLYYDMSSDIKV
-6554 LEEKLNKTEQEQAY
+6554 LEDKLNKTEQEQAY

-6614 LVDNIDAILTEEDMA
+6614 LVDNIDAILTEEDMD

-6668 TDGEGNTVAFDGV
+6668 KDAEGNTVAFDGV

-6698 DDSKSTHNVGMFA
+6698 DDSKSIHNVGMFA
-6711 EVSGTGSQVTAINLR
+6711 EVSGNGSQVTAINLR

-6835 SEVYAKGANT
+6835 SEVYAKGAST

-6857 VGGNASYDQDGIDY
+6857 VDGNASYDQDGIDY
-6871 APLNSDGKT
+6871 APLNSTGKT
-6880 SAYMNSVFEIS
+6880 SAYMDSVFEIS

-6898 IAGGVSYDTLYDGSN
+6898 IAGGVSYDTLYDGS
-6913 SIYIENG
+6913 STAYVDGIYLNAIEVSYGKYDMVG
-6920 EYVVYP
+6920 E
-6926 TSDQKDSK
+6926 KNAIAGK
-6934 PELNTYDVINEYLA
+6934 NTT
-6948 GSETNARESMRLR
+6948 GSMRLR

-6973 TKTTVGEIITY
+6973 SAYTSGTGESAIATY
-6984 AKSTTSKY
+6984 RKSTTSKY

-7020 MNFTLNRNVTMYTGY
+7020 MNFTLNRDVTMYTGY

-7064 LDNGS
+7064 LDNGN

-7074 FANQTAPYTWLKID
+7074 FANQTSPYTWLKID

>member
-1 MNTTRKGRF
+1 MNTTRKERF

-49 ASIEPGIAQADAYG
+49 ASIEPGIAQADWTHPGGVTISDSNSNGRKVTAMPLVSTEGSYNYYSSTSGDTSIMSKYGIFMSTGGSGDRENDYNTVAINQG
-63 SSVYAIDSFADYP
+63 SSSGTRYGMLYAVIPLDSFMQKLAEYGKLTLSFSAYFSGGNPSYNKYVIFAYSSSKEVVAGSQYEHSDFKSSILNTGSNSTSSTTGGSTTGTGNTGYCSATGIPSADWDSNHANNFSYRTITANVLSGAKSIIIGIMDTKNGSSRHMDVAMGRP
-76 DVTSFKIDEFYS
+76 TVTFSGSANVTINTSGSGTLASSSISGVTSSGTTYNFKKGADTITMTANPSTGYHFANWS
-88 DYYTKRGGVYSTSA
+88 DNSSTSA
-102 NHTTNSTWDSNTWTI
+102 TRT
-117 GRGGSDWHTGTDY
+117 
-130 ANVWFDFDFG
+130 
-140 SDWKKYSDSLQITVT
+140 
-155 GTASNHNA
+155 
-163 IGGYN
+163 
-168 LGLMSSDSAY
+168 
-178 GNLSEGYYD
+178 
-187 TLKEDSNVSFNGT
+187 
-200 VGGGGSEKTMDA
+200 
-212 SHTGDSYKKFTGN
+212 FTGN
-225 LNISHTIKG
+225 NIVPDKTYTANFTNNTGTIIYNSNGGTGSIANQPITYGTDFKLASSGFTRTGYVLVGWSNSSGSNSANYSLGQTITDDKVSSLNLGTTHG
-234 RYVRIVFCTWST
+234 GST
-246 TGNYGQAKISNVD
+246 TLYAVW
-259 ITITRTPKNY
+259 RL
-269 TVNYNKNASDATGT
+269 
-283 VSATSHQFMI
+283 VSATIS
-293 ASNVSSSTFA
+293 
-303 RPGYVQNGWNTASN
+303 
-317 GTGTQLSLG
+317 
-326 ASTGTG
+326 
-332 ATSGLGLAVK
+332 
-342 NALAASTTSVTLYAT
+342 
-357 WRPVAATITYN
+357 YN

-373 GSGSTAIT
+373 GSGSTSIT

-414 NYSPG
+414 NYSPS

-429 FDLLTSSNDGKSVT
+429 FDLGSASNDGKTVT
-443 LYAVWKS
+443 LYAVWKGS
-450 GDFGIQAGGTGLWGS
+450 DFGVTSGKSKTDGTWGS
-465 FTNPFVIEN
+465 ADNPFVIESN
-474 DTHLAN
+474 THLAN

-490 PVNSVG
+490 PVDSIT
-496 GTYYGQSVPETQA
+496 GTYYGTARSTTA
-509 KVDSEGRITYADCF
+509 TTKDYAGCYF
-523 FIVSAD
+523 VVSD
-529 VSISYSDTGLRPIG
+529 NVSISYSDTGIRPIG
-543 SSTATP
+543 SSTSTP

-574 LFGYMNAGSISNLTV
+574 IFGYMNAGSISNLTV
-589 AGTVTGRHYV
+589 TGTVTGRNYV

-637 KIDYRNSAD
+637 KIDYRDSGD

-670 AGYLNGSFSG
+670 AGYLYGSYSG
-680 DGAKMYSCYNTGN
+680 DGAKVYSCYNTGN
-693 ITATGDYSGGL
+693 ITATGDFSGGL

-751 VGNYNNMKVVST
+751 VGNYNNMTVVST

-795 GVVGYYTINTTQ
+795 GIVGYYTINTTQ

-818 VATGN
+818 IATGN
-823 YVGGIL
+823 CVGGIL
-829 GKAERPTNEGG
+829 GKAERPANEGG
-840 SLVIGGTVYSTG
+840 SFVIGGTVYSTG
-852 SVKGARAVG
+852 SVKGAKAVG
-861 GAFGYLDAN
+861 GAFGYLDGN
-870 TDVTNATITVVL
+870 TDVVDAEITVVL
-882 IGNSSF
+882 AAGAKPPF
-888 AEGDDG
+888 AEGGDG
-894 INASGYAGGV
+894 INATGYAGGV
-904 FGVIV
+904 FGVVV
-909 SNATTVT
+909 SASTSVT
-916 GTISVSGDNVD
+916 GTITVSGGDVD
-927 NAGFLMGGLVGYN
+927 SAGFVMGGLVGYN

-963 ESEAFIDGLTLTT
+963 ESEAFINGLTLTT

-1040 GQYVGGIAG
+1040 GDYVGGIVG

-1096 GGNYAAGVPDSATVT
+1096 GGNYAAGVPDGATVT

-1126 GFKIVHTLADNTYLS
+1126 GFKIVYTVAANTYLS
-1141 VVERGTTTAYY
+1141 VVERGTNTAYK
-1152 PTSFATYTVSGT
+1152 PTGATYSASGT
-1164 TKTLVYDFSKSTS
+1164 TKTLKYNFASTTS
-1177 GIKSFTVTQVSPA
+1177 DAKSFTITQKTVTTTNSYTFNGSPQKA
-1190 MTLSYV
+1190 VISSSL
-1196 FDGASHQARINS
+1196 
-1208 IPTGYT
+1208 PTGYT

-1219 SATYVTDGTVASTI
+1219 SATYVTDGAVDNTI
-1233 TVKYGDLV
+1233 TISYGGAV

-1249 TITKKSA
+1249 TITTKSA
-1256 TFTAKALTLYEN
+1256 TFTAKALTLFEN

-1275 DVLDTAYCT
+1275 DVLDTAHCT

-1297 VVTDDY
+1297 VVTDNY
-1303 TPTTNINSQT
+1303 TPTANISSQT
-1313 NYTITISINDI
+1313 TYTITISINDI

-1338 AITTTTATLTVKLA
+1338 AITTNTATLTVKLA

-1387 RHFNNLRSIVNG
+1387 RHFTNLSKIVNG
-1399 GSYINSIGGDAQ
+1399 EQSATNSVNYAGSQ
-1411 ATDRTYLGAYFVLGY
+1411 ATSITYEGSYFVLGT
-1426 DVNTGGTL
+1426 DVSANMRSNSVGGHTYLSASHGGNSGEGPANLFDGNTG
-1434 TDDSFG
+1434 
-1440 NVTYTVATNADWGN
+1440 
-1454 DGEKLTNIA
+1454 
-1463 DGNVSTKFC
+1463 TKFC
-1472 DHNAAGFEFQY
+1472 AGVTELTFTF
-1483 NMSSEEYVDSFT
+1483 NLSTSTYVDGFYWNNANDTASNTGRTPNRFIIRGSNDNSNWT
-1495 FTNASDAANF
+1495 TLLDTGTNNGWSTANYAQVTGPAFTNAGFYKYFQVTVYARQGTLQLSEFRLTTSKSYSDAL
-1505 PKRIPE
+1505 K
-1511 YFSIQGSRDGST
+1511 
-1523 WTTICT
+1523 
-1529 VRDSN
+1529 
-1534 HNWSAS
+1534 
-1540 SGKYTIQLDKP
+1540 
-1551 GYYRYFKV
+1551 
-1559 YVRSRRGFEINGNVN
+1559 
-1574 TDYVEESNADPLQ
+1574 
-1587 FADLSF
+1587 
-1593 SGATIKVGGTHT
+1593 

-1610 TSHAFNGHFNGNGHT
+1610 TAHPFNGHFNGNGNT
-1625 VTLTVSVLGNYAGL
+1625 VTVNVFQYQYAGL

-1649 NLTVDGEIFATG
+1649 NINVDGTVQGAE
-1661 NYVGALVGHTHSQ
+1661 YVGGLVGHTHSQ
-1674 DRSADPVI
+1674 NRSADPVI
-1682 EDVTTNATVT
+1682 EDVTNNANVT
-1692 GQGNFVGGI
+1692 AYGNYAGGI

-1707 TNLRGDLKNTGNVVG
+1707 TNLRGDLKNTGTVVG
-1722 VNYVGGITGSHFGS
+1722 VNNVGGITGHHFGS

-1741 TILNSGAVS
+1741 TIINEGAVT
-1750 GNNNVGGYAGEFNW
+1750 GNNYVGGYAGEFNW
-1764 GTVGG
+1764 GTAGGTATNSG
-1769 TITNSGRIVAS
+1769 TITGVTNV
-1780 NNYAGGIIGYNHDQG
+1780 GGYIGYVNTQG
-1795 VWGNGT
+1795 TMTGT
-1801 FTNNGV
+1801 LTNKGV
-1807 VIGIDYVGGIAGAI
+1807 VIGQTYVGGI
-1821 NIPANTGQNSY
+1821 TGYISAT
-1832 GSGLVFLHTAQ
+1832 SGTASIADGTVFLNSSH
-1843 VHGHNYVGGIV
+1843 VHGKDYIGGIF
-1854 GYWTILDKSISAK
+1854 GYFNNNGKTVNAK
-1867 FNTNGNNCPG
+1867 FNLNNANLISTATG
-1877 SKEVVSGYGE
+1877 ESVSPTGLYA
-1887 YIGGFFGWVEGIT
+1887 GGFFGWIDGGGKIV
-1900 TGDATGTINFAV
+1900 FAN
-1912 GSVMS
+1912 GSAMT
-1917 GEIDCAEGDN
+1917 GEIDAAESTIENYGVATGN
-1927 VQSGQHTGSGIGGI
+1927 VIGGI
-1941 AGVNNGAHLNF
+1941 VGVNASTTLDF
-1952 SALTS
+1952 SALTNVP
-1957 AVTGATINGN
+1957 ATATINGN
-1967 RENNV
+1967 RSGNA
-1972 STVTLNE
+1972 TVTLGG
-1979 TNYTGAFMG
+1979 TSYTGA
-1988 GIVGYNSGNITGPS
+1988 II
-2002 NGAKLRDGGVLYAVS
+2002 
-2017 KGNYLGGVVGFN
+2017 
-2029 YAGEIKDCKVAT
+2029 
-2041 GFSASYAGSY
+2041 
-2051 VGGIA
+2051 GGIA
-2056 GYVYGGTISGSTSF
+2056 GYNGGTIIGRADGGNMRQGTLFAVSKGAYLGFIAGINKGGTIRNCLVTSINASSTYAGQYVGGITGYNSGTISNCVNRSTVPGTNYLGGIAGYNAGTINYSYFDGSVQGISHIGGIAGYNTSAINNSYCLVVGTISGS
-2070 SGTVYGVNYVGSL
+2070 
-2083 VGKYDSTT
+2083 
-2091 ALSLS
+2091 
-2096 NLTNTNT
+2096 
-2103 ITATGNYVGGF
+2103 
-2114 FGWINTTAA
+2114 
-2123 VNLTNLTNNA
+2123 NN
-2133 TITGVD
+2133 
-2139 HVGGIAGQTTGS
+2139 
-2151 GTLSGLVNSKVI
+2151 
-2163 SGGNY
+2163 
-2168 VGGLF
+2168 
-2173 GELGTGFTGTLTA
+2173 
-2186 STNNATVSGKAN
+2186 
-2198 YVGGVVGI
+2198 VGGVVGASS
-2206 HHKGTIQ
+2206 T
-2213 NCVNKGAV
+2213 NVTTSWAFY
-2221 NGVSNVGGITGR
+2221 NGSLVDGHNTG
-2233 SATNISNTAI
+2233 
-2243 TVKYCMNNGTITAS
+2243 NG
-2257 NGYAGGVIGYY
+2257 
-2268 SPGSASLSA
+2268 L
-2277 TYLYNFGSVSG
+2277 
-2288 STYGGIIGI
+2288 TYGRLL
-2297 NTTSYISV
+2297 
-2305 TNSWSFYTSVPAS
+2305 A
-2318 ADLVGR
+2318 
-2324 YTYTGKYVV
+2324 

-2345 MDLHTDWTAI
+2345 MDLHTDWTTI
-2355 TSNNFNGFYFA
+2355 TSNNFNGFYFK
-2366 SGVTAEAGKYL
+2366 SGVTSLAGRYL
-2377 SLEIL
+2377 SLEKL
-2382 DKASSPKVTGYAQPN
+2382 STAYKVTGYAQPN
-2397 TAALRSTHD
+2397 TASLRSTHD
-2406 ANAGTCVFENFGY
+2406 TNAGTCVFDNFGY
-2419 GSSFDGNIRARFL
+2419 GSSFDGNIRARLL

-2478 SEDTVNVGTFTYDA
+2478 SEDSVNVGTFTYDA
-2492 HIMAGNE
+2492 HIMAGNV

-2507 SATISQ
+2507 SAEISQ
-2513 FDINSDDATGENGAA
+2513 FDINSDDATSANGAA

-2552 TNVTTFKN
+2552 TNVTSFKN
-2560 ADTKGVIDYNP
+2560 NQGVIDYNP
-2571 SATETFYIYRLKS
+2571 SATEKFYIYRLKK

-2599 AIGMDG
+2599 EIGMDG

-2629 TEDGYLVNRMEEDGS
+2629 TEDGYLVDRMQEGK

-2655 TDTYVTLNYFVID
+2655 TDTYVNLNYYAID
-2668 SDYGIIAA
+2668 SDYGIIAG
-2676 SDRNGDDEVES
+2676 SDRNGDGNVES

-2723 IGAGNSA
+2723 TGAGNSA

-2788 NNASNYF
+2788 NNPSNYF

-2935 GGIIGQIMAG
+2935 GGVIGQIMAG

-2959 LGEYTVDEVKRVS
+2959 LGEYTVDGVKRVS

-3048 ANWSYNGNIDSTVYE
+3048 ANWSYNGSIDSTSYQ

-3141 GNKYVGGL
+3141 GNNYVGGL

-3172 TTARGGVAGV
+3172 TAARGGVAGV

-3212 NYILSFYSTNDGAM
+3212 NYILSFDGVDDGAM

-3240 PDSAVSRAHA
+3240 PDSAVSRANA
-3250 TGSANEIEAKKGSI
+3250 TGSAGEIEAKKGSI

-3277 GYDQKAQVVFYDG
+3277 GYDQKAQVVFYNG

-3356 GLYKV
+3356 GLYKI
-3361 DVVDHPT
+3361 DVVDHPD

-3373 HRGSYQTSYS
+3373 HTGSYQTSYS

-3393 KTSRDLTFQY
+3393 KTSKDLTFQY
-3403 AKYSAVAPRVIDS
+3403 AKYSAVAPRVITS
-3416 LDDWKAF
+3416 VADWNAF
-3423 ALDVQKSGA
+3423 ATDVKNSGVG
-3432 NGLNQ
+3432 GLRQ
-3437 YVKLAT
+3437 YVKLANNIT
-3443 NLTGSNRVP
+3443 VTQSN
-3452 TKYTSGGNV
+3452 
-3461 YSGLAGLEH
+3461 LAGRES
-3470 TPYWN
+3470 TD
-3475 GDIQNVNGGFF
+3475 DISAHNFQ
-3486 SGTFDGDGYEIEIY
+3486 GTFDGDGYTITIN
-3500 IVGGT
+3500 I
-3505 NGQTF
+3505 NG
-3510 NTSTAVWSDA
+3510 
-3520 TAGNTASSVN
+3520 ASAASRN
-3530 ELSLFPQARGT
+3530 ELGLFPQAG
-3541 NADGTTAVTFMNLT
+3541 NATFKNLT
-3555 ISGTITNAGYDCA
+3555 IKGTWTNLGNDCG

-3574 RGSAN
+3574 RGWLTFENCISDVDMSGNGHSHGGILGSTSA
-3579 FYNCTSNVDITSNQ
+3579 Q
-3593 HSCAG
+3593 
-3598 IVGTT
+3598 T
-3603 KGNRNA
+3603 K
-3609 NINEKFRYEF
+3609 YDYTF
-3619 IGCVNLGDI
+3619 IACVNLGDI
-3628 RTSGEYED
+3628 TSYES
-3636 KGTGGILGHVWNGDR
+3636 GSQAYGVGGIIGNVWNGYRD
-3651 NASNDTYSNTFA
+3651 SGNDSYSSTFGSQ
-3663 TTPYVLLDSCR
+3663 PIIRLDSCR
-3674 NNGTVW
+3674 NAGNIMA
-3680 GSYNVGGIVGKSA
+3680 SYNVGGIIGRTGGA
-3693 GSTEIMNCGNTNNVT
+3693 TEIINCGNTGNI
-3708 AYCKGYNEAGVN
+3708 EALCEGTPSAPLATN
-3720 KDGHAGGIIG
+3720 SISKDGSAGGIIG
-3730 LVGTP
+3730 LVG
-3735 GHADVYTSYNTGTVH
+3735 GSGYADVYASYNTGTVH

-3757 GIMGADTEYTSQN
+3757 GIMGSDTEYTTQSHV
-3770 NTTKVYYCYNTGTV
+3770 TKVYYCYNTGTV
-3784 ITGLDKP
+3784 STGGKKFA
-3791 VQFGWEAWDGA
+3791 VFNWA
-3802 GSWSDEG
+3802 GVE
-3809 SYYTINVASGSA
+3809 I
-3821 FGVNVGGILGTAVKS
+3821 FGVMIGDPSLSDNGTNTIVALGTGQWWGVNCGGILGTAVNS
-3836 DVRYCYNAGD
+3836 DIRYCYNAGD
-3846 VIVRG
+3846 IVVRG
-3851 AAGEA
+3851 ASGEA
-3856 FTWHSRA
+3856 GTWHGRV
-3863 GGIIG
+3863 GGIVG
-3868 LVDGT
+3868 MVDGT
-3873 ETYVRNSYNVGDVK
+3873 TTYIRNSYNVGDIK
-3887 VQARGDAN
+3887 VESRGSSN
-3895 DRPKYN
+3895 DRPKY
-3901 AGIVGY
+3901 AGGIVGY

-3919 DCYSLKWQIQWQ
+3919 DCYSLKWQIQWL
-3931 NNDGNTKRYH
+3931 NNSGNYKRYH
-3941 IGGFNHSGESIG
+3941 IGGYNHSGISIG
-3953 EAQYDTDTYASS
+3953 GDQYDTDTYASS

-4034 VDTQDGLA
+4034 VDTHNGLA
-4042 MTSLGYGRNNLGEY
+4042 MTSLGYGRNNLGEF

-4112 CSYIQLPTADVNS
+4112 CTYIQLPTNDVNS

-4160 SDATISA
+4160 SNATISA

-4182 ESSGNFTLNSSNAY
+4182 ESSGNFTLNSNNAY
-4196 STWKAR
+4196 ATWKAR
-4202 NYGYNGSWVA
+4202 NYGYNGSW
-4212 NLGYK
+4212 
-4217 TSNWYPIGYL
+4217 TSNVGYGTTNWNPIGYL
-4227 GDKSSIDRSFR
+4227 GDKSGSYDRSFR

-4251 EIRDI
+4251 EIRNI

-4274 VRNAHVENITVTG
+4274 VRNATVENITVTG
-4287 TIQADTLNDN
+4287 TIHADTLNAN

-4312 YISGLQAGIAGT
+4312 YISGLQAGTAS
-4324 EPRPLTVKT
+4324 RSLTVKT

-4346 GMADSGATGNRLTI
+4346 GMADSGASGNRLTI
-4360 ADSVVVNASI
+4360 ADSVVINASI
-4370 KGFKNSIGGII
+4370 KGFKDSIGGII

-4411 KKLLGGIVGAQGATG
+4411 KRLLGGIVGAQGATG

-4448 SSYSV
+4448 SSYGV

-4565 GTIDAERCSNAD
+4565 GTINAERCSNAD

-4631 GQIKAHYNVGGFIGA
+4631 GQIKARYNVGGFIGA

-4670 SATITLG
+4670 SATISLH
-4677 ASVDGRKYVGG
+4677 ASVDGRKYIGG

-4714 YSKGNENESIDCIGG
+4714 HSKGDENESIDCIGG

-4741 ISENATFINN
+4741 ISENAEFVNN

-4758 YKEAYQE
+4758 FEEAYQE

-4782 VMRNTGDVFGYEYVG
+4782 VMRNTGDVYGYQYVG

-4803 VNGTISGQLANGEDV
+4803 VNGTISGQLANGV
-4818 MPLANADSEALVASD
+4818 MPQANADSEALVASD

-4843 SSVSAVVNV
+4843 SSVKAVVNV

-4906 NYGTIKAKNFA
+4906 NYGTITAKNFA

-4925 GVIRDSNF
+4925 GVIRDSKF

-4956 NYTSHGTTAAY
+4956 NYTSHGTATY

-4990 YFGYESNGDN
+4990 YFGYESTGDN

-5125 NDNANEITGA
+5125 NDNSNEITGA

-5148 VIGTTYNDG
+5148 VIGTTYDDG

-5249 VINEGILAEGQTWDE
+5249 VVNEGKLTEGQTWDE

-5314 YAKEAIQVEHSNKTA
+5314 YAKEAIQVEHSNAEA

-5347 ANSAGQSV
+5347 ANSAGQNV

-5360 DQVAPYVNG
+5360 DQVASEVNG

-5405 YAGST
+5405 YAGTT

-5477 DVAGDTINTG
+5477 DVPGDTINTG
-5487 REAGSYDVQA
+5487 REAGTYDVQA

-5517 LADGEDYKWNIR
+5517 LADGGDYKWNIR
-5529 KRTLEVEFETGDIGD
+5529 PRTLEVEFETGDIGD

-5561 YIKFTVTNFAKDEH
+5561 YIKFTVTNFAKDKD

-5583 AINNM
+5583 AINDM

-5601 ETIEAIYDSWNFL
+5601 EPIKAIYDSWNFL
-5614 TGSAIPDSTGFDESV
+5614 SGGVIPEEVDENA

-5722 LLPTYEFDGGV
+5722 LLPTYEFDGGK

-5797 NAHIEI
+5797 QAHIEI
-5803 SEAIRNNYRF
+5803 SETIRNNYRF

-5834 DASWTINKYVI
+5834 DASWTINKYII

-5856 VLIYNGREQSP
+5856 ELIYNGREQSP
-5867 TFSGEGGSNF
+5867 TFSGEGGADF

-5885 ITIICDASVTNGSGV
+5885 ITIFCDASVTNGSGV
-5900 TKAVNVDTYKINVA
+5900 TKAVNVDTYTINVA

-5945 DSEQEQDVT
+5945 DSSQEQDVT

-5964 VWDNPDLS
+5964 VWNNPNLS

-5992 DDEGTW
+5992 NDEGTW
-5998 AEYKDAKIS
+5998 AEYKDAKLS

-6035 TAEDAGSYTAKVTE
+6035 TAEDAGSYIAKVTA

-6055 TNDAGSAEKGNYSA
+6055 TNDAGSAEKGNYTA
-6069 SLPGNKTYNIAKSKI
+6069 SLPNNKTYNIAKSKI
-6084 VVAYNNNTNLDKT
+6084 VVTYDNNTDLDKI
-6097 FDNTSTVKANLGSVS
+6097 FDNTSTVGDSKLGKVS
-6112 LSSQNGGATS
+6112 LSSDPALGGNGGATS
-6122 VRVTLSNAFFCDNS
+6122 VTVTLSNAIFCNNS
-6136 GNAVVDVGNGYSIK
+6136 GKEVVDVGTGYSIK

-6157 TKNYEFVGASTQKF
+6157 TKNYEFVGDSTKVFTVNAS
-6171 DVGAKITP
+6171 IT
-6179 APLTIT
+6179 ARPLYIQ
-6185 LNNSSSGANT
+6185 LNNGANGSI
-6195 VYKTFDN
+6195 YKTYDN
-6202 SDIYAVVESN
+6202 SNEYASVTSDSGDEK
-6212 GTNRVSSTGTQFRT
+6212 RSTGIQWRT
-6226 GRGITVDGFFTDG
+6226 GRGILVSNFCTSDIM
-6239 VTVTATFAEIDGN
+6239 VTASFLEVDQKDRSDFNA
-6252 RAWASKYVN
+6252 YVN
-6261 NVIRTVST
+6261 DIYVNASGQYVIGGTSAT
-6269 PYVYTMSNEDFYK
+6269 DTFYK
-6282 KLHIV
+6282 MLRFA
-6287 LSSEGGE
+6287 LSGEG
-6294 SNNYYIAAVKNKSG
+6294 STNYYIAEITDKGGNVLKSNANTG
-6308 TTILTQSSG
+6308 LRTLDL
-6317 QYIDVMDSRA
+6317 IDTA
-6327 EGSNTN
+6327 E
-6333 GDNIKIAITKYSLKA
+6333 DNISIVIKKA
-6348 TYSNT
+6348 SVKVNYDKTS
-6353 AQSYANPDNSYN
+6353 QSYANADNTYN
-6365 LDWLEVDGTLR
+6365 TNWNEVTGQISTSKYKNLA
-6376 IPSSWGLSSSD
+6376 
-6387 LDVDVANGWMYVNGT
+6387 DVHIENGWMYDENGDAAVY
-6402 SGEKKQYE
+6402 KK
-6410 QYTRIAGSASS
+6410 YTRIAGSATSP
-6421 TRLGAVL
+6421 RLGATL
-6428 SSDDGYDLCVTLRN
+6428 TSDDGKHLCLTLRN
-6442 QPTLVIGYFVS
+6442 QPTLIIGYFVE
-6453 KDGEEIGTM
+6453 KKGGYEIGSM

-6468 TEYFKNNFNAEGAK
+6468 SEYFKNNFNTSDEK
-6482 GYDFTQTL
+6482 GYDYIQTEIPFSKNDIIGGHTAEHL
-6490 VPLSAL
+6490 KVPDSAL
-6496 NSNNVPADVFAK
+6496 EK
-6508 INSGDINTWE
+6508 INSGQIDSWE
-6518 ELIEAVPD
+6518 DLLAEVPEYD
-6526 FNVAGYTFNEVTYNP
+6526 PRGYTHENVEYEGAN
-6541 INLYYDMSTDIEI
+6541 Y
-6554 LEEKLNKTEQEQAY
+6554 Y
-6568 LDALISQ
+6568 LDLLDDLDDVTDEYLKAALQSQ
-6575 RDSFELTYVAL
+6575 LDSFEFVYELINESGEIVGTESEPLHLVWWVPVEVKDTRTY
-6586 TEGGEETL
+6586 
-6594 QYVYW
+6594 
-6599 KAEEISENLSFKSFV
+6599 NSFI
-6614 LVDNIDAILTEEDMA
+6614 LVNNIDAILTDADIDM
-6629 MLKGAFGTNWGV
+6629 LTGAFGSNYGV
-6641 GKTYLTNVLFA
+6641 GKTYLPNVVFA

-6668 TDGEGNTVAFDGV
+6668 KDAEGNDVGFNGV
-6681 FDGAGYSIDH
+6681 FDGDGYSIDH
-6691 LTIAYNV
+6691 LTIMYSV
-6698 DDSKSTHNVGMFA
+6698 QGEGEHNVGMFA

-6726 NLSIQVVDTTASA
+6726 NLNIQVIDTTASA

-6746 VAGKFAASTV
+6746 VAGKFAAYTENQI

-6781 GSDSTGYVDGGV
+6781 GCDTTGYDVDGGV

-6806 RAEGAIAVAGGVI
+6806 RAEGAVAVAGGII
-6819 GIMNEVN
+6819 GITEV
-6826 TTLTDVVSL
+6826 TTLNDVVSL
-6835 SEVYAKGANT
+6835 SEVYAKGGTA
-6845 YANGFVGQYAKL
+6845 YAGGFVGMGKFMNNS
-6857 VGGNASYDQDGIDY
+6857 VSSTNHVDGKDFV
-6871 APLNSDGKT
+6871 ARSSEGKT
-6880 SAYMNSVFEIS
+6880 SAYLDSVFTITT
-6891 ADGTYTR
+6891 DDTYTR
-6898 IAGGVSYDTLYDGSN
+6898 IAGGVSYDTLYVGST
-6913 SIYIENG
+6913 SIFIESG
-6920 EYVVYP
+6920 APGGYVVYP
-6926 TSDQKDSK
+6926 TSDQQGLLT
-6934 PELNTYDVINEYLA
+6934 PRNVYDVIVYNLNGNEAEYIS
-6948 GSETNARESMRLR
+6948 GSTSNPRESMRLR

-6984 AKSTTSKY
+6984 AKATTSKY
-6992 VGTADGTADNR
+6992 VGEANGTTAKPIN
-7003 IGIAYQQHLNL
+7003 IAYQQHLNL

-7020 MNFTLNRNVTMYTGY
+7020 MNFTLNRDVTMYTGY

-7040 DEAFTGTMT
+7040 DEAFTGTIE
-7049 AGSYVINVRDASVKA
+7049 ANEHEVNVRSSE
-7064 LDNGS
+7064 S
-7069 NYPVF
+7069 NKDFEDDDDDDTTYPQF
-7074 FANQTAPYTWLKID
+7074 FAYKDVNFTWLKKD

>member
-1 MNTTRKGRF
+1 MNTTRKERF

-29 LFLYAGVGTDSAL
+29 LFLYACVGAQSSVAHAANTWYDDYMESGLSWSGGEVSTNIEFVQDTHGGYMYYQLKSSGTWTGSNTDYYHGWYITFNGRAYYAVINNAIGDIQNKISVSGDGSADGKRISLYGYKPDKDGDLSTGNYWGQTYSKKGGTSNTHGFSATATITGAQLVSYGVNDTTNKRITYYTEWGVYGGTTYREGLGAGDVDTYLTGDNGLWLDIYINDTTDPANNSSSGAT
-42 IPDDMLD
+42 IKAKDDG
-49 ASIEPGIAQADAYG
+49 AGIYSVVLTRTHDAYG
-63 SSVYAIDSFADYP
+63 NDITDEPIATHYSSGSSVFGGYTNNTKNYSYTATKAGTYSVTVTDNVGLSYTFTHFVPKSTVTLKPNYPTSAGVSASDIVIDATSTGNIPITNPDTFICPGYAI
-76 DVTSFKIDEFYS
+76 T
-88 DYYTKRGGVYSTSA
+88 GWSTS
-102 NHTTNSTWDSNTWTI
+102 STATSGSNQ
-117 GRGGSDWHTGTDY
+117 
-130 ANVWFDFDFG
+130 F
-140 SDWKKYSDSLQITVT
+140 
-155 GTASNHNA
+155 
-163 IGGYN
+163 
-168 LGLMSSDSAY
+168 
-178 GNLSEGYYD
+178 
-187 TLKEDSNVSFNGT
+187 
-200 VGGGGSEKTMDA
+200 
-212 SHTGDSYKKFTGN
+212 
-225 LNISHTIKG
+225 
-234 RYVRIVFCTWST
+234 
-246 TGNYGQAKISNVD
+246 
-259 ITITRTPKNY
+259 
-269 TVNYNKNASDATGT
+269 T
-283 VSATSHQFMI
+283 VSAM
-293 ASNVSSSTFA
+293 
-303 RPGYVQNGWNTASN
+303 
-317 GTGTQLSLG
+317 
-326 ASTGTG
+326 
-332 ATSGLGLAVK
+332 
-342 NALAASTTSVTLYAT
+342 
-357 WRPVAATITYN
+357 
-368 ANGGS
+368 
-373 GSGSTAIT
+373 
-381 YGTDF
+381 
-386 TLHSGS
+386 
-392 GFTRSGYVFV
+392 
-402 GWSNS
+402 NS
-407 SGDNNSA
+407 S
-414 NYSPG
+414 Y
-419 QTITDDKVGS
+419 
-429 FDLLTSSNDGKSVT
+429 T
-443 LYAVWKS
+443 LYAVWVEA
-450 GDFGIQAGGTGLWGS
+450 FTLIYENGTGDSVTPAVDSAPKGTTMTIYEPPNGYTKAGYYFAGWKFRDDGTTIQPGATITAGENATSRYLDAIWNPITYSITYQGNGNTGGSTATQTGLKGGEAITIQTNGFTKDDGFFMNWYMTTPIEGDVPEGQQYDAATMAGVITALQSDIKDSEVSITLKAIWLTGLEFGKYASGTGQWGS
-465 FTNPFVIEN
+465 ATNPYVIRDDN
-474 DTHLAN
+474 HLAN
-480 LSEIVNGVRD
+480 LSKLVNNVW
-490 PVNSVG
+490 SV
-496 GTYYGQSVPETQA
+496 
-509 KVDSEGRITYADCF
+509 YA
-523 FIVSAD
+523 
-529 VSISYSDTGLRPIG
+529 
-543 SSTATP
+543 
-549 FKGNF
+549 
-554 NGNSKTITV
+554 
-563 NASLSGVDYVG
+563 
-574 LFGYMNAGSISNLTV
+574 
-589 AGTVTGRHYV
+589 
-599 GGVLGYLDWKTTA
+599 
-612 TAISISNVQNKCT
+612 
-625 VSGTNYV
+625 
-632 GGVFG
+632 
-637 KIDYRNSAD
+637 
-646 YGLITMTSVSNTG
+646 
-659 AVSGASYIGGI
+659 
-670 AGYLNGSFSG
+670 
-680 DGAKMYSCYNTGN
+680 
-693 ITATGDYSGGL
+693 
-704 VGQCRNTQFNSCYT
+704 
-718 GSSKNSATVK
+718 
-728 GRNYVGGFVGQ
+728 
-739 LIGGSTPAPASG
+739 
-751 VGNYNNMKVVST
+751 
-763 GNQVGGYAGTTTW
+763 
-776 QSLAKFTNYGDIS
+776 
-789 GVSNVG
+789 
-795 GVVGYYTINTTQ
+795 
-807 TTSYLRNEGNV
+807 
-818 VATGN
+818 
-823 YVGGIL
+823 
-829 GKAERPTNEGG
+829 
-840 SLVIGGTVYSTG
+840 
-852 SVKGARAVG
+852 
-861 GAFGYLDAN
+861 
-870 TDVTNATITVVL
+870 TD
-882 IGNSSF
+882 
-888 AEGDDG
+888 
-894 INASGYAGGV
+894 
-904 FGVIV
+904 
-909 SNATTVT
+909 
-916 GTISVSGDNVD
+916 
-927 NAGFLMGGLVGYN
+927 
-940 AGSITASTTVSLRV
+940 
-954 IGRGSSAVP
+954 GRGSI
-963 ESEAFIDGLTLTT
+963 EG
-976 GAGYVGGIA
+976 
-985 GYNAGTISNAIKV
+985 
-998 TGDVLSVSQTA
+998 SQ
-1009 YTGGVAG
+1009 Y
-1016 YNAGTISNCST
+1016 
-1027 TSAEVLY
+1027 
-1034 NATIYG
+1034 
-1040 GQYVGGIAG
+1040 
-1049 YNAGSVSYCYNVFG
+1049 
-1063 TIYGTSNVGAVSG
+1063 
-1076 NGGTI
+1076 
-1081 TVSYTFYRSSSEPSW
+1081 
-1096 GGNYAAGVPDSATVT
+1096 
-1111 PLTAGA
+1111 
-1117 EADSWIVAD
+1117 
-1126 GFKIVHTLADNTYLS
+1126 
-1141 VVERGTTTAYY
+1141 
-1152 PTSFATYTVSGT
+1152 ATYTDPV
-1164 TKTLVYDFSKSTS
+1164 
-1177 GIKSFTVTQVSPA
+1177 
-1190 MTLSYV
+1190 
-1196 FDGASHQARINS
+1196 
-1208 IPTGYT
+1208 
-1214 QSTAG
+1214 
-1219 SATYVTDGTVASTI
+1219 
-1233 TVKYGDLV
+1233 
-1241 MGTISTTV
+1241 
-1249 TITKKSA
+1249 
-1256 TFTAKALTLYEN
+1256 
-1268 QRPGYDV
+1268 
-1275 DVLDTAYCT
+1275 
-1284 ISGIIGGHSVTTC
+1284 
-1297 VVTDDY
+1297 
-1303 TPTTNINSQT
+1303 
-1313 NYTITISINDI
+1313 
-1324 VIKDSNGVDRTANY
+1324 
-1338 AITTTTATLTVKLA
+1338 
-1352 DYGRMAHGATLPWGG
+1352 
-1367 TVDENATWGSASNP
+1367 
-1381 YYIALD
+1381 
-1387 RHFNNLRSIVNG
+1387 
-1399 GSYINSIGGDAQ
+1399 
-1411 ATDRTYLGAYFVLGY
+1411 ATDRTYSGCYFELDD
-1426 DVNTGGTL
+1426 DVSANMRSNSVGTHTL
-1434 TDDSFG
+1434 VS
-1440 NVTYTVATNADWGN
+1440 ATNAGN
-1454 DGEKLTNIA
+1454 SGEDASKLFDN
-1463 DGNVSTKFC
+1463 STDTKYC
-1472 DHNAAGFEFQY
+1472 L
-1483 NMSSEEYVDSFT
+1483 
-1495 FTNASDAANF
+1495 AN
-1505 PKRIPE
+1505 
-1511 YFSIQGSRDGST
+1511 
-1523 WTTICT
+1523 
-1529 VRDSN
+1529 
-1534 HNWSAS
+1534 SAS
-1540 SGKYTIQLDKP
+1540 STEFVFSLPVATYVD
-1551 GYYRYFKV
+1551 GYYWNVGNDTASNTGRNPNRFIIYGSNDQTNWTLMTDNSGTWSTTNYAKVTGSISNPGFYKYFKV
-1559 YVRSRRGFEINGNVN
+1559 AVYSSGNP
-1574 TDYVEESNADPLQ
+1574 TQ
-1587 FADLSF
+1587 LSEF
-1593 SGATIKVGGTHT
+1593 RLTTSKSYNDALK

-1610 TSHAFNGHFNGNGHT
+1610 TSNPFNGNFNGNGKT
-1625 VTLTVSVLGNYAGL
+1625 VTVNVFQYQYAGL

-1649 NLTVDGEIFATG
+1649 NINIDGTVQGAE
-1661 NYVGALVGHTHSQ
+1661 YVGGLVGHTHSQ
-1674 DRSADPVI
+1674 NRSADPVI
-1682 EDVTTNATVT
+1682 EDVTNSANVT
-1692 GQGNFVGGI
+1692 AYGNYAGGI

-1707 TNLRGDLKNTGNVVG
+1707 TTLSGTLTNNGTVTGTTS
-1722 VNYVGGITGSHFGS
+1722 VGGITGFHFGA
-1736 NSSNA
+1736 NSTPA
-1741 TILNSGAVS
+1741 TIINNGAVS
-1750 GNNNVGGYAGEFNW
+1750 GTDNVGGYAGEFNW

-1900 TGDATGTINFAV
+1900 IGDATGTINFAV

-2114 FGWINTTAA
+2114 FGWINTSAA

-2151 GTLSGLVNSKVI
+2151 GTLSGLVNSKAI

-2186 STNNATVSGKAN
+2186 STNNATVSGTAN
-2198 YVGGVVGI
+2198 YVGAVVGI

-2257 NGYAGGVIGYY
+2257 NGYAGGIIGYY

-2324 YTYTGKYVV
+2324 HTYTGKYIV
-2333 NEVGA
+2333 NAVGA

-2345 MDLHTDWTAI
+2345 MNLHTDWTTI

-2406 ANAGTCVFENFGY
+2406 TNAGTCVFENFGY
-2419 GSSFDGNIRARFL
+2419 GAAFDGNIRARFL

-2456 AFIDEVRVSGYTS
+2456 AFIDEVRVDAYTS
-2469 SYRFSLVNK
+2469 SYHFDLVNK
-2478 SEDTVNVGTFTYDA
+2478 SEDSVNKGTFTYDA
-2492 HIMAGNE
+2492 HIMAGNV
-2499 IVGCKKNG
+2499 IVGCKRNG

-2513 FDINSDDATGENGAA
+2513 FDINSDDATSPNGAA

-2552 TNVTTFKN
+2552 TNVTSFKN
-2560 ADTKGVIDYNP
+2560 ANTKGVIDYNP
-2571 SATETFYIYRLKS
+2571 SATETFYIYRRAIKYDDEGNVVYS
-2584 DGTMILV
+2584 KMILV
-2591 YSVRLSYG
+2591 YSVQLSYG
-2599 AIGMDG
+2599 TSDMEG
-2605 THHPT
+2605 THHKGEGV
-2610 NSAIA
+2610 SIA
-2615 LNGSII
+2615 LDGTII
-2621 TTHNSVTT
+2621 SQHGAVQTA
-2629 TEDGYLVNRMEEDGS
+2629 DGYLVNRMQDGR

-2650 GNYKS
+2650 NNYYS
-2655 TDTYVTLNYFVID
+2655 SSGTGYVTLNYYAID
-2668 SDYGIIAA
+2668 SDYGIIAV
-2676 SDRNGDDEVES
+2676 SDRNGDGKVES

-2750 YFLVTANITMPDY
+2750 HFLVTANITMPDY

-2811 RLGNQFSALNG
+2811 RLGNQFSTLNG

-2846 NVDVLTADASNAYYN
+2846 NVDVLTADASDAYYN

-2895 DSITVSGTNFVGSV
+2895 DSITISGTNFVGSV
-2909 VGYLGLGSEMYGEY
+2909 VGHLGLGSEIYGEY
-2923 VNYAKVSGSSYV
+2923 VNYAKVSGSSHV
-2935 GGIIGQIMAG
+2935 GGVIGQIMAG

-2959 LGEYTVDEVKRVS
+2959 LGEYTVDGVKHVS

-2996 NVAPYDGVITVF
+2996 NAEPYDGVITVF

-3048 ANWSYNGNIDSTVYE
+3048 ANWSYNGNIDSTTYE

-3073 LFGVLSTMGHQIESV
+3073 LFGTLSTMGHQIESV

-3132 VDTTTNMVR
+3132 VDTTTDMVR
-3141 GNKYVGGL
+3141 GNNYVGGL
-3149 VGNMSLGTL
+3149 VGNMALGTL

-3212 NYILSFYSTNDGAM
+3212 NYILAFYNDTNTTTDGAM

-3240 PDSAVSRAHA
+3240 PNSAVSRANA
-3250 TGSANEIEAKKGSI
+3250 TGSENEIAAKKGSI

-3277 GYDQKAQVVFYDG
+3277 GYEQKAQVVFYNG
-3290 SGYEDPFEHAFEAA
+3290 SGYEDPFEYAFEAA
-3304 ANDSNEH
+3304 ANDSNEQ
-3311 NLFLRLSASTEGSV
+3311 NLFLRLNASTEGSV

-3336 ISNYTNSTAWE
+3336 ISDYTNSTAWE

-3356 GLYKV
+3356 GLYKI

-3423 ALDVQKSGA
+3423 ALDVQKSGST
-3432 NGLNQ
+3432 GLNQ

-3452 TKYTSGGNV
+3452 TKYLSGGNV

-3505 NGQTF
+3505 NGQTL
-3510 NTSTAVWSDA
+3510 NTSTGVWTDA
-3520 TAGNTASSVN
+3520 STTGSFDTASSVN

-3651 NASNDTYSNTFA
+3651 DASNDTYSNTFA

-3693 GSTEIMNCGNTNNVT
+3693 GSTEIMNCGNTSNVT

-3856 FTWHSRA
+3856 LTWHSRA

-3887 VQARGDAN
+3887 VQARGDRN

-3901 AGIVGY
+3901 AGIIGY
-3907 FKAVEGTESRVF
+3907 NKAVEGNEAVVF

-3953 EAQYDTDTYASS
+3953 EAQYDTDTYSSS
-3965 GGAGHVLSSVAELTA
+3965 GGAGHVLDSVAELTA

-3988 STNSVNS
+3988 STNSVNG
-3995 LNGSSESDARV
+3995 LNNVNTNSSYSSSESDARV

-4026 LPQLSMFA
+4026 LPQLSVFA

-4112 CSYIQLPTADVNS
+4112 CTYIQLPTTDVNS

-4196 STWKAR
+4196 ATWKAR

-4261 FNRTNVYAGLFGV
+4261 FNKSNVYAGLFGV
-4274 VRNAHVENITVTG
+4274 VRNATVENITVTG
-4287 TIQADTLNDN
+4287 TIHADSLNAN
-4297 GIISAGIVAKALDNS
+4297 GIASAGIVAKALDNS
-4312 YISGLQAGIAGT
+4312 YISGLQAGTASRT
-4324 EPRPLTVKT
+4324 LTVKT
-4333 GPNGGAGYTGGIV
+4333 GKGGAGYTGGIV
-4346 GMADSGATGNRLTI
+4346 GMADSRATGNRLTI
-4360 ADSVVVNASI
+4360 ADSVVVNATI
-4370 KGFKNSIGGII
+4370 TGFKDSIGGIV
-4381 GYSVGADA
+4381 GYSEGDDA
-4389 SSFTDIIGC
+4389 ASFTDIVGC
-4398 HVVGAHIESTASE
+4398 HVQKATVQSSSTGT
-4411 KKLLGGIVGAQGATG
+4411 KRLIGGIVGAQGDKG

-4434 VGTEGNTPADLDSE
+4434 VGTEGASGTNVT
-4448 SSYSV
+4448 
-4453 VIKGDHSFGGIISF
+4453 IKGDNSFGGIISF
-4467 AEAGA
+4467 ADAGA

-4481 YVWEDVLIKRYNDNN
+4481 YVWGDVLIQRQNPTNDS
-4496 ETDKGYGTAIG
+4496 TYGTAIG
-4507 GIVGYVSDDASGYA
+4507 GIVGYVSDSTDGYA
-4521 TFRGEIE
+4521 TFRGNIS
-4528 FHGTINVSDFANVQ
+4528 FYGTINLGTKGASITTYDENI
-4542 NVGGV
+4542 GGV
-4547 VGYMGSSARM
+4547 VGYMGACARM
-4557 EQCFVTVA
+4557 EECIVQVFGVV
-4565 GTIDAERCSNAD
+4565 NATNAYTRNV
-4577 SIGGFAGI
+4577 GGFAGI
-4585 SKGVALDGIFTIA
+4585 SKGVCLDGGFAVA
-4598 PSLLTDTAD
+4598 PTLITTVAD

-4616 DGDTYITRTTTIETG
+4616 EGDTYITRTSVIYTAPVSWTDANGNGEIEVEELTLLEGHTG
-4631 GQIKAHYNVGGFIGA
+4631 SIVASTNVGGFIGS
-4646 NAEGSALHMGA
+4646 NAEGSELHMGA

-4670 SATITLG
+4670 SATISLH
-4677 ASVDGRKYVGG
+4677 ASVDGKKYVGG

-4700 YCTVTNNGKVGAND
+4700 YCTVINNGKVGAND
-4714 YSKGNENESIDCIGG
+4714 HSKGTEDESIDCIGG

-4741 ISENATFINN
+4741 ISENAVFVNN

-4758 YKEAYQE
+4758 FENAYQE

-4782 VMRNTGDVFGYEYVG
+4782 VMRNTGDVYGYEYVG

-4803 VNGTISGQLANGEDV
+4803 VNGTISGQLANGDDV

-4843 SSVSAVVNV
+4843 SSVTAVVNV

-4906 NYGTIKAKNFA
+4906 NYGTITAKNFA

-4925 GVIRDSNF
+4925 GVIRDSKF

-4956 NYTSHGTTAAY
+4956 NYTSHGTAAY
-4967 YPANNAA
+4967 YPTNNAA

-5011 YPLSTILSEVA
+5011 YPLSTILSEL
-5022 GNEMVAFVAKG
+5022 GDNKMSAFVAKG

-5148 VIGTTYNDG
+5148 VIGTTYNGG

-5176 TDPGLIND
+5176 TNPGLIND
-5184 SSDYNKPVTNASYWI
+5184 SSNYNKPVTNASYWI

-5249 VINEGILAEGQTWDE
+5249 VVNEGKLAEGQTWDE

-5314 YAKEAIQVEHSNKTA
+5314 YAKEAIQVEHSNAEA

-5360 DQVAPYVNG
+5360 DQVASYVND

-5405 YAGST
+5405 YAGTT

-5529 KRTLEVEFETGDIGD
+5529 KRTLEVEFETGDIGE

-5583 AINNM
+5583 AINDM

-5601 ETIEAIYDSWNFL
+5601 ETIDAIYDSWNFL
-5614 TGSAIPDSTGFDESV
+5614 SGSVIPDSTGFDESK
-5629 THIAYYRTDYDG
+5629 THVAYYRTDYDG

-5722 LLPTYEFDGGV
+5722 LLPTYDFDGGK

-5845 TLENLKITSDQ
+5845 TLENVTITGKT
-5856 VLIYNGREQSP
+5856 VYYNGRIQTVDFGTGDDEDAS
-5867 TFSGEGGSNF
+5867 FI
-5877 VKEHGNET
+5877 VEHGNET
-5885 ITIICDASVTNGSGV
+5885 VTVNCQASITEGGSATVACNVG
-5900 TKAVNVDTYKINVA
+5900 TYTVNIS
-5914 ASGSGGGSGT
+5914 SGSSGTGSGT

-5930 LATNGINNY
+5930 LATKGINNY
-5939 QINYTL
+5939 TVNYTIADDQQATL
-5945 DSEQEQDVT
+5945 TIKE
-5954 FEIVPREVRL
+5954 REVRL
-5964 VWDNPDLS
+5964 VWNNPDLS

-5992 DDEGTW
+5992 NDEGTW

-6069 SLPGNKTYNIAKSKI
+6069 SLPDNKTYNIAKSKI

-6112 LSSQNGGATS
+6112 LSSQNGGATA
-6122 VRVTLSNAFFCDNS
+6122 VKVTLSNAFFCDNS
-6136 GNAVVDVGNGYSIK
+6136 GNAVVNVGNGYSIK

-6157 TKNYEFVGASTQKF
+6157 TKNYEFVGASTQIF
-6171 DVGAKITP
+6171 SVGAKITP

-6185 LNNSSSGANT
+6185 INNSSSGANT

-6212 GTNRVSSTGTQFRT
+6212 GTNRVSSAGTQFRT

-6269 PYVYTMSNEDFYK
+6269 PYVYTMSDEDFYK

-6428 SSDDGYDLCVTLRN
+6428 SSNDGYDLCVTLRN

-6518 ELIEAVPD
+6518 ELIEAVPE

-6614 LVDNIDAILTEEDMA
+6614 LVDNIDAILTEEDMD

-6668 TDGEGNTVAFDGV
+6668 TDAEGNTVAFDGV

-6726 NLSIQVVDTTASA
+6726 NLNIQVIDTTASA

-6857 VGGNASYDQDGIDY
+6857 VDGNASYDQDGIDY

-6898 IAGGVSYDTLYDGSN
+6898 IAGGVSYDTLYDGS
-6913 SIYIENG
+6913 STAYVDGIYLNAIER
-6920 EYVVYP
+6920 EYG
-6926 TSDQKDSK
+6926 
-6934 PELNTYDVINEYLA
+6934 TYDMVGEKNAIA
-6948 GSETNARESMRLR
+6948 GKNTTGSMRLR

-6973 TKTTVGEIITY
+6973 SAYTSGTGESAIATY
-6984 AKSTTSKY
+6984 RKSTTSKY

-7020 MNFTLNRNVTMYTGY
+7020 MNFTLNRDVTMYTGY

-7040 DEAFTGTMT
+7040 DEAFTGTIE
-7049 AGSYVINVRDASVKA
+7049 ANGHEVNVRSSE
-7064 LDNGS
+7064 S
-7069 NYPVF
+7069 NKDFVDDEDDTTYPQF
-7074 FANQTAPYTWLKID
+7074 FAYQDVNFTWLKKD